1 MQNGKSRIKRVASAI
16 IAGVMALQTV
26 APVISYADDTA
37 SSVATTDDSD
47 AIANVD
53 PGTPVQVDATASEEP
68 SEAPSSGTSQADENS
83 EETETNSDITDEVS
97 NEHTDADTADET
109 QTVEEDAPKQDE
121 STSETTDTAPS
132 RTVTVTLNKNGGEF
146 EPEWL
151 ETANEDPIA
160 AYLGTETNDIVV
172 EDTGDTIVAT
182 VTDRD
187 SIDIPVALSSDES
200 LYFTGWDVS
209 SGSYDAD
216 SETLTFEDG
225 VDAYVL
231 SAVYSSVV
239 DDDQTLVENRTEF
252 DEQTKRQAIQERLKS
267 SGISTYVLR
276 PSDSYNQLDLV
287 VEGLAFTSDDG
298 LTQTFTA
305 PYDGDYIITAY
316 GANGGTGKGKYQGYR
331 TPGRGGKAEGTVH
344 LNAGQTIHIYLGEAG
359 GYWSTNRTFGGGGG
373 QIDWDRAWFPDEDN
387 GQTDRY
393 HVFGRGG
400 GATYVTVDA
409 WTMDQ
414 AGEAAHDYTDAEK
427 AQNNAA
433 AEVAKK
439 HVILLAGGG
448 GGMGESGGSAGGGG
462 LEGQGPVANRY
473 YAGGFPPYSNAFSYD
488 ATVGGTTPTNGRTL
502 TYEERVDAK
511 VYPAT
516 QTRAGFGYHYTVL
529 GELYDANPAHR
540 DPVDFLFD
548 DGQARNYGSFF
559 YGANGITCSGA
570 GGGGWF
576 GGGTDYAFS
585 GGGGSS
591 FVNTS
596 VTIDGEQVEVK
607 DADYEVGG
615 NMKYDS
621 TETAPYLVNGRVIIK
636 MVGETPKLKSVM
648 MPAQSE
654 DISAGN
660 IDEKDGFGQKAI
672 LSPGQGSANK
682 TLAYTAITYYNLG
695 DVMTVTPK
703 WEYNTLLNV
712 TYKPWDDSVAKNINN
727 QMSVSITNTELGIP
741 AEGDKYYNDAYPGW
755 YAVKSVMTIT
765 NAPLSMYDTAT
776 VTKYFFRCHPTATV
790 SMYNGIRTMDDESE
804 SGGLVLDYSIAM
816 EHQGAHVYQ
825 NRNTINDMNAE
836 TVSDTVTATQNH
848 SSSQWK
854 YPELVVKTPK
864 TIQTFNVLFTSP
876 SRNAQDAILYNTDL
890 ANQLGIVV
898 TGTNQNYIF
907 TKSGGLTQDEWN
919 NFLRQVSFVTYDR
932 AVFTADGVQS
942 GVEVAWYGF
951 EKAIF
956 GSNQATRH
964 VPTLSD
970 YPGAATHN
978 IASGSLNITSSGS
991 VYRIVGSTTGDNRI
1005 YVSPG
1010 VSATVILDNVTM
1022 NYTAAGA
1029 GWGNDTSRAGD
1040 GAISCSHANLTIIL
1054 VGTSRITAYGS
1065 YSNAIAK
1072 NGTDGSLMIDGA
1084 GTLYAV
1090 GASGDHCG
1098 AIGANVNC
1106 SFWNFTVQGGT
1117 IYANAGEHCPGI
1129 GSGCL
1134 NQPGEGNGGDGAG
1147 CGNLNFTGG
1156 TVVARGNTA
1165 CSGIGSGWGG
1175 PVNGINISN
1184 GAKVTAYGGSYSPG
1198 IGSGGRTD
1206 NVQGGNIG
1214 SYHYHVRNIVITGGD
1229 TVVTAFG
1236 DKSTNMPG
1244 IGCGKD
1250 PVGTVRGT
1258 LSNVVATTLD
1268 GFQGY
1273 VRYGSSEE
1281 SAAYSTEQ
1289 PRTPFTGTGNIGSY
1303 LASQVNR
1310 GTPVYYT
1317 QVFFSIDTSNKHVDD
1332 ADVIGTQVSSTGTIK
1347 PEQFASVSGT
1357 VWAENDRDGVYQV
1370 GDEAVVEGVAVT
1382 LYNADGSVCK
1392 TTTTNK
1398 YGAYSFDGIPEK
1410 KNYTVGFSNGSSNI
1424 QSYSPTAKIAAG
1436 ENNNHVNNDWKSDVF
1451 TAIYQKNTSQTI
1463 NCGVYVPSTV
1473 SGFAWDDVNQ
1483 NGICDNSE
1491 SKIANVTITLTD
1503 ADGNSLTD
1511 VYGNPITAVLTD
1523 ADGNYSFTNV
1533 RPRKEMKLTLTSSD
1547 TVDISNARVSPI
1559 PTSGDEKRTNKAERS
1574 IDVLEFNGAPTSAT
1588 TEKSGSMLNAATIG
1602 EVYINSMT
1610 GTGITPVNAEYKN
1623 FALSANNSIRGYVW
1637 VESDYNGILD
1647 GWHETQADINIE
1659 EPVLNGVKVTLK
1671 NAAGATVATTYTDFA
1686 GYYEFLALKPGTYK
1700 VEYEET
1706 DKTAADKKVLPEEYD
1721 YFGFLVS
1728 PTATTDKKTQM
1739 GNDATA
1745 VMQNNKV
1752 AKAVSKTYQ
1761 IPDTR
1766 VVSLSNEK
1774 DFYVSTA
1781 NCAMYI
1787 PSKVYGYIWQDD
1799 NYNGIRET
1807 NETENVKTHIYLRR
1821 TTKSQFADADEQGTN
1836 ISGHLLYKS
1845 YNVFGELVGNGDL
1858 NTAAD
1863 GYYEY
1868 DYLEPGIYYV
1878 VFDNTYDYY
1887 GQTLIN
1893 QGNDDTLDS
1902 ETQPNISLDR
1912 SHMYCAWIGDI
1923 ELPVNTKTE
1932 YNVLSKHNDAG
1943 FIRLLTSFDLKKV
1956 EDLSGIPF
1964 ENVKFDYE
1972 IYEKADDS
1980 GKSVFPNGPYTTVPV
1995 KPGDTSI
2002 KTEHLTTDKNGLI
2015 SFTNQDIATYHLT
2028 ETETLPGYVRDT
2040 KTHVVKVM
2048 PETAVENNNLIWKTY
2063 ISVDGVRQTNN
2074 LYTLKNTS
2082 ETTNLTVTKKWDD
2095 ANDQDGI
2102 RKNAVITLKGT
2113 VTLPDGKTEAV
2124 PLQKAYT
2131 ALFKATD
2138 TYLTY
2143 TFRSIPAYY
2152 KGQTIQYT
2160 VVENPMDGYTAIV
2173 SNTTGSVDNGYAI
2186 TVTNKHVP
2194 QFDDF
2199 TVVKVWDDG
2208 NNVDGIR
2215 PDSVTIHMNGSDGSS
2230 TEATLSNTKDWKYTF
2245 KHIPLFDANGNEI
2258 TYTITED
2265 AVAGYTYTVTNE
2277 GRSFTITNSHVQETL
2292 SIPVTKTWEDNGN
2305 QDGVRPSAI
2314 HVILMGSDGNV
2325 YEANLT
2331 AAGKW
2336 KYEFKDLPRYWM
2348 EGVAIDYTLSEETVD
2363 SYTYKIEGDADT
2375 GFTVTNEHIPA
2386 VTNVVINKY
2395 WEDAA
2400 NQDGVRPD
2408 SVSVTLSGSDGK
2420 TYKAT
2425 LTKDGGFSE
2434 TFENLP
2440 VFFNNGTKIAYTVTE
2455 DAVAGYIG
2463 KTATDDTGYVLS
2475 ITNTHTP
2482 ETISKTI
2489 TKTWDDNDNQ
2499 DGIRPTNVKVELYGT
2514 DGTLRTQYLTKD
2526 NNWSYSF
2533 ENLPKYQNEG
2543 TIILY
2548 TAKEEAVEG
2557 YTQKSVTTA
2566 TGFNFTNTH
2575 EPQTVTYGATKVWL
2589 DDDNRDGV
2597 RPNSITLVLNGS
2609 DGSKYTKQ
2617 MTAASNWSD
2626 VTFERIPMF
2635 NNGKYI
2641 TYTLSENDVPSY
2653 VNSVAVSE
2661 DGKFFTVTNTH
2672 TPDHAIIKITEV
2684 WHDENDQDGIRPKKV
2699 TTIIVGSNGNRHEVP
2714 LHSSGD
2720 WHYTCDDLVKY
2731 WKNGQLVDYTVE
2743 AVTIDGYTSE
2753 VKSLGNNVF
2762 EVHNTHIPET
2772 ISKTVT
2778 KTWKDNEN
2786 QDGIRPASVT
2796 VTLTGSNA
2804 VSKTATLNEENGW
2817 TATFENLPKRDH
2829 GNIVTYNVKESD
2841 VEGYEASIVKTE
2853 DGFQLI
2859 NEHDSETTLRTA
2871 TLVWRDENNQ
2881 DGIRP
2886 DTVTYTL
2893 HGSDGSEVEKTV
2905 SKDDSWADVMFEDLP
2920 VYQNGQK
2927 VTYTLTES
2935 TVDGYTTD
2943 IRDNGHTFTVTNTH
2957 IPAVVNVDVTKVWT
2971 DGENQDGNRPNSI
2984 SVILTGNDGNRYTA
2998 TITAANNW
3006 KYTFSKLP
3014 KFFNEGTQIEYT
3026 LAEDAASGYSNV
3038 IEKKDNYTFVL
3049 TNKYSPATV
3058 DIPVVK
3064 KWNDDNDRDGAR
3076 PESFNIVLNGSDGK
3090 LYTGTLSAENG
3101 YTYVFQ
3107 SVPKFH
3113 NSGTLISYTV
3123 AEEKVTGYT
3132 TEVAKDSSGYKFT
3145 LTNTKSIETVT
3156 KTVSKV
3162 WEDSNNQDGLRPS
3175 AITVILTGDDGSRYL
3190 KSVSAAENWTTTFEN
3205 LPKNQNHGQ
3214 SIQYTVSE
3222 AFVSGYTDEV
3232 TQNGNN
3238 YTITNT
3244 HMPATTELFVTK
3256 TWKDNG
3262 NNDGMRPDE
3271 ITVTA
3276 HGSDGRSYAKKLN
3289 ADNQWSVMFSNL
3301 PKYANGKT
3309 IDYTLT
3315 EEAVPGYT
3323 SSITRNGKSFTLINT
3338 HVDETKNITI
3348 TKAWNDENNQDGLR
3362 PKSITAVVNGSDGSA
3377 RFVQLFES
3385 QNWTTSLNNLP
3396 KYKNSTEVQYT
3407 VKENAISGYETEIK
3421 QTGDSYTITNTHA
3434 PAVVT
3439 VSVVKIWDDENNQDG
3454 IRPSLIQVTLTGSD
3468 GSTHNAA
3475 ITKNDGWTYQ
3485 FKDLPQYKNGVK
3497 IDYTLQEADSNPYT
3511 YEIVKGSDGY
3521 SFTITNNYVPAA
3533 VNVPVTTIWNDDNN
3547 RDGIRAKETVI
3558 TLQGSNG
3565 KVYQH
3570 IVTDKDSFATVFE
3583 DVPKFFDEG
3592 KEVVYTVT
3600 QNEVDGYTTDVT
3612 NTDKYTF
3619 QITNTHEPEKLA
3631 KTVTKVWDDNNN
3643 QDGLRP
3649 NTLRI
3654 ALTGT
3659 DGTYIEKNLSAANNW
3674 TETFEGLYKYFKEG
3688 TPIQYTID
3696 EEAVGGYEKE
3706 ISEKDNLITITNTH
3720 APEKLDL
3727 IVNVVWNDANNQDG
3741 YRPDTTTIH
3750 MSGTDGTQDT
3760 KDFTK
3765 DSSWSSIVFKDLDRF
3780 KDGTKIKYT
3789 VTEDEIPQ
3797 YTTSIVAN
3805 GNVVTVTNTHIPE
3818 ITLRN
3823 ISVIWEDND
3832 DQDGIRPDAVN
3843 IKLKGNDKLVDSSEL
3858 NEDVKW
3864 KHSFTKL
3871 PVRENGNEI
3880 SYTAE
3885 ENEIPGYTTTI
3896 EKTDT
3901 GYVFTNTHI
3910 PETVTVTVDKVW
3922 DDSENQDG
3930 LRPDTIHIKLVSN
3943 GIAKDAYLDADSNW
3957 HLEFEGLPKYRDHGI
3972 LNEYSVQEVDVD
3984 GYTSTVTTEDGYAF
3998 TIKNDHVPA
4007 VIDIPITEEW
4017 IDDNNRDGLRPSSH
4031 TVILTDGINTIEE
4044 IVLDKDNGYGTVLKD
4059 MPKYKNGVEIDYQ
4072 IKDFK
4077 VDGYTTNII
4086 KGDSVKDFKVT
4097 NTHVPEMVTVTVTEG
4112 WHDQSD
4118 YDKIRPEEIALT
4130 LTGSDGNVYEKTV
4143 NKETWTA
4150 VFSDLPKNSKG
4161 EQIIYTLTQEG
4172 IKGYSTTITNNQTDT
4187 ITVINKHEPVKTITV
4202 TVTWNDENNKDSI
4215 RPDKV
4220 TVKLTDGTTVVST
4233 KEVKNDSWKHIFED
4247 IPVFNGSDKVSY
4259 TITQDAVNGYTTE
4272 IKASDDG
4279 NTIEIINTHIS
4290 VVPPKEEPKKKEP
4303 ATPAP
4308 VVEVKVEQPAPT
4320 VTLIQTTNKPT
4331 GISFFESLFAK

>member
-1 MQNGKSRIKRVASAI
+1 MQKCESRTKRVMSAI
-16 IAGVMALQTV
+16 IAGMMALQVV
-26 APVISYADDTA
+26 APTISYADDTVASTA
-37 SSVATTDDSD
+37 SSEDNSNTQ
-47 AIANVD
+47 ID
-53 PGTPVQVDATASEEP
+53 PGVPVQTDTASSNTVTEP
-68 SEAPSSGTSQADENS
+68 DSSESL
-83 EETETNSDITDEVS
+83 EETADSEQTGEIQDDTVSDSQENETNTQEETVQ
-97 NEHTDADTADET
+97 DTV
-109 QTVEEDAPKQDE
+109 QQNN
-121 STSETTDTAPS
+121 SGSETTES
-132 RTVTVTLNKNGGEF
+132 ESVRTVTVTLNKNGGIF

-160 AYLGTETNDIVV
+160 AYLGTETNDIAI

-187 SIDIPVALSSDES
+187 SISIPVALSGDDS

-216 SETLTFEDG
+216 NETLTFDDG

-231 SAVYSSVV
+231 TAVYDSVA
-239 DDDQTLVENRTEF
+239 DEDQQLIENKEIF
-252 DEQTKRQAIQERLKS
+252 DEQAEKNVLQQKLSA
-267 SGISTYVLR
+267 SGISLYEMR
-276 PSDSYNQLDLV
+276 PSDSYNQLDLIID
-287 VEGLAFTSDDG
+287 GLAFTSDDG
-298 LTQTFTA
+298 LVQTFTA
-305 PYDGDYIITAY
+305 PYDGDYTITAY

-331 TPGRGGKAEGTVH
+331 TPGRGGKAEGTIH

-427 AQNNAA
+427 AQNDAA
-433 AEVAKK
+433 VEVAKK

-448 GGMGESGGSAGGGG
+448 GGMGESGGTAGGGG

-488 ATVGGTTPTNGRTL
+488 ATVGGTTPTNGRVL
-502 TYEERVDAK
+502 TYDERVDAK

-516 QTRAGFGYHYTVL
+516 QTRAGFGYHYTIL
-529 GELYDANPAHR
+529 GELYDANPANR
-540 DPVDFLFD
+540 DPVSLLFD

-559 YGANGITCSGA
+559 YGVNGITCSGA

-596 VTIDGEQVEVK
+596 VTIDGKQVEVK

-621 TETAPYLVNGRVIIK
+621 TNSAPYLINGRVLIH
-636 MVGETPKLKSVM
+636 MVGTTPKMKTIM
-648 MPAQSE
+648 MEAQNE
-654 DISAGN
+654 DISSSHVDDA
-660 IDEKDGFGQKAI
+660 DVYGQKAY
-672 LSPGQGSANK
+672 LNKGQDVAS
-682 TLAYTAITYYNLG
+682 TTIAYTAITYYNMG
-695 DVMTVTPK
+695 DLMTVNPV
-703 WEYNTLLNV
+703 WEYSTMLSPTDRDWN
-712 TYKPWDDSVAKNINN
+712 DSVAKSIDSRL
-727 QMSVSITNTELGIP
+727 SVSVANTNLGVP
-741 AEGDKYYNDAYPGW
+741 NPGDKYYNADYPGW

-765 NAPLSMYDTAT
+765 NPVNTMYSTERLTKYYFRCKGIASYTLSSGTKTMYDKGERGELAIDYNIYINHEGVHVYSDRNIINGTPTSTVDDTIAATAGRSASTWQYPHMALTDVNNINTILVQFSSHGFNTSDSISYDASYADSLGITGSGNQYSYIFKAKSKNSVSTANWEKFLQSITYTTYDAATFTSTGVSGGVTIFWYADENLWENNMFYDSSSSHFYACINTGSSITWGEARNRALSMYNSALDCYGYLAHITSQSEQDYLYTLMDKSTQGWLGAT
-776 VTKYFFRCHPTATV
+776 RKVSGNEWDWYWRDGPANETSEPFFRQNAG
-790 SMYNGIRTMDDESE
+790 GIYGSLLWGYENWDSKTEPNN
-804 SGGLVLDYSIAM
+804 SGGVEWCMHYYGSNRGVWNDYIDSNGAVTSFIVEWSKDGLV
-816 EHQGAHVYQ
+816 G
-825 NRNTINDMNAE
+825 NDHS
-836 TVSDTVTATQNH
+836 VSDT
-848 SSSQWK
+848 
-854 YPELVVKTPK
+854 
-864 TIQTFNVLFTSP
+864 
-876 SRNAQDAILYNTDL
+876 
-890 ANQLGIVV
+890 
-898 TGTNQNYIF
+898 
-907 TKSGGLTQDEWN
+907 
-919 NFLRQVSFVTYDR
+919 
-932 AVFTADGVQS
+932 
-942 GVEVAWYGF
+942 
-951 EKAIF
+951 
-956 GSNQATRH
+956 
-964 VPTLSD
+964 
-970 YPGAATHN
+970 
-978 IASGSLNITSSGS
+978 
-991 VYRIVGSTTGDNRI
+991 
-1005 YVSPG
+1005 
-1010 VSATVILDNVTM
+1010 
-1022 NYTAAGA
+1022 
-1029 GWGNDTSRAGD
+1029 
-1040 GAISCSHANLTIIL
+1040 
-1054 VGTSRITAYGS
+1054 
-1065 YSNAIAK
+1065 
-1072 NGTDGSLMIDGA
+1072 
-1084 GTLYAV
+1084 
-1090 GASGDHCG
+1090 
-1098 AIGANVNC
+1098 
-1106 SFWNFTVQGGT
+1106 
-1117 IYANAGEHCPGI
+1117 
-1129 GSGCL
+1129 
-1134 NQPGEGNGGDGAG
+1134 
-1147 CGNLNFTGG
+1147 
-1156 TVVARGNTA
+1156 
-1165 CSGIGSGWGG
+1165 
-1175 PVNGINISN
+1175 
-1184 GAKVTAYGGSYSPG
+1184 
-1198 IGSGGRTD
+1198 
-1206 NVQGGNIG
+1206 
-1214 SYHYHVRNIVITGGD
+1214 
-1229 TVVTAFG
+1229 
-1236 DKSTNMPG
+1236 
-1244 IGCGKD
+1244 
-1250 PVGTVRGT
+1250 
-1258 LSNVVATTLD
+1258 
-1268 GFQGY
+1268 
-1273 VRYGSSEE
+1273 
-1281 SAAYSTEQ
+1281 
-1289 PRTPFTGTGNIGSY
+1289 
-1303 LASQVNR
+1303 
-1310 GTPVYYT
+1310 
-1317 QVFFSIDTSNKHVDD
+1317 
-1332 ADVIGTQVSSTGTIK
+1332 DVIGTQIVA
-1347 PEQFASVSGT
+1347 EQEQKVNNGEVSGT
-1357 VWAENDRDGVYQV
+1357 VWAENDYNGLFAT
-1370 GDEAVVEGVAVT
+1370 DEAKLQDITVQLISDNGTVVATAQTNKLGQYDFTGLAPGNYYVKFTSQSFVG
-1382 LYNADGSVCK
+1382 YNAVPDGGNSIVQQASK
-1392 TTTTNK
+1392 GINDSYAQTPVFALTYNDVLEK
-1398 YGAYSFDGIPEK
+1398 SF
-1410 KNYTVGFSNGSSNI
+1410 
-1424 QSYSPTAKIAAG
+1424 
-1436 ENNNHVNNDWKSDVF
+1436 
-1451 TAIYQKNTSQTI
+1451 
-1463 NCGVYVPSTV
+1463 GVYVPSTV
-1473 SGFAWDDVNQ
+1473 SGFAWDDANQ
-1483 NGICDNSE
+1483 NGIYDNRE
-1491 SKIANVTITLTD
+1491 AKIANVTITLTD

-1511 VYGNPITAVLTD
+1511 VYGNPIAAVLTD
-1523 ADGNYSFTNV
+1523 ANGNYSFTNV
-1533 RPRKEMKLTLTSSD
+1533 RPRKEMKLTLTSSN

-1559 PTSGDEKRTNKAERS
+1559 PASGDVKLTNKAEKS
-1574 IDVLEFNGAPTSAT
+1574 IGMLEFNGAPTSAT
-1588 TEKSGSMLNAATIG
+1588 TEKSGSMLTSATIG
-1602 EVYINSMT
+1602 EIYINSMS

-1647 GWHETQADINIE
+1647 GWHETQADIDIE

-1706 DKTAADKKVLPEEYD
+1706 DRTAADKKVLPEEYD
-1721 YFGFLVS
+1721 YFGFTVS
-1728 PTATTDKKTQM
+1728 PTAATDKKTQM
-1739 GNDATA
+1739 GNDSTA

-1766 VVSLSNEK
+1766 VVALNNEK

-1902 ETQPNISLDR
+1902 EAQPNISLDR

-1943 FIRLLTSFDLKKV
+1943 FIRLLTDFDLKKI

-1964 ENVKFDYE
+1964 KDVKFDYE

-2015 SFTNQDIATYHLT
+2015 HFTNQDIATYHLI
-2028 ETETLPGYVRDT
+2028 ETETLPGYVKNA

-2048 PETAVENNNLIWKTY
+2048 PETTVENNNLVWKTY
-2063 ISVDGVRQTNN
+2063 ISVDGVRLTDN

-2102 RKNAVITLKGT
+2102 RQNAVITLKGT
-2113 VTLPDGKTEAV
+2113 VTLPDGKAEAV

-2160 VVENPMDGYTAIV
+2160 VIENPMDGYIATV
-2173 SNTTGSVDNGYAI
+2173 SATTGSADKGYAI

-2199 TVVKVWDDG
+2199 TVVKVWDDS
-2208 NNVDGIR
+2208 NNIDGMR
-2215 PDSVTIHMNGSDGSS
+2215 PDSVTIHLNGSDGSS
-2230 TEATLSNTKDWKYTF
+2230 TEATLSNAKDWKYTF
-2245 KHIPLFDANGNEI
+2245 KHMPLFDANGNEI

-2265 AVAGYTYTVTNE
+2265 AVTGYTYTVTNKD
-2277 GRSFTITNSHVQETL
+2277 RAFTITNKHTQETF

-2314 HVILMGSDGNV
+2314 HVTLMGSDGNV

-2331 AAGKW
+2331 AVGKW

-2348 EGVAIDYTLSEETVD
+2348 EGVAIDYTLNEEAVNG
-2363 SYTYKIEGDADT
+2363 YTYKIEGDADT
-2375 GFTVTNEHIPA
+2375 GFIVTNEHISA
-2386 VTNVVINKY
+2386 VTNVVVNKY
-2395 WEDAA
+2395 WEDAE

-2408 SVSVTLSGSDGK
+2408 SVAVTLSGSDGK

-2425 LTKDGGFSE
+2425 LTKDTGFSK

-2440 VFFNNGTKIAYTVTE
+2440 VFFNNGTKITYTVTE
-2455 DAVAGYIG
+2455 DAVNGYTG
-2463 KTATDDTGYVLS
+2463 KITTDDTGYILS
-2475 ITNTHTP
+2475 ITNTHAP
-2482 ETISKTI
+2482 ETIRKTV
-2489 TKTWDDNDNQ
+2489 TKTWDDGNDR
-2499 DGIRPTNVKVELYGT
+2499 DGIRPTNVKIELYGT
-2514 DGTLRTQYLTKD
+2514 DGTRRTQYLTKD
-2526 NNWSYSF
+2526 NHWSYSF

-2548 TAKEEAVEG
+2548 TIKEEAVDG
-2557 YTQKSVTTA
+2557 YTQKSVTTTA
-2566 TGFNFTNTH
+2566 GFDLTNTH
-2575 EPQTVTYGATKVWL
+2575 EIQTADYEVKKVWI
-2589 DDDNRDGV
+2589 DDNDRDGA
-2597 RPNSITLVLNGS
+2597 RPTSITLTLTGS
-2609 DGSKYTKQ
+2609 DGSKYTKL
-2617 MTAASNWSD
+2617 MTAADNWNA
-2626 VTFERIPMF
+2626 VTFERVPMF
-2635 NNGKYI
+2635 NGGKYI
-2641 TYTLSENDVPSY
+2641 TYTLTENEVPSY
-2653 VNSVAVSE
+2653 INSIEVSE
-2661 DGKFFTVTNTH
+2661 DGKHFTVTNTH
-2672 TPDHAIIKITEV
+2672 APDHTVINITEV
-2684 WHDENDQDGIRPKKV
+2684 WHDENDQDGIRPRKMIAIV
-2699 TTIIVGSNGNRHEVP
+2699 VGSNGNRHEVP

-2804 VSKTATLNEENGW
+2804 VSKTATLNEDNGW

-2829 GNIVTYNVKESD
+2829 GNIVAYNVKESD
-2841 VEGYEASIVKTE
+2841 TEGYEASVVKTE

-2859 NEHDSETTLRTA
+2859 NEHDSETTMRTV
-2871 TLVWRDENNQ
+2871 TLVWRDEDNR
-2881 DGIRP
+2881 DGVRP
-2886 DTVTYTL
+2886 DAVTYTL
-2893 HGSDGSEVEKTV
+2893 HGSDGSEQEKTV
-2905 SKDDSWADVMFEDLP
+2905 NKDDAWNDVVFEDLP
-2920 VYQNGQK
+2920 VYQNGQRIS
-2927 VTYTLTES
+2927 YTLTES
-2935 TVDGYTTD
+2935 AIDGYAND
-2943 IRDNGHTFTVTNTH
+2943 IRSSGNTFTVTNTH
-2957 IPAVVNVDVTKVWT
+2957 IPETVNVDVTKIWT
-2971 DGENQDGNRPNSI
+2971 DGENQDGNRPDSI
-2984 SVILTGNDGNRYTA
+2984 SVILTGSDGKRYTT

-3006 KYTFSKLP
+3006 KHTFLKLP

-3026 LAEDAASGYSNV
+3026 LTEDTMSGYSDV
-3038 IEKKDNYTFVL
+3038 VEKRSDYVFVL

-3058 DIPVVK
+3058 DVTIVK
-3064 KWNDDNDRDGAR
+3064 KWDDDNDRDGMR
-3076 PESFNIVLNGSDGK
+3076 PESVDIVLNGSDGK
-3090 LYTGTLSAENG
+3090 LYTGTLSTENG
-3101 YTYVFQ
+3101 YTCVFQ
-3107 SVPKFH
+3107 SVPKYH
-3113 NSGTLISYTV
+3113 DGGTLINYTI
-3123 AEEKVTGYT
+3123 AEEKIPGYT
-3132 TEVAKDSSGYKFT
+3132 TTIAKDASGYKFI
-3145 LTNTKSIETVT
+3145 LTNAKAIDTVT

-3162 WEDSNNQDGLRPS
+3162 WDDNNNQDGLRPT
-3175 AITVILTGDDGSRYL
+3175 AITVILTGDDGSRRV
-3190 KSVSAAENWTTTFEN
+3190 KSVTAAENWTVTFEN

-3214 SIQYTVSE
+3214 NIQYTVSE
-3222 AFVSGYTDEV
+3222 AFVSGYTEAI
-3232 TQNGNN
+3232 TQNGDN

-3244 HMPATTELFVTK
+3244 HTPASSEFFVTK
-3256 TWKDNG
+3256 IWKDNG

-3276 HGSDGRSYAKKLN
+3276 HGSDGRSYTKKLN

-3301 PKYANGKT
+3301 PKYADGKV
-3309 IDYTLT
+3309 IEYSLT
-3315 EEAVPGYT
+3315 EESVPGYT
-3323 SSITRNGKSFTLINT
+3323 SSITRNGKSFVLINT

-3348 TKAWNDENNQDGLR
+3348 TKAWNDGNNQDGLR
-3362 PKSITAVVNGSDGSA
+3362 PKTITAVVNGSDGSA
-3377 RFVQLFES
+3377 RFVQLFEG
-3385 QNWTTSLNNLP
+3385 QNWATSLNNLP
-3396 KYKNSTEVQYT
+3396 KYKNGTEIQYT
-3407 VKENAISGYETEIK
+3407 VKENAIPGYETEIK
-3421 QTGDSYTITNTHA
+3421 QTGDSYAIMNSHT

-3439 VSVVKIWDDENNQDG
+3439 VSAVKVWDDANNQDG

-3468 GSTHNAA
+3468 GSVRNAA

-3485 FKDLPQYKNGVK
+3485 FKNLPKYKNGTK
-3497 IDYTLQEADSNPYT
+3497 IDYTLQEANSNPYT
-3511 YEIVKGSDGY
+3511 YEIVKGSDEY
-3521 SFTITNNYVPAA
+3521 SFTITNNYVPAV
-3533 VNVPVTTIWNDDNN
+3533 VNVPITTVWDDDDN
-3547 RDGIRAKETVI
+3547 RDGIRAKETAI
-3558 TLQGSNG
+3558 TLHGSNG
-3565 KVYQH
+3565 KVYQRV
-3570 IVTDKDSFATVFE
+3570 VTGKDDFATVFE

-3592 KEVVYTVT
+3592 REVVYTVT
-3600 QNEVDGYTTDVT
+3600 QNEMNGYTANIA

-3619 QITNTHEPEKLA
+3619 QITNTHEPERLA

-3659 DGTYIEKNLSAANNW
+3659 DGTYIEKSLSTANNW
-3674 TETFEGLYKYFKEG
+3674 TETFDGLYKYFKEG

-3696 EEAVGGYEKE
+3696 EEAVGGYEKG

-3741 YRPDTTTIH
+3741 YRPDAATIH
-3750 MSGTDGTQDT
+3750 MSGTDGTQDA

-3765 DSSWSSIVFKDLDRF
+3765 DSSWSSIVFKDLDHY
-3780 KDGTKIKYT
+3780 KDGNEIKYT
-3789 VTEDEIPQ
+3789 VAEDEIPQ
-3797 YTTSIVAN
+3797 YTTSIAVN

-3823 ISVIWEDND
+3823 ISVVWEDNN
-3832 DQDGIRPDAVN
+3832 DQDGLRPDTVSV
-3843 IKLKGNDKLVDSSEL
+3843 KLKGNDKFIDSSEL
-3858 NEDVKW
+3858 NEDVEW
-3864 KHSFTKL
+3864 KHSFMKL

-3880 SYTAE
+3880 TYTAE
-3885 ENEIPGYTTTI
+3885 ENEIPGYTTSI

-3922 DDSENQDG
+3922 KDAENQDG
-3930 LRPDTIHIKLVSN
+3930 LRPDAIHIRLISN
-3943 GIAKDAYLDADSNW
+3943 DIEKDAYLDAESDW

-3984 GYTSTVTTEDGYAF
+3984 GYTNTVTTEDGYTF
-3998 TIKNDHVPA
+3998 TIENDHVPA

-4017 IDDNNRDGLRPSSH
+4017 IDDNDRDGLRPDSH
-4031 TVILTDGINTIEE
+4031 TVILVDGTNAIEE
-4044 IVLDKDNGYGTVLKD
+4044 VVLDKNNGYGVVLKN
-4059 MPKYKNGVEIDYQ
+4059 MPKYKNGVEINYQ

-4086 KGDSVKDFKVT
+4086 KSDSVKDFNIT

-4118 YDKIRPEEIALT
+4118 YDKIRPEKVTLT

-4143 NKETWTA
+4143 TKDTWTTA
-4150 VFSDLPKNSKG
+4150 FSDLPKNSKG

-4172 IKGYSTTITNNQTDT
+4172 IKGYKTTITDNETGT
-4187 ITVINKHEPVKTITV
+4187 IAVINTHEPVKTITV
-4202 TVTWNDENNKDSI
+4202 TVTWNDENNKDNI

-4220 TVKLTDGTTVVST
+4220 TVKLANGTTAVST
-4233 KEVKNDSWKHIFED
+4233 KEINNDSWKHVFEN
-4247 IPVFNGSDKVSY
+4247 IIVFNGSDKVSY
-4259 TITQDAVNGYTTE
+4259 TVTQDAVSEYTTE

-4279 NTIEIINTHIS
+4279 NTIEIINTH
-4290 VVPPKEEPKKKEP
+4290 VPVAPPKEEPKQEETVTP
-4303 ATPAP
+4303 AAPAP
-4308 VVEVKVEQPAPT
+4308 VVEIKTEPT
-4320 VTLIQTTNKPT
+4320 TTVIETPNKQT
-4331 GISFFESLFAK
+4331 GISFMDGLFG

>member
-1 MQNGKSRIKRVASAI
+1 MQKCESRTKRVMSAI
-16 IAGVMALQTV
+16 IAGMMALQVV
-26 APVISYADDTA
+26 APTISYADDTVTSTV
-37 SSVATTDDSD
+37 SSEDNSD
-47 AIANVD
+47 VQVD
-53 PGTPVQVDATASEEP
+53 PGVPVQTDTASSNTVTEP
-68 SEAPSSGTSQADENS
+68 DSSESL
-83 EETETNSDITDEVS
+83 EETADSEQTGEIQDDTVSDSQGNETSTQEETVQDTVQQNNSG
-97 NEHTDADTADET
+97 
-109 QTVEEDAPKQDE
+109 
-121 STSETTDTAPS
+121 SETTES
-132 RTVTVTLNKNGGEF
+132 ESVRTVTVTLNKNGGIF

-160 AYLGTETNDIVV
+160 AYLGTETNDIAI

-187 SIDIPVALSSDES
+187 SINIPVALSGDDS

-209 SGSYDAD
+209 SGSYDD
-216 SETLTFEDG
+216 DNETLTFDDG

-231 SAVYSSVV
+231 TAVYNSVA
-239 DDDQTLVENRTEF
+239 DEDQQLIENKEIF
-252 DEQTKRQAIQERLKS
+252 DEQAEKNVLQQKLSA
-267 SGISTYVLR
+267 SGISLYEMR
-276 PSDSYNQLDLV
+276 PSDSYNQLDLIID
-287 VEGLAFTSDDG
+287 GLAFTSDDG

-331 TPGRGGKAEGTVH
+331 TPGRGGKAEGTIH

-373 QIDWDRAWFPDEDN
+373 QIDWDRAWFPDEDK

-427 AQNNAA
+427 AQNDAA
-433 AEVAKK
+433 AEVAKN

-448 GGMGESGGSAGGGG
+448 GGMGESGGTAGGGG

-488 ATVGGTTPTNGRTL
+488 ATVGGTTPTNGRVL
-502 TYEERVDAK
+502 TYDERVNAK

-516 QTRAGFGYHYTVL
+516 QTRAGFGYHYTIL
-529 GELYDANPAHR
+529 GELYDANPANR
-540 DPVDFLFD
+540 DPVSLLFD

-596 VTIDGEQVEVK
+596 VTIDGKQVEVK

-621 TETAPYLVNGRVIIK
+621 TNSAPYLINGRVLIH
-636 MVGETPKLKSVM
+636 MVGTTPKMKTIM
-648 MPAQSE
+648 MEAQNE
-654 DISAGN
+654 DISSSHVDDAD
-660 IDEKDGFGQKAI
+660 IYGQKAY
-672 LSPGQGSANK
+672 LNKGQDVAS
-682 TLAYTAITYYNLG
+682 TTIAYTAITYYNMG
-695 DVMTVTPK
+695 DLMTVNPV
-703 WEYNTLLNV
+703 WEYSTMLSPTDRDWN
-712 TYKPWDDSVAKNINN
+712 DSVAKSIDSRL
-727 QMSVSITNTELGIP
+727 SVSVVNTNLGVP
-741 AEGDKYYNDAYPGW
+741 NPGDKYYNADYPGW

-765 NAPLSMYDTAT
+765 NPVNSMYSTEKLTKYYFRCKGIATYTLSGGTKTMYDKGERGSLSIDYNIYINHEGVHVYSDRNIINGTPTSTIDDTIAATAGRSASTWQYPHMALTDVNNINTILVQFSSHGFNTSDSISYDASYADSLGITGSGNQYSCIFKAKSKNSVSTANWEKFLQSITYTTYDAATFTSTGVSGGVTIFWYADENLWENNMFYDSSSSHFYACINTGSSITWGEARNRALSMYNSALDCYGYLAHITSQSEQNYLYTLMDKSTQGWLGAT
-776 VTKYFFRCHPTATV
+776 RKVSGNEWDWYWRDGPANETSEPFFRQNADGVYGSLLWGYENWDNKTEPNNAGNEWCMH
-790 SMYNGIRTMDDESE
+790 YYGNK
-804 SGGLVLDYSIAM
+804 SGVWNDYSDTN
-816 EHQGAHVYQ
+816 GAVTSFIVEWSKDGLA
-825 NRNTINDMNAE
+825 NNDHS
-836 TVSDTVTATQNH
+836 VSDT
-848 SSSQWK
+848 
-854 YPELVVKTPK
+854 
-864 TIQTFNVLFTSP
+864 
-876 SRNAQDAILYNTDL
+876 
-890 ANQLGIVV
+890 
-898 TGTNQNYIF
+898 
-907 TKSGGLTQDEWN
+907 
-919 NFLRQVSFVTYDR
+919 
-932 AVFTADGVQS
+932 
-942 GVEVAWYGF
+942 
-951 EKAIF
+951 
-956 GSNQATRH
+956 
-964 VPTLSD
+964 
-970 YPGAATHN
+970 
-978 IASGSLNITSSGS
+978 
-991 VYRIVGSTTGDNRI
+991 
-1005 YVSPG
+1005 
-1010 VSATVILDNVTM
+1010 
-1022 NYTAAGA
+1022 
-1029 GWGNDTSRAGD
+1029 
-1040 GAISCSHANLTIIL
+1040 
-1054 VGTSRITAYGS
+1054 
-1065 YSNAIAK
+1065 
-1072 NGTDGSLMIDGA
+1072 
-1084 GTLYAV
+1084 
-1090 GASGDHCG
+1090 
-1098 AIGANVNC
+1098 
-1106 SFWNFTVQGGT
+1106 
-1117 IYANAGEHCPGI
+1117 
-1129 GSGCL
+1129 
-1134 NQPGEGNGGDGAG
+1134 
-1147 CGNLNFTGG
+1147 
-1156 TVVARGNTA
+1156 
-1165 CSGIGSGWGG
+1165 
-1175 PVNGINISN
+1175 
-1184 GAKVTAYGGSYSPG
+1184 
-1198 IGSGGRTD
+1198 
-1206 NVQGGNIG
+1206 
-1214 SYHYHVRNIVITGGD
+1214 
-1229 TVVTAFG
+1229 
-1236 DKSTNMPG
+1236 
-1244 IGCGKD
+1244 
-1250 PVGTVRGT
+1250 
-1258 LSNVVATTLD
+1258 
-1268 GFQGY
+1268 
-1273 VRYGSSEE
+1273 
-1281 SAAYSTEQ
+1281 
-1289 PRTPFTGTGNIGSY
+1289 
-1303 LASQVNR
+1303 
-1310 GTPVYYT
+1310 
-1317 QVFFSIDTSNKHVDD
+1317 
-1332 ADVIGTQVSSTGTIK
+1332 DVIGTQIVA
-1347 PEQFASVSGT
+1347 EQEQKVNNGEVSGT
-1357 VWAENDRDGVYQV
+1357 VWAENDYDGLFAT
-1370 GDEAVVEGVAVT
+1370 DEAKLQDITVQLISDNGTVVATAQTNKLGQYDFTGLAPGNYYVKFTSQSFVG
-1382 LYNADGSVCK
+1382 YNAVPDGGNSIVQQASK
-1392 TTTTNK
+1392 DINDSYAQTPVFALTYNDVLEK
-1398 YGAYSFDGIPEK
+1398 SF
-1410 KNYTVGFSNGSSNI
+1410 
-1424 QSYSPTAKIAAG
+1424 
-1436 ENNNHVNNDWKSDVF
+1436 
-1451 TAIYQKNTSQTI
+1451 
-1463 NCGVYVPSTV
+1463 GVYVPSTV

-1523 ADGNYSFTNV
+1523 ANGNYSFTNV

-1559 PTSGDEKRTNKAERS
+1559 PTSGDEKRTNKAERA

-1588 TEKSGSMLNAATIG
+1588 TEKSGSMLSAAVIG

-1728 PTATTDKKTQM
+1728 PTAATNKKTQM
-1739 GNDATA
+1739 GNDSTA

-1766 VVSLSNEK
+1766 VVALNNEK

-1836 ISGHLLYKS
+1836 VSGHLLYKS

-1868 DYLEPGIYYV
+1868 NYLEPGIYYV

-1902 ETQPNISLDR
+1902 EAQPNISLDR
-1912 SHMYCAWIGDI
+1912 SHMYCAWIGNI

-1943 FIRLLTSFDLKKV
+1943 FIRLLTDFDLKKI
-1956 EDLSGIPF
+1956 EDLSRIPF
-1964 ENVKFDYE
+1964 KNVKFDYE
-1972 IYEKADDS
+1972 IYEKAADS
-1980 GKSVFPNGPYTTVPV
+1980 GKSVFQNGPYTTVPV
-1995 KPGDTSI
+1995 KPGDVSI
-2002 KTEHLTTDKNGLI
+2002 QTEHLTTNENGLI
-2015 SFTNQDIATYHLT
+2015 HFTNQDIATYHLI
-2028 ETETLPGYVRDT
+2028 EAETLPGYVKDT
-2040 KTHVVKVM
+2040 KTHFVKVM
-2048 PETAVENNNLIWKTY
+2048 PETAVENNNLVWKTY
-2063 ISVDGVRQTNN
+2063 ISVDGVRLTDN

-2102 RKNAVITLKGT
+2102 RQNAVITLKGT

-2160 VVENPMDGYTAIV
+2160 VIENPMDGYIATV
-2173 SNTTGSVDNGYAI
+2173 SATTGSADKGYAI

-2199 TVVKVWDDG
+2199 TVTKVWDDS
-2208 NNVDGIR
+2208 NNIDGMR
-2215 PDSVTIHMNGSDGSS
+2215 PDSVTIHLNDSDGSS
-2230 TEATLSNTKDWKYTF
+2230 TEATLSNAKDWKYTF
-2245 KHIPLFDANGNEI
+2245 KHIPLFDANGNKI

-2277 GRSFTITNSHVQETL
+2277 GRSFTITNSHVQETF

-2314 HVILMGSDGNV
+2314 HVTLMGSDGNV

-2348 EGVAIDYTLSEETVD
+2348 EGVAIDYTLNEEAVNG
-2363 SYTYKIEGDADT
+2363 YTYRIEGDANT
-2375 GFTVTNEHIPA
+2375 GFTVTNEHISA
-2386 VTNVVINKY
+2386 VTNVVVNKY

-2408 SVSVTLSGSDGK
+2408 SVAVTLSGSDGK

-2425 LTKDGGFSE
+2425 LTKDTGFSK

-2440 VFFNNGTKIAYTVTE
+2440 VFFNNGTKITYTVTE
-2455 DAVAGYIG
+2455 DAVNGYTG
-2463 KTATDDTGYVLS
+2463 KITTDDTGYILS
-2475 ITNTHTP
+2475 ITNTHAP
-2482 ETISKTI
+2482 ETIRKTV
-2489 TKTWDDNDNQ
+2489 TKTWDDGNDR
-2499 DGIRPTNVKVELYGT
+2499 DGIRPTNVKIELYGT
-2514 DGTLRTQYLTKD
+2514 DGTRRTQYLTQD
-2526 NNWSYSF
+2526 NHWSYSF

-2548 TAKEEAVEG
+2548 TIKEEAVEG
-2557 YTQKSVTTA
+2557 YTQKSVTTTA
-2566 TGFNFTNTH
+2566 GFDLTNTH
-2575 EPQTVTYGATKVWL
+2575 EIQTADYEVKKVWV
-2589 DDDNRDGV
+2589 DDNDRDGV
-2597 RPNSITLVLNGS
+2597 RPTSITLTLTGS

-2617 MTAASNWSD
+2617 MTAADNWNAA
-2626 VTFERIPMF
+2626 TFERVPMF
-2635 NNGKYI
+2635 NGGKYI
-2641 TYTLSENDVPSY
+2641 TYTLTENEVPSY
-2653 VNSVAVSE
+2653 INSIEVSE
-2661 DGKFFTVTNTH
+2661 DGKHFTVTNTH
-2672 TPDHAIIKITEV
+2672 APDHAIINITEV
-2684 WHDENDQDGIRPKKV
+2684 WHDENDQDGIRPRKMTAV
-2699 TTIIVGSNGNRHEVP
+2699 VVGSNGNRHEVP

-2753 VKSLGNNVF
+2753 VKNLGNNVF

-2804 VSKTATLNEENGW
+2804 VSKTATLNEDNGW

-2829 GNIVTYNVKESD
+2829 GNIVAYNVKESD
-2841 VEGYEASIVKTE
+2841 TAGYEASVVKTE

-2859 NEHDSETTLRTA
+2859 NEHDSETTMRTV
-2871 TLVWRDENNQ
+2871 TLVWRDEDNR
-2881 DGIRP
+2881 DGVRP
-2886 DTVTYTL
+2886 DAVTYTL
-2893 HGSDGSEVEKTV
+2893 HGSDGSEQEKTV
-2905 SKDDSWADVMFEDLP
+2905 NKDDAWNDVVFEDLP
-2920 VYQNGQK
+2920 VYQNGQRIS
-2927 VTYTLTES
+2927 YTLTES
-2935 TVDGYTTD
+2935 ATDGYAND
-2943 IRDNGHTFTVTNTH
+2943 IRSSGNTFTVTNTH
-2957 IPAVVNVDVTKVWT
+2957 IPETVNVDVTKIWT
-2971 DGENQDGNRPNSI
+2971 DGENQDGNRPDSI
-2984 SVILTGNDGNRYTA
+2984 SVILTGSDGKRYTT

-3006 KYTFSKLP
+3006 KHTFLKLP

-3026 LAEDAASGYSNV
+3026 LTEDTMSGYSDV
-3038 IEKKDNYTFVL
+3038 VEKRSDYVFVL

-3058 DIPVVK
+3058 DVTIVK
-3064 KWNDDNDRDGAR
+3064 KWDDDNDRDGMR
-3076 PESFNIVLNGSDGK
+3076 PESVDIVLNGSDGK
-3090 LYTGTLSAENG
+3090 LYTGTLSTENG
-3101 YTYVFQ
+3101 YTCVFQ
-3107 SVPKFH
+3107 SVPKYH
-3113 NSGTLISYTV
+3113 DGGTLINYTI
-3123 AEEKVTGYT
+3123 AEEKIPGYT
-3132 TEVAKDSSGYKFT
+3132 TTIAKDASGYKFT
-3145 LTNTKSIETVT
+3145 LTNTKPIETVT

-3175 AITVILTGDDGSRYL
+3175 AITIILTGGDGSRRV
-3190 KSVSAAENWTTTFEN
+3190 KSVSAAENWTTMFEN

-3222 AFVSGYTDEV
+3222 AFVSGYTDRV
-3232 TQNGNN
+3232 AQNGDN

-3244 HMPATTELFVTK
+3244 HTPASSEFFVTK
-3256 TWKDNG
+3256 IWKDNG

-3271 ITVTA
+3271 IAVTA
-3276 HGSDGRSYAKKLN
+3276 HGSDGRSYTEKLN

-3301 PKYANGKT
+3301 PKYADGKV
-3309 IDYTLT
+3309 IEYSLT
-3315 EEAVPGYT
+3315 EESVPGYT
-3323 SSITRNGKSFTLINT
+3323 SSITRNGKSFVLINT

-3348 TKAWNDENNQDGLR
+3348 TKAWNDGNNQDGLR
-3362 PKSITAVVNGSDGSA
+3362 PKTITAVVNGSDGSA
-3377 RFVQLFES
+3377 RFVQLFEG
-3385 QNWTTSLNNLP
+3385 QNWATNLNNLP
-3396 KYKNSTEVQYT
+3396 KYKNGTEIQYT

-3421 QTGDSYTITNTHA
+3421 QTGDSYAITNSHT

-3439 VSVVKIWDDENNQDG
+3439 VSAVKVWDDANNQDG

-3468 GSTHNAA
+3468 GSVRNAA

-3497 IDYTLQEADSNPYT
+3497 IDYTLQEANSNPYT

-3533 VNVPVTTIWNDDNN
+3533 VNVPVTTVWDDDDN
-3547 RDGIRAKETVI
+3547 RDGIRAKETAI

-3565 KVYQH
+3565 KVYQR
-3570 IVTDKDSFATVFE
+3570 IVTGKDDFATVFE

-3592 KEVVYTVT
+3592 REVVYTVA
-3600 QNEVDGYTTDVT
+3600 QNEMNGYTANIA

-3619 QITNTHEPEKLA
+3619 QITNTHEPERLA

-3659 DGTYIEKNLSAANNW
+3659 DGTYIEKSLSTANNW
-3674 TETFEGLYKYFKEG
+3674 TEAFDGLYKYFKEG

-3696 EEAVGGYEKE
+3696 EEMVGGYEKE

-3741 YRPDTTTIH
+3741 YRPDAATIH
-3750 MSGTDGTQDT
+3750 MSGTDGTQDA

-3765 DSSWSSIVFKDLDRF
+3765 DSSWSSIVFKDLDHY
-3780 KDGTKIKYT
+3780 KNGNEIKYT

-3797 YTTSIVAN
+3797 YTTSIAVN

-3823 ISVIWEDND
+3823 ISVIWDDNN
-3832 DQDGIRPDAVN
+3832 DQDGIRPDTVN

-3880 SYTAE
+3880 TYTAE

-3922 DDSENQDG
+3922 EDSENQDG
-3930 LRPDTIHIKLVSN
+3930 VRPDSIDVILTGSDGNTYNATISE
-3943 GIAKDAYLDADSNW
+3943 KDNW
-3957 HLEFEGLPKYRDHGI
+3957 TYIFANLPKYFNDGT
-3972 LNEYSVQEVDVD
+3972 LVEYSLQEVETDGYAGTVTKGTD
-3984 GYTSTVTTEDGYAF
+3984 GYTF
-3998 TIKNDHVPA
+3998 TIKNDHTPA
-4007 VIDIPITEEW
+4007 VVDIPVTKVW
-4017 IDDNNRDGLRPSSH
+4017 NDDEDRDGLRPNS
-4031 TVILTDGINTIEE
+4031 I
-4044 IVLDKDNGYGTVLKD
+4044 
-4059 MPKYKNGVEIDYQ
+4059 
-4072 IKDFK
+4072 
-4077 VDGYTTNII
+4077 
-4086 KGDSVKDFKVT
+4086 
-4097 NTHVPEMVTVTVTEG
+4097 HV
-4112 WHDQSD
+4112 
-4118 YDKIRPEEIALT
+4118 T
-4130 LTGSDGNVYEKTV
+4130 LTGSDGSTYKKDLEKD
-4143 NKETWTA
+4143 
-4150 VFSDLPKNSKG
+4150 S
-4161 EQIIYTLTQEG
+4161 
-4172 IKGYSTTITNNQTDT
+4172 GYSTIFTSLPKYHNGELISYSLAETPVEGYETDIQAAESGYGFTITNT
-4187 ITVINKHEPVKTITV
+4187 HEVSKKTIKVSKVWDDAENQDGIRPDSV
-4202 TVTWNDENNKDSI
+4202 TVTLTGSNNSKYTAKLNKENNWTYTFEGLFCKADGATIKYEVSEKDVAGYTPSIKETEGGFIITNAHKPETVTINIVKNWNDSQNADNI
-4215 RPDKV
+4215 RPDAISI
-4220 TVKLTDGTTVVST
+4220 TLT
-4233 KEVKNDSWKHIFED
+4233 
-4247 IPVFNGSDKVSY
+4247 GSDNSSRSITLNKAGDYKTAVDSLPKFHEGKQITY
-4259 TITQDAVNGYTTE
+4259 TVTETPVDGYTSSVQASADGYSFVVINTHTPEVHQEKKETPTTPKFE
-4272 IKASDDG
+4272 IKAEPST
-4279 NTIEIINTHIS
+4279 TI
-4290 VVPPKEEPKKKEP
+4290 
-4303 ATPAP
+4303 
-4308 VVEVKVEQPAPT
+4308 
-4320 VTLIQTTNKPT
+4320 IQTTNKPT
-4331 GISFFESLFAK
+4331 GVSFFDSLLG

>member
-1 MQNGKSRIKRVASAI
+1 MQKCESRTKRVMSAI
-16 IAGVMALQTV
+16 IAGMMALQVV
-26 APVISYADDTA
+26 APTISYADDTVASTA
-37 SSVATTDDSD
+37 SSEDNSD
-47 AIANVD
+47 TQID
-53 PGTPVQVDATASEEP
+53 PGVPVQTDTASSNTVTEP
-68 SEAPSSGTSQADENS
+68 DSSESL
-83 EETETNSDITDEVS
+83 EETADSEQTGEIQDDTVSDSQGNETNTQEETVQ
-97 NEHTDADTADET
+97 DTV
-109 QTVEEDAPKQDE
+109 QQNN
-121 STSETTDTAPS
+121 SGSETTES
-132 RTVTVTLNKNGGEF
+132 ESVRTVTVTLNKNGGIF

-160 AYLGTETNDIVV
+160 AYLGTETNDIAI

-187 SIDIPVALSSDES
+187 SISIPVALSGDDS

-216 SETLTFEDG
+216 NETLTFDDG

-231 SAVYSSVV
+231 TAVYNSVA
-239 DDDQTLVENRTEF
+239 DEDQQLIENKEIF
-252 DEQTKRQAIQERLKS
+252 DEQAEKNVLQQKLSA
-267 SGISTYVLR
+267 SGISLYEMR
-276 PSDSYNQLDLV
+276 PSDSYNQLDLIID
-287 VEGLAFTSDDG
+287 GLAFTSDDG
-298 LTQTFTA
+298 LVQTFTA
-305 PYDGDYIITAY
+305 PYDGDYTITAY

-331 TPGRGGKAEGTVH
+331 TPGRGGKAEGTIH
-344 LNAGQTIHIYLGEAG
+344 LSAGQTIHIYLGEAG

-427 AQNNAA
+427 AQNDAA
-433 AEVAKK
+433 AEVAKN

-488 ATVGGTTPTNGRTL
+488 ATVGGTTPTNGRVL
-502 TYEERVDAK
+502 TYDERVDAK

-516 QTRAGFGYHYTVL
+516 QTRAGFGYHYTIL
-529 GELYDANPAHR
+529 GELYDANPANR
-540 DPVDFLFD
+540 DPVSLLFD

-596 VTIDGEQVEVK
+596 VTIDGKQVEVK

-621 TETAPYLVNGRVIIK
+621 TNSAPYLINGRVLIH
-636 MVGETPKLKSVM
+636 MVGTTPKMKTIM
-648 MPAQSE
+648 MEAQNE
-654 DISAGN
+654 DISSSHVDDA
-660 IDEKDGFGQKAI
+660 DVYGQKAY
-672 LSPGQGSANK
+672 LNKGQDVAS
-682 TLAYTAITYYNLG
+682 TTIAYTAITYYNMG
-695 DVMTVTPK
+695 DLMTVNPV
-703 WEYNTLLNV
+703 WEYSTMLSPTDRDWN
-712 TYKPWDDSVAKNINN
+712 DSVAKSIDSRL
-727 QMSVSITNTELGIP
+727 SVSVANTNLGVP
-741 AEGDKYYNDAYPGW
+741 NPGDKYYNADYPGW

-765 NAPLSMYDTAT
+765 NPVNTMYSTERLTKYYFRCKGIASYTLSSGTKTMYDKGERGELAIDYNIYINHEGVHVYSDRNIINGTPTSTVDDTIAATAGRSASTWQYPHMALTDVNNINTILIQFSSHGFNTSDSISYDASYADSLGITGSGNQYSYIFKAKSKNSVSTANWEKFLQSITYTTYDAATFTSTGVSGGVTIFWYADENLWENNMFYDSSSGHFYACINTGSSITWGEARNRALSMYNSALDCYGYLAHITSQSEQDYLYTLMDKSTQGWLGAT
-776 VTKYFFRCHPTATV
+776 RKVSGNEWDWYWRDGPANETSEPFFRQNAG
-790 SMYNGIRTMDDESE
+790 GIYGSLLWGYENWDSKTEPNN
-804 SGGLVLDYSIAM
+804 SGGVEWCMHYYGSNRGVWNDYIDSNGAVTSFIVEWSKDGLV
-816 EHQGAHVYQ
+816 G
-825 NRNTINDMNAE
+825 NDHS
-836 TVSDTVTATQNH
+836 VSDT
-848 SSSQWK
+848 
-854 YPELVVKTPK
+854 
-864 TIQTFNVLFTSP
+864 
-876 SRNAQDAILYNTDL
+876 
-890 ANQLGIVV
+890 
-898 TGTNQNYIF
+898 
-907 TKSGGLTQDEWN
+907 
-919 NFLRQVSFVTYDR
+919 
-932 AVFTADGVQS
+932 
-942 GVEVAWYGF
+942 
-951 EKAIF
+951 
-956 GSNQATRH
+956 
-964 VPTLSD
+964 
-970 YPGAATHN
+970 
-978 IASGSLNITSSGS
+978 
-991 VYRIVGSTTGDNRI
+991 
-1005 YVSPG
+1005 
-1010 VSATVILDNVTM
+1010 
-1022 NYTAAGA
+1022 
-1029 GWGNDTSRAGD
+1029 
-1040 GAISCSHANLTIIL
+1040 
-1054 VGTSRITAYGS
+1054 
-1065 YSNAIAK
+1065 
-1072 NGTDGSLMIDGA
+1072 
-1084 GTLYAV
+1084 
-1090 GASGDHCG
+1090 
-1098 AIGANVNC
+1098 
-1106 SFWNFTVQGGT
+1106 
-1117 IYANAGEHCPGI
+1117 
-1129 GSGCL
+1129 
-1134 NQPGEGNGGDGAG
+1134 
-1147 CGNLNFTGG
+1147 
-1156 TVVARGNTA
+1156 
-1165 CSGIGSGWGG
+1165 
-1175 PVNGINISN
+1175 
-1184 GAKVTAYGGSYSPG
+1184 
-1198 IGSGGRTD
+1198 
-1206 NVQGGNIG
+1206 
-1214 SYHYHVRNIVITGGD
+1214 
-1229 TVVTAFG
+1229 
-1236 DKSTNMPG
+1236 
-1244 IGCGKD
+1244 
-1250 PVGTVRGT
+1250 
-1258 LSNVVATTLD
+1258 
-1268 GFQGY
+1268 
-1273 VRYGSSEE
+1273 
-1281 SAAYSTEQ
+1281 
-1289 PRTPFTGTGNIGSY
+1289 
-1303 LASQVNR
+1303 
-1310 GTPVYYT
+1310 
-1317 QVFFSIDTSNKHVDD
+1317 
-1332 ADVIGTQVSSTGTIK
+1332 DVIGTQIVA
-1347 PEQFASVSGT
+1347 EQEQKVNNGEVSGT
-1357 VWAENDRDGVYQV
+1357 VWAENDYNGLFAT
-1370 GDEAVVEGVAVT
+1370 DEAKLQDITVQLISDNGTVVATAQTNKLGQYDFTGLAPGNYYVKFTSQSFVG
-1382 LYNADGSVCK
+1382 YNAVPDGGNSIVQQASK
-1392 TTTTNK
+1392 GINDSYAQTPVFALTYNDVLEK
-1398 YGAYSFDGIPEK
+1398 SF
-1410 KNYTVGFSNGSSNI
+1410 
-1424 QSYSPTAKIAAG
+1424 
-1436 ENNNHVNNDWKSDVF
+1436 
-1451 TAIYQKNTSQTI
+1451 
-1463 NCGVYVPSTV
+1463 GVYVPSTV
-1473 SGFAWDDVNQ
+1473 SGFAWDDANQ
-1483 NGICDNSE
+1483 NGIYDNRE
-1491 SKIANVTITLTD
+1491 AKIANVTITLTD

-1511 VYGNPITAVLTD
+1511 VYGNPIAAVLTD
-1523 ADGNYSFTNV
+1523 ANGNYSFTNV
-1533 RPRKEMKLTLTSSD
+1533 RPRKEMKLTLTSSN

-1559 PTSGDEKRTNKAERS
+1559 PASGDVKLTNKAEKS
-1574 IDVLEFNGAPTSAT
+1574 IGMLEFNGAPTSAT
-1588 TEKSGSMLNAATIG
+1588 TEKSGSMLTSATIG

-1728 PTATTDKKTQM
+1728 PTAATDKKTQM
-1739 GNDATA
+1739 GNDSTA

-1766 VVSLSNEK
+1766 VVALNNEK

-1943 FIRLLTSFDLKKV
+1943 FIRLLTDFDLKKI

-1964 ENVKFDYE
+1964 KDVKFDYE

-2015 SFTNQDIATYHLT
+2015 HFTNQDIATYHLI
-2028 ETETLPGYVRDT
+2028 ETETLPGYVKNT

-2048 PETAVENNNLIWKTY
+2048 PEAAVENNNLVWKTY
-2063 ISVDGVRQTNN
+2063 ISVDGVRLTDN

-2102 RKNAVITLKGT
+2102 RQNAVITLKGT

-2138 TYLTY
+2138 TYLSY

-2160 VVENPMDGYTAIV
+2160 VIENPMDGYTATV
-2173 SNTTGSVDNGYAI
+2173 GATTGSADKGYAI

-2199 TVVKVWDDG
+2199 TVVKVWDDS
-2208 NNVDGIR
+2208 NNIDGMR
-2215 PDSVTIHMNGSDGSS
+2215 PDSVTIHLNGSDGSS
-2230 TEATLSNTKDWKYTF
+2230 TEATLSNAKDWKYTF
-2245 KHIPLFDANGNEI
+2245 KHMPLFDANGNKI

-2265 AVAGYTYTVTNE
+2265 AVAEYTYTVTNE
-2277 GRSFTITNSHVQETL
+2277 GRSFTITNSHVQETF

-2314 HVILMGSDGNV
+2314 HVTLMGSDGNV

-2331 AAGKW
+2331 AAGEW

-2348 EGVAIDYTLSEETVD
+2348 EGVAIDYTLNEEAVNG
-2363 SYTYKIEGDADT
+2363 YTYKIEGNADT
-2375 GFTVTNEHIPA
+2375 GFTVTNEHISA
-2386 VTNVVINKY
+2386 VTNVVVNKY

-2408 SVSVTLSGSDGK
+2408 SVAVTLSGSDGK

-2425 LTKDGGFSE
+2425 LTKDTGFSK

-2440 VFFNNGTKIAYTVTE
+2440 VFFNNGTIITYTVTE
-2455 DAVAGYIG
+2455 DAVNGYAGKI
-2463 KTATDDTGYVLS
+2463 TTDDTGYILS

-2482 ETISKTI
+2482 ETIRKTV
-2489 TKTWDDNDNQ
+2489 TKTWDDGNDR
-2499 DGIRPTNVKVELYGT
+2499 DGIRPTNVKIELYGT
-2514 DGTLRTQYLTKD
+2514 DGTRRTQYLTKD
-2526 NNWSYSF
+2526 NHWSYSF
-2533 ENLPKYQNEG
+2533 ENLPKYQNKG

-2548 TAKEEAVEG
+2548 TIKEEAVDG
-2557 YTQKSVTTA
+2557 YTQKSVTTTA
-2566 TGFNFTNTH
+2566 GFDLTNTH
-2575 EPQTVTYGATKVWL
+2575 EIQTADYEVKKVWI
-2589 DDDNRDGV
+2589 DDNDRDGA
-2597 RPNSITLVLNGS
+2597 RPTSITLTLTGS
-2609 DGSKYTKQ
+2609 DGSKYTKL
-2617 MTAASNWSD
+2617 MTAADNWNA
-2626 VTFERIPMF
+2626 VTFERVPMF
-2635 NNGKYI
+2635 NGGKYI
-2641 TYTLSENDVPSY
+2641 TYTLTENEVPSY
-2653 VNSVAVSE
+2653 INSIEVSE
-2661 DGKFFTVTNTH
+2661 DGKHFTVTNTH
-2672 TPDHAIIKITEV
+2672 APDHTVINITEV
-2684 WHDENDQDGIRPKKV
+2684 WHDKNDQDGIRPRKMTAV
-2699 TTIIVGSNGNRHEVP
+2699 VVGSNGNRHEVP

-2804 VSKTATLNEENGW
+2804 VSKTATLNEDNGW

-2829 GNIVTYNVKESD
+2829 GNIVAYNVKESD
-2841 VEGYEASIVKTE
+2841 TAGYEASVVKTE

-2859 NEHDSETTLRTA
+2859 NEHDSETTMRTV
-2871 TLVWRDENNQ
+2871 TLVWRDEDNR
-2881 DGIRP
+2881 DGVRP
-2886 DTVTYTL
+2886 DAVTYTL
-2893 HGSDGSEVEKTV
+2893 HGSDGSEQEKTV
-2905 SKDDSWADVMFEDLP
+2905 NKDDVWNDVVFEDLP
-2920 VYQNGQK
+2920 VYQNGQRIS
-2927 VTYTLTES
+2927 YTLTES
-2935 TVDGYTTD
+2935 AIDGYAND
-2943 IRDNGHTFTVTNTH
+2943 IRSSGNTFTVTNTH
-2957 IPAVVNVDVTKVWT
+2957 IPETVNVDVTKIWT
-2971 DGENQDGNRPNSI
+2971 DGENQDGNRPDSI
-2984 SVILTGNDGNRYTA
+2984 SVILTGSDGKRYTT

-3006 KYTFSKLP
+3006 KHTFLKLP

-3026 LAEDAASGYSNV
+3026 LTENTMSGYSDV
-3038 IEKKDNYTFVL
+3038 VEKRSDYVFVL

-3058 DIPVVK
+3058 DVTIVK
-3064 KWNDDNDRDGAR
+3064 KWDDDNDRDGMR
-3076 PESFNIVLNGSDGK
+3076 PESVDIVLNGSDGK
-3090 LYTGTLSAENG
+3090 LYTGTLSTENG
-3101 YTYVFQ
+3101 YTCVFQ
-3107 SVPKFH
+3107 SVPKYH
-3113 NSGTLISYTV
+3113 DGGTLINYTI
-3123 AEEKVTGYT
+3123 AEEKIPGYT
-3132 TEVAKDSSGYKFT
+3132 TTIAKDASGYKFT
-3145 LTNTKSIETVT
+3145 LTNTKPIETVT

-3175 AITVILTGDDGSRYL
+3175 AITVILTGDDGSRRV
-3190 KSVSAAENWTTTFEN
+3190 KSVTAAENWTVTFEN

-3214 SIQYTVSE
+3214 NIQYTVSE
-3222 AFVSGYTDEV
+3222 AFVSGYTEAI
-3232 TQNGNN
+3232 TQNGDN

-3244 HMPATTELFVTK
+3244 HTPASSEFFVTK
-3256 TWKDNG
+3256 IWKDNG

-3271 ITVTA
+3271 ITITA
-3276 HGSDGRSYAKKLN
+3276 HGSDGRSYTEKLN

-3301 PKYANGKT
+3301 PKYAEGKV
-3309 IDYTLT
+3309 IEYSLT
-3315 EEAVPGYT
+3315 EESVPGYT

-3362 PKSITAVVNGSDGSA
+3362 PKTITAVVNGSDGSA
-3377 RFVQLFES
+3377 RFVQLFEG
-3385 QNWTTSLNNLP
+3385 QNWATSLNNLP
-3396 KYKNSTEVQYT
+3396 KYKNGTEIQYT
-3407 VKENAISGYETEIK
+3407 VKENAIPGYETEIK
-3421 QTGDSYTITNTHA
+3421 QTGDSYAIMNSHT

-3439 VSVVKIWDDENNQDG
+3439 VSAVKVWDDANNQDG

-3468 GSTHNAA
+3468 GSVRNAA

-3485 FKDLPQYKNGVK
+3485 FKNLPKYKNGVK
-3497 IDYTLQEADSNPYT
+3497 IDYTLQEANSNPYT
-3511 YEIVKGSDGY
+3511 YEIVKGSDEY
-3521 SFTITNNYVPAA
+3521 SFTITNNYVPAV
-3533 VNVPVTTIWNDDNN
+3533 VNVPVTTVWDDDDN
-3547 RDGIRAKETVI
+3547 RDGIRAKETAI
-3558 TLQGSNG
+3558 TLHGSNG
-3565 KVYQH
+3565 KVYQR
-3570 IVTDKDSFATVFE
+3570 IVTGKDDFATVFE

-3592 KEVVYTVT
+3592 REVVYTVT
-3600 QNEVDGYTTDVT
+3600 QNEMNGYTANIA

-3619 QITNTHEPEKLA
+3619 QITNTHEPERLA

-3659 DGTYIEKNLSAANNW
+3659 DGTYIEKSLSTANNW
-3674 TETFEGLYKYFKEG
+3674 TEAFDGLYKYFKEG

-3696 EEAVGGYEKE
+3696 EEMVGGYEKE

-3741 YRPDTTTIH
+3741 YRPDAATIH
-3750 MSGTDGTQDT
+3750 MSGTDGTQDA

-3765 DSSWSSIVFKDLDRF
+3765 DSSWSSIVFKDLDHY
-3780 KDGTKIKYT
+3780 KDGNEIKYT
-3789 VTEDEIPQ
+3789 VAEDEIPQ
-3797 YTTSIVAN
+3797 YTTSIAVN

-3823 ISVIWEDND
+3823 ISVIWDDNN
-3832 DQDGIRPDAVN
+3832 DQDGIRPDTVN

-3885 ENEIPGYTTTI
+3885 ENEIPGYTTSI

-3922 DDSENQDG
+3922 KDAENQDG
-3930 LRPDTIHIKLVSN
+3930 LRPDTINIKLVSN

-3957 HLEFEGLPKYRDHGI
+3957 HLKFEGLPKYRDHGI

-3984 GYTSTVTTEDGYAF
+3984 GYTSTVTTEDGYTF
-3998 TIKNDHVPA
+3998 TIENDHVPA

-4017 IDDNNRDGLRPSSH
+4017 IDDNDRDGLRPDSH
-4031 TVILTDGINTIEE
+4031 TVILVDGTNAIEE
-4044 IVLDKDNGYGTVLKD
+4044 VVLDKNNGYGVVLKN
-4059 MPKYKNGVEIDYQ
+4059 MPKYKNGVEINYQ

-4086 KGDSVKDFKVT
+4086 KSDSVKDFNIT

-4118 YDKIRPEEIALT
+4118 YDKIRPEKVTLT

-4143 NKETWTA
+4143 TKDTWTTA
-4150 VFSDLPKNSKG
+4150 FSDLPKNSKG

-4172 IKGYSTTITNNQTDT
+4172 IKGYKTTITDNETGT
-4187 ITVINKHEPVKTITV
+4187 IAVINTHEPVKTITV
-4202 TVTWNDENNKDSI
+4202 TVTWNDENNKDNI

-4220 TVKLTDGTTVVST
+4220 TVKLANGTTAVST
-4233 KEVKNDSWKHIFED
+4233 KEINNDSWKHVFEN
-4247 IPVFNGSDKVSY
+4247 IIVFNGDGKASY
-4259 TITQDAVNGYTTE
+4259 TVTQDAVNGYTTE

-4279 NTIEIINTHIS
+4279 NTIEIINTH
-4290 VVPPKEEPKKKEP
+4290 VPVAPPKEEPKQEETVTST
-4303 ATPAP
+4303 APAP
-4308 VVEVKVEQPAPT
+4308 VVEIKTEPT
-4320 VTLIQTTNKPT
+4320 TTVIETPNKQT
-4331 GISFFESLFAK
+4331 GISFMDGLFG

>member
-1 MQNGKSRIKRVASAI
+1 MQKCESRTKRVMSAI
-16 IAGVMALQTV
+16 IAGMMALQVV
-26 APVISYADDTA
+26 APTISYADDTVASTA
-37 SSVATTDDSD
+37 SSEDNSD
-47 AIANVD
+47 TQID
-53 PGTPVQVDATASEEP
+53 PGVPVQTDTASSNTVTEP
-68 SEAPSSGTSQADENS
+68 DSSESL
-83 EETETNSDITDEVS
+83 EETADSEQTGKIQDDTVSDSQGNETNTQE
-97 NEHTDADTADET
+97 ETAQDTVQQND
-109 QTVEEDAPKQDE
+109 
-121 STSETTDTAPS
+121 SGSETTES
-132 RTVTVTLNKNGGEF
+132 ESVRTVTVTLNKNGGIF

-160 AYLGTETNDIVV
+160 TYLGTETNDIAI

-187 SIDIPVALSSDES
+187 SISIPVALSGDDS

-216 SETLTFEDG
+216 NETLTFDDG

-231 SAVYSSVV
+231 TAVYNSVA
-239 DDDQTLVENRTEF
+239 DEDQQLIENKEIF
-252 DEQTKRQAIQERLKS
+252 DEQAEKNVLQQKLSA
-267 SGISTYVLR
+267 SGISLYEMR
-276 PSDSYNQLDLV
+276 PSDSYNQLDLIID
-287 VEGLAFTSDDG
+287 GLAFTSDDG
-298 LTQTFTA
+298 LVQTFTA
-305 PYDGDYIITAY
+305 PYDGDYTITAY

-331 TPGRGGKAEGTVH
+331 TPGRGGKAEGTIH
-344 LNAGQTIHIYLGEAG
+344 LSAGQTIHIYLGEAG

-427 AQNNAA
+427 AQNDAA
-433 AEVAKK
+433 AEVAKN

-448 GGMGESGGSAGGGG
+448 GGMGESGGTAGGGG

-488 ATVGGTTPTNGRTL
+488 ATVGGTTPTNGRVL
-502 TYEERVDAK
+502 TYDERVDAK

-516 QTRAGFGYHYTVL
+516 QTRAGFGYHYTIL
-529 GELYDANPAHR
+529 GELYDANPANR
-540 DPVDFLFD
+540 DPVSLLFD

-596 VTIDGEQVEVK
+596 VTIDGKQVEVK

-621 TETAPYLVNGRVIIK
+621 TNSAPYLINGRVLIH
-636 MVGETPKLKSVM
+636 MVGTTPKMKTIM
-648 MPAQSE
+648 MEAQNE
-654 DISAGN
+654 DISSSHVDDA
-660 IDEKDGFGQKAI
+660 DVYGQKAY
-672 LSPGQGSANK
+672 LNKGQDVAS
-682 TLAYTAITYYNLG
+682 TTIAYTAITYYNMG
-695 DVMTVTPK
+695 DLMTVNPV
-703 WEYNTLLNV
+703 WEYSTMLSPTDRDWN
-712 TYKPWDDSVAKNINN
+712 DSVAKSIDSRL
-727 QMSVSITNTELGIP
+727 SVSVVNTNLGVP
-741 AEGDKYYNDAYPGW
+741 NPGDKYYNADYPGW

-765 NAPLSMYDTAT
+765 NPVNAMYSTEKLTKYYFRCKGIASYTLSSGTKTMYDKGERGELAIDYNIYINHEGVHVYSDRNIINGTPTSTVDDTIAATAGRSASTWQYPHMALTDVNNINTILIQFSSHGFNTSDSISYDASYADSLGITGSGNQYSYIFKAKSKNSVSTANWEKFLQSITYTTYDAATFTSTGVSGGVTIFWYADENLWENNMFYDSSSGHFYACINTGNSITWGEARNRALSMYNSALDCYGYLAHITSQSEQDYLYTLMDKSTQGWLGAT
-776 VTKYFFRCHPTATV
+776 RKVSGNEWDWYWRDGPANETSEPFFRQNADGTYGTLLWGYENWDSKTEP
-790 SMYNGIRTMDDESE
+790 NN
-804 SGGLVLDYSIAM
+804 SGGVEWCMHYYGSNRGVWNDYIDSNGAVTSFIVEWSKDGLV
-816 EHQGAHVYQ
+816 G
-825 NRNTINDMNAE
+825 NDHS
-836 TVSDTVTATQNH
+836 VSDT
-848 SSSQWK
+848 
-854 YPELVVKTPK
+854 
-864 TIQTFNVLFTSP
+864 
-876 SRNAQDAILYNTDL
+876 
-890 ANQLGIVV
+890 
-898 TGTNQNYIF
+898 
-907 TKSGGLTQDEWN
+907 
-919 NFLRQVSFVTYDR
+919 
-932 AVFTADGVQS
+932 
-942 GVEVAWYGF
+942 
-951 EKAIF
+951 
-956 GSNQATRH
+956 
-964 VPTLSD
+964 
-970 YPGAATHN
+970 
-978 IASGSLNITSSGS
+978 
-991 VYRIVGSTTGDNRI
+991 
-1005 YVSPG
+1005 
-1010 VSATVILDNVTM
+1010 
-1022 NYTAAGA
+1022 
-1029 GWGNDTSRAGD
+1029 
-1040 GAISCSHANLTIIL
+1040 
-1054 VGTSRITAYGS
+1054 
-1065 YSNAIAK
+1065 
-1072 NGTDGSLMIDGA
+1072 
-1084 GTLYAV
+1084 
-1090 GASGDHCG
+1090 
-1098 AIGANVNC
+1098 
-1106 SFWNFTVQGGT
+1106 
-1117 IYANAGEHCPGI
+1117 
-1129 GSGCL
+1129 
-1134 NQPGEGNGGDGAG
+1134 
-1147 CGNLNFTGG
+1147 
-1156 TVVARGNTA
+1156 
-1165 CSGIGSGWGG
+1165 
-1175 PVNGINISN
+1175 
-1184 GAKVTAYGGSYSPG
+1184 
-1198 IGSGGRTD
+1198 
-1206 NVQGGNIG
+1206 
-1214 SYHYHVRNIVITGGD
+1214 
-1229 TVVTAFG
+1229 
-1236 DKSTNMPG
+1236 
-1244 IGCGKD
+1244 
-1250 PVGTVRGT
+1250 
-1258 LSNVVATTLD
+1258 
-1268 GFQGY
+1268 
-1273 VRYGSSEE
+1273 
-1281 SAAYSTEQ
+1281 
-1289 PRTPFTGTGNIGSY
+1289 
-1303 LASQVNR
+1303 
-1310 GTPVYYT
+1310 
-1317 QVFFSIDTSNKHVDD
+1317 
-1332 ADVIGTQVSSTGTIK
+1332 DVIGTQIVA
-1347 PEQFASVSGT
+1347 EQEQKVNNGEVSGT
-1357 VWAENDRDGVYQV
+1357 VWAENDYNGLFAT
-1370 GDEAVVEGVAVT
+1370 DEAKLQDITVQLISDNGTIVATAQTNKLGQYDFTGLAPGNYYVKFT
-1382 LYNADGSVCK
+1382 SQSFVGYNAVPDGGNSIVQQASK
-1392 TTTTNK
+1392 GINDSYAQTPVFALTYNDVLEK
-1398 YGAYSFDGIPEK
+1398 SF
-1410 KNYTVGFSNGSSNI
+1410 
-1424 QSYSPTAKIAAG
+1424 
-1436 ENNNHVNNDWKSDVF
+1436 
-1451 TAIYQKNTSQTI
+1451 
-1463 NCGVYVPSTV
+1463 GVYVPSTV
-1473 SGFAWDDVNQ
+1473 SGFAWDDANQ
-1483 NGICDNSE
+1483 NGIYDNRE
-1491 SKIANVTITLTD
+1491 AKIANVTITLTD

-1511 VYGNPITAVLTD
+1511 VYGNPIAAVLTD
-1523 ADGNYSFTNV
+1523 ANGNYSFTNV
-1533 RPRKEMKLTLTSSD
+1533 RPRKEMKLTLTSSN

-1559 PTSGDEKRTNKAERS
+1559 PASGDVKLTNKAEKS
-1574 IDVLEFNGAPTSAT
+1574 IGMLEFNGAPTSAT
-1588 TEKSGSMLNAATIG
+1588 TEKSGSMLTSATIG
-1602 EVYINSMT
+1602 EIYINSMS

-1647 GWHETQADINIE
+1647 GWHETQADIDIE

-1706 DKTAADKKVLPEEYD
+1706 DRTAADKKVLPEEYD
-1721 YFGFLVS
+1721 YFGFTVS

-1739 GNDATA
+1739 GNDSTA

-1766 VVSLSNEK
+1766 VVNLSNEK
-1774 DFYVSTA
+1774 NFYVSTA
-1781 NCAMYI
+1781 NCALYI

-1799 NYNGIRET
+1799 NYNGIREA
-1807 NETENVKTHIYLRR
+1807 NETQNVETHIYLRR
-1821 TTKSQFADADEQGTN
+1821 TTKSKFADADEQGTN

-1845 YNVFGELVGNGDL
+1845 YNVFGELIGNGDL
-1858 NTAAD
+1858 NTATD

-1868 DYLEPGIYYV
+1868 NCLEPGIYYV
-1878 VFDNTYDYY
+1878 VFDNTYDCY

-1902 ETQPNISLDR
+1902 EAQPNISLDR

-1972 IYEKADDS
+1972 IYSKAENFGKSVFPDDRHQGAPQIYEGAEDS
-1980 GKSVFPNGPYTTVPV
+1980 GKSVFSDDSNEFYTTA
-1995 KPGDTSI
+1995 SI
-2002 KTEHLTTDKNGLI
+2002 ETFAQAEHLITDKDGLI
-2015 SFTNQDIATYHLT
+2015 HFTNQDIATYHLT
-2028 ETETLPGYVRDT
+2028 ETKTLPGYVRDT
-2040 KTHVVKVM
+2040 KIHVIKVM
-2048 PETAVENNNLIWKTY
+2048 PETTVENNNLVWKTY
-2063 ISVDGVRQTNN
+2063 ISVDGVRQADN

-2102 RKNAVITLKGT
+2102 RQNAVITLKGT

-2160 VVENPMDGYTAIV
+2160 VIENPMDGYIATV
-2173 SNTTGSVDNGYAI
+2173 SATTGSADKGYAI

-2199 TVVKVWDDG
+2199 TVVKVWDDS
-2208 NNVDGIR
+2208 NNIDGMR

-2230 TEATLSNTKDWKYTF
+2230 TKATLSNVKDWKYTF
-2245 KHIPLFDANGNEI
+2245 KHMPLFDANGNKI

-2277 GRSFTITNSHVQETL
+2277 GRSFTITNSHVQETF

-2314 HVILMGSDGNV
+2314 HVTLMGSDGNV

-2348 EGVAIDYTLSEETVD
+2348 EGVAIDYTLNEEAVNG
-2363 SYTYKIEGDADT
+2363 YTYKIEGDADT
-2375 GFTVTNEHIPA
+2375 GFTVTNEHISA
-2386 VTNVVINKY
+2386 VTNVVVNKY

-2408 SVSVTLSGSDGK
+2408 SVAVTLSGSDGK

-2425 LTKDGGFSE
+2425 LTKDTGFSK

-2440 VFFNNGTKIAYTVTE
+2440 VFFNNGTKITYTVTE
-2455 DAVAGYIG
+2455 DAVNGYTG
-2463 KTATDDTGYVLS
+2463 KITTDDTGYILS
-2475 ITNTHTP
+2475 ITNTHAP
-2482 ETISKTI
+2482 ETIRKTV
-2489 TKTWDDNDNQ
+2489 TKTWDDGNDR
-2499 DGIRPTNVKVELYGT
+2499 DGIRPTNVKIELYGT
-2514 DGTLRTQYLTKD
+2514 DGTRRTQYLTKD
-2526 NNWSYSF
+2526 NHWSYSF

-2548 TAKEEAVEG
+2548 TIKEEAVDG
-2557 YTQKSVTTA
+2557 YTQKSVTTTA
-2566 TGFNFTNTH
+2566 GFDLTNTH
-2575 EPQTVTYGATKVWL
+2575 EIQTADYEVKKVWV
-2589 DDDNRDGV
+2589 DDNDRDGV
-2597 RPNSITLVLNGS
+2597 RPTSITLTLTGS

-2617 MTAASNWSD
+2617 MTAADNWNA
-2626 VTFERIPMF
+2626 VTFERVPMF
-2635 NNGKYI
+2635 NGGKYI
-2641 TYTLSENDVPSY
+2641 TYTLTENEVPSY
-2653 VNSVAVSE
+2653 INSIEVSE
-2661 DGKFFTVTNTH
+2661 DGKHFTVTNTH
-2672 TPDHAIIKITEV
+2672 APDHAIINITEV
-2684 WHDENDQDGIRPKKV
+2684 WHDENDQDGIRPRKMTAV
-2699 TTIIVGSNGNRHEVP
+2699 VVGSNGNRHEVP

-2804 VSKTATLNEENGW
+2804 VSKTATLNEDNGW

-2829 GNIVTYNVKESD
+2829 GNIVAYNVKESD
-2841 VEGYEASIVKTE
+2841 TAGYEASVVKTE

-2859 NEHDSETTLRTA
+2859 NEHDSETTMRTV
-2871 TLVWRDENNQ
+2871 TLVWRDEDNR
-2881 DGIRP
+2881 DGVRP
-2886 DTVTYTL
+2886 DTATYTL
-2893 HGSDGSEVEKTV
+2893 HGSDGSEQEKTV
-2905 SKDDSWADVMFEDLP
+2905 NKDDAWADVVFEDLP
-2920 VYQNGQK
+2920 VYQNGQRIS
-2927 VTYTLTES
+2927 YTLTES
-2935 TVDGYTTD
+2935 AIDGYAND
-2943 IRDNGHTFTVTNTH
+2943 IRSSGNTFTVTNTH
-2957 IPAVVNVDVTKVWT
+2957 IPETVNVDVTKIWT
-2971 DGENQDGNRPNSI
+2971 DGENQDGNRPDSI
-2984 SVILTGNDGNRYTA
+2984 SVILTGSDGKRYTT

-3006 KYTFSKLP
+3006 KHTFLKLP

-3026 LAEDAASGYSNV
+3026 LTEDTMSGYSDV
-3038 IEKKDNYTFVL
+3038 VEKRSDYVFVL

-3058 DIPVVK
+3058 DVTIVK
-3064 KWNDDNDRDGAR
+3064 KWDDDNDRDGMR
-3076 PESFNIVLNGSDGK
+3076 PESVDIVLNGSDGK
-3090 LYTGTLSAENG
+3090 LYTGTLSTENG
-3101 YTYVFQ
+3101 YTCVFQ
-3107 SVPKFH
+3107 SVPKYH
-3113 NSGTLISYTV
+3113 DGGTLINYTI
-3123 AEEKVTGYT
+3123 AEEKIPGYT
-3132 TEVAKDSSGYKFT
+3132 TTIAKDASGYKFT
-3145 LTNTKSIETVT
+3145 LTNTKPIETVT

-3162 WEDSNNQDGLRPS
+3162 WDDNNNQDGLRPT
-3175 AITVILTGDDGSRYL
+3175 AITVILTGDDGSRRV
-3190 KSVSAAENWTTTFEN
+3190 KSVTAAENWTVTFEN

-3214 SIQYTVSE
+3214 NIQYTVSE
-3222 AFVSGYTDEV
+3222 AFVSGYTEAI
-3232 TQNGNN
+3232 TQNGDN

-3244 HMPATTELFVTK
+3244 HTPASSEFFVTK
-3256 TWKDNG
+3256 IWKDNG

-3271 ITVTA
+3271 ITITA
-3276 HGSDGRSYAKKLN
+3276 HGSDGRSYTEKLN

-3301 PKYANGKT
+3301 PKYADGKV
-3309 IDYTLT
+3309 IEYSLT
-3315 EEAVPGYT
+3315 EESVPGYT
-3323 SSITRNGKSFTLINT
+3323 SSITRNGKSFVLINT

-3348 TKAWNDENNQDGLR
+3348 TKAWNDGNNQDGLR
-3362 PKSITAVVNGSDGSA
+3362 PKTITAVVNGSDGSA
-3377 RFVQLFES
+3377 RFVQLFEG
-3385 QNWTTSLNNLP
+3385 QNWATNLNNLP
-3396 KYKNSTEVQYT
+3396 KYKNGTEIQYT
-3407 VKENAISGYETEIK
+3407 VKENAIPGYETEIK
-3421 QTGDSYTITNTHA
+3421 QTGDSYAITNSHT

-3439 VSVVKIWDDENNQDG
+3439 VSAVKVWDDANNQDG

-3468 GSTHNAA
+3468 GSVRNAA

-3485 FKDLPQYKNGVK
+3485 FKNLPKYKNGMK
-3497 IDYTLQEADSNPYT
+3497 IDYTLQEANSNPYT
-3511 YEIVKGSDGY
+3511 YEIVKGSDEY
-3521 SFTITNNYVPAA
+3521 SFTITNNYVPAV
-3533 VNVPVTTIWNDDNN
+3533 VNVPITTVWDDDDN
-3547 RDGIRAKETVI
+3547 RDGIRAKETAI
-3558 TLQGSNG
+3558 TLHGSNG
-3565 KVYQH
+3565 KVYQR
-3570 IVTDKDSFATVFE
+3570 IVTGKDDFATVFE

-3592 KEVVYTVT
+3592 REVVYTVT
-3600 QNEVDGYTTDVT
+3600 QNEMNGYTANIA

-3619 QITNTHEPEKLA
+3619 QITNTHEPERLA

-3659 DGTYIEKNLSAANNW
+3659 DGTYIEKSLSTANNW
-3674 TETFEGLYKYFKEG
+3674 TETFDGLYKYFKEG

-3696 EEAVGGYEKE
+3696 EEAVGGYEKG

-3727 IVNVVWNDANNQDG
+3727 VVNVVWNDANNQDG

-3858 NEDVKW
+3858 DEDVKW
-3864 KHSFTKL
+3864 KHSFTNL

-3922 DDSENQDG
+3922 EDGENQDG
-3930 LRPDTIHIKLVSN
+3930 LRPDSIDVILTGSDGNTYNATISE
-3943 GIAKDAYLDADSNW
+3943 KDNW
-3957 HLEFEGLPKYRDHGI
+3957 TYIFANLPKYFNDGT
-3972 LNEYSVQEVDVD
+3972 LVEYSLQEVE
-3984 GYTSTVTTEDGYAF
+3984 TDGYAGTVTKGTDGNTF
-3998 TIKNDHVPA
+3998 TIKNDHTPA
-4007 VIDIPITEEW
+4007 VVDIPVTKVW
-4017 IDDNNRDGLRPSSH
+4017 NDDEDRDGLRPNS
-4031 TVILTDGINTIEE
+4031 I
-4044 IVLDKDNGYGTVLKD
+4044 
-4059 MPKYKNGVEIDYQ
+4059 
-4072 IKDFK
+4072 
-4077 VDGYTTNII
+4077 
-4086 KGDSVKDFKVT
+4086 
-4097 NTHVPEMVTVTVTEG
+4097 HV
-4112 WHDQSD
+4112 
-4118 YDKIRPEEIALT
+4118 T
-4130 LTGSDGNVYEKTV
+4130 LTGSDGSTYKKDLEKD
-4143 NKETWTA
+4143 
-4150 VFSDLPKNSKG
+4150 S
-4161 EQIIYTLTQEG
+4161 
-4172 IKGYSTTITNNQTDT
+4172 GYSTIFTSLPKYHNGELISYSLAETPVEGYETDIQAAESGYGFTITNT
-4187 ITVINKHEPVKTITV
+4187 HEVSKKTIKVSKVWDDAENQDGIRPDSV
-4202 TVTWNDENNKDSI
+4202 TVTLTGSNNSKYTAKLNKENNWTYTFEGLFCKADGATIKYEVSEKDVAGYTPSIKETEGGFIITNAHKPETVTINIVKNWNDSQNADNI
-4215 RPDKV
+4215 RPDAISI
-4220 TVKLTDGTTVVST
+4220 TLT
-4233 KEVKNDSWKHIFED
+4233 
-4247 IPVFNGSDKVSY
+4247 GSDNSSRSITLNKAGDYKTAVDSLPKFHEGKQITY
-4259 TITQDAVNGYTTE
+4259 TVTETPVDGYTSSVQASADGYSFVVINTHTPEVHQEKKETPTTPKFE
-4272 IKASDDG
+4272 IKAEPST
-4279 NTIEIINTHIS
+4279 TI
-4290 VVPPKEEPKKKEP
+4290 
-4303 ATPAP
+4303 
-4308 VVEVKVEQPAPT
+4308 
-4320 VTLIQTTNKPT
+4320 IQTTNKPT
-4331 GISFFESLFAK
+4331 GVSFFDSLLG

>member
-1 MQNGKSRIKRVASAI
+1 MQKCESRTKRVMSAI
-16 IAGVMALQTV
+16 IAGMMALQVV
-26 APVISYADDTA
+26 APTISYADDTVASTA
-37 SSVATTDDSD
+37 SSEDNSD
-47 AIANVD
+47 TQID
-53 PGTPVQVDATASEEP
+53 PGVPVQTDTASSNTVTEP
-68 SEAPSSGTSQADENS
+68 DSSESL
-83 EETETNSDITDEVS
+83 EETADSEQTGEIQDDTVSDSQGNETNTQEETVQ
-97 NEHTDADTADET
+97 DTV
-109 QTVEEDAPKQDE
+109 QQNN
-121 STSETTDTAPS
+121 SGSETTES
-132 RTVTVTLNKNGGEF
+132 ESVRTVTVTLNKNGGIF

-160 AYLGTETNDIVV
+160 AYLGTETNDIAI
-172 EDTGDTIVAT
+172 EDTEDTIVAT

-187 SIDIPVALSSDES
+187 SISIPVALSGDDS

-216 SETLTFEDG
+216 NETLTFDDG

-231 SAVYSSVV
+231 TAVYNSVA
-239 DDDQTLVENRTEF
+239 DEDQQLIENKEIF
-252 DEQTKRQAIQERLKS
+252 DEQAEKNVLQQKLSA
-267 SGISTYVLR
+267 SGISLYEMR
-276 PSDSYNQLDLV
+276 PSDSYNQLDLIID
-287 VEGLAFTSDDG
+287 GLAFTSDDG
-298 LTQTFTA
+298 LVQTFTA
-305 PYDGDYIITAY
+305 PYDGDYTITAY

-331 TPGRGGKAEGTVH
+331 TPGRGGKAEGTIH

-427 AQNNAA
+427 AQNDAA
-433 AEVAKK
+433 VEVAKK

-448 GGMGESGGSAGGGG
+448 GGMGESGGTAGGGG

-488 ATVGGTTPTNGRTL
+488 ATVGGTTPTNGRVL
-502 TYEERVDAK
+502 TYDERVDAK

-516 QTRAGFGYHYTVL
+516 QTRAGFGYHYTIL
-529 GELYDANPAHR
+529 GELYDANPANR
-540 DPVDFLFD
+540 DPVSLLFD

-596 VTIDGEQVEVK
+596 VTIDGKQVEVK

-621 TETAPYLVNGRVIIK
+621 TNSAPYLINGRVLIH
-636 MVGETPKLKSVM
+636 MVGTTPKMKTIM
-648 MPAQSE
+648 MEAQNE
-654 DISAGN
+654 DISSSHVDDA
-660 IDEKDGFGQKAI
+660 DVYGQKAY
-672 LSPGQGSANK
+672 LNKGQDVAS
-682 TLAYTAITYYNLG
+682 TTIAYTAITYYNMG
-695 DVMTVTPK
+695 DLMTVNPV
-703 WEYNTLLNV
+703 WEYSTMLSPTDRDWN
-712 TYKPWDDSVAKNINN
+712 DSVAKSIDSRL
-727 QMSVSITNTELGIP
+727 SVSVANTNLGVP
-741 AEGDKYYNDAYPGW
+741 NPGDKYYNADYPGW

-765 NAPLSMYDTAT
+765 NPVNTMYSTERLTKYYFRCKGIASYTLSSGTKTMYDKGERGELAIDYNIYINHEGVHVYSDRNIINGTPTSTVDDTIAATAGRSASTWQYPHMALTDVNNINTILIQFSSHGFNTSDSISYDASYADSLGITGSGNQYSYIFKAKSKNSVSTANWEKFLQSITYTTYDAATFTSTGVSGGVTIFWYADENLWENNMFYDSSSGHFYACINTGNSITWGEARNRALSMYNSALDCYGYLAHITSQSEQDYLYTLMDKSTQGWLGAT
-776 VTKYFFRCHPTATV
+776 RKVSGNEWDWYWRDGPANETSEPFFRQNAG
-790 SMYNGIRTMDDESE
+790 GIYGSLLWGYENWDSKTEPNN
-804 SGGLVLDYSIAM
+804 SGGVEWCMHYYGSNRGVWNDYIDSNGAVTSFIVEWSKDGLV
-816 EHQGAHVYQ
+816 G
-825 NRNTINDMNAE
+825 NDHS
-836 TVSDTVTATQNH
+836 VSDT
-848 SSSQWK
+848 
-854 YPELVVKTPK
+854 
-864 TIQTFNVLFTSP
+864 
-876 SRNAQDAILYNTDL
+876 
-890 ANQLGIVV
+890 
-898 TGTNQNYIF
+898 
-907 TKSGGLTQDEWN
+907 
-919 NFLRQVSFVTYDR
+919 
-932 AVFTADGVQS
+932 
-942 GVEVAWYGF
+942 
-951 EKAIF
+951 
-956 GSNQATRH
+956 
-964 VPTLSD
+964 
-970 YPGAATHN
+970 
-978 IASGSLNITSSGS
+978 
-991 VYRIVGSTTGDNRI
+991 
-1005 YVSPG
+1005 
-1010 VSATVILDNVTM
+1010 
-1022 NYTAAGA
+1022 
-1029 GWGNDTSRAGD
+1029 
-1040 GAISCSHANLTIIL
+1040 
-1054 VGTSRITAYGS
+1054 
-1065 YSNAIAK
+1065 
-1072 NGTDGSLMIDGA
+1072 
-1084 GTLYAV
+1084 
-1090 GASGDHCG
+1090 
-1098 AIGANVNC
+1098 
-1106 SFWNFTVQGGT
+1106 
-1117 IYANAGEHCPGI
+1117 
-1129 GSGCL
+1129 
-1134 NQPGEGNGGDGAG
+1134 
-1147 CGNLNFTGG
+1147 
-1156 TVVARGNTA
+1156 
-1165 CSGIGSGWGG
+1165 
-1175 PVNGINISN
+1175 
-1184 GAKVTAYGGSYSPG
+1184 
-1198 IGSGGRTD
+1198 
-1206 NVQGGNIG
+1206 
-1214 SYHYHVRNIVITGGD
+1214 
-1229 TVVTAFG
+1229 
-1236 DKSTNMPG
+1236 
-1244 IGCGKD
+1244 
-1250 PVGTVRGT
+1250 
-1258 LSNVVATTLD
+1258 
-1268 GFQGY
+1268 
-1273 VRYGSSEE
+1273 
-1281 SAAYSTEQ
+1281 
-1289 PRTPFTGTGNIGSY
+1289 
-1303 LASQVNR
+1303 
-1310 GTPVYYT
+1310 
-1317 QVFFSIDTSNKHVDD
+1317 
-1332 ADVIGTQVSSTGTIK
+1332 DVIGTQIVA
-1347 PEQFASVSGT
+1347 EQEQKVNNGEVSGT
-1357 VWAENDRDGVYQV
+1357 VWAENDYNGLFAT
-1370 GDEAVVEGVAVT
+1370 DEAKLQDITVQLISDNGTVVATAQTNKLGQYDFTGLAPGNYYVKFTSQSFVG
-1382 LYNADGSVCK
+1382 YNAVPDGGNSIVQQASK
-1392 TTTTNK
+1392 GINDSYAQTPVFALTYNDVLEK
-1398 YGAYSFDGIPEK
+1398 SF
-1410 KNYTVGFSNGSSNI
+1410 
-1424 QSYSPTAKIAAG
+1424 
-1436 ENNNHVNNDWKSDVF
+1436 
-1451 TAIYQKNTSQTI
+1451 
-1463 NCGVYVPSTV
+1463 GVYVPSTV
-1473 SGFAWDDVNQ
+1473 GGFAWDDANQ
-1483 NGICDNSE
+1483 NGIYDNRE
-1491 SKIANVTITLTD
+1491 AKIANVTITLTD

-1511 VYGNPITAVLTD
+1511 VYGNPIAAVLTD
-1523 ADGNYSFTNV
+1523 ANGNYSFTNV

-1559 PTSGDEKRTNKAERS
+1559 PTSGDVKLTNKAEKS
-1574 IDVLEFNGAPTSAT
+1574 IGMLEFNGAPTSAT
-1588 TEKSGSMLNAATIG
+1588 TEKSGSMLTSATIG
-1602 EVYINSMT
+1602 EIYINSMS

-1647 GWHETQADINIE
+1647 GWHETQADIDIE

-1706 DKTAADKKVLPEEYD
+1706 DRTAADKKVLPEEYD

-1728 PTATTDKKTQM
+1728 PTAATDKKTQM
-1739 GNDATA
+1739 GNDSTA

-1766 VVSLSNEK
+1766 VVALNNEK

-1902 ETQPNISLDR
+1902 EAQPNISLDR

-1943 FIRLLTSFDLKKV
+1943 FIRLLTDFDLKKI

-1964 ENVKFDYE
+1964 KDVKFDYE

-2015 SFTNQDIATYHLT
+2015 HFTNQDIATYHLI
-2028 ETETLPGYVRDT
+2028 EAETLPGYVKDT

-2048 PETAVENNNLIWKTY
+2048 PETTVENNNLVWKTY
-2063 ISVDGVRQTNN
+2063 ISVDGVRLTDN

-2102 RKNAVITLKGT
+2102 RQNAVITLKGT

-2138 TYLTY
+2138 TYLSY

-2160 VVENPMDGYTAIV
+2160 VIENPMDGYTATV
-2173 SNTTGSVDNGYAI
+2173 GATTGSADKGYAI

-2199 TVVKVWDDG
+2199 TVVKVWDDS
-2208 NNVDGIR
+2208 NNIDGMR
-2215 PDSVTIHMNGSDGSS
+2215 PDSVTIHLNGSDGSS
-2230 TEATLSNTKDWKYTF
+2230 TEATLSNAKDWKYTF
-2245 KHIPLFDANGNEI
+2245 KHMPLFDANGNKI

-2265 AVAGYTYTVTNE
+2265 AVAEYTYTVTNE
-2277 GRSFTITNSHVQETL
+2277 GRSFTITNSHVQETF

-2314 HVILMGSDGNV
+2314 HVTLMGSDGNV

-2331 AAGKW
+2331 AAGEW

-2348 EGVAIDYTLSEETVD
+2348 EGVAIDYTLNEEAVNG
-2363 SYTYKIEGDADT
+2363 YTYKIEGNADT
-2375 GFTVTNEHIPA
+2375 GFTVTNEHISA
-2386 VTNVVINKY
+2386 VTNVVVNKY

-2408 SVSVTLSGSDGK
+2408 SVAVTLSGSDGK

-2425 LTKDGGFSE
+2425 LTKDTGFSK

-2440 VFFNNGTKIAYTVTE
+2440 VFFNNGTKITYTVTE
-2455 DAVAGYIG
+2455 DAVNGYAGKI
-2463 KTATDDTGYVLS
+2463 TTDDTGYILS

-2482 ETISKTI
+2482 ETIRKTV
-2489 TKTWDDNDNQ
+2489 TKTWDDGNDR
-2499 DGIRPTNVKVELYGT
+2499 DGIRPTNVKIELYGT
-2514 DGTLRTQYLTKD
+2514 DGTRRTQYLTKD
-2526 NNWSYSF
+2526 NHWSYSF
-2533 ENLPKYQNEG
+2533 ENLPKYQNKG

-2548 TAKEEAVEG
+2548 TIKEEAVDG
-2557 YTQKSVTTA
+2557 YTQKSVITTA
-2566 TGFNFTNTH
+2566 GFDLTNTH
-2575 EPQTVTYGATKVWL
+2575 EIQTADYEVKKVWI
-2589 DDDNRDGV
+2589 DDNDRDGA
-2597 RPNSITLVLNGS
+2597 RPTSITLTLTGS
-2609 DGSKYTKQ
+2609 DGSKYTKL
-2617 MTAASNWSD
+2617 MTAADNWNA
-2626 VTFERIPMF
+2626 VTFERVPMF
-2635 NNGKYI
+2635 NGGKYI
-2641 TYTLSENDVPSY
+2641 TYTLTENEVPSY
-2653 VNSVAVSE
+2653 INSIEVSE
-2661 DGKFFTVTNTH
+2661 DGKHFTVTNTH
-2672 TPDHAIIKITEV
+2672 APDHTVINITEV
-2684 WHDENDQDGIRPKKV
+2684 WHDKNDQDGIRPRKMTAV
-2699 TTIIVGSNGNRHEVP
+2699 VVGSNGNRHEVP

-2804 VSKTATLNEENGW
+2804 VSKTATLNEDNGW

-2829 GNIVTYNVKESD
+2829 GNIVAYNVKESD
-2841 VEGYEASIVKTE
+2841 TAGYEASVVKTE

-2859 NEHDSETTLRTA
+2859 NEHDSETTMRTV
-2871 TLVWRDENNQ
+2871 TLVWRDEDNR
-2881 DGIRP
+2881 DGVRP
-2886 DTVTYTL
+2886 DAVTYTL
-2893 HGSDGSEVEKTV
+2893 HGSDGSEQEKTV
-2905 SKDDSWADVMFEDLP
+2905 NKDDAWNDVVFEDLP
-2920 VYQNGQK
+2920 VYQNGQRIS
-2927 VTYTLTES
+2927 YTLTES
-2935 TVDGYTTD
+2935 AIDSYAND
-2943 IRDNGHTFTVTNTH
+2943 IRSSGNTFTVTNTH
-2957 IPAVVNVDVTKVWT
+2957 IPETVNVDVTKIWT
-2971 DGENQDGNRPNSI
+2971 DGENQDGNRPDSI
-2984 SVILTGNDGNRYTA
+2984 SVILTGSDGKRYTT

-3006 KYTFSKLP
+3006 KHTFLKLP

-3026 LAEDAASGYSNV
+3026 LTEDTMSGYSDV
-3038 IEKKDNYTFVL
+3038 VEKRSDYVFVL

-3058 DIPVVK
+3058 DVTIVK
-3064 KWNDDNDRDGAR
+3064 KWDDDNDRDGMR
-3076 PESFNIVLNGSDGK
+3076 PESVDIVLNGSDGK
-3090 LYTGTLSAENG
+3090 LYTGTLSTENG
-3101 YTYVFQ
+3101 YTCVFQ
-3107 SVPKFH
+3107 SVPKYH
-3113 NSGTLISYTV
+3113 DGGTLINYTI
-3123 AEEKVTGYT
+3123 AEEKIPGYT
-3132 TEVAKDSSGYKFT
+3132 TTIAKDASGYKFT
-3145 LTNTKSIETVT
+3145 LTNAKTIDTVA

-3162 WEDSNNQDGLRPS
+3162 WNDNNNQDGLRPT
-3175 AITVILTGDDGSRYL
+3175 AITVILTGDDGSRRV
-3190 KSVSAAENWTTTFEN
+3190 KSVTATENWTVTFEN

-3214 SIQYTVSE
+3214 NIQYTVSE
-3222 AFVSGYTDEV
+3222 AFVSGYTEAI
-3232 TQNGNN
+3232 TKNGDN

-3244 HMPATTELFVTK
+3244 HTPASSEFFVTK
-3256 TWKDNG
+3256 IWKDNG

-3276 HGSDGRSYAKKLN
+3276 HGSDGRSYTKKLN

-3301 PKYANGKT
+3301 PKYADGKV
-3309 IDYTLT
+3309 IEYSLT
-3315 EEAVPGYT
+3315 EESVPGYT
-3323 SSITRNGKSFTLINT
+3323 SSITRNGKSFVLINT

-3348 TKAWNDENNQDGLR
+3348 TKAWNDGNNQDGLR
-3362 PKSITAVVNGSDGSA
+3362 PKTITAVVNGSDGSA
-3377 RFVQLFES
+3377 RFVQLFEG
-3385 QNWTTSLNNLP
+3385 QNWATSLNNLP
-3396 KYKNSTEVQYT
+3396 KYKNGTEIQYT
-3407 VKENAISGYETEIK
+3407 VKENAIPGYETEIK
-3421 QTGDSYTITNTHA
+3421 QTGDSYAIMNSHT

-3439 VSVVKIWDDENNQDG
+3439 VSAVKVWDDANNQDG

-3468 GSTHNAA
+3468 GSVRNAA

-3485 FKDLPQYKNGVK
+3485 FKNLPKYKNGTK
-3497 IDYTLQEADSNPYT
+3497 IDYTLQEANSNPYT
-3511 YEIVKGSDGY
+3511 YEIVKGSDEY
-3521 SFTITNNYVPAA
+3521 SFTITNNYVPAV
-3533 VNVPVTTIWNDDNN
+3533 VNVPITTVWDDDDN
-3547 RDGIRAKETVI
+3547 RDGIRAKETAI
-3558 TLQGSNG
+3558 TLHGSNG
-3565 KVYQH
+3565 KVYQRV
-3570 IVTDKDSFATVFE
+3570 VTGKDDFATVFE

-3592 KEVVYTVT
+3592 REVVYTVT
-3600 QNEVDGYTTDVT
+3600 QNEMNGYTA
-3612 NTDKYTF
+3612 NIASTDKYTF
-3619 QITNTHEPEKLA
+3619 QITNTHEPERLA

-3649 NTLRI
+3649 NTLRV
-3654 ALTGT
+3654 AMTGT
-3659 DGTYIEKNLSAANNW
+3659 NGTYIEKSLSTANNW
-3674 TETFEGLYKYFKEG
+3674 TETFDGLYKYFKEG

-3696 EEAVGGYEKE
+3696 EEAVGGYEKG

-3741 YRPDTTTIH
+3741 YRPDAATIH
-3750 MSGTDGTQDT
+3750 MSGTDGTQDA

-3765 DSSWSSIVFKDLDRF
+3765 DSSWSSIVFKDLDHY
-3780 KDGTKIKYT
+3780 KDGNEIKYT
-3789 VTEDEIPQ
+3789 VAEDEIPQ
-3797 YTTSIVAN
+3797 YTTSIAVN

-3823 ISVIWEDND
+3823 ISVVWEDNN
-3832 DQDGIRPDAVN
+3832 DQDGLRPDTVSV
-3843 IKLKGNDKLVDSSEL
+3843 KLKGNDKFIDSSEL
-3858 NEDVKW
+3858 NEDVEW

-3885 ENEIPGYTTTI
+3885 ENEIPGYTTSI

-3922 DDSENQDG
+3922 KDAENQDG
-3930 LRPDTIHIKLVSN
+3930 LRPDAIHIRLISN
-3943 GIAKDAYLDADSNW
+3943 DIEKDAYLDAESDW
-3957 HLEFEGLPKYRDHGI
+3957 HLDFEGLPKYRDHGI

-3984 GYTSTVTTEDGYAF
+3984 GYTSTVTTKDGYAF
-3998 TIKNDHVPA
+3998 TIENDHVPA

-4017 IDDNNRDGLRPSSH
+4017 IDDNDRDGLRPGSR
-4031 TVILTDGINTIEE
+4031 TVVLVDGTNAIEE
-4044 IVLDKDNGYGTVLKD
+4044 VVLDRNNGYGVVLKN
-4059 MPKYKNGVEIDYQ
+4059 MPKYKNGVEINYQ

-4086 KGDSVKDFKVT
+4086 KSDSVKDFNIT
-4097 NTHVPEMVTVTVTEG
+4097 NTHVPEMVTITVTEG

-4118 YDKIRPEEIALT
+4118 YDKIRPEKVTLT

-4143 NKETWTA
+4143 TKDTWTT

-4172 IKGYSTTITNNQTDT
+4172 IKGYKTTITDNETGT
-4187 ITVINKHEPVKTITV
+4187 IAVINTHEPVKTITV
-4202 TVTWNDENNKDSI
+4202 TVTWNDENNKDNI

-4220 TVKLTDGTTVVST
+4220 TVKLANGTTAVST
-4233 KEVKNDSWKHIFED
+4233 KEINNDSWKHVFEN
-4247 IPVFNGSDKVSY
+4247 IIVFNGDDKASY
-4259 TITQDAVNGYTTE
+4259 TVTQDAVSEYTTE

-4279 NTIEIINTHIS
+4279 NTIEIINTH
-4290 VVPPKEEPKKKEP
+4290 VPVAPPKEEPKQEETATP
-4303 ATPAP
+4303 AAPAP
-4308 VVEVKVEQPAPT
+4308 VVEIKTEPT
-4320 VTLIQTTNKPT
+4320 TTVIETPNKQT
-4331 GISFFESLFAK
+4331 GISFMDGLFG

>member
-160 AYLGTETNDIVV
+160 VYLGTETNDIVV

-216 SETLTFEDG
+216 NETLTFDDG
-225 VDAYVL
+225 IDAYVL
-231 SAVYSSVV
+231 TAVYNSVA
-239 DDDQTLVENRTEF
+239 DEDQQLIENKEIF
-252 DEQTKRQAIQERLKS
+252 DEQAEKNVLQQKLSA
-267 SGISTYVLR
+267 SGISLYEMR
-276 PSDSYNQLDLV
+276 PSDSYNQLDLIID
-287 VEGLAFTSDDG
+287 GLAFTSDDG
-298 LTQTFTA
+298 LVQTFTA
-305 PYDGDYIITAY
+305 PYDGDYTITAY

-331 TPGRGGKAEGTVH
+331 TPGRGGKAEGTIH
-344 LNAGQTIHIYLGEAG
+344 LSAGQTIHIYLGEAG

-427 AQNNAA
+427 AQNDAA
-433 AEVAKK
+433 AEVAKN

-488 ATVGGTTPTNGRTL
+488 ATVGGTTPTNGRVL
-502 TYEERVDAK
+502 TYDERVDAK

-516 QTRAGFGYHYTVL
+516 QTRAGFGYHYTIL
-529 GELYDANPAHR
+529 GELYDANPANR
-540 DPVDFLFD
+540 DPVSLLFD

-596 VTIDGEQVEVK
+596 VTIDGKQVEVK

-621 TETAPYLVNGRVIIK
+621 TNSAPYLINGRVLIH
-636 MVGETPKLKSVM
+636 MVGTTPKMKTIM
-648 MPAQSE
+648 MEAQNE
-654 DISAGN
+654 DISSSHVDDA
-660 IDEKDGFGQKAI
+660 DVYGQKAY
-672 LSPGQGSANK
+672 LNKGQDVAS
-682 TLAYTAITYYNLG
+682 TTIAYTAITYYNMG
-695 DVMTVTPK
+695 DLMTVNPV
-703 WEYNTLLNV
+703 WEYSTMLSPTDRDWN
-712 TYKPWDDSVAKNINN
+712 DSVAKSIDSRL
-727 QMSVSITNTELGIP
+727 SVSVANTNLGVP
-741 AEGDKYYNDAYPGW
+741 NPGDKYYNADYPGW

-765 NAPLSMYDTAT
+765 NPVNTMYSTERLTKYYFRCKGIASYTLSSGTKTMYDKGERGELAIDYNIYINHEGVHVYSDRNIINGTPTSTVDDTIAATAGRSASTWQYPHMALTDINNINTILVQFSSYGFNTSDSISYDASYADSLGITGSGNQYSCIFKAKSKNSVSTANWEKFLQSITYTTYDAATFTSTGVSGGVTIFWYADENLWENNMFYDSSSSHFYACINTGSSITWGEARNRALSMYNSALDCYGYLAHITSQSEQNYLYTLMDKSTQGWLGATRKVSGNEWDWYWRDGPANETSEPFFRQNADGVYGSLLWGYENWDNKTEPNNAGDEWCMHYYGNKSGVWNDYSDTTGT
-776 VTKYFFRCHPTATV
+776 VTSFIVEWSK
-790 SMYNGIRTMDDESE
+790 D
-804 SGGLVLDYSIAM
+804 GLA
-816 EHQGAHVYQ
+816 
-825 NRNTINDMNAE
+825 NNDHS
-836 TVSDTVTATQNH
+836 VSDT
-848 SSSQWK
+848 
-854 YPELVVKTPK
+854 
-864 TIQTFNVLFTSP
+864 
-876 SRNAQDAILYNTDL
+876 
-890 ANQLGIVV
+890 
-898 TGTNQNYIF
+898 
-907 TKSGGLTQDEWN
+907 
-919 NFLRQVSFVTYDR
+919 
-932 AVFTADGVQS
+932 
-942 GVEVAWYGF
+942 
-951 EKAIF
+951 
-956 GSNQATRH
+956 
-964 VPTLSD
+964 
-970 YPGAATHN
+970 
-978 IASGSLNITSSGS
+978 
-991 VYRIVGSTTGDNRI
+991 
-1005 YVSPG
+1005 
-1010 VSATVILDNVTM
+1010 
-1022 NYTAAGA
+1022 
-1029 GWGNDTSRAGD
+1029 
-1040 GAISCSHANLTIIL
+1040 
-1054 VGTSRITAYGS
+1054 
-1065 YSNAIAK
+1065 
-1072 NGTDGSLMIDGA
+1072 
-1084 GTLYAV
+1084 
-1090 GASGDHCG
+1090 
-1098 AIGANVNC
+1098 
-1106 SFWNFTVQGGT
+1106 
-1117 IYANAGEHCPGI
+1117 
-1129 GSGCL
+1129 
-1134 NQPGEGNGGDGAG
+1134 
-1147 CGNLNFTGG
+1147 
-1156 TVVARGNTA
+1156 
-1165 CSGIGSGWGG
+1165 
-1175 PVNGINISN
+1175 
-1184 GAKVTAYGGSYSPG
+1184 
-1198 IGSGGRTD
+1198 
-1206 NVQGGNIG
+1206 
-1214 SYHYHVRNIVITGGD
+1214 
-1229 TVVTAFG
+1229 
-1236 DKSTNMPG
+1236 
-1244 IGCGKD
+1244 
-1250 PVGTVRGT
+1250 
-1258 LSNVVATTLD
+1258 
-1268 GFQGY
+1268 
-1273 VRYGSSEE
+1273 
-1281 SAAYSTEQ
+1281 
-1289 PRTPFTGTGNIGSY
+1289 
-1303 LASQVNR
+1303 
-1310 GTPVYYT
+1310 
-1317 QVFFSIDTSNKHVDD
+1317 
-1332 ADVIGTQVSSTGTIK
+1332 DVIGTQIVA
-1347 PEQFASVSGT
+1347 EQEQKVNNGEVSGT
-1357 VWAENDRDGVYQV
+1357 VWAENDYNGLFAT
-1370 GDEAVVEGVAVT
+1370 DEAKLQDITVQLISDNGTVVATAQTNKLGQYDFTGLAPGNYYVKFTSQSFVG
-1382 LYNADGSVCK
+1382 YNAVPDGGNSIVQQASK
-1392 TTTTNK
+1392 GINDSYAQTPVFALTYNDVLEK
-1398 YGAYSFDGIPEK
+1398 SF
-1410 KNYTVGFSNGSSNI
+1410 
-1424 QSYSPTAKIAAG
+1424 
-1436 ENNNHVNNDWKSDVF
+1436 
-1451 TAIYQKNTSQTI
+1451 
-1463 NCGVYVPSTV
+1463 GVYVPSIV
-1473 SGFAWDDVNQ
+1473 SGFAWDDANQ
-1483 NGICDNSE
+1483 NGIYDNRE
-1491 SKIANVTITLTD
+1491 AKIANVTITLTD

-1511 VYGNPITAVLTD
+1511 VYGNPIAAVLTD
-1523 ADGNYSFTNV
+1523 ANGNYSFTNV
-1533 RPRKEMKLTLTSSD
+1533 RPRKEMKLTLTSSN

-1559 PTSGDEKRTNKAERS
+1559 PASGDVKLTNKAEKS
-1574 IDVLEFNGAPTSAT
+1574 IGMLEFNGAPTSAT
-1588 TEKSGSMLNAATIG
+1588 TEKSGSMLTSATIG
-1602 EVYINSMT
+1602 EIYINSMS

-1739 GNDATA
+1739 GNDSTA

-1766 VVSLSNEK
+1766 VVNLSNEK

-1836 ISGHLLYKS
+1836 VSGHLLYKS

-1902 ETQPNISLDR
+1902 EAQPNISLDR
-1912 SHMYCAWIGDI
+1912 SHMYCAWIGNI

-1943 FIRLLTSFDLKKV
+1943 FIRLLTDFDLKKI

-1964 ENVKFDYE
+1964 KNVKFDYE
-1972 IYEKADDS
+1972 IYEKAADS
-1980 GKSVFPNGPYTTVPV
+1980 GKSVFQNGPYTTVPV
-1995 KPGDTSI
+1995 KPGDASI
-2002 KTEHLTTDKNGLI
+2002 QTEHLTTDKNGLI
-2015 SFTNQDIATYHLT
+2015 HFTNQDIATYHLI
-2028 ETETLPGYVRDT
+2028 ETETLPGYVKDT

-2048 PETAVENNNLIWKTY
+2048 PETAVENNNLVWKTY
-2063 ISVDGVRQTNN
+2063 ISVDGVRLTDN

-2102 RKNAVITLKGT
+2102 RQNAVITLKGT

-2160 VVENPMDGYTAIV
+2160 VIENPMDGYIATV
-2173 SNTTGSVDNGYAI
+2173 SATTGSADKGYAI

-2199 TVVKVWDDG
+2199 TVVKVWDDS
-2208 NNVDGIR
+2208 NNIDGMR

-2230 TEATLSNTKDWKYTF
+2230 TEATLSNVKDWKYTF
-2245 KHIPLFDANGNEI
+2245 KHMPLFDANGNEI

-2265 AVAGYTYTVTNE
+2265 AVTGYTYTVTNKD
-2277 GRSFTITNSHVQETL
+2277 RAFTITNRHTQETF
-2292 SIPVTKTWEDNGN
+2292 SIHVTKTWEDNGN

-2314 HVILMGSDGNV
+2314 HVTLMGSDGNV

-2348 EGVAIDYTLSEETVD
+2348 EGVAIDYTLSEEAVNG
-2363 SYTYKIEGDADT
+2363 YTYKIEGDANT
-2375 GFTVTNEHIPA
+2375 GFTVTNEHISA
-2386 VTNVVINKY
+2386 VTNVVVNKY

-2400 NQDGVRPD
+2400 NQDGVRPN
-2408 SVSVTLSGSDGK
+2408 SVAITLSGSDGK

-2425 LTKDGGFSE
+2425 LTKDTGFSK

-2440 VFFNNGTKIAYTVTE
+2440 VFFNNGTKITYTVTE
-2455 DAVAGYIG
+2455 DAVNGYTG
-2463 KTATDDTGYVLS
+2463 KITTDDTGYILS
-2475 ITNTHTP
+2475 ITNTHAP
-2482 ETISKTI
+2482 ETIRKTV
-2489 TKTWDDNDNQ
+2489 TKTWDDGNDR
-2499 DGIRPTNVKVELYGT
+2499 DGIRPTNVKIELYGT
-2514 DGTLRTQYLTKD
+2514 DGTRRTQYLTQD
-2526 NNWSYSF
+2526 NHWSYSF

-2548 TAKEEAVEG
+2548 TIKEEAVEG
-2557 YTQKSVTTA
+2557 YTQKSVTTTA
-2566 TGFNFTNTH
+2566 GFDLTNTH
-2575 EPQTVTYGATKVWL
+2575 EIQTADYEVKKVWA
-2589 DDDNRDGV
+2589 DDNDRDGT
-2597 RPNSITLVLNGS
+2597 RPTSITLTLTGS

-2626 VTFERIPMF
+2626 ATFERVPMF

-2653 VNSVAVSE
+2653 INSIEVSE
-2661 DGKFFTVTNTH
+2661 DGKHFTVTNTH
-2672 TPDHAIIKITEV
+2672 VPDHAIINITEV
-2684 WHDENDQDGIRPKKV
+2684 WHDENDQDGIRPRKMTAV
-2699 TTIIVGSNGNRHEVP
+2699 VVGSNGNRHEVP

-2753 VKSLGNNVF
+2753 VKNLGNNVF

-2786 QDGIRPASVT
+2786 QDGIRSASVT
-2796 VTLTGSNA
+2796 VTLTGSNV

-2841 VEGYEASIVKTE
+2841 VEGYKASIVKTE

-2971 DGENQDGNRPNSI
+2971 DGENQDGNRPDSI

-3058 DIPVVK
+3058 DILVVK

-3076 PESFNIVLNGSDGK
+3076 PESVNIVLNGSDGK

-3175 AITVILTGDDGSRYL
+3175 SITVILTGDDGSRYL

-3244 HMPATTELFVTK
+3244 HTPASSEFFVTK
-3256 TWKDNG
+3256 IWKDNG

-3271 ITVTA
+3271 ITITA
-3276 HGSDGRSYAKKLN
+3276 HGSDGRSYTEKLN

-3301 PKYANGKT
+3301 PKYADGKV
-3309 IDYTLT
+3309 IEYSLT
-3315 EEAVPGYT
+3315 EESVPGYT

-3362 PKSITAVVNGSDGSA
+3362 PKTITAVVNGSDGSA

-3385 QNWTTSLNNLP
+3385 QNWATSLNNLP
-3396 KYKNSTEVQYT
+3396 KYKNGTEVQYT

-3485 FKDLPQYKNGVK
+3485 FKDLSQYKNGVK
-3497 IDYTLQEADSNPYT
+3497 IDYTLQEAESNPYT

-4017 IDDNNRDGLRPSSH
+4017 IDDNNRDGLRPDSH
-4031 TVILTDGINTIEE
+4031 TVILTDGTDTIEE
-4044 IVLDKDNGYGTVLKD
+4044 MVLDKDNGYGIILKD
-4059 MPKYKNGVEIDYQ
+4059 MPKYKDGVEIDYQ
-4072 IKDFK
+4072 IKDFE
-4077 VDGYTTNII
+4077 VDGYTTDIVKSDEAPAFNI
-4086 KGDSVKDFKVT
+4086 T
-4097 NTHVPEMVTVTVTEG
+4097 NTHIPEATTITVTEE
-4112 WHDQSD
+4112 WHDHDD
-4118 YDKIRPEEIALT
+4118 YDKIRPEKVTLT

-4143 NKETWTA
+4143 TKDTWTTA
-4150 VFSDLPKNSKG
+4150 FSDLPKNSKG
-4161 EQIIYTLTQEG
+4161 EQIIYTLAQEG
-4172 IKGYSTTITNNQTDT
+4172 IKGYNTTITNNHTDT
-4187 ITVINKHEPVKTITV
+4187 ITVINEHEPVKTITV
-4202 TVTWNDENNKDSI
+4202 TVTWNDENNKDNI

-4220 TVKLTDGTTVVST
+4220 TVKLADGTTAIST
-4233 KEVKNDSWKHIFED
+4233 KEIKNDSWKYILENVS
-4247 IPVFNGSDKVSY
+4247 VFNENDKASY

-4279 NTIEIINTHIS
+4279 NTIEIINTHIP
-4290 VVPPKEEPKKKEP
+4290 VVPPKEEPKKEEP

-4320 VTLIQTTNKPT
+4320 VPLVQTTNKPT

>member
-1 MQNGKSRIKRVASAI
+1 MQKCESRTKRVMSAI
-16 IAGVMALQTV
+16 IAGMMALQVV
-26 APVISYADDTA
+26 APTISYADDTVASTA
-37 SSVATTDDSD
+37 SSEDNSD
-47 AIANVD
+47 TKID
-53 PGTPVQVDATASEEP
+53 PGVPVQ
-68 SEAPSSGTSQADENS
+68 
-83 EETETNSDITDEVS
+83 
-97 NEHTDADTADET
+97 
-109 QTVEEDAPKQDE
+109 
-121 STSETTDTAPS
+121 TDTASSNTVTEPDS
-132 RTVTVTLNKNGGEF
+132 SESLEEKADSEQTGEIQDDTVSDSQGNETNTQEETVQDTVQQNDSGSETMESKSVRTVTVTLNKNGGVF

-160 AYLGTETNDIVV
+160 AYLGTETNDIAI

-187 SIDIPVALSSDES
+187 SISIPVALSSDES

-216 SETLTFEDG
+216 NETLTFDDG

-231 SAVYSSVV
+231 TAVYNSVA
-239 DDDQTLVENRTEF
+239 DEDQQLIENKEIF
-252 DEQTKRQAIQERLKS
+252 DEQAEKNALQQRLS
-267 SGISTYVLR
+267 ASGISLYEMR
-276 PSDSYNQLDLV
+276 PSDSYNQLDLIID
-287 VEGLAFTSDDG
+287 GLAFTSDDG
-298 LTQTFTA
+298 LVQTFTA
-305 PYDGDYIITAY
+305 PYDGDYTITAY

-331 TPGRGGKAEGTVH
+331 TPGRGGKAEGTIH
-344 LNAGQTIHIYLGEAG
+344 LSAGQTIHIYLGEAG

-427 AQNNAA
+427 AQNDAA

-448 GGMGESGGSAGGGG
+448 GGMGESGGTAGGGG

-488 ATVGGTTPTNGRTL
+488 ATVGGTTPTNGRVL
-502 TYEERVDAK
+502 TYDERVDAK

-516 QTRAGFGYHYTVL
+516 QTRAGFGYHYTIL
-529 GELYDANPAHR
+529 GELYDANPANR
-540 DPVDFLFD
+540 DPVSLLFD

-596 VTIDGEQVEVK
+596 VTIDGKQVEVK

-621 TETAPYLVNGRVIIK
+621 TNSAPYLINGRVLIH
-636 MVGETPKLKSVM
+636 MVGTTPKMKTIM
-648 MPAQSE
+648 MEAQNE
-654 DISAGN
+654 DISSSHVDDA
-660 IDEKDGFGQKAI
+660 DVYGQKAY
-672 LSPGQGSANK
+672 LNKGQDVAS
-682 TLAYTAITYYNLG
+682 TTIAYTAITYYNMG
-695 DVMTVTPK
+695 DLMTVNPV
-703 WEYNTLLNV
+703 WEYSTMLSPTDRDWN
-712 TYKPWDDSVAKNINN
+712 DSVAKSIDSRL
-727 QMSVSITNTELGIP
+727 SVSVANTNLGVP
-741 AEGDKYYNDAYPGW
+741 NPGDKYYNADYPGW

-765 NAPLSMYDTAT
+765 NPVNTMYSTERLTKYYFRCKGIASYTLSSGTKTMYDKGERGELAIDYNIYINHEGVHVYSDRNIINGTPTSTVDDTIAATAGRNASTWQYPHMALTDVNNINTILVQFSSHGFNTSDSISYDASYADSLGITGSGNQYSYIFKAKSKNSVSTANWEKFLQSITYTTYDAATFTSTGVSGGVTIFWYADENLWENNMFYDSSSSHFYACINTGSSITWGEARNRALSMYNSALDCYGYLAHITSQSEQDYLYTLMDKSTQGWLGAT
-776 VTKYFFRCHPTATV
+776 RKVSGNEWDWYWRDGPANETNEPFFRQNADGTYGTLLWGYENWDNKTEPNNVGDEWCMHYYGNKSGVWNDYSDT
-790 SMYNGIRTMDDESE
+790 NGAVTSFIVEWSKD
-804 SGGLVLDYSIAM
+804 GLV
-816 EHQGAHVYQ
+816 G
-825 NRNTINDMNAE
+825 NDHS
-836 TVSDTVTATQNH
+836 VSDT
-848 SSSQWK
+848 
-854 YPELVVKTPK
+854 
-864 TIQTFNVLFTSP
+864 
-876 SRNAQDAILYNTDL
+876 
-890 ANQLGIVV
+890 
-898 TGTNQNYIF
+898 
-907 TKSGGLTQDEWN
+907 
-919 NFLRQVSFVTYDR
+919 
-932 AVFTADGVQS
+932 
-942 GVEVAWYGF
+942 
-951 EKAIF
+951 
-956 GSNQATRH
+956 
-964 VPTLSD
+964 
-970 YPGAATHN
+970 
-978 IASGSLNITSSGS
+978 
-991 VYRIVGSTTGDNRI
+991 
-1005 YVSPG
+1005 
-1010 VSATVILDNVTM
+1010 
-1022 NYTAAGA
+1022 
-1029 GWGNDTSRAGD
+1029 
-1040 GAISCSHANLTIIL
+1040 
-1054 VGTSRITAYGS
+1054 
-1065 YSNAIAK
+1065 
-1072 NGTDGSLMIDGA
+1072 
-1084 GTLYAV
+1084 
-1090 GASGDHCG
+1090 
-1098 AIGANVNC
+1098 
-1106 SFWNFTVQGGT
+1106 
-1117 IYANAGEHCPGI
+1117 
-1129 GSGCL
+1129 
-1134 NQPGEGNGGDGAG
+1134 
-1147 CGNLNFTGG
+1147 
-1156 TVVARGNTA
+1156 
-1165 CSGIGSGWGG
+1165 
-1175 PVNGINISN
+1175 
-1184 GAKVTAYGGSYSPG
+1184 
-1198 IGSGGRTD
+1198 
-1206 NVQGGNIG
+1206 
-1214 SYHYHVRNIVITGGD
+1214 
-1229 TVVTAFG
+1229 
-1236 DKSTNMPG
+1236 
-1244 IGCGKD
+1244 
-1250 PVGTVRGT
+1250 
-1258 LSNVVATTLD
+1258 
-1268 GFQGY
+1268 
-1273 VRYGSSEE
+1273 
-1281 SAAYSTEQ
+1281 
-1289 PRTPFTGTGNIGSY
+1289 
-1303 LASQVNR
+1303 
-1310 GTPVYYT
+1310 
-1317 QVFFSIDTSNKHVDD
+1317 
-1332 ADVIGTQVSSTGTIK
+1332 DVIGTQIVA
-1347 PEQFASVSGT
+1347 EQEQKVNNGEVSGT
-1357 VWAENDRDGVYQV
+1357 VWAENDYDGLFAT
-1370 GDEAVVEGVAVT
+1370 DEAKLQNITVQLISDNGTVVATAQTNKLGQYDFTGLAPGNYYVKFTSQSFVG
-1382 LYNADGSVCK
+1382 YNAVPDGGNSIVQQASK
-1392 TTTTNK
+1392 GINDSYAQTPVFALTYNDVLEK
-1398 YGAYSFDGIPEK
+1398 SF
-1410 KNYTVGFSNGSSNI
+1410 
-1424 QSYSPTAKIAAG
+1424 
-1436 ENNNHVNNDWKSDVF
+1436 
-1451 TAIYQKNTSQTI
+1451 
-1463 NCGVYVPSTV
+1463 GVYVPSTV
-1473 SGFAWDDVNQ
+1473 SGFAWDDANQ
-1483 NGICDNSE
+1483 NGIYDNRE
-1491 SKIANVTITLTD
+1491 AKIANVTITLTD

-1511 VYGNPITAVLTD
+1511 VYGNPIAAVLTD
-1523 ADGNYSFTNV
+1523 ANGNYSFTNV

-1559 PTSGDEKRTNKAERS
+1559 PTSGDVKLTNKAEKS
-1574 IDVLEFNGAPTSAT
+1574 IGMLEFNGAPTSAT
-1588 TEKSGSMLNAATIG
+1588 TEKSGSMLTSATIG
-1602 EVYINSMT
+1602 EIYINSMS

-1728 PTATTDKKTQM
+1728 PTAATDKKTQM
-1739 GNDATA
+1739 GNDSTA

-1766 VVSLSNEK
+1766 VVNLSNEK

-1781 NCAMYI
+1781 NCALYI
-1787 PSKVYGYIWQDD
+1787 PSKVYGYIWQDN

-1902 ETQPNISLDR
+1902 EAQPNISLDR

-1943 FIRLLTSFDLKKV
+1943 FIRLLTDFDLKKI

-1964 ENVKFDYE
+1964 KDVKFDYE

-2015 SFTNQDIATYHLT
+2015 HFTNQDIATYHLI
-2028 ETETLPGYVRDT
+2028 ETETLPGYVKDT

-2048 PETAVENNNLIWKTY
+2048 PEAAVENNNLVWKTY
-2063 ISVDGVRQTNN
+2063 ISVDGVRLTDN

-2102 RKNAVITLKGT
+2102 RQNAVITLKGT

-2160 VVENPMDGYTAIV
+2160 VIENPMDGYTATV
-2173 SNTTGSVDNGYAI
+2173 SATTGSTDKGYAI

-2199 TVVKVWDDG
+2199 TVTKVWDDS
-2208 NNVDGIR
+2208 NNIDGMR
-2215 PDSVTIHMNGSDGSS
+2215 PDSVTIYLNGSDGSS
-2230 TEATLSNTKDWKYTF
+2230 TEATLSNAKDWKYTF
-2245 KHIPLFDANGNEI
+2245 KHMPLFDANGNEI

-2265 AVAGYTYTVTNE
+2265 AVTGYTYTVTNKD
-2277 GRSFTITNSHVQETL
+2277 RAFTITNKHTQETF

-2314 HVILMGSDGNV
+2314 HVTLMGSDGNV

-2348 EGVAIDYTLSEETVD
+2348 EGVAIDYTLNEEAVNG
-2363 SYTYKIEGDADT
+2363 YTYKIEGDADT
-2375 GFTVTNEHIPA
+2375 GFTVTNEHISA
-2386 VTNVVINKY
+2386 VTNVVVNKY
-2395 WEDAA
+2395 WEDAE

-2408 SVSVTLSGSDGK
+2408 SVAVTLSGSDGK

-2425 LTKDGGFSE
+2425 LAKDTGFSK

-2440 VFFNNGTKIAYTVTE
+2440 VFFNNGTKITYTVTE
-2455 DAVAGYIG
+2455 DAVDGYTG
-2463 KTATDDTGYVLS
+2463 KITTDDTGYILS
-2475 ITNTHTP
+2475 ITNTHAP
-2482 ETISKTI
+2482 ETIRKTV
-2489 TKTWDDNDNQ
+2489 TKTWDDGNDR
-2499 DGIRPTNVKVELYGT
+2499 DGIRPTNVKIELYGT
-2514 DGTLRTQYLTKD
+2514 DGTRRTQYLTKD
-2526 NNWSYSF
+2526 NHWSYSF

-2548 TAKEEAVEG
+2548 IIKEEAVDG
-2557 YTQKSVTTA
+2557 YTQKSVTTTA
-2566 TGFNFTNTH
+2566 GFDLTNTH
-2575 EPQTVTYGATKVWL
+2575 EIQTADYEVKKVWI
-2589 DDDNRDGV
+2589 DDNDRDGT
-2597 RPNSITLVLNGS
+2597 RPTSITLTLTGS

-2617 MTAASNWSD
+2617 MTAADNWNA
-2626 VTFERIPMF
+2626 VTFERVPMF
-2635 NNGKYI
+2635 NGGKYI
-2641 TYTLSENDVPSY
+2641 TYTLTENEVPSY
-2653 VNSVAVSE
+2653 INLIEVSE
-2661 DGKFFTVTNTH
+2661 DGKHFTVTNTH
-2672 TPDHAIIKITEV
+2672 APDHTVINITEV
-2684 WHDENDQDGIRPKKV
+2684 WHDENDQDGIRPRKMTAIV
-2699 TTIIVGSNGNRHEVP
+2699 VGSNGNRHEVP

-2804 VSKTATLNEENGW
+2804 VSKTATLNEDNGW

-2829 GNIVTYNVKESD
+2829 GNIVAYNVKESD
-2841 VEGYEASIVKTE
+2841 TAGYEASVVKTE

-2859 NEHDSETTLRTA
+2859 NEHDSETTMRTV
-2871 TLVWRDENNQ
+2871 TLVWRDEDNR
-2881 DGIRP
+2881 DGVRP
-2886 DTVTYTL
+2886 DAVTYTL
-2893 HGSDGSEVEKTV
+2893 HGSDGSEQEKTV
-2905 SKDDSWADVMFEDLP
+2905 NKDDAWNDVVFEDLP
-2920 VYQNGQK
+2920 VYQNGQRIS
-2927 VTYTLTES
+2927 YTLTES
-2935 TVDGYTTD
+2935 AIDGYAND
-2943 IRDNGHTFTVTNTH
+2943 IRSSGNTFTVTNTH
-2957 IPAVVNVDVTKVWT
+2957 IPETVNVDVTKIWT
-2971 DGENQDGNRPNSI
+2971 DGENQDGNRPDSI
-2984 SVILTGNDGNRYTA
+2984 SVILTGSNGKRYTT

-3006 KYTFSKLP
+3006 KHTFLKLP

-3026 LAEDAASGYSNV
+3026 LTEDTMSGYSDV
-3038 IEKKDNYTFVL
+3038 VEKRSDYVFVL

-3058 DIPVVK
+3058 DVTIVK
-3064 KWNDDNDRDGAR
+3064 KWDDDNDRDGMR
-3076 PESFNIVLNGSDGK
+3076 PESVDIVLNGSDGK
-3090 LYTGTLSAENG
+3090 LYTGTLSTENG
-3101 YTYVFQ
+3101 YTCVFQ
-3107 SVPKFH
+3107 SVPKYH
-3113 NSGTLISYTV
+3113 DGGTLINYTI
-3123 AEEKVTGYT
+3123 AEEKIPGYT
-3132 TEVAKDSSGYKFT
+3132 TTIAKDASGYKFT
-3145 LTNTKSIETVT
+3145 LTNAKTIDTVT

-3162 WEDSNNQDGLRPS
+3162 WDDNNNQDGLRPT
-3175 AITVILTGDDGSRYL
+3175 AITVILTGDDGSRRV
-3190 KSVSAAENWTTTFEN
+3190 KSVTATENWTVTFEN

-3214 SIQYTVSE
+3214 NIQYTVSE
-3222 AFVSGYTDEV
+3222 AFVSGYTEAI
-3232 TQNGNN
+3232 TQNGDN
-3238 YTITNT
+3238 YIITNT
-3244 HMPATTELFVTK
+3244 HTPASSEFFVTK
-3256 TWKDNG
+3256 IWKDNE

-3276 HGSDGRSYAKKLN
+3276 HGSDGCSYTEKLN

-3301 PKYANGKT
+3301 PKYADGKV
-3309 IDYTLT
+3309 IEYSLT
-3315 EEAVPGYT
+3315 EESVPGYT
-3323 SSITRNGKSFTLINT
+3323 SSITRNGKSFVFINT

-3348 TKAWNDENNQDGLR
+3348 TKAWNDGNNQDGLR
-3362 PKSITAVVNGSDGSA
+3362 PKTITAVVNGSDGSA
-3377 RFVQLFES
+3377 RFVQLFEG
-3385 QNWTTSLNNLP
+3385 QNWATSLNNLP
-3396 KYKNSTEVQYT
+3396 KYKNGTEIQYT
-3407 VKENAISGYETEIK
+3407 VKENAIPGYETEIK
-3421 QTGDSYTITNTHA
+3421 QTGDSYAIMNSHT

-3439 VSVVKIWDDENNQDG
+3439 VSAVKVWDDANNQDG

-3468 GSTHNAA
+3468 GSVRNAA

-3485 FKDLPQYKNGVK
+3485 FKNLPKYKNGMK
-3497 IDYTLQEADSNPYT
+3497 IDYTLQEANSNPYT
-3511 YEIVKGSDGY
+3511 YEIVKGSDEY
-3521 SFTITNNYVPAA
+3521 SFTITNNYVPAV
-3533 VNVPVTTIWNDDNN
+3533 VNVPITTVWDDDDN
-3547 RDGIRAKETVI
+3547 RDGIRAKETAI
-3558 TLQGSNG
+3558 TLHGSNG
-3565 KVYQH
+3565 KVYQR
-3570 IVTDKDSFATVFE
+3570 IVTGKDDFATVFE

-3592 KEVVYTVT
+3592 REVVYTVT
-3600 QNEVDGYTTDVT
+3600 QNEMNGYTA
-3612 NTDKYTF
+3612 NIASTDKYTF
-3619 QITNTHEPEKLA
+3619 QITNTHEPERLA

-3659 DGTYIEKNLSAANNW
+3659 DGTYIEKSLSTANNW
-3674 TETFEGLYKYFKEG
+3674 TETFDGLYKYFKEG

-3696 EEAVGGYEKE
+3696 EEMVGGYEKE

-3741 YRPDTTTIH
+3741 YRPDAATIH
-3750 MSGTDGTQDT
+3750 MSGTDGTQDA

-3765 DSSWSSIVFKDLDRF
+3765 DSSWSSIVFKDLDHY
-3780 KDGTKIKYT
+3780 KDGNEIKYT

-3797 YTTSIVAN
+3797 YTTSIAVN

-3823 ISVIWEDND
+3823 ISVVWEDNN
-3832 DQDGIRPDAVN
+3832 DQDGLRPDTVSV
-3843 IKLKGNDKLVDSSEL
+3843 KLKGNDKFIDSSEL
-3858 NEDVKW
+3858 NEDVEW

-3885 ENEIPGYTTTI
+3885 ENEIPGYTTSI

-3922 DDSENQDG
+3922 KDAENQDG
-3930 LRPDTIHIKLVSN
+3930 LRPDAIHIRLISN
-3943 GIAKDAYLDADSNW
+3943 DIEKDAYLDAESDW
-3957 HLEFEGLPKYRDHGI
+3957 HLDFEGLPKYRDHGI

-3984 GYTSTVTTEDGYAF
+3984 GYTSTVTTKDGYAF
-3998 TIKNDHVPA
+3998 TIENDHVPA

-4017 IDDNNRDGLRPSSH
+4017 IDDNDRDGLRPGSH
-4031 TVILTDGINTIEE
+4031 TVVLVDGTNAIEE
-4044 IVLDKDNGYGTVLKD
+4044 VVLDRNNGYGVVLKN
-4059 MPKYKNGVEIDYQ
+4059 MPKYKNGVEINYQ

-4086 KGDSVKDFKVT
+4086 KSDSVKDFNIT
-4097 NTHVPEMVTVTVTEG
+4097 NTHVPEMVTITVTEG

-4118 YDKIRPEEIALT
+4118 YDKIRPEKVTLT

-4143 NKETWTA
+4143 TKDTWTT

-4172 IKGYSTTITNNQTDT
+4172 IKGYKTTITDNETGT
-4187 ITVINKHEPVKTITV
+4187 IAVINTHEPVKTITV
-4202 TVTWNDENNKDSI
+4202 TVTWNDENNKDNI

-4220 TVKLTDGTTVVST
+4220 TVKLANGTTAVST
-4233 KEVKNDSWKHIFED
+4233 KEINNDSWKHVFEN
-4247 IPVFNGSDKVSY
+4247 IIVFNGDDKASY
-4259 TITQDAVNGYTTE
+4259 TVTQDAVSEYTTE

-4279 NTIEIINTHIS
+4279 NTIEIINTH
-4290 VVPPKEEPKKKEP
+4290 VPVAPPKEEPKQEETATP
-4303 ATPAP
+4303 AAPAP
-4308 VVEVKVEQPAPT
+4308 VVEIKTEPT
-4320 VTLIQTTNKPT
+4320 TTVIETPNKQT
-4331 GISFFESLFAK
+4331 GISFMDGLFG

>member
-1 MQNGKSRIKRVASAI
+1 MQKCESRTKRVMSAI
-16 IAGVMALQTV
+16 IAGMMALQVV
-26 APVISYADDTA
+26 APTISYADDTVTSTVSSEDNSDTQIDPGVPVQTDTA
-37 SSVATTDDSD
+37 SSNTVTEPDS
-47 AIANVD
+47 
-53 PGTPVQVDATASEEP
+53 SE
-68 SEAPSSGTSQADENS
+68 SL
-83 EETETNSDITDEVS
+83 EETADSEQTGEIQNDTVSDSQGNETNTQE
-97 NEHTDADTADET
+97 ETAQDTV
-109 QTVEEDAPKQDE
+109 QQNN
-121 STSETTDTAPS
+121 SGSETTES
-132 RTVTVTLNKNGGEF
+132 ESVRTVTVTLNKNGGVF

-160 AYLGTETNDIVV
+160 AYLGTETNDIAI

-187 SIDIPVALSSDES
+187 SISIPVALSSDES
-200 LYFTGWDVS
+200 LYFTGWAVS

-216 SETLTFEDG
+216 NETLTFDDG

-231 SAVYSSVV
+231 TAVYDSVA
-239 DDDQTLVENRTEF
+239 DEDQQLIENKEIF
-252 DEQTKRQAIQERLKS
+252 DEQAEKNVLQQKLSA
-267 SGISTYVLR
+267 SGISLYEMR
-276 PSDSYNQLDLV
+276 PSDSYNQLDLIID
-287 VEGLAFTSDDG
+287 GLAFTSDDG
-298 LTQTFTA
+298 LVQTFTA
-305 PYDGDYIITAY
+305 PYDGDYTITAY

-331 TPGRGGKAEGTVH
+331 TPGRGGKSEGTIH

-373 QIDWDRAWFPDEDN
+373 QIDWDRAWFPDEDK

-427 AQNNAA
+427 AQNDAA
-433 AEVAKK
+433 VEVAKK

-448 GGMGESGGSAGGGG
+448 GGMGESGGTAGGGG

-488 ATVGGTTPTNGRTL
+488 ATVGGTTPTNGRVL
-502 TYEERVDAK
+502 TYDERVNAK

-516 QTRAGFGYHYTVL
+516 QTRAGFGYHYTIL
-529 GELYDANPAHR
+529 GELYDANPANR
-540 DPVDFLFD
+540 DPVSLLFD

-596 VTIDGEQVEVK
+596 VTIDGKQVEVK

-621 TETAPYLVNGRVIIK
+621 TNSAPYLINGRVLIH
-636 MVGETPKLKSVM
+636 MVGTTPKMKTIM
-648 MPAQSE
+648 MEAQNE
-654 DISAGN
+654 DISSSHVDDA
-660 IDEKDGFGQKAI
+660 DVYGQKAY
-672 LSPGQGSANK
+672 LNKGQDVAS
-682 TLAYTAITYYNLG
+682 TTIAYTAITYYNMG
-695 DVMTVTPK
+695 DLMTVNPV
-703 WEYNTLLNV
+703 WEYSTMLSPTDRDWN
-712 TYKPWDDSVAKNINN
+712 DSVAKSIDSRL
-727 QMSVSITNTELGIP
+727 SVSVANTNLGVP
-741 AEGDKYYNDAYPGW
+741 NPGDKYYNADYPGW

-765 NAPLSMYDTAT
+765 NPVNTMYSTERLTKYYFRCKGIASYTLSSGTKTMYDKGERGELAIDYNIYINHEGVHVYSDRNIINGTPTSTVDDTIAATAGRSASTWQYPHMALTDVNNINTILIQFSSHGFNTSDSISYDASYADSLGITGSGNQYSYIFKAKSKNSVSTANWEKFLQSITYTTYDAATFTSTGVSGGVTIFWYADENLWENNMFYDSSSGHFYACINTGNSITWGEARNRALSMYNSALDCYGYLAHITSQSEQDYLYTLMDKNTQGWLGAT
-776 VTKYFFRCHPTATV
+776 RKVSGNEWDWYWRDGPANETSEPFFRQNAGGVYGSLLWGYENWDSKTEP
-790 SMYNGIRTMDDESE
+790 NN
-804 SGGLVLDYSIAM
+804 SGGVEWCMHYYGSNRGVWNDYIDSNGAVTSFIVEWSKDGLV
-816 EHQGAHVYQ
+816 G
-825 NRNTINDMNAE
+825 NDHS
-836 TVSDTVTATQNH
+836 VSDT
-848 SSSQWK
+848 
-854 YPELVVKTPK
+854 
-864 TIQTFNVLFTSP
+864 
-876 SRNAQDAILYNTDL
+876 
-890 ANQLGIVV
+890 
-898 TGTNQNYIF
+898 
-907 TKSGGLTQDEWN
+907 
-919 NFLRQVSFVTYDR
+919 
-932 AVFTADGVQS
+932 
-942 GVEVAWYGF
+942 
-951 EKAIF
+951 
-956 GSNQATRH
+956 
-964 VPTLSD
+964 
-970 YPGAATHN
+970 
-978 IASGSLNITSSGS
+978 
-991 VYRIVGSTTGDNRI
+991 
-1005 YVSPG
+1005 
-1010 VSATVILDNVTM
+1010 
-1022 NYTAAGA
+1022 
-1029 GWGNDTSRAGD
+1029 
-1040 GAISCSHANLTIIL
+1040 
-1054 VGTSRITAYGS
+1054 
-1065 YSNAIAK
+1065 
-1072 NGTDGSLMIDGA
+1072 
-1084 GTLYAV
+1084 
-1090 GASGDHCG
+1090 
-1098 AIGANVNC
+1098 
-1106 SFWNFTVQGGT
+1106 
-1117 IYANAGEHCPGI
+1117 
-1129 GSGCL
+1129 
-1134 NQPGEGNGGDGAG
+1134 
-1147 CGNLNFTGG
+1147 
-1156 TVVARGNTA
+1156 
-1165 CSGIGSGWGG
+1165 
-1175 PVNGINISN
+1175 
-1184 GAKVTAYGGSYSPG
+1184 
-1198 IGSGGRTD
+1198 
-1206 NVQGGNIG
+1206 
-1214 SYHYHVRNIVITGGD
+1214 
-1229 TVVTAFG
+1229 
-1236 DKSTNMPG
+1236 
-1244 IGCGKD
+1244 
-1250 PVGTVRGT
+1250 
-1258 LSNVVATTLD
+1258 
-1268 GFQGY
+1268 
-1273 VRYGSSEE
+1273 
-1281 SAAYSTEQ
+1281 
-1289 PRTPFTGTGNIGSY
+1289 
-1303 LASQVNR
+1303 
-1310 GTPVYYT
+1310 
-1317 QVFFSIDTSNKHVDD
+1317 
-1332 ADVIGTQVSSTGTIK
+1332 DVIGTQIVA
-1347 PEQFASVSGT
+1347 EQEQKVNNGEVSGT
-1357 VWAENDRDGVYQV
+1357 VWAENDYNGLFAT
-1370 GDEAVVEGVAVT
+1370 DEAKLQDITVQLISDNGTVVATAQTNKLGQYDFTGLAPGNYYVKFTSQSFVG
-1382 LYNADGSVCK
+1382 YNAVPDGGNSIVQQASK
-1392 TTTTNK
+1392 GINDSYAQTPVFALTYNDVLEK
-1398 YGAYSFDGIPEK
+1398 SF
-1410 KNYTVGFSNGSSNI
+1410 
-1424 QSYSPTAKIAAG
+1424 
-1436 ENNNHVNNDWKSDVF
+1436 
-1451 TAIYQKNTSQTI
+1451 
-1463 NCGVYVPSTV
+1463 GVYVPSTV
-1473 SGFAWDDVNQ
+1473 SGFAWDDANQ
-1483 NGICDNSE
+1483 NGIYDNRE
-1491 SKIANVTITLTD
+1491 AKIANVTITLTD

-1511 VYGNPITAVLTD
+1511 VYGNSIAAVLTD
-1523 ADGNYSFTNV
+1523 ANGNYSFTNV
-1533 RPRKEMKLTLTSSD
+1533 RPRKEMKLTLTSSN

-1559 PTSGDEKRTNKAERS
+1559 PASGDVKLTNKAEKS
-1574 IDVLEFNGAPTSAT
+1574 IGMLEFNGAPTSAT
-1588 TEKSGSMLNAATIG
+1588 TEKSGSMLTSATIG
-1602 EVYINSMT
+1602 EIYINSMS

-1647 GWHETQADINIE
+1647 GWHETQTDIDIE

-1706 DKTAADKKVLPEEYD
+1706 DRTAADKKVLPEEYD
-1721 YFGFLVS
+1721 YFGFTVS

-1739 GNDATA
+1739 GNDSTA

-1752 AKAVSKTYQ
+1752 AKTVSKTYQ

-1766 VVSLSNEK
+1766 VVNLSNEK

-1781 NCAMYI
+1781 NCALYI

-1902 ETQPNISLDR
+1902 EAQPNISLDR

-1943 FIRLLTSFDLKKV
+1943 FIRLLTDFDLKKI

-1972 IYEKADDS
+1972 IYEKAADS

-2002 KTEHLTTDKNGLI
+2002 KTKHLTTDKNGLI
-2015 SFTNQDIATYHLT
+2015 HFTNQDIATYHLI
-2028 ETETLPGYVRDT
+2028 EAETLPGYVKDT

-2048 PETAVENNNLIWKTY
+2048 PETTVENNNLVWKTY
-2063 ISVDGVRQTNN
+2063 ISVDGVRLTDN

-2102 RKNAVITLKGT
+2102 RQNAVITLKAT

-2143 TFRSIPAYY
+2143 TFRSIPVYY

-2160 VVENPMDGYTAIV
+2160 VIENPMDGYIATV
-2173 SNTTGSVDNGYAI
+2173 SATTGSADKGYAI

-2199 TVVKVWDDG
+2199 TVVKVWDDS
-2208 NNVDGIR
+2208 NNIDGMR

-2230 TEATLSNTKDWKYTF
+2230 TEATLSNVKDWKYTF
-2245 KHIPLFDANGNEI
+2245 KHMPLFDANGNEI

-2265 AVAGYTYTVTNE
+2265 AVTGYTYTVTNKD
-2277 GRSFTITNSHVQETL
+2277 RAFTITNKHTQETF

-2314 HVILMGSDGNV
+2314 HVTLMGSDGNV

-2348 EGVAIDYTLSEETVD
+2348 EGVAIDYTLSEEAVNG
-2363 SYTYKIEGDADT
+2363 YTYKIEGDANT
-2375 GFTVTNEHIPA
+2375 GFTVTNEHISA
-2386 VTNVVINKY
+2386 VTNVVVNKY
-2395 WEDAA
+2395 WEDTA

-2408 SVSVTLSGSDGK
+2408 SVAVTLSGSDGK

-2425 LTKDGGFSE
+2425 LTKDTGFSK
-2434 TFENLP
+2434 TFEDLP
-2440 VFFNNGTKIAYTVTE
+2440 VFFNNGTKITYTVTE
-2455 DAVAGYIG
+2455 DAVNGYIG
-2463 KTATDDTGYVLS
+2463 KITTDDTGYILS
-2475 ITNTHTP
+2475 ITNTHAP
-2482 ETISKTI
+2482 ETIRKTV
-2489 TKTWDDNDNQ
+2489 TKTWDDGNDR
-2499 DGIRPTNVKVELYGT
+2499 DGIRPTNVKIELYGT
-2514 DGTLRTQYLTKD
+2514 DGTRRTQYLTKD
-2526 NNWSYSF
+2526 NHWSYSF
-2533 ENLPKYQNEG
+2533 ENLPKYQNKG

-2548 TAKEEAVEG
+2548 TIKEEAVDG
-2557 YTQKSVTTA
+2557 YTQKSVTTTA
-2566 TGFNFTNTH
+2566 GFDLTNTH
-2575 EPQTVTYGATKVWL
+2575 EIQTADYEVKKVWI
-2589 DDDNRDGV
+2589 DDNDRDGA
-2597 RPNSITLVLNGS
+2597 RPTSITLTLTGS
-2609 DGSKYTKQ
+2609 DGSKYTKL
-2617 MTAASNWSD
+2617 MTAADNWNA
-2626 VTFERIPMF
+2626 VTFERVPMF
-2635 NNGKYI
+2635 NGGKYI
-2641 TYTLSENDVPSY
+2641 TYTLTENEVPSY
-2653 VNSVAVSE
+2653 INSIEVSE
-2661 DGKFFTVTNTH
+2661 DGKHFTVTNTH
-2672 TPDHAIIKITEV
+2672 APDHTVINITEV
-2684 WHDENDQDGIRPKKV
+2684 WHDKNDQDGIRPRKMIAV
-2699 TTIIVGSNGNRHEVP
+2699 VVGSNGNRHEVP

-2804 VSKTATLNEENGW
+2804 VSKTATLNEDNGW

-2829 GNIVTYNVKESD
+2829 GNIVAYNVKESD
-2841 VEGYEASIVKTE
+2841 TAGYEASVVKTE

-2859 NEHDSETTLRTA
+2859 NEHDSETTMRTV
-2871 TLVWRDENNQ
+2871 TLVWRDEDNR
-2881 DGIRP
+2881 DGVRP
-2886 DTVTYTL
+2886 DAVTYTL
-2893 HGSDGSEVEKTV
+2893 HGSDGSEQEKTV
-2905 SKDDSWADVMFEDLP
+2905 NKDDAWNDVVFEDLP
-2920 VYQNGQK
+2920 VYQNGQRIS
-2927 VTYTLTES
+2927 YTLTES
-2935 TVDGYTTD
+2935 AIDGYAND
-2943 IRDNGHTFTVTNTH
+2943 IRSSGNTFTVTNTH
-2957 IPAVVNVDVTKVWT
+2957 IPETVNVDVTKIWT
-2971 DGENQDGNRPNSI
+2971 DGENQDGNRPDSI
-2984 SVILTGNDGNRYTA
+2984 SVILTGSDGKRYTT

-3006 KYTFSKLP
+3006 KHTFLKLP

-3026 LAEDAASGYSNV
+3026 LTEDTMSGYSDV
-3038 IEKKDNYTFVL
+3038 VEKRSDYVFVL

-3058 DIPVVK
+3058 DVTIVK
-3064 KWNDDNDRDGAR
+3064 KWDDDNDRDGMR
-3076 PESFNIVLNGSDGK
+3076 PESVDIVLNGSDGK
-3090 LYTGTLSAENG
+3090 LYTGTLSTENG
-3101 YTYVFQ
+3101 YTCVFQ
-3107 SVPKFH
+3107 SVPKYH
-3113 NSGTLISYTV
+3113 DGGTLINYTI
-3123 AEEKVTGYT
+3123 AEEKIPGYT
-3132 TEVAKDSSGYKFT
+3132 TTIAKDASGYKFI
-3145 LTNTKSIETVT
+3145 LTNAKAIDTVT

-3162 WEDSNNQDGLRPS
+3162 WNDNNNQDGLRPT
-3175 AITVILTGDDGSRYL
+3175 AITVILTGDDGSRRV
-3190 KSVSAAENWTTTFEN
+3190 KSVSAAEDWTTMFEN

-3214 SIQYTVSE
+3214 SIQYAVSE
-3222 AFVSGYTDEV
+3222 AFVSGYTEAI
-3232 TQNGNN
+3232 TQNGDN

-3244 HMPATTELFVTK
+3244 HTPASSEFFVTK
-3256 TWKDNG
+3256 IWKDNG

-3276 HGSDGRSYAKKLN
+3276 HGSDGRSYTEKLN
-3289 ADNQWSVMFSNL
+3289 ANNQWSVMFSNL
-3301 PKYANGKT
+3301 PKYADGKV
-3309 IDYTLT
+3309 IEYSLT
-3315 EEAVPGYT
+3315 EESVPGYA
-3323 SSITRNGKSFTLINT
+3323 SSVTRNGKSFVLINT

-3348 TKAWNDENNQDGLR
+3348 TKAWNDGNNQDGLR
-3362 PKSITAVVNGSDGSA
+3362 PKTITAVVNGSDGSA
-3377 RFVQLFES
+3377 RFVQLFEG
-3385 QNWTTSLNNLP
+3385 QNWATNLNNLP
-3396 KYKNSTEVQYT
+3396 KYKNGTEIQYT
-3407 VKENAISGYETEIK
+3407 VKENAIPGYETEIK
-3421 QTGDSYTITNTHA
+3421 QTGDSYAITNSHT

-3439 VSVVKIWDDENNQDG
+3439 VSAVKVWDDANNQDG
-3454 IRPSLIQVTLTGSD
+3454 LRPSLIQVTLTGSD
-3468 GSTHNAA
+3468 GSVRNAA

-3485 FKDLPQYKNGVK
+3485 FKNLPKYKNGVK
-3497 IDYTLQEADSNPYT
+3497 IDYTLQEANSNPYT
-3511 YEIVKGSDGY
+3511 YEIVKGSDEY
-3521 SFTITNNYVPAA
+3521 SFTITNNYVPAV
-3533 VNVPVTTIWNDDNN
+3533 VNVPITTVWDDDDN
-3547 RDGIRAKETVI
+3547 RDGIRAKETAI
-3558 TLQGSNG
+3558 TLHGSNG
-3565 KVYQH
+3565 KVYQR
-3570 IVTDKDSFATVFE
+3570 IVTGKDDFATVFE

-3592 KEVVYTVT
+3592 REVVYTVT
-3600 QNEVDGYTTDVT
+3600 QNEMNGYTANIA

-3619 QITNTHEPEKLA
+3619 QITNTHEPERLA

-3659 DGTYIEKNLSAANNW
+3659 DGTYIEKSLSTANNW
-3674 TETFEGLYKYFKEG
+3674 TEAFDGLYKYFKEG

-3696 EEAVGGYEKE
+3696 EEMVGGYEKE
-3706 ISEKDNLITITNTH
+3706 ISERDNLITITNTH
-3720 APEKLDL
+3720 VPEKLDL

-3741 YRPDTTTIH
+3741 YRPDAATIH
-3750 MSGTDGTQDT
+3750 MSGTDGTQDA

-3765 DSSWSSIVFKDLDRF
+3765 DSSWSSIVFKDLDHY
-3780 KDGTKIKYT
+3780 KNGNEIKYT

-3797 YTTSIVAN
+3797 YTTSIAVN

-3823 ISVIWEDND
+3823 ISVIWDDNN
-3832 DQDGIRPDAVN
+3832 DQDGIRPDTVN

-3871 PVRENGNEI
+3871 PVRENRNEI
-3880 SYTAE
+3880 TYTAE
-3885 ENEIPGYTTTI
+3885 ENEIPGYTTSI

-3922 DDSENQDG
+3922 KDAENQDG
-3930 LRPDTIHIKLVSN
+3930 LRPDAIHIRLISN
-3943 GIAKDAYLDADSNW
+3943 DIEKDAYLDAESDW
-3957 HLEFEGLPKYRDHGI
+3957 HLDFEGLPKYRDHGI

-3984 GYTSTVTTEDGYAF
+3984 GYTSTVTTEDGYTF
-3998 TIKNDHVPA
+3998 TIENDHVPA
-4007 VIDIPITEEW
+4007 IIDIPITEEW
-4017 IDDNNRDGLRPSSH
+4017 IDDNDRDGLRPDSH
-4031 TVILTDGINTIEE
+4031 TVVLVDGTNAIEE
-4044 IVLDKDNGYGTVLKD
+4044 VVLDKNNGYGVVLKN
-4059 MPKYKNGVEIDYQ
+4059 MPKYKNGVEINYQ

-4086 KGDSVKDFKVT
+4086 KSDSVKDFNIT

-4118 YDKIRPEEIALT
+4118 YDKIRPEKVTLT

-4143 NKETWTA
+4143 TKDTWTTA
-4150 VFSDLPKNSKG
+4150 FSDLPKNSKG

-4172 IKGYSTTITNNQTDT
+4172 IKGYKTTITDNETGT
-4187 ITVINKHEPVKTITV
+4187 IAVINTHEPVKTITV
-4202 TVTWNDENNKDSI
+4202 TVTWNDENNKDNI

-4220 TVKLTDGTTVVST
+4220 TVKLANGTTAVST
-4233 KEVKNDSWKHIFED
+4233 KEIKNDSWKHIFED
-4247 IPVFNGSDKVSY
+4247 ISVFNGSDKVSY
-4259 TITQDAVNGYTTE
+4259 TVTQDAVNGYTTE
-4272 IKASDDG
+4272 VKVSDDG
-4279 NTIEIINTHIS
+4279 NTVKIINTH
-4290 VVPPKEEPKKKEP
+4290 VPVAPPKEEPKQEETATP
-4303 ATPAP
+4303 AAPAP
-4308 VVEVKVEQPAPT
+4308 VVEIKTEPT
-4320 VTLIQTTNKPT
+4320 TTVIETPNKQT
-4331 GISFFESLFAK
+4331 GISFMDGLFG

>member
-1 MQNGKSRIKRVASAI
+1 
-16 IAGVMALQTV
+16 MALQTV

-68 SEAPSSGTSQADENS
+68 SEAPSSGASQADENS
-83 EETETNSDITDEVS
+83 EETNSDITDEVA
-97 NEHTDADTADET
+97 NEHTDTDTADET

-427 AQNNAA
+427 AQNDAA
-433 AEVAKK
+433 AEVAKN

-488 ATVGGTTPTNGRTL
+488 ATVGGTTPTNGRVL
-502 TYEERVDAK
+502 TYDERVDAK

-516 QTRAGFGYHYTVL
+516 QTRAGFGYHYTIL
-529 GELYDANPAHR
+529 GELYDANPANR
-540 DPVDFLFD
+540 DPVSLLFD

-596 VTIDGEQVEVK
+596 VTIDGKQVEVK

-621 TETAPYLVNGRVIIK
+621 TNSAPYLINGRVLIH
-636 MVGETPKLKSVM
+636 MVGTTPKMKTIM
-648 MPAQSE
+648 MEAQNE
-654 DISAGN
+654 DISSSHVDDA
-660 IDEKDGFGQKAI
+660 DVYGQKAY
-672 LSPGQGSANK
+672 LNKGQDVAS
-682 TLAYTAITYYNLG
+682 TTIAYTAITYYNMG
-695 DVMTVTPK
+695 DLMTVNPV
-703 WEYNTLLNV
+703 WEYSTMLSPTDRDWN
-712 TYKPWDDSVAKNINN
+712 DSVAKSIDSRL
-727 QMSVSITNTELGIP
+727 SVSVENTNLGVP
-741 AEGDKYYNDAYPGW
+741 NPGDKYYNADYPGW

-765 NAPLSMYDTAT
+765 NPVNAMYSTEKLTKYYFRCKGIASYTLSSGTKTMYDKGERGELAIDYNIYINHEGVHVYSDRNIINGTPTSTVDDTIAATAGRSASTWQYPHMALTDVNNINTILIQFSSHGFNTSDSISYDASYADSLGITGSGNQYSYIFKAKSKNSVSTANWEKFLQSITYTTYDAATFTSTGVSGGVTIFWYADENLWENNMFYDSSSGHFYACINTGNSITWGEARNRALSMYNSALDCYGYLAHITSQSEQDYLYTLMDKSTQGWLGAT
-776 VTKYFFRCHPTATV
+776 RKVSGNEWDWYWRDGPANETSEPFFRQNADGTYGTLLWGYENWDSKTEP
-790 SMYNGIRTMDDESE
+790 NN
-804 SGGLVLDYSIAM
+804 SGGVEWCMHYYGSNRGVWNDYIDSNGAVTSFIVEWSKDGLV
-816 EHQGAHVYQ
+816 G
-825 NRNTINDMNAE
+825 NDHS
-836 TVSDTVTATQNH
+836 VSDT
-848 SSSQWK
+848 
-854 YPELVVKTPK
+854 
-864 TIQTFNVLFTSP
+864 
-876 SRNAQDAILYNTDL
+876 
-890 ANQLGIVV
+890 
-898 TGTNQNYIF
+898 
-907 TKSGGLTQDEWN
+907 
-919 NFLRQVSFVTYDR
+919 
-932 AVFTADGVQS
+932 
-942 GVEVAWYGF
+942 
-951 EKAIF
+951 
-956 GSNQATRH
+956 
-964 VPTLSD
+964 
-970 YPGAATHN
+970 
-978 IASGSLNITSSGS
+978 
-991 VYRIVGSTTGDNRI
+991 
-1005 YVSPG
+1005 
-1010 VSATVILDNVTM
+1010 
-1022 NYTAAGA
+1022 
-1029 GWGNDTSRAGD
+1029 
-1040 GAISCSHANLTIIL
+1040 
-1054 VGTSRITAYGS
+1054 
-1065 YSNAIAK
+1065 
-1072 NGTDGSLMIDGA
+1072 
-1084 GTLYAV
+1084 
-1090 GASGDHCG
+1090 
-1098 AIGANVNC
+1098 
-1106 SFWNFTVQGGT
+1106 
-1117 IYANAGEHCPGI
+1117 
-1129 GSGCL
+1129 
-1134 NQPGEGNGGDGAG
+1134 
-1147 CGNLNFTGG
+1147 
-1156 TVVARGNTA
+1156 
-1165 CSGIGSGWGG
+1165 
-1175 PVNGINISN
+1175 
-1184 GAKVTAYGGSYSPG
+1184 
-1198 IGSGGRTD
+1198 
-1206 NVQGGNIG
+1206 
-1214 SYHYHVRNIVITGGD
+1214 
-1229 TVVTAFG
+1229 
-1236 DKSTNMPG
+1236 
-1244 IGCGKD
+1244 
-1250 PVGTVRGT
+1250 
-1258 LSNVVATTLD
+1258 
-1268 GFQGY
+1268 
-1273 VRYGSSEE
+1273 
-1281 SAAYSTEQ
+1281 
-1289 PRTPFTGTGNIGSY
+1289 
-1303 LASQVNR
+1303 
-1310 GTPVYYT
+1310 
-1317 QVFFSIDTSNKHVDD
+1317 
-1332 ADVIGTQVSSTGTIK
+1332 DVIGTQIVA
-1347 PEQFASVSGT
+1347 EQEQKVNNGEVSGT
-1357 VWAENDRDGVYQV
+1357 VWAENDYNGLFAT
-1370 GDEAVVEGVAVT
+1370 DEAKLQDITVQLISDNGTIVATAQTNKLGQYDFTGLAPGNYYVKFT
-1382 LYNADGSVCK
+1382 SQSFVGYNAVPDGGNSIVQQASK
-1392 TTTTNK
+1392 GINDSYAQTPVFALTYNDVLEK
-1398 YGAYSFDGIPEK
+1398 SF
-1410 KNYTVGFSNGSSNI
+1410 
-1424 QSYSPTAKIAAG
+1424 
-1436 ENNNHVNNDWKSDVF
+1436 
-1451 TAIYQKNTSQTI
+1451 
-1463 NCGVYVPSTV
+1463 GVYVPSTV
-1473 SGFAWDDVNQ
+1473 SGFAWDDANQ
-1483 NGICDNSE
+1483 NGIYDNRE
-1491 SKIANVTITLTD
+1491 AKIANVTITLTD

-1511 VYGNPITAVLTD
+1511 VYGNPIAAVLTD
-1523 ADGNYSFTNV
+1523 ANGNYSFTNV
-1533 RPRKEMKLTLTSSD
+1533 RPRKEMKLTLTSSN

-1559 PTSGDEKRTNKAERS
+1559 PASGDVKLTNKAEKS
-1574 IDVLEFNGAPTSAT
+1574 IGMLEFNGAPTSAT
-1588 TEKSGSMLNAATIG
+1588 TEKSGSMLTSATIG
-1602 EVYINSMT
+1602 EIYINSMS

-1647 GWHETQADINIE
+1647 GWHETQADIDIE

-1706 DKTAADKKVLPEEYD
+1706 DRTAADKKVLPEEYD
-1721 YFGFLVS
+1721 YFGFTVS

-1739 GNDATA
+1739 GNDSTA

-1766 VVSLSNEK
+1766 VVNLSNEK

-1781 NCAMYI
+1781 NCALYI

-1799 NYNGIRET
+1799 NYNGIREA
-1807 NETENVKTHIYLRR
+1807 NETQNVETHIYLRR
-1821 TTKSQFADADEQGTN
+1821 TTKSKFADADEQGTN

-1845 YNVFGELVGNGDL
+1845 YNVFGELIGNGDL
-1858 NTAAD
+1858 NTATD

-1868 DYLEPGIYYV
+1868 NCLEPGIYYV
-1878 VFDNTYDYY
+1878 VFDNTYDCY

-1902 ETQPNISLDR
+1902 EAQPNISLDR

-1972 IYEKADDS
+1972 IYSKAENFGKSVFPDDRHQGAPQIYEGAEDS
-1980 GKSVFPNGPYTTVPV
+1980 GKSVFSDDSNELYTTA
-1995 KPGDTSI
+1995 SI
-2002 KTEHLTTDKNGLI
+2002 ETFAQAEHLITDKDGLI
-2015 SFTNQDIATYHLT
+2015 HFTNQDIATYHLT
-2028 ETETLPGYVRDT
+2028 ETKTLPGYVRDT
-2040 KTHVVKVM
+2040 KTHVIKVM
-2048 PETAVENNNLIWKTY
+2048 PETTVKNNNLVWKTY
-2063 ISVDGVRQTNN
+2063 ISVDGVRQTDN

-2102 RKNAVITLKGT
+2102 RQNAVITLKGT

-2138 TYLTY
+2138 TYLSY

-2160 VVENPMDGYTAIV
+2160 VIENPMDGYTATV
-2173 SNTTGSVDNGYAI
+2173 GATTGSADKGYAI

-2199 TVVKVWDDG
+2199 TVTKVWDDS
-2208 NNVDGIR
+2208 NNIDGMR
-2215 PDSVTIHMNGSDGSS
+2215 PDSVTIHLNGSDGSS
-2230 TEATLSNTKDWKYTF
+2230 TEATLSNAKDWKYIF
-2245 KHIPLFDANGNEI
+2245 KHMPLFDANGNKI

-2277 GRSFTITNSHVQETL
+2277 GRSFTITNSHVQETF

-2314 HVILMGSDGNV
+2314 HVTLMGSDGNV

-2348 EGVAIDYTLSEETVD
+2348 EGVAIDYTLNEEAVNG
-2363 SYTYKIEGDADT
+2363 YTYKIEGDADT
-2375 GFTVTNEHIPA
+2375 GFTVTNEHISA
-2386 VTNVVINKY
+2386 VTNVVVNKY

-2408 SVSVTLSGSDGK
+2408 SVAVTLSGSDGK

-2425 LTKDGGFSE
+2425 LTKDTGFSK

-2440 VFFNNGTKIAYTVTE
+2440 VFFNNGTKITYTVTE
-2455 DAVAGYIG
+2455 DAVNGYTG
-2463 KTATDDTGYVLS
+2463 KITTDDTGYILS
-2475 ITNTHTP
+2475 ITNTHAP
-2482 ETISKTI
+2482 ETIRKTV
-2489 TKTWDDNDNQ
+2489 TKTWDDGNDR
-2499 DGIRPTNVKVELYGT
+2499 DGIRPTNVKIELYGT
-2514 DGTLRTQYLTKD
+2514 DGTRRTQYLTKD
-2526 NNWSYSF
+2526 NHWSYSF

-2548 TAKEEAVEG
+2548 TIKEEAVDG
-2557 YTQKSVTTA
+2557 YTQKSVTTTA
-2566 TGFNFTNTH
+2566 GFDLTNTH
-2575 EPQTVTYGATKVWL
+2575 EIQTADYEVKKVWI
-2589 DDDNRDGV
+2589 DDNDRDGA
-2597 RPNSITLVLNGS
+2597 RPTSITLTLTGS
-2609 DGSKYTKQ
+2609 DGSKYTKL
-2617 MTAASNWSD
+2617 MTAADNWNA
-2626 VTFERIPMF
+2626 VTFERVPMF
-2635 NNGKYI
+2635 NGGKYI
-2641 TYTLSENDVPSY
+2641 TYTLTENEVPSY
-2653 VNSVAVSE
+2653 INSIEVSE
-2661 DGKFFTVTNTH
+2661 DGKHFTVTNTH
-2672 TPDHAIIKITEV
+2672 APDHTVINITEV
-2684 WHDENDQDGIRPKKV
+2684 WHDKNDQDGIRPRKMTAV
-2699 TTIIVGSNGNRHEVP
+2699 VVSSNGNRHEVP

-2804 VSKTATLNEENGW
+2804 VSKTATLNEDNGW

-2829 GNIVTYNVKESD
+2829 GNIVAYNVKESD
-2841 VEGYEASIVKTE
+2841 TAGYEASVVKTE

-2859 NEHDSETTLRTA
+2859 NEHDSETTMRTV
-2871 TLVWRDENNQ
+2871 TLVWRDEDNR
-2881 DGIRP
+2881 DGVRP

-2893 HGSDGSEVEKTV
+2893 HGSDGSEQEKTV
-2905 SKDDSWADVMFEDLP
+2905 NKDDAWADVVFEDLP
-2920 VYQNGQK
+2920 VYQNGQRIS
-2927 VTYTLTES
+2927 YTLTES
-2935 TVDGYTTD
+2935 AIDGYAND
-2943 IRDNGHTFTVTNTH
+2943 IRSSGNTFTVTNTH
-2957 IPAVVNVDVTKVWT
+2957 IPETVNVDVTKIWT
-2971 DGENQDGNRPNSI
+2971 DGENQDGNRPDSI
-2984 SVILTGNDGNRYTA
+2984 SVILTGSDGKRYTT

-3006 KYTFSKLP
+3006 KHTFLKLP

-3026 LAEDAASGYSNV
+3026 LTEDTMSGYSDV
-3038 IEKKDNYTFVL
+3038 VEKRSDYVFVL

-3058 DIPVVK
+3058 DVTIVK
-3064 KWNDDNDRDGAR
+3064 KWDDDNDRDGMR
-3076 PESFNIVLNGSDGK
+3076 PESVDIVLNGSDGK
-3090 LYTGTLSAENG
+3090 LYTGTLSTENG
-3101 YTYVFQ
+3101 YTCVFQ
-3107 SVPKFH
+3107 SVPKYH
-3113 NSGTLISYTV
+3113 DGGTLINYTI
-3123 AEEKVTGYT
+3123 AEEKIPGYT
-3132 TEVAKDSSGYKFT
+3132 TTIAKDASGYKFT
-3145 LTNTKSIETVT
+3145 LTNTKPIETVT

-3175 AITVILTGDDGSRYL
+3175 AITVILTGDDGSRRV
-3190 KSVSAAENWTTTFEN
+3190 KSVTAAENWTVTFEN

-3214 SIQYTVSE
+3214 NIQYTVSE
-3222 AFVSGYTDEV
+3222 AFVSGYTEAI
-3232 TQNGNN
+3232 TQNGDN
-3238 YTITNT
+3238 YIITNT
-3244 HMPATTELFVTK
+3244 HTPAATELFVTK

-3276 HGSDGRSYAKKLN
+3276 HGSDGRSYTEKLN

-3301 PKYANGKT
+3301 PKYADGKV
-3309 IDYTLT
+3309 IEYSLT
-3315 EEAVPGYT
+3315 EESVPGYT
-3323 SSITRNGKSFTLINT
+3323 SSITRNGKSFVLINT

-3348 TKAWNDENNQDGLR
+3348 TKAWNDGNNQDGLR
-3362 PKSITAVVNGSDGSA
+3362 PKTITAVVNGSDGSA
-3377 RFVQLFES
+3377 RFVQLFEG
-3385 QNWTTSLNNLP
+3385 QNWATNLNNLP
-3396 KYKNSTEVQYT
+3396 KYKNGTEIQYT
-3407 VKENAISGYETEIK
+3407 VKENAIPGYETEIK
-3421 QTGDSYTITNTHA
+3421 QTGDSYAITNSHT

-3439 VSVVKIWDDENNQDG
+3439 VSAVKVWDDANNQDG

-3468 GSTHNAA
+3468 GSVRNAA

-3485 FKDLPQYKNGVK
+3485 FKNLPKYKNGMK
-3497 IDYTLQEADSNPYT
+3497 IDYTLQEANSNPYT
-3511 YEIVKGSDGY
+3511 YEIVKGSDEY
-3521 SFTITNNYVPAA
+3521 SFTITNNYVPAV
-3533 VNVPVTTIWNDDNN
+3533 VNVPITTVWDDDDN
-3547 RDGIRAKETVI
+3547 RDGIRAKETAI
-3558 TLQGSNG
+3558 TLHGSNG
-3565 KVYQH
+3565 KVYQR
-3570 IVTDKDSFATVFE
+3570 IVTGKDDFATVFE

-3864 KHSFTKL
+3864 KHSFTNL

-3930 LRPDTIHIKLVSN
+3930 LRPDSIDVILTGSDVNTYNATISE
-3943 GIAKDAYLDADSNW
+3943 KDNW
-3957 HLEFEGLPKYRDHGI
+3957 TYIFANLPKYFNDGT
-3972 LNEYSVQEVDVD
+3972 LVEYSLQEVETDGYAGTVTKGTD
-3984 GYTSTVTTEDGYAF
+3984 GYTF
-3998 TIKNDHVPA
+3998 TIKNDHTPA
-4007 VIDIPITEEW
+4007 VVDIPVTKVW
-4017 IDDNNRDGLRPSSH
+4017 NDDEDRDGLRPNS
-4031 TVILTDGINTIEE
+4031 I
-4044 IVLDKDNGYGTVLKD
+4044 
-4059 MPKYKNGVEIDYQ
+4059 
-4072 IKDFK
+4072 
-4077 VDGYTTNII
+4077 
-4086 KGDSVKDFKVT
+4086 
-4097 NTHVPEMVTVTVTEG
+4097 HV
-4112 WHDQSD
+4112 
-4118 YDKIRPEEIALT
+4118 T
-4130 LTGSDGNVYEKTV
+4130 LTGSDGSTYKKDLEKD
-4143 NKETWTA
+4143 
-4150 VFSDLPKNSKG
+4150 S
-4161 EQIIYTLTQEG
+4161 
-4172 IKGYSTTITNNQTDT
+4172 GYSTIFTSLPKYHNGELISYSLAETPVEGYETDIQAAESGYGFTITNT
-4187 ITVINKHEPVKTITV
+4187 HEVSKKTIKVSKVWDDAENQDGIRPDSV
-4202 TVTWNDENNKDSI
+4202 TVTLTGSNNSKYTAKLNKENNWTYTFECLFCKADGATIKYEVSEKDVAGYTPSIKETEGGFIITNAHKPETVTINIVKNWNDSQNADNI
-4215 RPDKV
+4215 RPDAISI
-4220 TVKLTDGTTVVST
+4220 TLT
-4233 KEVKNDSWKHIFED
+4233 
-4247 IPVFNGSDKVSY
+4247 GSDNSSRSITLNKAGDYKTAVDSLPKFHEGKQITY
-4259 TITQDAVNGYTTE
+4259 TVTETPVDGYTSSVQASADGYSFVVINTHTPEVHQEKKETPTTPKFE
-4272 IKASDDG
+4272 IKAEPST
-4279 NTIEIINTHIS
+4279 TI
-4290 VVPPKEEPKKKEP
+4290 
-4303 ATPAP
+4303 
-4308 VVEVKVEQPAPT
+4308 
-4320 VTLIQTTNKPT
+4320 IQTTNKPT
-4331 GISFFESLFAK
+4331 GVSFFDSLLG

>member
-1 MQNGKSRIKRVASAI
+1 MQKCESRTKRVMSAI
-16 IAGVMALQTV
+16 IAGMMALQVV
-26 APVISYADDTA
+26 APTISYADDTVASTA
-37 SSVATTDDSD
+37 SSEDNSD
-47 AIANVD
+47 TQID
-53 PGTPVQVDATASEEP
+53 PGVPVQTDTASSNTVTEP
-68 SEAPSSGTSQADENS
+68 DSSESL
-83 EETETNSDITDEVS
+83 EETADSEQTGEIQDDTVSDSQGNETNTQEETVQ
-97 NEHTDADTADET
+97 DTV
-109 QTVEEDAPKQDE
+109 QQNN
-121 STSETTDTAPS
+121 SGSETTES
-132 RTVTVTLNKNGGEF
+132 ESVRTVTVTLNKNGGIF

-160 AYLGTETNDIVV
+160 AYLGTETNDIAI

-187 SIDIPVALSSDES
+187 SISIPVALSGDDS

-216 SETLTFEDG
+216 NETLTFDDG

-231 SAVYSSVV
+231 TAVYDSVA
-239 DDDQTLVENRTEF
+239 DEDQQLIENKEIF
-252 DEQTKRQAIQERLKS
+252 DEQAEKNVLQQKLSA
-267 SGISTYVLR
+267 SGISLYEMR
-276 PSDSYNQLDLV
+276 PSDSYNQLDLIID
-287 VEGLAFTSDDG
+287 GLAFTSDDG
-298 LTQTFTA
+298 LVQTFTA
-305 PYDGDYIITAY
+305 PYDGDYTITAY

-331 TPGRGGKAEGTVH
+331 TPGRGGKAEGTIH

-427 AQNNAA
+427 AQNDAA
-433 AEVAKK
+433 AEVAKN

-448 GGMGESGGSAGGGG
+448 GGMGESGGTAGGGG

-488 ATVGGTTPTNGRTL
+488 ATVGGTTPTNGRVL
-502 TYEERVDAK
+502 TYDERVDAK

-516 QTRAGFGYHYTVL
+516 QTRAGFGYHYTIL
-529 GELYDANPAHR
+529 GELYDANPANR
-540 DPVDFLFD
+540 DPVSLLFD

-596 VTIDGEQVEVK
+596 VTIDGKQVEVK

-621 TETAPYLVNGRVIIK
+621 TNSAPYLINGRVLIH
-636 MVGETPKLKSVM
+636 MVGTTPKMKTIM
-648 MPAQSE
+648 MEAQNE
-654 DISAGN
+654 DISSSHVDDA
-660 IDEKDGFGQKAI
+660 DVYGQKAY
-672 LSPGQGSANK
+672 LNKGQDVAS
-682 TLAYTAITYYNLG
+682 TTIAYTAITYYNMG
-695 DVMTVTPK
+695 DLMTVNPV
-703 WEYNTLLNV
+703 WEYSTMLSPTDRDWN
-712 TYKPWDDSVAKNINN
+712 DSVAKSIDSRL
-727 QMSVSITNTELGIP
+727 SVSVANTNLGVP
-741 AEGDKYYNDAYPGW
+741 NPGDKYYNADYPGW

-765 NAPLSMYDTAT
+765 NPVNTMYSTERLTKYYFRCKGIASYTLSSGTKTMYDKGERGELAIDYNIYINHEGVHVYSDRNIINGTPTSTVDDTIAATAGRSASTWQYPHMALTDVNNINTILVQFSSHGFNTSDSISYDASYADSLGITGSGNQYSYIFKAKSKNSVSTANWEKFLQSITYTTYDAATFTSTGVSGGVTIFWYADENLWENNMFYDSSSSHFYACINTGSSITWGEARNRALSMYNSALDCYGYLAHITSQSEQDYLYTLMDKSTQGWLGAT
-776 VTKYFFRCHPTATV
+776 RKVSGNEWDWYWRDGPANETNEPFFRQNAD
-790 SMYNGIRTMDDESE
+790 GIYGSLLWGYENWDSKTEPNNVGNEWCMHYYGNK
-804 SGGLVLDYSIAM
+804 SGVWNDYSDTN
-816 EHQGAHVYQ
+816 GAVTSFIVEWSKDGLA
-825 NRNTINDMNAE
+825 NNDHS
-836 TVSDTVTATQNH
+836 VSDT
-848 SSSQWK
+848 
-854 YPELVVKTPK
+854 
-864 TIQTFNVLFTSP
+864 
-876 SRNAQDAILYNTDL
+876 
-890 ANQLGIVV
+890 
-898 TGTNQNYIF
+898 
-907 TKSGGLTQDEWN
+907 
-919 NFLRQVSFVTYDR
+919 
-932 AVFTADGVQS
+932 
-942 GVEVAWYGF
+942 
-951 EKAIF
+951 
-956 GSNQATRH
+956 
-964 VPTLSD
+964 
-970 YPGAATHN
+970 
-978 IASGSLNITSSGS
+978 
-991 VYRIVGSTTGDNRI
+991 
-1005 YVSPG
+1005 
-1010 VSATVILDNVTM
+1010 
-1022 NYTAAGA
+1022 
-1029 GWGNDTSRAGD
+1029 
-1040 GAISCSHANLTIIL
+1040 
-1054 VGTSRITAYGS
+1054 
-1065 YSNAIAK
+1065 
-1072 NGTDGSLMIDGA
+1072 
-1084 GTLYAV
+1084 
-1090 GASGDHCG
+1090 
-1098 AIGANVNC
+1098 
-1106 SFWNFTVQGGT
+1106 
-1117 IYANAGEHCPGI
+1117 
-1129 GSGCL
+1129 
-1134 NQPGEGNGGDGAG
+1134 
-1147 CGNLNFTGG
+1147 
-1156 TVVARGNTA
+1156 
-1165 CSGIGSGWGG
+1165 
-1175 PVNGINISN
+1175 
-1184 GAKVTAYGGSYSPG
+1184 
-1198 IGSGGRTD
+1198 
-1206 NVQGGNIG
+1206 
-1214 SYHYHVRNIVITGGD
+1214 
-1229 TVVTAFG
+1229 
-1236 DKSTNMPG
+1236 
-1244 IGCGKD
+1244 
-1250 PVGTVRGT
+1250 
-1258 LSNVVATTLD
+1258 
-1268 GFQGY
+1268 
-1273 VRYGSSEE
+1273 
-1281 SAAYSTEQ
+1281 
-1289 PRTPFTGTGNIGSY
+1289 
-1303 LASQVNR
+1303 
-1310 GTPVYYT
+1310 
-1317 QVFFSIDTSNKHVDD
+1317 
-1332 ADVIGTQVSSTGTIK
+1332 DVIGTQIVA
-1347 PEQFASVSGT
+1347 EQEQKVNNGEVSGT
-1357 VWAENDRDGVYQV
+1357 VWAENDYNGLFAT
-1370 GDEAVVEGVAVT
+1370 DEAKLQDITVQLISDNGTVVATAQTNKLGQYDFTGLAPGNYYVKFTSQSFVG
-1382 LYNADGSVCK
+1382 YNAVPDGGNSIVQQASK
-1392 TTTTNK
+1392 GINDSYAQTPVFALTYNDVLEK
-1398 YGAYSFDGIPEK
+1398 SF
-1410 KNYTVGFSNGSSNI
+1410 
-1424 QSYSPTAKIAAG
+1424 
-1436 ENNNHVNNDWKSDVF
+1436 
-1451 TAIYQKNTSQTI
+1451 
-1463 NCGVYVPSTV
+1463 GVYVPSTV
-1473 SGFAWDDVNQ
+1473 SGFAWDDANQ
-1483 NGICDNSE
+1483 NGIYDNRE
-1491 SKIANVTITLTD
+1491 AKIANVTITLTD

-1511 VYGNPITAVLTD
+1511 VYGNPIAAVLTD
-1523 ADGNYSFTNV
+1523 ANGNYSFTNV

-1559 PTSGDEKRTNKAERS
+1559 PTSGDVKLTNKAEKS
-1574 IDVLEFNGAPTSAT
+1574 IGMLEFNGAPTSAT
-1588 TEKSGSMLNAATIG
+1588 TEKSGSMLTSATIG
-1602 EVYINSMT
+1602 EIYINSMS

-1647 GWHETQADINIE
+1647 GWHETQADIDIE

-1706 DKTAADKKVLPEEYD
+1706 DRTAADKKVLPEEYD
-1721 YFGFLVS
+1721 YFGFTVS
-1728 PTATTDKKTQM
+1728 PTAATDKKTQM
-1739 GNDATA
+1739 GNDSTA

-1766 VVSLSNEK
+1766 VVALNNEK

-1943 FIRLLTSFDLKKV
+1943 FIRLLTDFDLKKI

-1964 ENVKFDYE
+1964 KDVKFDYE

-2015 SFTNQDIATYHLT
+2015 HFTNQDIATYHLI
-2028 ETETLPGYVRDT
+2028 ETETLPGYVKNT

-2048 PETAVENNNLIWKTY
+2048 PETTVENNNLVWKTY
-2063 ISVDGVRQTNN
+2063 ISVDGVRLTDN

-2102 RKNAVITLKGT
+2102 RQNAVITLKGT

-2160 VVENPMDGYTAIV
+2160 VIENPMDGYIATV
-2173 SNTTGSVDNGYAI
+2173 SATTGSADKGYAI

-2199 TVVKVWDDG
+2199 TVVKVWDDS
-2208 NNVDGIR
+2208 NNIDGMR
-2215 PDSVTIHMNGSDGSS
+2215 PDSVTIHLNGSDGSS
-2230 TEATLSNTKDWKYTF
+2230 TEATLSNAKDWKYTF
-2245 KHIPLFDANGNEI
+2245 KYMPLFDANGSEI

-2265 AVAGYTYTVTNE
+2265 AVTGYTYTVTNKD
-2277 GRSFTITNSHVQETL
+2277 RAFTITNKHTQETF

-2314 HVILMGSDGNV
+2314 HVTLMGSDGNV

-2348 EGVAIDYTLSEETVD
+2348 EGVAIDYTLNEEAVNG
-2363 SYTYKIEGDADT
+2363 YTYKIEGDADT
-2375 GFTVTNEHIPA
+2375 GFTVTNEHISA
-2386 VTNVVINKY
+2386 VTNVVVNKY
-2395 WEDAA
+2395 WEDAE

-2408 SVSVTLSGSDGK
+2408 SVAVTLSGSDGK

-2425 LTKDGGFSE
+2425 LAKDTGFSK

-2440 VFFNNGTKIAYTVTE
+2440 VFFNNGTKITYTVTE
-2455 DAVAGYIG
+2455 DAVDGYTG
-2463 KTATDDTGYVLS
+2463 KITTDDTGYILS
-2475 ITNTHTP
+2475 ITNTHAP
-2482 ETISKTI
+2482 ETIRKTV
-2489 TKTWDDNDNQ
+2489 TKTWDDGNDR
-2499 DGIRPTNVKVELYGT
+2499 DGIRPTNVKIELYGT
-2514 DGTLRTQYLTKD
+2514 DGTRRTQYLTKD
-2526 NNWSYSF
+2526 NHWSYSF

-2548 TAKEEAVEG
+2548 IIKEEAVDG
-2557 YTQKSVTTA
+2557 YTQKSVTTTA
-2566 TGFNFTNTH
+2566 GFDLTNTH
-2575 EPQTVTYGATKVWL
+2575 EIQTADYEVKKVWI
-2589 DDDNRDGV
+2589 DDNDRDGT
-2597 RPNSITLVLNGS
+2597 RPTSITLTLTGS

-2617 MTAASNWSD
+2617 MTAADNWNA
-2626 VTFERIPMF
+2626 VTFERVPMF
-2635 NNGKYI
+2635 NGGKYI
-2641 TYTLSENDVPSY
+2641 TYTLTENEVPSY
-2653 VNSVAVSE
+2653 INLIEVSE
-2661 DGKFFTVTNTH
+2661 DGKHFTVTNTH
-2672 TPDHAIIKITEV
+2672 APDHTVINITEV
-2684 WHDENDQDGIRPKKV
+2684 WHDENDQDGIRPRKMTAIV
-2699 TTIIVGSNGNRHEVP
+2699 VGSNGNRHEVP

-2804 VSKTATLNEENGW
+2804 VSKTATLNEDNGW

-2829 GNIVTYNVKESD
+2829 GNIVAYNVKESD
-2841 VEGYEASIVKTE
+2841 TAGYEASVVKTE

-2859 NEHDSETTLRTA
+2859 NEHDSETTMRTV
-2871 TLVWRDENNQ
+2871 TLVWRDEDNR
-2881 DGIRP
+2881 DGVRP
-2886 DTVTYTL
+2886 DAVTYTL
-2893 HGSDGSEVEKTV
+2893 HGSDGSEQEKTV
-2905 SKDDSWADVMFEDLP
+2905 NKDDAWNDVVFEDLP
-2920 VYQNGQK
+2920 VYQNGQRIS
-2927 VTYTLTES
+2927 YTLTES
-2935 TVDGYTTD
+2935 AIDGYAND
-2943 IRDNGHTFTVTNTH
+2943 IRSSGNTFTVTNTH
-2957 IPAVVNVDVTKVWT
+2957 IPETVNVDVTKIWT
-2971 DGENQDGNRPNSI
+2971 DGENQDGNRPDSI
-2984 SVILTGNDGNRYTA
+2984 SVILTGSDGKRYTT

-3006 KYTFSKLP
+3006 KHTFLKLP

-3026 LAEDAASGYSNV
+3026 LTEDTMSGYSDV
-3038 IEKKDNYTFVL
+3038 VEKRSDYVFVL

-3058 DIPVVK
+3058 DVTIVK
-3064 KWNDDNDRDGAR
+3064 KWDDDNDRDGMR
-3076 PESFNIVLNGSDGK
+3076 PESVDIVLNGSDGK
-3090 LYTGTLSAENG
+3090 LYTGTLSTENG
-3101 YTYVFQ
+3101 YTCVFQ
-3107 SVPKFH
+3107 SVPKYH
-3113 NSGTLISYTV
+3113 DGGTLINYTI
-3123 AEEKVTGYT
+3123 AEEKIPGYT
-3132 TEVAKDSSGYKFT
+3132 TTIAKDASGYKFT
-3145 LTNTKSIETVT
+3145 LTNAKTIDTVT

-3162 WEDSNNQDGLRPS
+3162 WDDNNNQDGLRPT
-3175 AITVILTGDDGSRYL
+3175 AITVILTGDDGSRRV
-3190 KSVSAAENWTTTFEN
+3190 KSVTATENWTVTFEN

-3214 SIQYTVSE
+3214 NIQYTVSE
-3222 AFVSGYTDEV
+3222 AFVSGYTEAI
-3232 TQNGNN
+3232 TQNGDN
-3238 YTITNT
+3238 YIITNT
-3244 HMPATTELFVTK
+3244 HTPASSEFFVTK
-3256 TWKDNG
+3256 IWKDNE

-3276 HGSDGRSYAKKLN
+3276 HGSDGCSYTEKLN

-3301 PKYANGKT
+3301 PKYADGKV
-3309 IDYTLT
+3309 IEYSLT
-3315 EEAVPGYT
+3315 EESVPGYT
-3323 SSITRNGKSFTLINT
+3323 SSITRNGKSFVFINT

-3348 TKAWNDENNQDGLR
+3348 TKAWNDGNNQDGLR
-3362 PKSITAVVNGSDGSA
+3362 PKTITAVVNGSDGSA
-3377 RFVQLFES
+3377 RFVQLFEG
-3385 QNWTTSLNNLP
+3385 QNWATSLNNLP
-3396 KYKNSTEVQYT
+3396 KYKNGTEIQYT
-3407 VKENAISGYETEIK
+3407 VKENAIPGYETEIK
-3421 QTGDSYTITNTHA
+3421 QTGDSYAIMNSHT

-3439 VSVVKIWDDENNQDG
+3439 VSAVKVWDDANNQDG

-3468 GSTHNAA
+3468 GSVRNAA

-3485 FKDLPQYKNGVK
+3485 FKNLPKYKNGMK
-3497 IDYTLQEADSNPYT
+3497 IDYTLQEANSNPYT
-3511 YEIVKGSDGY
+3511 YEIVKGSDEY
-3521 SFTITNNYVPAA
+3521 SFTITNNYVPAV
-3533 VNVPVTTIWNDDNN
+3533 VNVPITTVWDDDDN
-3547 RDGIRAKETVI
+3547 RDGIRAKETAI
-3558 TLQGSNG
+3558 TLHGSNG
-3565 KVYQH
+3565 KVYQR
-3570 IVTDKDSFATVFE
+3570 IVTGKDDFATVFE

-3592 KEVVYTVT
+3592 REVVYTVT
-3600 QNEVDGYTTDVT
+3600 QNEMNGYTA
-3612 NTDKYTF
+3612 NIASTDKYTF
-3619 QITNTHEPEKLA
+3619 QITNTHEPERLA

-3659 DGTYIEKNLSAANNW
+3659 DGTYIEKSLSTANNW
-3674 TETFEGLYKYFKEG
+3674 TETFDGLYKYFKEG

-3696 EEAVGGYEKE
+3696 EEMVGGYEKE

-3741 YRPDTTTIH
+3741 YRPDAATIH
-3750 MSGTDGTQDT
+3750 MSGTDGTQDA

-3765 DSSWSSIVFKDLDRF
+3765 DSSWSSIVFKDLDHY
-3780 KDGTKIKYT
+3780 KDGNEIKYT

-3797 YTTSIVAN
+3797 YTTSIAVN

-3823 ISVIWEDND
+3823 ISVVWEDNN
-3832 DQDGIRPDAVN
+3832 DQDGLRPDTVSV
-3843 IKLKGNDKLVDSSEL
+3843 KLKGNDKFIDSSEL
-3858 NEDVKW
+3858 NEDVEW

-3885 ENEIPGYTTTI
+3885 ENEIPGYTTSI

-3922 DDSENQDG
+3922 KDAENQDG
-3930 LRPDTIHIKLVSN
+3930 LRPDAIHIRLISN
-3943 GIAKDAYLDADSNW
+3943 DIEKDAYLDAESDW
-3957 HLEFEGLPKYRDHGI
+3957 HLDFEGLPKYRDHGI

-3984 GYTSTVTTEDGYAF
+3984 GYTSTVTTKDGYAF
-3998 TIKNDHVPA
+3998 TIENDHVPA

-4017 IDDNNRDGLRPSSH
+4017 IDDNDRDGLRPGSH
-4031 TVILTDGINTIEE
+4031 TVVLVDGTNAIEE
-4044 IVLDKDNGYGTVLKD
+4044 VVLDRNNGYGVVLKN
-4059 MPKYKNGVEIDYQ
+4059 MPKYKNGVEINYQ

-4086 KGDSVKDFKVT
+4086 KSDSVKDFNIT
-4097 NTHVPEMVTVTVTEG
+4097 NTHVPEMVTITVTEG

-4118 YDKIRPEEIALT
+4118 YDKIRPEKVTLT

-4143 NKETWTA
+4143 TKDTWTT

-4172 IKGYSTTITNNQTDT
+4172 IKGYKTTITDNETGT
-4187 ITVINKHEPVKTITV
+4187 IAVINTHEPVKTITV
-4202 TVTWNDENNKDSI
+4202 TVTWNDENNKDNI

-4220 TVKLTDGTTVVST
+4220 TVKLANGTTAVST
-4233 KEVKNDSWKHIFED
+4233 KEINNDSWKHVFEN
-4247 IPVFNGSDKVSY
+4247 IIVFNGDDKASY
-4259 TITQDAVNGYTTE
+4259 TVTQDAVSEYTTE

-4279 NTIEIINTHIS
+4279 NTIEIINTH
-4290 VVPPKEEPKKKEP
+4290 VPVAPPKEEPKQEETATP
-4303 ATPAP
+4303 AAPAP
-4308 VVEVKVEQPAPT
+4308 VVEIKTEPT
-4320 VTLIQTTNKPT
+4320 TTVIETPNKQT
-4331 GISFFESLFAK
+4331 GISFMDGLFG

>member
-1 MQNGKSRIKRVASAI
+1 MQKCESRTKRVMSAI
-16 IAGVMALQTV
+16 IAGMMALQVV
-26 APVISYADDTA
+26 APTISYADDTVASTA
-37 SSVATTDDSD
+37 SSEDNSD
-47 AIANVD
+47 TQID
-53 PGTPVQVDATASEEP
+53 PGVPVQ
-68 SEAPSSGTSQADENS
+68 
-83 EETETNSDITDEVS
+83 
-97 NEHTDADTADET
+97 
-109 QTVEEDAPKQDE
+109 
-121 STSETTDTAPS
+121 TDTASSNTVTEPDS
-132 RTVTVTLNKNGGEF
+132 SESLEETADSEQTGEIQDDTVSDSQGNETNTQEETVQDTVQQNDSGSETMESKSVRTVTVTLNKNGGIF

-160 AYLGTETNDIVV
+160 AYLGTETNDIAI

-187 SIDIPVALSSDES
+187 SISIPVALSGDDS

-216 SETLTFEDG
+216 NETLTFDDG

-231 SAVYSSVV
+231 TAVYDSVA
-239 DDDQTLVENRTEF
+239 DEDQQLIENKEIF
-252 DEQTKRQAIQERLKS
+252 DEQAEKNALQQRLS
-267 SGISTYVLR
+267 ASGISLYEMR
-276 PSDSYNQLDLV
+276 PSDSYNQLDLIID
-287 VEGLAFTSDDG
+287 GLAFTSDDG
-298 LTQTFTA
+298 LVQTFTA
-305 PYDGDYIITAY
+305 PYDGDYTITAY

-331 TPGRGGKAEGTVH
+331 TPGRGGKAEGTIH

-427 AQNNAA
+427 AQNDAA
-433 AEVAKK
+433 VEVAKK

-448 GGMGESGGSAGGGG
+448 GGMGESGGTAGGGG

-488 ATVGGTTPTNGRTL
+488 ATVGGTTPTNGRVL
-502 TYEERVDAK
+502 TYDERVDAK

-516 QTRAGFGYHYTVL
+516 QTRAGFGYHYTIL
-529 GELYDANPAHR
+529 GELYDANPANR
-540 DPVDFLFD
+540 DPVSLLFD

-596 VTIDGEQVEVK
+596 VTIDGKQVEVK

-621 TETAPYLVNGRVIIK
+621 TNSAPYLINGRVLIH
-636 MVGETPKLKSVM
+636 MVGTTPKMKTIM
-648 MPAQSE
+648 MEAQNE
-654 DISAGN
+654 DISSSHVDDA
-660 IDEKDGFGQKAI
+660 DVYGQKAY
-672 LSPGQGSANK
+672 LNKGQDVAS
-682 TLAYTAITYYNLG
+682 TTIAYTAITYYNMG
-695 DVMTVTPK
+695 DLMTVNPV
-703 WEYNTLLNV
+703 WEYSTMLSPTDRDWN
-712 TYKPWDDSVAKNINN
+712 DSVAKSIDSRL
-727 QMSVSITNTELGIP
+727 SVSVANTNLGVP
-741 AEGDKYYNDAYPGW
+741 NPGDKYYNADYPGW

-765 NAPLSMYDTAT
+765 NPVNTMYSTERLTKYYFRCKGIASYTLSSGTKTMYDKGERGELAIDYNIYINHEGVHVYSDRNIINGTPTSTVDDTIAATAGRSASTWQYPHMALTDVNNINTILIQFSSHGFNTSDSISYDASYADSLGITGSGNQYSYIFKAKSKNSVSTANWEKFLQSITYTTYDAATFTSTGVSGGVTIFWYADENLWENNMFYDSSSGHFYACINTGSSITWGEARNRALSMYNSALDCYGYLAHITSQSEQDYLYTLMDKSTQGWLGAT
-776 VTKYFFRCHPTATV
+776 RKVSGNEWDWYWRDGPANETSEPFFRQNAG
-790 SMYNGIRTMDDESE
+790 GIYGSLLWGYENWDSKTEPNN
-804 SGGLVLDYSIAM
+804 SGGVEWCMHYYGSNRGVWNDYIDSNGAVTSFIVEWSKDGLV
-816 EHQGAHVYQ
+816 G
-825 NRNTINDMNAE
+825 NDHS
-836 TVSDTVTATQNH
+836 VSDT
-848 SSSQWK
+848 
-854 YPELVVKTPK
+854 
-864 TIQTFNVLFTSP
+864 
-876 SRNAQDAILYNTDL
+876 
-890 ANQLGIVV
+890 
-898 TGTNQNYIF
+898 
-907 TKSGGLTQDEWN
+907 
-919 NFLRQVSFVTYDR
+919 
-932 AVFTADGVQS
+932 
-942 GVEVAWYGF
+942 
-951 EKAIF
+951 
-956 GSNQATRH
+956 
-964 VPTLSD
+964 
-970 YPGAATHN
+970 
-978 IASGSLNITSSGS
+978 
-991 VYRIVGSTTGDNRI
+991 
-1005 YVSPG
+1005 
-1010 VSATVILDNVTM
+1010 
-1022 NYTAAGA
+1022 
-1029 GWGNDTSRAGD
+1029 
-1040 GAISCSHANLTIIL
+1040 
-1054 VGTSRITAYGS
+1054 
-1065 YSNAIAK
+1065 
-1072 NGTDGSLMIDGA
+1072 
-1084 GTLYAV
+1084 
-1090 GASGDHCG
+1090 
-1098 AIGANVNC
+1098 
-1106 SFWNFTVQGGT
+1106 
-1117 IYANAGEHCPGI
+1117 
-1129 GSGCL
+1129 
-1134 NQPGEGNGGDGAG
+1134 
-1147 CGNLNFTGG
+1147 
-1156 TVVARGNTA
+1156 
-1165 CSGIGSGWGG
+1165 
-1175 PVNGINISN
+1175 
-1184 GAKVTAYGGSYSPG
+1184 
-1198 IGSGGRTD
+1198 
-1206 NVQGGNIG
+1206 
-1214 SYHYHVRNIVITGGD
+1214 
-1229 TVVTAFG
+1229 
-1236 DKSTNMPG
+1236 
-1244 IGCGKD
+1244 
-1250 PVGTVRGT
+1250 
-1258 LSNVVATTLD
+1258 
-1268 GFQGY
+1268 
-1273 VRYGSSEE
+1273 
-1281 SAAYSTEQ
+1281 
-1289 PRTPFTGTGNIGSY
+1289 
-1303 LASQVNR
+1303 
-1310 GTPVYYT
+1310 
-1317 QVFFSIDTSNKHVDD
+1317 
-1332 ADVIGTQVSSTGTIK
+1332 DVIGTQIVA
-1347 PEQFASVSGT
+1347 EQEQKVNNGEVSGT
-1357 VWAENDRDGVYQV
+1357 VWAENDYNGLFAT
-1370 GDEAVVEGVAVT
+1370 DEAKLQDITVQLISDNGTVVATAQTNKLGQYDFTGLAPGNYYVKFTSQSFVG
-1382 LYNADGSVCK
+1382 YNAVPDGGNSIVQQASK
-1392 TTTTNK
+1392 GINDSYAQTPVFALTYNDVLEK
-1398 YGAYSFDGIPEK
+1398 SF
-1410 KNYTVGFSNGSSNI
+1410 
-1424 QSYSPTAKIAAG
+1424 
-1436 ENNNHVNNDWKSDVF
+1436 
-1451 TAIYQKNTSQTI
+1451 
-1463 NCGVYVPSTV
+1463 GVYVPSTV
-1473 SGFAWDDVNQ
+1473 SGFAWDDANQ
-1483 NGICDNSE
+1483 NGIYDNRE
-1491 SKIANVTITLTD
+1491 AKIANVTITLTD

-1511 VYGNPITAVLTD
+1511 VYGNPIAAVLTD
-1523 ADGNYSFTNV
+1523 ANGNYSFTNV

-1559 PTSGDEKRTNKAERS
+1559 PTSGDVKLTNKAEKS
-1574 IDVLEFNGAPTSAT
+1574 IGMLEFNGAPTSAT
-1588 TEKSGSMLNAATIG
+1588 TEKSGSMLTSATIG
-1602 EVYINSMT
+1602 EIYINSMS

-1647 GWHETQADINIE
+1647 GWHETQADIDIE

-1706 DKTAADKKVLPEEYD
+1706 DRTAADKKVLPEEYD
-1721 YFGFLVS
+1721 YFGFTVS
-1728 PTATTDKKTQM
+1728 PTAATDKKTQM
-1739 GNDATA
+1739 GNDSTA

-1766 VVSLSNEK
+1766 VVALNNEK

-1902 ETQPNISLDR
+1902 EAQPNISLDR
-1912 SHMYCAWIGDI
+1912 SHMYCAWIEDI

-1932 YNVLSKHNDAG
+1932 YNVLSKHNDTG
-1943 FIRLLTSFDLKKV
+1943 FIRLLTDFDLKKI

-1964 ENVKFDYE
+1964 KDVKFDYE

-2015 SFTNQDIATYHLT
+2015 HFTNQDIATYHLI
-2028 ETETLPGYVRDT
+2028 ETETLPGYVKDT

-2048 PETAVENNNLIWKTY
+2048 PETAVENNNLVWKTY
-2063 ISVDGVRQTNN
+2063 ISVDGVRLTDN

-2082 ETTNLTVTKKWDD
+2082 ETTDLTVTKKWDD

-2102 RKNAVITLKGT
+2102 RQNAVITLKGT

-2160 VVENPMDGYTAIV
+2160 VIENPMDGYTATV
-2173 SNTTGSVDNGYAI
+2173 SATTGSTDKGYAI

-2199 TVVKVWDDG
+2199 TVTKVWDDS
-2208 NNVDGIR
+2208 NNIDGMR
-2215 PDSVTIHMNGSDGSS
+2215 PDSVTIHLNGSDGSS
-2230 TEATLSNTKDWKYTF
+2230 TEATLSNAKDWKYTF
-2245 KHIPLFDANGNEI
+2245 KHMPLFDANGNEI

-2265 AVAGYTYTVTNE
+2265 AVTGYTYTVTNKD
-2277 GRSFTITNSHVQETL
+2277 RAFTITNKHTQETF

-2314 HVILMGSDGNV
+2314 HVTLMGSDGNV
-2325 YEANLT
+2325 YEASLT

-2348 EGVAIDYTLSEETVD
+2348 EGVAIDYTLNEEAVNG
-2363 SYTYKIEGDADT
+2363 YTYRIEGDANT
-2375 GFTVTNEHIPA
+2375 GFTVTNEHISA
-2386 VTNVVINKY
+2386 VTNVVVNKY

-2408 SVSVTLSGSDGK
+2408 SVAVTLSGSDGK

-2425 LTKDGGFSE
+2425 LTKDTGFSK

-2440 VFFNNGTKIAYTVTE
+2440 VFFNNGTKITYTVTE
-2455 DAVAGYIG
+2455 DAVNGYTG
-2463 KTATDDTGYVLS
+2463 KITTDDTGYILS
-2475 ITNTHTP
+2475 ITNTHAP
-2482 ETISKTI
+2482 ETIRKTV
-2489 TKTWDDNDNQ
+2489 TKTWDDGNDR
-2499 DGIRPTNVKVELYGT
+2499 DGIRPTNVKIELYGT
-2514 DGTLRTQYLTKD
+2514 DGTRRTQYLTKD
-2526 NNWSYSF
+2526 NHWSYSF

-2548 TAKEEAVEG
+2548 TIKEEAVDG
-2557 YTQKSVTTA
+2557 YTQKSVTTTA
-2566 TGFNFTNTH
+2566 GFDLTNTH
-2575 EPQTVTYGATKVWL
+2575 EIQTADYEVKKVWI
-2589 DDDNRDGV
+2589 DDNDRDGA
-2597 RPNSITLVLNGS
+2597 RPTSITLTLTGS
-2609 DGSKYTKQ
+2609 DGSKYTKL
-2617 MTAASNWSD
+2617 MTAADNWNA
-2626 VTFERIPMF
+2626 VTFERVPMF
-2635 NNGKYI
+2635 NGGKYI
-2641 TYTLSENDVPSY
+2641 TYTLTENEVPSY
-2653 VNSVAVSE
+2653 INSIEVSE
-2661 DGKFFTVTNTH
+2661 DGKHFTVTNTH
-2672 TPDHAIIKITEV
+2672 APDHTVINITEV
-2684 WHDENDQDGIRPKKV
+2684 WHDENDQDGIRPRKMTAIV
-2699 TTIIVGSNGNRHEVP
+2699 VGSNGNRHEVP

-2762 EVHNTHIPET
+2762 EVHNTHIPEM

-2804 VSKTATLNEENGW
+2804 VSKTATLNEDNGW

-2829 GNIVTYNVKESD
+2829 GNIVAYNVKESD
-2841 VEGYEASIVKTE
+2841 TAGYEASVVKTE

-2859 NEHDSETTLRTA
+2859 NEHDSETTMRTV
-2871 TLVWRDENNQ
+2871 TLVWRDEDNR
-2881 DGIRP
+2881 DGVRP
-2886 DTVTYTL
+2886 DAVTYTL
-2893 HGSDGSEVEKTV
+2893 HGSDGSEQEKTV
-2905 SKDDSWADVMFEDLP
+2905 NKDDAWNDVVFEDLP
-2920 VYQNGQK
+2920 VYQNGQRIS
-2927 VTYTLTES
+2927 YTLTES
-2935 TVDGYTTD
+2935 AIDGYAND
-2943 IRDNGHTFTVTNTH
+2943 IRSSGNTFTVTNTH
-2957 IPAVVNVDVTKVWT
+2957 IPETVNVDVTKIWT
-2971 DGENQDGNRPNSI
+2971 DGENQDGNRPDSI
-2984 SVILTGNDGNRYTA
+2984 SVILTGSDGKRYTT

-3006 KYTFSKLP
+3006 KHTFLKLP

-3026 LAEDAASGYSNV
+3026 LTEDTMSGYSDV
-3038 IEKKDNYTFVL
+3038 VEKRSDYVFVL

-3058 DIPVVK
+3058 DVTIVK
-3064 KWNDDNDRDGAR
+3064 KWDDDNDRDGMR
-3076 PESFNIVLNGSDGK
+3076 PESVDIVLNGSDGK
-3090 LYTGTLSAENG
+3090 LYTGTLSTENG
-3101 YTYVFQ
+3101 YTCVFQ
-3107 SVPKFH
+3107 SVPKYH
-3113 NSGTLISYTV
+3113 DGGTLINYTI
-3123 AEEKVTGYT
+3123 AEEKIPGYT
-3132 TEVAKDSSGYKFT
+3132 TTIAKDASGYKFT
-3145 LTNTKSIETVT
+3145 LTNAKTIDTVT

-3162 WEDSNNQDGLRPS
+3162 WDDNNNQDGLRPT
-3175 AITVILTGDDGSRYL
+3175 AITVILTGDDGSRRV
-3190 KSVSAAENWTTTFEN
+3190 KSVTATENWTVTFEN

-3214 SIQYTVSE
+3214 NIQYTVSE
-3222 AFVSGYTDEV
+3222 AFVSGYTEAI
-3232 TQNGNN
+3232 TQNGDN
-3238 YTITNT
+3238 YIITNT
-3244 HMPATTELFVTK
+3244 HTPASSEFFVTK
-3256 TWKDNG
+3256 IWKDNE

-3276 HGSDGRSYAKKLN
+3276 HGSDGCSYTEKLN

-3301 PKYANGKT
+3301 PKYADGKV
-3309 IDYTLT
+3309 IEYSLT
-3315 EEAVPGYT
+3315 EESVPGYT
-3323 SSITRNGKSFTLINT
+3323 SSITRNGKSFVFINT

-3348 TKAWNDENNQDGLR
+3348 TKAWNDGNNQDGLR
-3362 PKSITAVVNGSDGSA
+3362 PKTITAVVNGSDGSA
-3377 RFVQLFES
+3377 RFVQLFEG
-3385 QNWTTSLNNLP
+3385 QNWATSLNNLP
-3396 KYKNSTEVQYT
+3396 KYKNGTEIQYT
-3407 VKENAISGYETEIK
+3407 VKENAIPGYETEIK
-3421 QTGDSYTITNTHA
+3421 QTGDSYAIMNSHT

-3439 VSVVKIWDDENNQDG
+3439 VSAVKVWDDANNQDG

-3468 GSTHNAA
+3468 GSVRNAA

-3485 FKDLPQYKNGVK
+3485 FKNLPKYKNGMK
-3497 IDYTLQEADSNPYT
+3497 IDYTLQEANSNPYT
-3511 YEIVKGSDGY
+3511 YEIVKGSDEY
-3521 SFTITNNYVPAA
+3521 SFTITNNYVPAV
-3533 VNVPVTTIWNDDNN
+3533 VNVPITTVWDDDNN
-3547 RDGIRAKETVI
+3547 RDGIRAKETAI
-3558 TLQGSNG
+3558 TLHGSNG
-3565 KVYQH
+3565 KVYQR
-3570 IVTDKDSFATVFE
+3570 IVTGKDDFATVFE

-3592 KEVVYTVT
+3592 REVVYTVT
-3600 QNEVDGYTTDVT
+3600 QNEMNGYTA
-3612 NTDKYTF
+3612 NIASTDKYTF
-3619 QITNTHEPEKLA
+3619 QITNTHEPERLA

-3659 DGTYIEKNLSAANNW
+3659 DGTYIEKSLSTANNW
-3674 TETFEGLYKYFKEG
+3674 TETFDGLYKYFKEG

-3696 EEAVGGYEKE
+3696 EEMVGGYEKE

-3741 YRPDTTTIH
+3741 YRPDAATIH
-3750 MSGTDGTQDT
+3750 MSGTDGTQDA

-3765 DSSWSSIVFKDLDRF
+3765 DSSWSSIVFKDLDHY
-3780 KDGTKIKYT
+3780 KDGNEIKYT

-3797 YTTSIVAN
+3797 YTTSIAVN

-3823 ISVIWEDND
+3823 ISVVWEDNN
-3832 DQDGIRPDAVN
+3832 DQDGLRPDTVSV
-3843 IKLKGNDKLVDSSEL
+3843 KLKGNDKFIDSSEL
-3858 NEDVKW
+3858 NEDVEW

-3885 ENEIPGYTTTI
+3885 ENEIPGYTTSI

-3922 DDSENQDG
+3922 KDAENQDG
-3930 LRPDTIHIKLVSN
+3930 LRPDAIHIRLISN
-3943 GIAKDAYLDADSNW
+3943 DIEKDAYLDAESDW
-3957 HLEFEGLPKYRDHGI
+3957 HLDFEGLPKYRDHGI

-3984 GYTSTVTTEDGYAF
+3984 GYTSTVTTKDGYAF
-3998 TIKNDHVPA
+3998 TIENDHVPA

-4017 IDDNNRDGLRPSSH
+4017 IDDNDRDGLRPGSH
-4031 TVILTDGINTIEE
+4031 TVVLVDGTNAIEE
-4044 IVLDKDNGYGTVLKD
+4044 VVLDRNNGYGVVLKN
-4059 MPKYKNGVEIDYQ
+4059 MPKYKNGVEINYQ

-4086 KGDSVKDFKVT
+4086 KSDSVKDFNIT
-4097 NTHVPEMVTVTVTEG
+4097 NTHVPEMVTITVTEG

-4118 YDKIRPEEIALT
+4118 YDKIRPEKVTLT

-4143 NKETWTA
+4143 TKDTWTT

-4172 IKGYSTTITNNQTDT
+4172 IKGYKTTITDNETGT
-4187 ITVINKHEPVKTITV
+4187 IAVINTHEPVKTITV
-4202 TVTWNDENNKDSI
+4202 TVTWNDENNKDNI

-4220 TVKLTDGTTVVST
+4220 TVKLANGTTAVST
-4233 KEVKNDSWKHIFED
+4233 KEINNDSWKHVFEN
-4247 IPVFNGSDKVSY
+4247 IIVFNGDDKASY
-4259 TITQDAVNGYTTE
+4259 TVTQDAVSEYTTE

-4279 NTIEIINTHIS
+4279 NTIEIINTH
-4290 VVPPKEEPKKKEP
+4290 VPVAPPKEEPKQEETATP
-4303 ATPAP
+4303 AAPAP
-4308 VVEVKVEQPAPT
+4308 VVEIKTEPT
-4320 VTLIQTTNKPT
+4320 TTVIETPNKQT
-4331 GISFFESLFAK
+4331 GISFMDGLFG

>member
-1 MQNGKSRIKRVASAI
+1 MQKCESRTKRVMSAI
-16 IAGVMALQTV
+16 IAGMMALQVV
-26 APVISYADDTA
+26 APTISYADDTVASTA
-37 SSVATTDDSD
+37 SSEDNSD
-47 AIANVD
+47 TQID
-53 PGTPVQVDATASEEP
+53 PGVPVQTDTASSNTVTEP
-68 SEAPSSGTSQADENS
+68 DSSESL
-83 EETETNSDITDEVS
+83 EETADSEQTGEIQDDTVSDSQGNETNTQEETVQ
-97 NEHTDADTADET
+97 DTV
-109 QTVEEDAPKQDE
+109 QQNN
-121 STSETTDTAPS
+121 SGSETTES
-132 RTVTVTLNKNGGEF
+132 ESVRTVTVTLNKNGGIF

-160 AYLGTETNDIVV
+160 AYLGTETNDIVI

-187 SIDIPVALSSDES
+187 SISIPVALSGDDS

-216 SETLTFEDG
+216 NETLTFDDG

-231 SAVYSSVV
+231 TAVYDSVA
-239 DDDQTLVENRTEF
+239 DEDQQLIENKEIF
-252 DEQTKRQAIQERLKS
+252 DEQAEKNVLQQKLSA
-267 SGISTYVLR
+267 SGISLYEMR
-276 PSDSYNQLDLV
+276 PSDSYNQLDLIID
-287 VEGLAFTSDDG
+287 GLAFTSDDG
-298 LTQTFTA
+298 LVQTFTA
-305 PYDGDYIITAY
+305 PYDGDYTITAY

-331 TPGRGGKAEGTVH
+331 TPGRGGKAEGTIH
-344 LNAGQTIHIYLGEAG
+344 LSAGQTIHIYLGEAG

-427 AQNNAA
+427 AQNDAA
-433 AEVAKK
+433 VEVAKK

-448 GGMGESGGSAGGGG
+448 GGMGESGGTAGGGG

-488 ATVGGTTPTNGRTL
+488 ATVGGTTPTNGRVL
-502 TYEERVDAK
+502 TYDERVDAK

-516 QTRAGFGYHYTVL
+516 QTRAGFGYHYTIL
-529 GELYDANPAHR
+529 GELYDANPANR
-540 DPVDFLFD
+540 DPVSLLFD

-596 VTIDGEQVEVK
+596 VTIDGKQVEVK

-621 TETAPYLVNGRVIIK
+621 TNSAPYLINGRVLIH
-636 MVGETPKLKSVM
+636 MVGTTPKMKTIM
-648 MPAQSE
+648 MEAQNE
-654 DISAGN
+654 DISSSHVDDA
-660 IDEKDGFGQKAI
+660 DVYGQKAY
-672 LSPGQGSANK
+672 LNKGQDVAS
-682 TLAYTAITYYNLG
+682 TTIAYTAITYYNMG
-695 DVMTVTPK
+695 DLMTVNPV
-703 WEYNTLLNV
+703 WEYSTMLSPTDRDWN
-712 TYKPWDDSVAKNINN
+712 DSVAKSIDSRL
-727 QMSVSITNTELGIP
+727 SVSVANTNLGVP
-741 AEGDKYYNDAYPGW
+741 NPGDKYYNADYPGW

-765 NAPLSMYDTAT
+765 NPVNTMYSTERLTKYYFRCKGIASYTLSSGTKTMYDKGERGELAIDYNIYINHEGVHVYSDRNIINGTPTSTVDDTIAATAGRSASTWQYPHMALTDVNNINTILIQFSSHGFNTSDSISYDASYADSLGITGSGNQYSYIFKAKSKNSVSTANWEKFLQSITYTTYDAATFTSTGVSGGVTIFWYADENLWENNMFYDSSSGHFYACINTGSSITWGEARNRALSMYNSALDCYGYLAHITSQSEQDYLYTLMDKSTQGWLGAT
-776 VTKYFFRCHPTATV
+776 RKVSGNEWDWYWRDGPANETSEPFFRQNAG
-790 SMYNGIRTMDDESE
+790 GIYGSLLWGYENWDSKTEPNN
-804 SGGLVLDYSIAM
+804 SGGVEWCMHYYGSNRGVWNDYIDSNGAVTSFIVEWSKDGLV
-816 EHQGAHVYQ
+816 G
-825 NRNTINDMNAE
+825 NDHS
-836 TVSDTVTATQNH
+836 VSDT
-848 SSSQWK
+848 
-854 YPELVVKTPK
+854 
-864 TIQTFNVLFTSP
+864 
-876 SRNAQDAILYNTDL
+876 
-890 ANQLGIVV
+890 
-898 TGTNQNYIF
+898 
-907 TKSGGLTQDEWN
+907 
-919 NFLRQVSFVTYDR
+919 
-932 AVFTADGVQS
+932 
-942 GVEVAWYGF
+942 
-951 EKAIF
+951 
-956 GSNQATRH
+956 
-964 VPTLSD
+964 
-970 YPGAATHN
+970 
-978 IASGSLNITSSGS
+978 
-991 VYRIVGSTTGDNRI
+991 
-1005 YVSPG
+1005 
-1010 VSATVILDNVTM
+1010 
-1022 NYTAAGA
+1022 
-1029 GWGNDTSRAGD
+1029 
-1040 GAISCSHANLTIIL
+1040 
-1054 VGTSRITAYGS
+1054 
-1065 YSNAIAK
+1065 
-1072 NGTDGSLMIDGA
+1072 
-1084 GTLYAV
+1084 
-1090 GASGDHCG
+1090 
-1098 AIGANVNC
+1098 
-1106 SFWNFTVQGGT
+1106 
-1117 IYANAGEHCPGI
+1117 
-1129 GSGCL
+1129 
-1134 NQPGEGNGGDGAG
+1134 
-1147 CGNLNFTGG
+1147 
-1156 TVVARGNTA
+1156 
-1165 CSGIGSGWGG
+1165 
-1175 PVNGINISN
+1175 
-1184 GAKVTAYGGSYSPG
+1184 
-1198 IGSGGRTD
+1198 
-1206 NVQGGNIG
+1206 
-1214 SYHYHVRNIVITGGD
+1214 
-1229 TVVTAFG
+1229 
-1236 DKSTNMPG
+1236 
-1244 IGCGKD
+1244 
-1250 PVGTVRGT
+1250 
-1258 LSNVVATTLD
+1258 
-1268 GFQGY
+1268 
-1273 VRYGSSEE
+1273 
-1281 SAAYSTEQ
+1281 
-1289 PRTPFTGTGNIGSY
+1289 
-1303 LASQVNR
+1303 
-1310 GTPVYYT
+1310 
-1317 QVFFSIDTSNKHVDD
+1317 
-1332 ADVIGTQVSSTGTIK
+1332 DVIGTQIVA
-1347 PEQFASVSGT
+1347 EQEQKVNNGEVSGT
-1357 VWAENDRDGVYQV
+1357 VWAENDYNGLFAT
-1370 GDEAVVEGVAVT
+1370 DEAKLQDITVQLISDNGTVVATAQTNKLGQYDFTGLAPGNYYVKFTSQSFVG
-1382 LYNADGSVCK
+1382 YNAVPDGGNSIVQQASK
-1392 TTTTNK
+1392 GINDSYAQTPVFALTYNDVLEK
-1398 YGAYSFDGIPEK
+1398 SF
-1410 KNYTVGFSNGSSNI
+1410 
-1424 QSYSPTAKIAAG
+1424 
-1436 ENNNHVNNDWKSDVF
+1436 
-1451 TAIYQKNTSQTI
+1451 
-1463 NCGVYVPSTV
+1463 GVYVPSTV
-1473 SGFAWDDVNQ
+1473 SGFAWDDANQ
-1483 NGICDNSE
+1483 NGIYDNRE
-1491 SKIANVTITLTD
+1491 AKIANVTITLTD

-1511 VYGNPITAVLTD
+1511 VYGNPIAAVLTD
-1523 ADGNYSFTNV
+1523 ANGNYSFTNV
-1533 RPRKEMKLTLTSSD
+1533 RPRKEMKLTLTSSN

-1559 PTSGDEKRTNKAERS
+1559 PASGDVKLTNKAEKS
-1574 IDVLEFNGAPTSAT
+1574 IGMLEFNGAPTSAT
-1588 TEKSGSMLNAATIG
+1588 TEKSGSMLTSATIG

-1728 PTATTDKKTQM
+1728 PTAATDKKTQM
-1739 GNDATA
+1739 GNDSTA

-1766 VVSLSNEK
+1766 VVALNNEK

-1943 FIRLLTSFDLKKV
+1943 FIRLLTDFDLKKI

-1964 ENVKFDYE
+1964 KDVKFDYE

-2015 SFTNQDIATYHLT
+2015 HFTNQDIATYHLI
-2028 ETETLPGYVRDT
+2028 ETETLPGYVKNT

-2048 PETAVENNNLIWKTY
+2048 PEAAVENNNLVWKTY
-2063 ISVDGVRQTNN
+2063 ISVDGVRLTDN

-2102 RKNAVITLKGT
+2102 RQNAVITLKGT

-2138 TYLTY
+2138 TYLSY

-2160 VVENPMDGYTAIV
+2160 VIENPMDGYTATV
-2173 SNTTGSVDNGYAI
+2173 GATTGSADKGYAI

-2199 TVVKVWDDG
+2199 TVVKVWDDS
-2208 NNVDGIR
+2208 NNIDGMR
-2215 PDSVTIHMNGSDGSS
+2215 PDSVTIHLNGSDGSS
-2230 TEATLSNTKDWKYTF
+2230 TEATLSNAKDWKYTF
-2245 KHIPLFDANGNEI
+2245 KHMPLFDANGNKI

-2265 AVAGYTYTVTNE
+2265 AVAEYTYTVTNE
-2277 GRSFTITNSHVQETL
+2277 GRSFTITNSHVQETF

-2314 HVILMGSDGNV
+2314 HVTLMGSDGNV

-2331 AAGKW
+2331 AAGEW

-2348 EGVAIDYTLSEETVD
+2348 EGVAIDYTLNEEAVNG
-2363 SYTYKIEGDADT
+2363 YTYKIEGNADT
-2375 GFTVTNEHIPA
+2375 GFTVTNEHISA
-2386 VTNVVINKY
+2386 VTNVVVNKY

-2408 SVSVTLSGSDGK
+2408 SVAVTLSGSDGK

-2425 LTKDGGFSE
+2425 LTKDTGFSK

-2440 VFFNNGTKIAYTVTE
+2440 VFFNNGTIITYTVTE
-2455 DAVAGYIG
+2455 DAVNGYAGKI
-2463 KTATDDTGYVLS
+2463 TTDDTGYILS

-2482 ETISKTI
+2482 ETIRKTV
-2489 TKTWDDNDNQ
+2489 TKTWDDGNDR
-2499 DGIRPTNVKVELYGT
+2499 DGIRPTNVKIELYGT
-2514 DGTLRTQYLTKD
+2514 DGTRRTQYLTKD
-2526 NNWSYSF
+2526 NHWSYSF
-2533 ENLPKYQNEG
+2533 ENLPKYQNKG

-2548 TAKEEAVEG
+2548 TIKEEAVDG
-2557 YTQKSVTTA
+2557 YTQKSVTTTA
-2566 TGFNFTNTH
+2566 GFDLTNTH
-2575 EPQTVTYGATKVWL
+2575 EIQTADYEVKKVWI
-2589 DDDNRDGV
+2589 DDNDRDGA
-2597 RPNSITLVLNGS
+2597 RPTSITLTLTGS
-2609 DGSKYTKQ
+2609 DGSKYTKL
-2617 MTAASNWSD
+2617 MTAADNWNA
-2626 VTFERIPMF
+2626 VTFERVPMF
-2635 NNGKYI
+2635 NGGKYI
-2641 TYTLSENDVPSY
+2641 TYTLTENEVPSY
-2653 VNSVAVSE
+2653 INSIEVSE
-2661 DGKFFTVTNTH
+2661 DGKHFTVTNTH
-2672 TPDHAIIKITEV
+2672 APDHTVINITEV
-2684 WHDENDQDGIRPKKV
+2684 WHDKNDQDGIRPRKMTAV
-2699 TTIIVGSNGNRHEVP
+2699 VVGSNGNRHEVP

-2804 VSKTATLNEENGW
+2804 VSKTATLNEDNGW

-2829 GNIVTYNVKESD
+2829 GNIVAYNVKESD
-2841 VEGYEASIVKTE
+2841 TAGYEASVVKTE

-2859 NEHDSETTLRTA
+2859 NEHDSETTMRTV
-2871 TLVWRDENNQ
+2871 TLVWRDEDNR
-2881 DGIRP
+2881 DGVRP
-2886 DTVTYTL
+2886 DAVTYTL
-2893 HGSDGSEVEKTV
+2893 HGSDGSEQEKTV
-2905 SKDDSWADVMFEDLP
+2905 NKDDVWNDVVFEDLP
-2920 VYQNGQK
+2920 VYQNGQRIS
-2927 VTYTLTES
+2927 YTLTES
-2935 TVDGYTTD
+2935 AIDGYAND
-2943 IRDNGHTFTVTNTH
+2943 IRSSGNTFTVTNTH
-2957 IPAVVNVDVTKVWT
+2957 IPETVNVDVTKIWT
-2971 DGENQDGNRPNSI
+2971 DGENQDGNRPDSI
-2984 SVILTGNDGNRYTA
+2984 SVILTGSDGKRYTT

-3006 KYTFSKLP
+3006 KHTFLKLP

-3026 LAEDAASGYSNV
+3026 LTEDTMSGYSDV
-3038 IEKKDNYTFVL
+3038 VEKRSDYVFVL

-3058 DIPVVK
+3058 DVTIVK
-3064 KWNDDNDRDGAR
+3064 KWDDDNDRDGMR
-3076 PESFNIVLNGSDGK
+3076 PESVDIVLNGSDGK
-3090 LYTGTLSAENG
+3090 LYTGTLSTENG
-3101 YTYVFQ
+3101 YTCVFQ
-3107 SVPKFH
+3107 SVPKYH
-3113 NSGTLISYTV
+3113 DGGTLINYTI
-3123 AEEKVTGYT
+3123 AEEKIPGYT
-3132 TEVAKDSSGYKFT
+3132 TTIAKDASGYKFT
-3145 LTNTKSIETVT
+3145 LTNTKPIETVT

-3175 AITVILTGDDGSRYL
+3175 AITVILTGDDGSRRV
-3190 KSVSAAENWTTTFEN
+3190 KSVTAAENWTVTFEN

-3214 SIQYTVSE
+3214 NIQYTVSE
-3222 AFVSGYTDEV
+3222 AFVSGYTEAI
-3232 TQNGNN
+3232 TQNGDN

-3244 HMPATTELFVTK
+3244 HTPASSEFFVTK
-3256 TWKDNG
+3256 IWKDNG

-3271 ITVTA
+3271 ITITA
-3276 HGSDGRSYAKKLN
+3276 HGSDGRSYTEKLN

-3301 PKYANGKT
+3301 PKYAEGKV
-3309 IDYTLT
+3309 IEYSLT
-3315 EEAVPGYT
+3315 EESVPGYT

-3362 PKSITAVVNGSDGSA
+3362 PKTITAVVNGSDGSA
-3377 RFVQLFES
+3377 RFVQLFEG
-3385 QNWTTSLNNLP
+3385 QNWATSLNNLP
-3396 KYKNSTEVQYT
+3396 KYKNGTEIQYT
-3407 VKENAISGYETEIK
+3407 VKENAIPGYETEIK
-3421 QTGDSYTITNTHA
+3421 QTGDSYAIMNSHT

-3439 VSVVKIWDDENNQDG
+3439 VSAVKVWDDANNQDG

-3468 GSTHNAA
+3468 GSVRNAA

-3485 FKDLPQYKNGVK
+3485 FKNLPKYKNGVK
-3497 IDYTLQEADSNPYT
+3497 IDYTLQEANSNPYT
-3511 YEIVKGSDGY
+3511 YEIVKGSDEY
-3521 SFTITNNYVPAA
+3521 SFTITNNYVPAV
-3533 VNVPVTTIWNDDNN
+3533 VNVPVTTVWDDDDN

-3558 TLQGSNG
+3558 TLHGSNG
-3565 KVYQH
+3565 KVYQR
-3570 IVTDKDSFATVFE
+3570 IVTGKDDFATVFE

-3592 KEVVYTVT
+3592 REVVYTVT
-3600 QNEVDGYTTDVT
+3600 QNEMNGYTANIA

-3619 QITNTHEPEKLA
+3619 QITNTHEPERLA

-3659 DGTYIEKNLSAANNW
+3659 DGTYIEKSLSTANNW
-3674 TETFEGLYKYFKEG
+3674 TEAFDGLYKYFKEG

-3696 EEAVGGYEKE
+3696 EEMVGGYEKE

-3741 YRPDTTTIH
+3741 YRPDAATIH
-3750 MSGTDGTQDT
+3750 MSGTDGTQDA

-3765 DSSWSSIVFKDLDRF
+3765 DSSWSSIVFKDLDHY
-3780 KDGTKIKYT
+3780 KDGNEIKYT
-3789 VTEDEIPQ
+3789 VAEDEIPQ
-3797 YTTSIVAN
+3797 YTTSIAVN

-3823 ISVIWEDND
+3823 ISVIWDDNN
-3832 DQDGIRPDAVN
+3832 DQDGIRPDTVN

-3885 ENEIPGYTTTI
+3885 ENEIPGYTTSI

-3922 DDSENQDG
+3922 KDAENQDG
-3930 LRPDTIHIKLVSN
+3930 LRPDTINIKLVSN

-3957 HLEFEGLPKYRDHGI
+3957 HLKFEGLPKYRDHGI

-3984 GYTSTVTTEDGYAF
+3984 GYTSTVTTEDGYTF
-3998 TIKNDHVPA
+3998 TIENDHVPA

-4017 IDDNNRDGLRPSSH
+4017 IDDNDRDGLRPDSH
-4031 TVILTDGINTIEE
+4031 TVILVDGTNAIEE
-4044 IVLDKDNGYGTVLKD
+4044 VVLDKNNGYGVVLKN
-4059 MPKYKNGVEIDYQ
+4059 MPKYKNGVEINYQ

-4086 KGDSVKDFKVT
+4086 KSDSVKDFNIT

-4118 YDKIRPEEIALT
+4118 YDKIRPEKVTLT

-4143 NKETWTA
+4143 TKDTWTTA
-4150 VFSDLPKNSKG
+4150 FSDLPKNSKG
-4161 EQIIYTLTQEG
+4161 EQIIYTLTQDG
-4172 IKGYSTTITNNQTDT
+4172 IKGYKTTITDNETGT
-4187 ITVINKHEPVKTITV
+4187 IAVINTHEPVKTITV
-4202 TVTWNDENNKDSI
+4202 TVTWNDENNKDNI

-4220 TVKLTDGTTVVST
+4220 TVKLANGTTAVST
-4233 KEVKNDSWKHIFED
+4233 KEINNDSWKHVFEN
-4247 IPVFNGSDKVSY
+4247 IIVFNGDGKASY
-4259 TITQDAVNGYTTE
+4259 TVTQDAVNGYTTE

-4279 NTIEIINTHIS
+4279 NTIEIINTH
-4290 VVPPKEEPKKKEP
+4290 VPVAPPKEEPKQEETVTST
-4303 ATPAP
+4303 APAP
-4308 VVEVKVEQPAPT
+4308 VVEIKTEPT
-4320 VTLIQTTNKPT
+4320 TTVIETPNKQT
-4331 GISFFESLFAK
+4331 GISFMDGLFG

>member
-1 MQNGKSRIKRVASAI
+1 MQKCESRTKRVMSAI
-16 IAGVMALQTV
+16 IAGMMALQVV
-26 APVISYADDTA
+26 APTISYADDTVTSTV
-37 SSVATTDDSD
+37 SSEDNSD
-47 AIANVD
+47 VQVD
-53 PGTPVQVDATASEEP
+53 PGVPVQTDTASSNTVTEP
-68 SEAPSSGTSQADENS
+68 DSSESL
-83 EETETNSDITDEVS
+83 EETADSEQTGEIQDDTVSDSQGNETNTQEETVQ
-97 NEHTDADTADET
+97 DTV
-109 QTVEEDAPKQDE
+109 QQNN
-121 STSETTDTAPS
+121 SGSETTES
-132 RTVTVTLNKNGGEF
+132 ESVRTVTVTLNKNGGIF

-160 AYLGTETNDIVV
+160 AYLGTETNDIAI

-187 SIDIPVALSSDES
+187 SINIPVALSGDDS

-209 SGSYDAD
+209 SGSYDD
-216 SETLTFEDG
+216 DNETLTFDDG

-231 SAVYSSVV
+231 TAVYNSVA
-239 DDDQTLVENRTEF
+239 DEDQQLIENKEIF
-252 DEQTKRQAIQERLKS
+252 DEQAEKNVLQQKLSA
-267 SGISTYVLR
+267 SGISLYEMR
-276 PSDSYNQLDLV
+276 PSDSYNQLDLIID
-287 VEGLAFTSDDG
+287 GLAFTSDDG

-331 TPGRGGKAEGTVH
+331 TPGRGGKAEGTIH

-373 QIDWDRAWFPDEDN
+373 QIDWDRAWFPDEDK

-427 AQNNAA
+427 AQNDAA
-433 AEVAKK
+433 AEVAKN

-448 GGMGESGGSAGGGG
+448 GGMGESGGTAGGGG

-488 ATVGGTTPTNGRTL
+488 ATVGGTTPTNGRVL
-502 TYEERVDAK
+502 TYDERVNAK

-516 QTRAGFGYHYTVL
+516 QTRAGFGYHYTIL
-529 GELYDANPAHR
+529 GELYDANPANR
-540 DPVDFLFD
+540 DPVSLLFD

-596 VTIDGEQVEVK
+596 VTIDGKQVEVK

-621 TETAPYLVNGRVIIK
+621 TNSAPYLINGRVLIH
-636 MVGETPKLKSVM
+636 MVGTTPKMKTIM
-648 MPAQSE
+648 MEAQNE
-654 DISAGN
+654 DISSSHVDDAD
-660 IDEKDGFGQKAI
+660 IYGQKAY
-672 LSPGQGSANK
+672 LNKGQDVAS
-682 TLAYTAITYYNLG
+682 TTIAYTAITYYNMG
-695 DVMTVTPK
+695 DLMTVNPV
-703 WEYNTLLNV
+703 WEYSTMLSPTDRDWN
-712 TYKPWDDSVAKNINN
+712 DSVAKSIDSRL
-727 QMSVSITNTELGIP
+727 SVSVVNTNLGVP
-741 AEGDKYYNDAYPGW
+741 NPGDKYYNADYPGW

-765 NAPLSMYDTAT
+765 NPVNSMYSTEKLTKYYFRCKGIATYTLSGGTKTMYDKGERGSLSIDYNIYINHEGVHVYSDRNIINGTPTSTIDDTIAATAGRSASTWQYPHMALTDVNNINTILVQFSSHGFNTSDSISYDASYADSLGITGSGNQYSCIFKAKSKNSVSTANWEKFLQSITYTTYDAATFTSTGVSGGVTIFWYADENLWENNMFYDSSSSHFYACINTGSSITWGEARNRALSMYNSALDCYGYLAHITSQSEQNYLYTLMDKSTQGWLGAT
-776 VTKYFFRCHPTATV
+776 RKVSGNEWDWYWRDGPANETSEPFFRQNADGVYGSLLWGYENWDNKTEPNNAGNEWCMH
-790 SMYNGIRTMDDESE
+790 YYGNK
-804 SGGLVLDYSIAM
+804 SGVWNDYSDTN
-816 EHQGAHVYQ
+816 GAVTSFIVEWSKDGLA
-825 NRNTINDMNAE
+825 NNDHS
-836 TVSDTVTATQNH
+836 VSDT
-848 SSSQWK
+848 
-854 YPELVVKTPK
+854 
-864 TIQTFNVLFTSP
+864 
-876 SRNAQDAILYNTDL
+876 
-890 ANQLGIVV
+890 
-898 TGTNQNYIF
+898 
-907 TKSGGLTQDEWN
+907 
-919 NFLRQVSFVTYDR
+919 
-932 AVFTADGVQS
+932 
-942 GVEVAWYGF
+942 
-951 EKAIF
+951 
-956 GSNQATRH
+956 
-964 VPTLSD
+964 
-970 YPGAATHN
+970 
-978 IASGSLNITSSGS
+978 
-991 VYRIVGSTTGDNRI
+991 
-1005 YVSPG
+1005 
-1010 VSATVILDNVTM
+1010 
-1022 NYTAAGA
+1022 
-1029 GWGNDTSRAGD
+1029 
-1040 GAISCSHANLTIIL
+1040 
-1054 VGTSRITAYGS
+1054 
-1065 YSNAIAK
+1065 
-1072 NGTDGSLMIDGA
+1072 
-1084 GTLYAV
+1084 
-1090 GASGDHCG
+1090 
-1098 AIGANVNC
+1098 
-1106 SFWNFTVQGGT
+1106 
-1117 IYANAGEHCPGI
+1117 
-1129 GSGCL
+1129 
-1134 NQPGEGNGGDGAG
+1134 
-1147 CGNLNFTGG
+1147 
-1156 TVVARGNTA
+1156 
-1165 CSGIGSGWGG
+1165 
-1175 PVNGINISN
+1175 
-1184 GAKVTAYGGSYSPG
+1184 
-1198 IGSGGRTD
+1198 
-1206 NVQGGNIG
+1206 
-1214 SYHYHVRNIVITGGD
+1214 
-1229 TVVTAFG
+1229 
-1236 DKSTNMPG
+1236 
-1244 IGCGKD
+1244 
-1250 PVGTVRGT
+1250 
-1258 LSNVVATTLD
+1258 
-1268 GFQGY
+1268 
-1273 VRYGSSEE
+1273 
-1281 SAAYSTEQ
+1281 
-1289 PRTPFTGTGNIGSY
+1289 
-1303 LASQVNR
+1303 
-1310 GTPVYYT
+1310 
-1317 QVFFSIDTSNKHVDD
+1317 
-1332 ADVIGTQVSSTGTIK
+1332 DVIGTQIVA
-1347 PEQFASVSGT
+1347 EQEQKVNNGEVSGT
-1357 VWAENDRDGVYQV
+1357 VWAENDYDGLFAT
-1370 GDEAVVEGVAVT
+1370 DEAKLQDITVQLISDNGTVVATAQTNKLGQYDFTGLAPGNYYVKFTSQSFVG
-1382 LYNADGSVCK
+1382 YNAVPDGGNSIVQQASK
-1392 TTTTNK
+1392 DINDSYAQTPVFALTYNDVLEK
-1398 YGAYSFDGIPEK
+1398 SF
-1410 KNYTVGFSNGSSNI
+1410 
-1424 QSYSPTAKIAAG
+1424 
-1436 ENNNHVNNDWKSDVF
+1436 
-1451 TAIYQKNTSQTI
+1451 
-1463 NCGVYVPSTV
+1463 GVYVPSTV

-1523 ADGNYSFTNV
+1523 ANGNYSFTNV

-1559 PTSGDEKRTNKAERS
+1559 PTSGDEKRTNKAERA

-1588 TEKSGSMLNAATIG
+1588 TEKSGSMLSAAVIG

-1728 PTATTDKKTQM
+1728 PTAATNKKTQM
-1739 GNDATA
+1739 GNDSTA

-1766 VVSLSNEK
+1766 VVALNNEK

-1836 ISGHLLYKS
+1836 VSGHLLYKS

-1868 DYLEPGIYYV
+1868 NYLEPGIYYV

-1902 ETQPNISLDR
+1902 EAQPNISLDR
-1912 SHMYCAWIGDI
+1912 SHMYCAWIGNI
-1923 ELPVNTKTE
+1923 ELPVNTKTK

-1943 FIRLLTSFDLKKV
+1943 FIRLLTDFDLKKI
-1956 EDLSGIPF
+1956 EDLSRIPF
-1964 ENVKFDYE
+1964 KNVKFDYE
-1972 IYEKADDS
+1972 IYEKAADS
-1980 GKSVFPNGPYTTVPV
+1980 GKSVFQNGPYTTVPV
-1995 KPGDTSI
+1995 KPGDVSI
-2002 KTEHLTTDKNGLI
+2002 QTEHLTTNENGLI
-2015 SFTNQDIATYHLT
+2015 HFTNQDIATYHLI
-2028 ETETLPGYVRDT
+2028 EAETLPGYVKDT

-2048 PETAVENNNLIWKTY
+2048 PETAVENNNLVWKTY
-2063 ISVDGVRQTNN
+2063 ISVDGVRLTDN

-2102 RKNAVITLKGT
+2102 RQNAVITLKGT

-2160 VVENPMDGYTAIV
+2160 VIENPMDGYIATV
-2173 SNTTGSVDNGYAI
+2173 SATTGSADKGYAI

-2199 TVVKVWDDG
+2199 TVTKVWDDS
-2208 NNVDGIR
+2208 NNIDGMR
-2215 PDSVTIHMNGSDGSS
+2215 PDSVTIHLNGSDGSS
-2230 TEATLSNTKDWKYTF
+2230 TEATLSNAKDWKYTF
-2245 KHIPLFDANGNEI
+2245 KHIPLFDANGNKI

-2277 GRSFTITNSHVQETL
+2277 GRSFTITNSHVQETF

-2314 HVILMGSDGNV
+2314 HVTLMGSDGNV

-2348 EGVAIDYTLSEETVD
+2348 EGVAIDYTLNEEAVNG
-2363 SYTYKIEGDADT
+2363 YTYRIEGDANT
-2375 GFTVTNEHIPA
+2375 GFTVTNEHISA
-2386 VTNVVINKY
+2386 VTNVVVNKY

-2408 SVSVTLSGSDGK
+2408 SVAVTLSGSDGK

-2425 LTKDGGFSE
+2425 LTKDTGFSK

-2440 VFFNNGTKIAYTVTE
+2440 VFFNNGTKITYTVTE
-2455 DAVAGYIG
+2455 DAVNGYTG
-2463 KTATDDTGYVLS
+2463 KITTDDTGYILS
-2475 ITNTHTP
+2475 ITNTHAP
-2482 ETISKTI
+2482 ETIRKTV
-2489 TKTWDDNDNQ
+2489 TKTWDDGNDR
-2499 DGIRPTNVKVELYGT
+2499 DGIRPTNVKIELYGT
-2514 DGTLRTQYLTKD
+2514 DGTRRTQYLTQD
-2526 NNWSYSF
+2526 NHWSYSF

-2548 TAKEEAVEG
+2548 TIKEEAVEG
-2557 YTQKSVTTA
+2557 YTQKSVTTTA
-2566 TGFNFTNTH
+2566 GFDLTNTH
-2575 EPQTVTYGATKVWL
+2575 EIQTADYEVKKVWV
-2589 DDDNRDGV
+2589 DDNDRDGV
-2597 RPNSITLVLNGS
+2597 RPTSITLTLTGS

-2617 MTAASNWSD
+2617 MTAADNWNAA
-2626 VTFERIPMF
+2626 TFERVPMF
-2635 NNGKYI
+2635 NGGKYI
-2641 TYTLSENDVPSY
+2641 TYTLTENEVPSY
-2653 VNSVAVSE
+2653 INSIEVSE
-2661 DGKFFTVTNTH
+2661 DGKHFTVTNTH
-2672 TPDHAIIKITEV
+2672 APDHAIINITEV
-2684 WHDENDQDGIRPKKV
+2684 WHDENDQDGIRPRKMTAV
-2699 TTIIVGSNGNRHEVP
+2699 VVGSNGNRHEVP

-2753 VKSLGNNVF
+2753 VKNLGNNVF

-2804 VSKTATLNEENGW
+2804 ISKTATLNEDNGW

-2829 GNIVTYNVKESD
+2829 GNIVAYNVKESD
-2841 VEGYEASIVKTE
+2841 TAGYEASVVKTE

-2859 NEHDSETTLRTA
+2859 NEHDSETTMRTV
-2871 TLVWRDENNQ
+2871 TLVWRDEDNR
-2881 DGIRP
+2881 DGVRP
-2886 DTVTYTL
+2886 DAVTYTL
-2893 HGSDGSEVEKTV
+2893 HGSDGSEQEKTV
-2905 SKDDSWADVMFEDLP
+2905 NKDDAWNDVVFEDLP
-2920 VYQNGQK
+2920 VYQNGQRIS
-2927 VTYTLTES
+2927 YTLTES
-2935 TVDGYTTD
+2935 AIDGYAND
-2943 IRDNGHTFTVTNTH
+2943 IRSSGNTFTVTNTH
-2957 IPAVVNVDVTKVWT
+2957 IPETVNVDVTKIWT
-2971 DGENQDGNRPNSI
+2971 DGENQDGNRPDSI
-2984 SVILTGNDGNRYTA
+2984 SVILTGSDGKRYTT

-3006 KYTFSKLP
+3006 KHTFLKLP

-3026 LAEDAASGYSNV
+3026 LTEDTMSGYSDV
-3038 IEKKDNYTFVL
+3038 VEKRSDYVFVL

-3058 DIPVVK
+3058 DVTIVK
-3064 KWNDDNDRDGAR
+3064 KWDDDNDRDGMR
-3076 PESFNIVLNGSDGK
+3076 PESVDIVLNGSDGK
-3090 LYTGTLSAENG
+3090 LYTGTLSTENG
-3101 YTYVFQ
+3101 YTCVFQ
-3107 SVPKFH
+3107 SVPKYH
-3113 NSGTLISYTV
+3113 DGGTLINYTI
-3123 AEEKVTGYT
+3123 AEEKIPGYT
-3132 TEVAKDSSGYKFT
+3132 TTIAKDASGYKFT
-3145 LTNTKSIETVT
+3145 LTNTKPIETVT

-3175 AITVILTGDDGSRYL
+3175 AITIILTGDDGSRRV
-3190 KSVSAAENWTTTFEN
+3190 KSVTAAENWTVTFEN

-3214 SIQYTVSE
+3214 NIQYTVSE
-3222 AFVSGYTDEV
+3222 AFVSGYTEAI
-3232 TQNGNN
+3232 TQNGDN

-3244 HMPATTELFVTK
+3244 HTPASSEFFVTK
-3256 TWKDNG
+3256 IWKDNG

-3271 ITVTA
+3271 IAVTA
-3276 HGSDGRSYAKKLN
+3276 HGSDGRSYTEKLN

-3301 PKYANGKT
+3301 PKYADGKV
-3309 IDYTLT
+3309 IEYSLT
-3315 EEAVPGYT
+3315 EESVPGYT
-3323 SSITRNGKSFTLINT
+3323 SSITRNGKSFVLINT

-3348 TKAWNDENNQDGLR
+3348 TKAWNDGNNQDGLR
-3362 PKSITAVVNGSDGSA
+3362 PKTITAVVNGSDGSA
-3377 RFVQLFES
+3377 RFVQLFEG
-3385 QNWTTSLNNLP
+3385 QNWATNLNNLP
-3396 KYKNSTEVQYT
+3396 KYKNGTEIQYT
-3407 VKENAISGYETEIK
+3407 VKENAIPGYETEIK
-3421 QTGDSYTITNTHA
+3421 QTGDSYAITNSHT

-3439 VSVVKIWDDENNQDG
+3439 VSAVKVWDDANNQDG

-3468 GSTHNAA
+3468 GSVRNAA

-3485 FKDLPQYKNGVK
+3485 FKNLPKYKNGVK
-3497 IDYTLQEADSNPYT
+3497 IDYTLQESNSNPYT
-3511 YEIVKGSDGY
+3511 YEIVKGSDEY
-3521 SFTITNNYVPAA
+3521 SFTITNNYVPAV
-3533 VNVPVTTIWNDDNN
+3533 VNVPITTVWDDDDN
-3547 RDGIRAKETVI
+3547 RDGIRAKETAI
-3558 TLQGSNG
+3558 TLHGSNG
-3565 KVYQH
+3565 KVYQR
-3570 IVTDKDSFATVFE
+3570 IVTGKDDFATVFE

-3592 KEVVYTVT
+3592 REVVYTVT
-3600 QNEVDGYTTDVT
+3600 QNEMNGYTANIA

-3619 QITNTHEPEKLA
+3619 QITNTHEPERLA

-3659 DGTYIEKNLSAANNW
+3659 DGTYIEKSLSTANNW
-3674 TETFEGLYKYFKEG
+3674 TEAFDGLYKYFKEG
-3688 TPIQYTID
+3688 TLIQYTID
-3696 EEAVGGYEKE
+3696 EEMVGGYEKE

-3720 APEKLDL
+3720 ASEKLDL

-3741 YRPDTTTIH
+3741 YRPDAATIH
-3750 MSGTDGTQDT
+3750 MSGTDGTQDA

-3765 DSSWSSIVFKDLDRF
+3765 DSSWSSIVFKDLDHY
-3780 KDGTKIKYT
+3780 KNGNEIKYT

-3797 YTTSIVAN
+3797 YTTSIAVN

-3823 ISVIWEDND
+3823 ISVVWEDNN
-3832 DQDGIRPDAVN
+3832 DQDGLRPDTVSV
-3843 IKLKGNDKLVDSSEL
+3843 KLKGNDKFIDSSEL
-3858 NEDVKW
+3858 NEDVEW

-3880 SYTAE
+3880 TYTAE
-3885 ENEIPGYTTTI
+3885 ENEIPGYTTSI

-3922 DDSENQDG
+3922 KDAENQDG
-3930 LRPDTIHIKLVSN
+3930 LRPDAIQIRLISN
-3943 GIAKDAYLDADSNW
+3943 DIEKDAYLDAESDW
-3957 HLEFEGLPKYRDHGI
+3957 HLDFEGLPKYRDHGI

-3984 GYTSTVTTEDGYAF
+3984 GYTSTVTTKDGYAF
-3998 TIKNDHVPA
+3998 TIENDHVPA

-4017 IDDNNRDGLRPSSH
+4017 IDDNDRDGLRPDSH
-4031 TVILTDGINTIEE
+4031 TVVLVDGTNAIEE
-4044 IVLDKDNGYGTVLKD
+4044 VVLDKNNGYGVVLKN
-4059 MPKYKNGVEIDYQ
+4059 MPKYKNGVEINYQ

-4086 KGDSVKDFKVT
+4086 KSDSVKDFNIT

-4118 YDKIRPEEIALT
+4118 YDKIRPEKVTLT

-4143 NKETWTA
+4143 TKDTWTTA
-4150 VFSDLPKNSKG
+4150 FSDLPKNSKG

-4172 IKGYSTTITNNQTDT
+4172 IKGYKTTITDNETGT
-4187 ITVINKHEPVKTITV
+4187 IAVINTHEPVKTITV
-4202 TVTWNDENNKDSI
+4202 TVTWNDENNKDNI

-4220 TVKLTDGTTVVST
+4220 TVKLANGTTAVST
-4233 KEVKNDSWKHIFED
+4233 KEINNDSWKHVFEN
-4247 IPVFNGSDKVSY
+4247 IIVFNGDGKASY
-4259 TITQDAVNGYTTE
+4259 TVTQDAVNGYTTE

-4279 NTIEIINTHIS
+4279 NTIEIINTH
-4290 VVPPKEEPKKKEP
+4290 VPVAPPKEEPKQEETATP
-4303 ATPAP
+4303 AAPAP
-4308 VVEVKVEQPAPT
+4308 VVEIKTEPT
-4320 VTLIQTTNKPT
+4320 TTVIETPNKQT
-4331 GISFFESLFAK
+4331 GISFMDGLFG

>member
-83 EETETNSDITDEVS
+83 EETETNSDITDEVA

-121 STSETTDTAPS
+121 STSETPDTAPS
-132 RTVTVTLNKNGGEF
+132 RTVTVTLNKNGGIF

-160 AYLGTETNDIVV
+160 TYLGTETNDIAI

-187 SIDIPVALSSDES
+187 SISIPVALSGDDS

-216 SETLTFEDG
+216 NETLTFDDG

-231 SAVYSSVV
+231 TAVYNSVA
-239 DDDQTLVENRTEF
+239 DEDQQLIENKEIF
-252 DEQTKRQAIQERLKS
+252 DEQAEKNVLQQKLSA
-267 SGISTYVLR
+267 SGISLYEMR
-276 PSDSYNQLDLV
+276 PSDSYNQLDLIID
-287 VEGLAFTSDDG
+287 GLAFTSDDG
-298 LTQTFTA
+298 LVQTFTA
-305 PYDGDYIITAY
+305 PYDGDYTITAY

-331 TPGRGGKAEGTVH
+331 TPGRGGKAEGTIH
-344 LNAGQTIHIYLGEAG
+344 LSAGQTIHIYLGEAG

-596 VTIDGEQVEVK
+596 VTIDGKQVEVK

-621 TETAPYLVNGRVIIK
+621 TNSAPYLINGRVLIH
-636 MVGETPKLKSVM
+636 MVGTTPKMKTIM
-648 MPAQSE
+648 MEAQNE
-654 DISAGN
+654 DISSSHVDDA
-660 IDEKDGFGQKAI
+660 DVYGQKAY
-672 LSPGQGSANK
+672 LNKGQDVAS
-682 TLAYTAITYYNLG
+682 TTIAYTAITYYNMG
-695 DVMTVTPK
+695 DLMTVNPV
-703 WEYNTLLNV
+703 WEYSTMLSPTDRDWN
-712 TYKPWDDSVAKNINN
+712 DSVAKSIDSRL
-727 QMSVSITNTELGIP
+727 SVSVENTNLGVP
-741 AEGDKYYNDAYPGW
+741 NPGDKYYNADYPGW

-765 NAPLSMYDTAT
+765 NPVNTMYSTERLTKYYFRCKGIASYTLSSGTKTMYDKGERGELAIDYNIYINHEGVHVYSDRNIINGTPTSTVDDTIAATAGRSASTWQYPHMALTDVNNINTILIQFSSHGFNTSDSISYDASYADSLGITGSGNQYSYIFKAKSKNSVSTANWEKFLQSITYTTYDAATFTSTGVSGGVTIFWYADENLWENNMFYDSSSGHFYACINTGNSITWGEARNRALSMYNSALDCYGYLAHITSQSEQDYLYTLMDKSTQGWLGAT
-776 VTKYFFRCHPTATV
+776 RKVSGNEWDWYWRDGPANETSEPFFRQNADGTYGTLLWGYENWDSKTEP
-790 SMYNGIRTMDDESE
+790 NN
-804 SGGLVLDYSIAM
+804 SGGVEWCMHYYGSNRGVWNDYIDSNGAVTSFIVEWSKDGLV
-816 EHQGAHVYQ
+816 G
-825 NRNTINDMNAE
+825 NDHS
-836 TVSDTVTATQNH
+836 VSDT
-848 SSSQWK
+848 
-854 YPELVVKTPK
+854 
-864 TIQTFNVLFTSP
+864 
-876 SRNAQDAILYNTDL
+876 
-890 ANQLGIVV
+890 
-898 TGTNQNYIF
+898 
-907 TKSGGLTQDEWN
+907 
-919 NFLRQVSFVTYDR
+919 
-932 AVFTADGVQS
+932 
-942 GVEVAWYGF
+942 
-951 EKAIF
+951 
-956 GSNQATRH
+956 
-964 VPTLSD
+964 
-970 YPGAATHN
+970 
-978 IASGSLNITSSGS
+978 
-991 VYRIVGSTTGDNRI
+991 
-1005 YVSPG
+1005 
-1010 VSATVILDNVTM
+1010 
-1022 NYTAAGA
+1022 
-1029 GWGNDTSRAGD
+1029 
-1040 GAISCSHANLTIIL
+1040 
-1054 VGTSRITAYGS
+1054 
-1065 YSNAIAK
+1065 
-1072 NGTDGSLMIDGA
+1072 
-1084 GTLYAV
+1084 
-1090 GASGDHCG
+1090 
-1098 AIGANVNC
+1098 
-1106 SFWNFTVQGGT
+1106 
-1117 IYANAGEHCPGI
+1117 
-1129 GSGCL
+1129 
-1134 NQPGEGNGGDGAG
+1134 
-1147 CGNLNFTGG
+1147 
-1156 TVVARGNTA
+1156 
-1165 CSGIGSGWGG
+1165 
-1175 PVNGINISN
+1175 
-1184 GAKVTAYGGSYSPG
+1184 
-1198 IGSGGRTD
+1198 
-1206 NVQGGNIG
+1206 
-1214 SYHYHVRNIVITGGD
+1214 
-1229 TVVTAFG
+1229 
-1236 DKSTNMPG
+1236 
-1244 IGCGKD
+1244 
-1250 PVGTVRGT
+1250 
-1258 LSNVVATTLD
+1258 
-1268 GFQGY
+1268 
-1273 VRYGSSEE
+1273 
-1281 SAAYSTEQ
+1281 
-1289 PRTPFTGTGNIGSY
+1289 
-1303 LASQVNR
+1303 
-1310 GTPVYYT
+1310 
-1317 QVFFSIDTSNKHVDD
+1317 
-1332 ADVIGTQVSSTGTIK
+1332 DVIGTQIVA
-1347 PEQFASVSGT
+1347 EQEQKVNNGEVSGT
-1357 VWAENDRDGVYQV
+1357 VWAENDYNGLFAT
-1370 GDEAVVEGVAVT
+1370 DEAKLQDITVQLISDNGTIVATAQTNKLGQYDFTGLAPGNYYVKFT
-1382 LYNADGSVCK
+1382 SQSFVGYNAVPDGGNSIVQQASK
-1392 TTTTNK
+1392 GINDSYAQTPVFALTYNDVLEK
-1398 YGAYSFDGIPEK
+1398 SF
-1410 KNYTVGFSNGSSNI
+1410 
-1424 QSYSPTAKIAAG
+1424 
-1436 ENNNHVNNDWKSDVF
+1436 
-1451 TAIYQKNTSQTI
+1451 
-1463 NCGVYVPSTV
+1463 GVYVPSTV
-1473 SGFAWDDVNQ
+1473 SGFAWDDANQ
-1483 NGICDNSE
+1483 NGIYDNRE
-1491 SKIANVTITLTD
+1491 AKIANVTITLTD

-1511 VYGNPITAVLTD
+1511 VYGNPIAAVLTD
-1523 ADGNYSFTNV
+1523 ANGNYSFTNV
-1533 RPRKEMKLTLTSSD
+1533 RPRKEMKLTLTSSN

-1559 PTSGDEKRTNKAERS
+1559 PASGDVKLTNKAEKS
-1574 IDVLEFNGAPTSAT
+1574 IGMLEFNGAPTSAT
-1588 TEKSGSMLNAATIG
+1588 TEKSGSMLTSATIG
-1602 EVYINSMT
+1602 EIYINSMS

-1647 GWHETQADINIE
+1647 GWHETQADIDIE

-1706 DKTAADKKVLPEEYD
+1706 DRTAADKKVLPEEYD
-1721 YFGFLVS
+1721 YFGFTVS

-1739 GNDATA
+1739 GNDSTA
-1745 VMQNNKV
+1745 VIQNNKV

-1766 VVSLSNEK
+1766 VVNLSNEK

-1781 NCAMYI
+1781 NCALYI

-1799 NYNGIRET
+1799 NYNGIREA
-1807 NETENVKTHIYLRR
+1807 NETQNVETHIYLRR
-1821 TTKSQFADADEQGTN
+1821 TTKSKFADADEQGTN

-1845 YNVFGELVGNGDL
+1845 YNVFGELIGNGDL
-1858 NTAAD
+1858 NTATD

-1868 DYLEPGIYYV
+1868 NCLEPGIYYV
-1878 VFDNTYDYY
+1878 VFDNTYDCY

-1902 ETQPNISLDR
+1902 EAQPNISLDR

-1972 IYEKADDS
+1972 IYSKAENFGKSVFPDDRHQGAPQIYEGAEDS
-1980 GKSVFPNGPYTTVPV
+1980 GKSVFSDDSNELYTTA
-1995 KPGDTSI
+1995 SI
-2002 KTEHLTTDKNGLI
+2002 ETFAQAEHLITDKDGLI
-2015 SFTNQDIATYHLT
+2015 HFTNQDIATYHLT
-2028 ETETLPGYVRDT
+2028 ETKTLPGYVRDT
-2040 KTHVVKVM
+2040 KIHVIKVM
-2048 PETAVENNNLIWKTY
+2048 PETTVENNNLVWKTY
-2063 ISVDGVRQTNN
+2063 ISVDGVRQADN

-2102 RKNAVITLKGT
+2102 RQNAVITLKGT

-2160 VVENPMDGYTAIV
+2160 VIENPMDGYIATV
-2173 SNTTGSVDNGYAI
+2173 SATTGSADKGYAI

-2199 TVVKVWDDG
+2199 TVVKVWDDS
-2208 NNVDGIR
+2208 NNIDGMR

-2230 TEATLSNTKDWKYTF
+2230 TKATLSNVKDWKYTF
-2245 KHIPLFDANGNEI
+2245 KHMPLFDANGNKI

-2277 GRSFTITNSHVQETL
+2277 GRSFTITNSHVQETF

-2314 HVILMGSDGNV
+2314 HVTLMGSDGNV

-2348 EGVAIDYTLSEETVD
+2348 EGVAIDYTLNEEAVNG
-2363 SYTYKIEGDADT
+2363 YTYKIEGDADT
-2375 GFTVTNEHIPA
+2375 GFTVTNEHISA
-2386 VTNVVINKY
+2386 VTNVVVNKY

-2408 SVSVTLSGSDGK
+2408 SVAVTLSGSDGK

-2425 LTKDGGFSE
+2425 LTKDTGFSK

-2440 VFFNNGTKIAYTVTE
+2440 VFFNNGTKITYTVTE
-2455 DAVAGYIG
+2455 DAVNGYTG
-2463 KTATDDTGYVLS
+2463 KITTDDTGYILS
-2475 ITNTHTP
+2475 ITNTHAP
-2482 ETISKTI
+2482 ETIRKTV
-2489 TKTWDDNDNQ
+2489 TKTWDDGNDR
-2499 DGIRPTNVKVELYGT
+2499 DGIRPTNVKIELYGT
-2514 DGTLRTQYLTKD
+2514 DGTRRTQYLTKD
-2526 NNWSYSF
+2526 NHWSYSF

-2548 TAKEEAVEG
+2548 TIKEEAVDG
-2557 YTQKSVTTA
+2557 YTQKSVTTTA
-2566 TGFNFTNTH
+2566 GFDLTNTH
-2575 EPQTVTYGATKVWL
+2575 EIQTADYEVKKVWV
-2589 DDDNRDGV
+2589 DDNDRDGA
-2597 RPNSITLVLNGS
+2597 RPTSITLTLTGS

-2617 MTAASNWSD
+2617 MTAADNWNA
-2626 VTFERIPMF
+2626 VTFERVPMF
-2635 NNGKYI
+2635 NGGKYI
-2641 TYTLSENDVPSY
+2641 TYTLTENEVPSY
-2653 VNSVAVSE
+2653 INSIEVSE
-2661 DGKFFTVTNTH
+2661 DGKHFTVTNTH
-2672 TPDHAIIKITEV
+2672 APDHTVINITEV
-2684 WHDENDQDGIRPKKV
+2684 WHDKNDQDGIRPRKMTAV
-2699 TTIIVGSNGNRHEVP
+2699 VVGSNGNRHEVP

-2804 VSKTATLNEENGW
+2804 VSKTATLNEDNGW

-2829 GNIVTYNVKESD
+2829 GNIVAYNVKESD
-2841 VEGYEASIVKTE
+2841 TAGYEASVVKTE

-2971 DGENQDGNRPNSI
+2971 DGENQDGNRPDSI

-3076 PESFNIVLNGSDGK
+3076 PESVNIVLNGSDGK

-3113 NSGTLISYTV
+3113 NSGTLISYTI

-3222 AFVSGYTDEV
+3222 AFVSGYTDRIA
-3232 TQNGNN
+3232 QNEDN

-3244 HMPATTELFVTK
+3244 HTPAATELFVTK

-3276 HGSDGRSYAKKLN
+3276 HGSDGRSYTEKLN

-3301 PKYANGKT
+3301 PKYADGKV
-3309 IDYTLT
+3309 IEYSLT
-3315 EEAVPGYT
+3315 EESVPGYA
-3323 SSITRNGKSFTLINT
+3323 SSVTRNGKSFVLINT

-3348 TKAWNDENNQDGLR
+3348 TKAWNDGNNQDGLR
-3362 PKSITAVVNGSDGSA
+3362 PKTITAVVNGSDGSA
-3377 RFVQLFES
+3377 RFVQLFEG
-3385 QNWTTSLNNLP
+3385 QNWATSLNNLP
-3396 KYKNSTEVQYT
+3396 KYKNGTEIQYT
-3407 VKENAISGYETEIK
+3407 VKENVIPGYETEIK
-3421 QTGDSYTITNTHA
+3421 QTGDSYAIMNSHT

-3439 VSVVKIWDDENNQDG
+3439 VSAVKVWDDANNQDG

-3468 GSTHNAA
+3468 GSVRNAA

-3497 IDYTLQEADSNPYT
+3497 IDYTLQEANSNPYT

-3533 VNVPVTTIWNDDNN
+3533 VNVPVTTVWDDDDN
-3547 RDGIRAKETVI
+3547 RDGIRAKETAI

-3565 KVYQH
+3565 KVYQR
-3570 IVTDKDSFATVFE
+3570 IVTGKDDFATVFE

-3592 KEVVYTVT
+3592 REVVYTVT
-3600 QNEVDGYTTDVT
+3600 QNEMNGYTTNIA

-3619 QITNTHEPEKLA
+3619 QITNTHEPERLA

-3659 DGTYIEKNLSAANNW
+3659 DGTYIEKSLSTANNW
-3674 TETFEGLYKYFKEG
+3674 TETFDGLYKYFKEG

-3696 EEAVGGYEKE
+3696 EEMVGGYEKE

-3741 YRPDTTTIH
+3741 YRPDAATIH

-3760 KDFTK
+3760 RDFTK
-3765 DSSWSSIVFKDLDRF
+3765 SSSWTAIVFKDLDHY
-3780 KDGTKIKYT
+3780 KDGNEIKYT

-3797 YTTSIVAN
+3797 YTTSIAVN

-3823 ISVIWEDND
+3823 ISVVWKDNN
-3832 DQDGIRPDAVN
+3832 DQDGLRPDTVSV
-3843 IKLKGNDKLVDSSEL
+3843 KLKGNDKFIDSSEL
-3858 NEDVKW
+3858 NEDVEW

-3880 SYTAE
+3880 TYTAE
-3885 ENEIPGYTTTI
+3885 ENEIPGYTTSI

-3922 DDSENQDG
+3922 EDGENQDG
-3930 LRPDTIHIKLVSN
+3930 LRPDSIDVILTGSDGNTYNATISE
-3943 GIAKDAYLDADSNW
+3943 KDNW
-3957 HLEFEGLPKYRDHGI
+3957 TYIFANLPKYFNDGT
-3972 LNEYSVQEVDVD
+3972 LVEYSLQEVETDGYAGTVTKGTD
-3984 GYTSTVTTEDGYAF
+3984 GYTF
-3998 TIKNDHVPA
+3998 TIKNDHTPA
-4007 VIDIPITEEW
+4007 VVDIPVTKVW
-4017 IDDNNRDGLRPSSH
+4017 NDDEDRDGLRPNS
-4031 TVILTDGINTIEE
+4031 I
-4044 IVLDKDNGYGTVLKD
+4044 
-4059 MPKYKNGVEIDYQ
+4059 
-4072 IKDFK
+4072 
-4077 VDGYTTNII
+4077 
-4086 KGDSVKDFKVT
+4086 
-4097 NTHVPEMVTVTVTEG
+4097 HV
-4112 WHDQSD
+4112 
-4118 YDKIRPEEIALT
+4118 T
-4130 LTGSDGNVYEKTV
+4130 LTGSDGSTYKKDLEKD
-4143 NKETWTA
+4143 
-4150 VFSDLPKNSKG
+4150 S
-4161 EQIIYTLTQEG
+4161 
-4172 IKGYSTTITNNQTDT
+4172 GYSTIFTSLPKYHNGELISYSLAETPVEGYETDIQAAESGYGFTITNT
-4187 ITVINKHEPVKTITV
+4187 HEVSKKTIKVSKVWDDAENQDGIRPDSV
-4202 TVTWNDENNKDSI
+4202 TVTLTGSNNSKYTSKLNKENNWTYTFEGLFCKADGATIKYEVSEKDVAGYTPSIKETEGGFIITNAHKPETVTINIVKNWNDSQNADNI
-4215 RPDKV
+4215 RPDAISI
-4220 TVKLTDGTTVVST
+4220 TLT
-4233 KEVKNDSWKHIFED
+4233 
-4247 IPVFNGSDKVSY
+4247 GSDNSSRSITLNKAGDYKTAVDSLPKFHEGKQITY
-4259 TITQDAVNGYTTE
+4259 TVTETPVDGYTSSVQASADGYSFVVINTHTPEVHQEKKETPTTPKFE
-4272 IKASDDG
+4272 IKAEPST
-4279 NTIEIINTHIS
+4279 TI
-4290 VVPPKEEPKKKEP
+4290 
-4303 ATPAP
+4303 
-4308 VVEVKVEQPAPT
+4308 
-4320 VTLIQTTNKPT
+4320 IQTTNKPT
-4331 GISFFESLFAK
+4331 GVSFFDSLLG

>member
-1 MQNGKSRIKRVASAI
+1 MQKCESRTKRVMSAI
-16 IAGVMALQTV
+16 IAGMMALQVV
-26 APVISYADDTA
+26 APTISYADDTVA
-37 SSVATTDDSD
+37 STVSSEDNSD
-47 AIANVD
+47 VQVD
-53 PGTPVQVDATASEEP
+53 PGVPVQTDTASSNTVTEP
-68 SEAPSSGTSQADENS
+68 DSSESL
-83 EETETNSDITDEVS
+83 EETADSEQTDEIQDDTVSDSQGNETNTQEETVQ
-97 NEHTDADTADET
+97 DTVQQND
-109 QTVEEDAPKQDE
+109 
-121 STSETTDTAPS
+121 SGSETTES
-132 RTVTVTLNKNGGEF
+132 ESVRTVTVTLNKNGGIF

-160 AYLGTETNDIVV
+160 AYLGTETNDIAI

-187 SIDIPVALSSDES
+187 SISIPVALSGDDS

-216 SETLTFEDG
+216 NETLTFDDG

-231 SAVYSSVV
+231 TAVYNSVA
-239 DDDQTLVENRTEF
+239 DEDQQLIENKEIF
-252 DEQTKRQAIQERLKS
+252 DEQAEKNVLQQKLSA
-267 SGISTYVLR
+267 SGISLYEMR
-276 PSDSYNQLDLV
+276 PSDSYNQLDLIID
-287 VEGLAFTSDDG
+287 GLAFTSDDG

-331 TPGRGGKAEGTVH
+331 TPGRGGKAEGTIH

-373 QIDWDRAWFPDEDN
+373 QIDWDRAWFPDEDK

-427 AQNNAA
+427 AQNDAA
-433 AEVAKK
+433 AEVAKN

-448 GGMGESGGSAGGGG
+448 GGMGESGGTAGGGG

-488 ATVGGTTPTNGRTL
+488 ATVGGTTPTNGRVL
-502 TYEERVDAK
+502 TYDERVNAK

-516 QTRAGFGYHYTVL
+516 QTRAGFGYHYTIL
-529 GELYDANPAHR
+529 GELYDANPANR
-540 DPVDFLFD
+540 DPVSLLFD

-596 VTIDGEQVEVK
+596 VTIDGKQVEVK

-621 TETAPYLVNGRVIIK
+621 TNSAPYLINGRVLIH
-636 MVGETPKLKSVM
+636 MVGTTPKMKTIM
-648 MPAQSE
+648 MEAQNE
-654 DISAGN
+654 DISSSHVDDA
-660 IDEKDGFGQKAI
+660 DVYGQKAY
-672 LSPGQGSANK
+672 LNKGQDVAS
-682 TLAYTAITYYNLG
+682 TTIAYTAITYYNMG
-695 DVMTVTPK
+695 DLMTVNPV
-703 WEYNTLLNV
+703 WEYSTMLSPTDRDWN
-712 TYKPWDDSVAKNINN
+712 DSVAKSIDSRL
-727 QMSVSITNTELGIP
+727 SVSVVNTNLGVP
-741 AEGDKYYNDAYPGW
+741 NPGDKYYNADYPGW

-765 NAPLSMYDTAT
+765 NPVNTMYSTERLTKYYFRCKGIASYTLSSGTKTMYDKGERGELAIDYNIYINHEGVHVYSDRNIINGTPTSTVDDTIAATAGRSASTWQYPHMALTDVNNINTILIQFSSHGFNTSDSISYDASYADSLGITGSGNQYSYIFKAKSKNSVSTANWEKFLQSITYTTYDAATFTSTGVSGGVTIFWYADENLWENNMFYDSSSGHFYACINTGNSITWGEARNRALSMYNSALDCYGYLAHITSQSEQDYLYTLMDKSTQGWLGAT
-776 VTKYFFRCHPTATV
+776 RKVSGNEWDWYWRDGPANETSEPFFRQNADGTYGTLLWGYENWDSKTEP
-790 SMYNGIRTMDDESE
+790 NN
-804 SGGLVLDYSIAM
+804 SGGVEWCMHYYGSNRGVWNDYIDSN
-816 EHQGAHVYQ
+816 GAVTSFIVEWSKDGLA
-825 NRNTINDMNAE
+825 NNDHS
-836 TVSDTVTATQNH
+836 VSDT
-848 SSSQWK
+848 
-854 YPELVVKTPK
+854 
-864 TIQTFNVLFTSP
+864 
-876 SRNAQDAILYNTDL
+876 
-890 ANQLGIVV
+890 
-898 TGTNQNYIF
+898 
-907 TKSGGLTQDEWN
+907 
-919 NFLRQVSFVTYDR
+919 
-932 AVFTADGVQS
+932 
-942 GVEVAWYGF
+942 
-951 EKAIF
+951 
-956 GSNQATRH
+956 
-964 VPTLSD
+964 
-970 YPGAATHN
+970 
-978 IASGSLNITSSGS
+978 
-991 VYRIVGSTTGDNRI
+991 
-1005 YVSPG
+1005 
-1010 VSATVILDNVTM
+1010 
-1022 NYTAAGA
+1022 
-1029 GWGNDTSRAGD
+1029 
-1040 GAISCSHANLTIIL
+1040 
-1054 VGTSRITAYGS
+1054 
-1065 YSNAIAK
+1065 
-1072 NGTDGSLMIDGA
+1072 
-1084 GTLYAV
+1084 
-1090 GASGDHCG
+1090 
-1098 AIGANVNC
+1098 
-1106 SFWNFTVQGGT
+1106 
-1117 IYANAGEHCPGI
+1117 
-1129 GSGCL
+1129 
-1134 NQPGEGNGGDGAG
+1134 
-1147 CGNLNFTGG
+1147 
-1156 TVVARGNTA
+1156 
-1165 CSGIGSGWGG
+1165 
-1175 PVNGINISN
+1175 
-1184 GAKVTAYGGSYSPG
+1184 
-1198 IGSGGRTD
+1198 
-1206 NVQGGNIG
+1206 
-1214 SYHYHVRNIVITGGD
+1214 
-1229 TVVTAFG
+1229 
-1236 DKSTNMPG
+1236 
-1244 IGCGKD
+1244 
-1250 PVGTVRGT
+1250 
-1258 LSNVVATTLD
+1258 
-1268 GFQGY
+1268 
-1273 VRYGSSEE
+1273 
-1281 SAAYSTEQ
+1281 
-1289 PRTPFTGTGNIGSY
+1289 
-1303 LASQVNR
+1303 
-1310 GTPVYYT
+1310 
-1317 QVFFSIDTSNKHVDD
+1317 
-1332 ADVIGTQVSSTGTIK
+1332 DVIGTQIVA
-1347 PEQFASVSGT
+1347 EQEQKVNNGEVSGT
-1357 VWAENDRDGVYQV
+1357 VWAENDYDGFFAT
-1370 GDEAVVEGVAVT
+1370 DEAKLQNITVQLISNDGTVVATTQTNKLGQYDFTGLAPGNYYVKFTSQSFVG
-1382 LYNADGSVCK
+1382 YNAVPDGGNSIVQQASK
-1392 TTTTNK
+1392 GINDSYAQTPVFALTYNDVLEK
-1398 YGAYSFDGIPEK
+1398 SF
-1410 KNYTVGFSNGSSNI
+1410 
-1424 QSYSPTAKIAAG
+1424 
-1436 ENNNHVNNDWKSDVF
+1436 
-1451 TAIYQKNTSQTI
+1451 
-1463 NCGVYVPSTV
+1463 GVYVPSTV
-1473 SGFAWDDVNQ
+1473 SGFAWDDANQ
-1483 NGICDNSE
+1483 NGIYDNRE
-1491 SKIANVTITLTD
+1491 TKIANVTITLTD

-1523 ADGNYSFTNV
+1523 TNGNYSFTNV

-1588 TEKSGSMLNAATIG
+1588 TEKSGSMLSAAVIG

-1728 PTATTDKKTQM
+1728 PTAATDKKTQM
-1739 GNDATA
+1739 GNDSTA

-1766 VVSLSNEK
+1766 VVNLSNEK

-1781 NCAMYI
+1781 NCALYI
-1787 PSKVYGYIWQDD
+1787 PSKVYGYIWQDN

-1836 ISGHLLYKS
+1836 VSGHLLYKS

-1902 ETQPNISLDR
+1902 EAQPNISLDR
-1912 SHMYCAWIGDI
+1912 SHMYCAWIGNI

-1943 FIRLLTSFDLKKV
+1943 FIRLLTDFNLKKI

-1964 ENVKFDYE
+1964 KNVKFDYE
-1972 IYEKADDS
+1972 IYEKAADS
-1980 GKSVFPNGPYTTVPV
+1980 GKSVFQNGPYTTVPV
-1995 KPGDTSI
+1995 KPGDASI
-2002 KTEHLTTDKNGLI
+2002 QTEHLTTDENGLI
-2015 SFTNQDIATYHLT
+2015 HFTNQDIATYHLI
-2028 ETETLPGYVRDT
+2028 EAETLPGYVKDT

-2048 PETAVENNNLIWKTY
+2048 PETAVENNNLVWKTY
-2063 ISVDGVRQTNN
+2063 ISVDGVRLTDN

-2102 RKNAVITLKGT
+2102 RQNAVITLKGT
-2113 VTLPDGKTEAV
+2113 VTLPDGKAEAV

-2138 TYLTY
+2138 TYLSY

-2160 VVENPMDGYTAIV
+2160 VIENPMDAYIATV
-2173 SNTTGSVDNGYAI
+2173 SATTGSADKGYAI

-2199 TVVKVWDDG
+2199 TVVKVWDDS
-2208 NNVDGIR
+2208 NNIDGMR
-2215 PDSVTIHMNGSDGSS
+2215 PDNVTIHMNGSDGSS
-2230 TEATLSNTKDWKYTF
+2230 TEATLSNVKDWKYTF
-2245 KHIPLFDANGNEI
+2245 KHMPLFDANGNEI

-2265 AVAGYTYTVTNE
+2265 AVTGYTYTVTNKD
-2277 GRSFTITNSHVQETL
+2277 RAFTITNRHTQETF

-2314 HVILMGSDGNV
+2314 HVTLMGSDGNV

-2336 KYEFKDLPRYWM
+2336 KYEFKNLPRYWM
-2348 EGVAIDYTLSEETVD
+2348 EGVAIDYTLSEEAVNG
-2363 SYTYKIEGDADT
+2363 YTYKIEGDADT
-2375 GFTVTNEHIPA
+2375 GFTVTNEHISA
-2386 VTNVVINKY
+2386 VTNVVVNKY

-2408 SVSVTLSGSDGK
+2408 SVAITLSGSDGK

-2425 LTKDGGFSE
+2425 LTKDTGFSK

-2440 VFFNNGTKIAYTVTE
+2440 VFFNSGTKITYTVTE
-2455 DAVAGYIG
+2455 DAVNGYTG
-2463 KTATDDTGYVLS
+2463 KITTDDTGYILS
-2475 ITNTHTP
+2475 ITNTHAP
-2482 ETISKTI
+2482 ETIRKTV
-2489 TKTWDDNDNQ
+2489 TKTWDDGNDR
-2499 DGIRPTNVKVELYGT
+2499 DGIRPTNVKIELYGT
-2514 DGTLRTQYLTKD
+2514 DGTRRTQYLTQD
-2526 NNWSYSF
+2526 NHWSYSF

-2548 TAKEEAVEG
+2548 TIKEEAVDG
-2557 YTQKSVTTA
+2557 YTQKSVTTTA
-2566 TGFNFTNTH
+2566 GFDLTNTH
-2575 EPQTVTYGATKVWL
+2575 EIQTADYEVKKIWV
-2589 DDDNRDGV
+2589 DDNDRDGV
-2597 RPNSITLVLNGS
+2597 RPTSITLTLTGS

-2617 MTAASNWSD
+2617 MTVADNWNAI
-2626 VTFERIPMF
+2626 TFERVPMF
-2635 NNGKYI
+2635 NGGKYI
-2641 TYTLSENDVPSY
+2641 TYTLTENEVPSY
-2653 VNSVAVSE
+2653 INSIEVSE
-2661 DGKFFTVTNTH
+2661 DGKHFTVTNTH
-2672 TPDHAIIKITEV
+2672 APDHAIINITEV
-2684 WHDENDQDGIRPKKV
+2684 WHDENDQDGIRPRKMIAV
-2699 TTIIVGSNGNRHEVP
+2699 VVGSNGNRHEVP

-2804 VSKTATLNEENGW
+2804 VSKTATLNEDNGW

-2829 GNIVTYNVKESD
+2829 GNIVAYNVKESD
-2841 VEGYEASIVKTE
+2841 TAGYEASVVKTE

-2859 NEHDSETTLRTA
+2859 NEHDSETTMRTV
-2871 TLVWRDENNQ
+2871 TLVWRDEDNR
-2881 DGIRP
+2881 DGVRP
-2886 DTVTYTL
+2886 DAVTYTL
-2893 HGSDGSEVEKTV
+2893 HGSDGSEQEKTV
-2905 SKDDSWADVMFEDLP
+2905 NKDDAWNDVVFEDLP
-2920 VYQNGQK
+2920 VYQNGQRIS
-2927 VTYTLTES
+2927 YTLTES
-2935 TVDGYTTD
+2935 AIDGYAND
-2943 IRDNGHTFTVTNTH
+2943 IRSSGNTFTVTNTH
-2957 IPAVVNVDVTKVWT
+2957 IPETVNVDVTKIWT
-2971 DGENQDGNRPNSI
+2971 DGENQDGNRPDSI
-2984 SVILTGNDGNRYTA
+2984 SVILTGSDGKRYTT

-3006 KYTFSKLP
+3006 KHTFLKLP

-3026 LAEDAASGYSNV
+3026 LTEDTMSGYSDV
-3038 IEKKDNYTFVL
+3038 VEKRSDYVFVL

-3058 DIPVVK
+3058 DVTIVK
-3064 KWNDDNDRDGAR
+3064 KWDDDNDRDGMR
-3076 PESFNIVLNGSDGK
+3076 PESVDIVLNGSDGK
-3090 LYTGTLSAENG
+3090 LYTGTLSTENG
-3101 YTYVFQ
+3101 YTCVFQ
-3107 SVPKFH
+3107 SVPKYH
-3113 NSGTLISYTV
+3113 DGGTLINYTI
-3123 AEEKVTGYT
+3123 AEEKIPGYT
-3132 TEVAKDSSGYKFT
+3132 TTIAKDASGYKFT
-3145 LTNTKSIETVT
+3145 LTNTKPIETVT

-3175 AITVILTGDDGSRYL
+3175 AITVILTGDDGSRRV
-3190 KSVSAAENWTTTFEN
+3190 KSVTAAENWTVTFEN

-3214 SIQYTVSE
+3214 NIQYTVSE
-3222 AFVSGYTDEV
+3222 AFVSGYTEAI
-3232 TQNGNN
+3232 TQNGDN

-3244 HMPATTELFVTK
+3244 HTPASSEFFVTK
-3256 TWKDNG
+3256 IWKDNG

-3271 ITVTA
+3271 ITITA
-3276 HGSDGRSYAKKLN
+3276 HGSDGRSYTEKLN

-3301 PKYANGKT
+3301 PKYAEGKV
-3309 IDYTLT
+3309 IEYSLT
-3315 EEAVPGYT
+3315 EESVPGYT

-3362 PKSITAVVNGSDGSA
+3362 PKTITAVVNGSDGSA
-3377 RFVQLFES
+3377 RFVQLFEG
-3385 QNWTTSLNNLP
+3385 QNWATSLNNLP
-3396 KYKNSTEVQYT
+3396 KYKNGTEIQYT
-3407 VKENAISGYETEIK
+3407 VKENVIPGYETEIK
-3421 QTGDSYTITNTHA
+3421 QTGDSYAIMNSHT

-3439 VSVVKIWDDENNQDG
+3439 VSAVKVWDDANNQDG

-3468 GSTHNAA
+3468 GSVRNAA

-3485 FKDLPQYKNGVK
+3485 FKNLPKYKNGVK
-3497 IDYTLQEADSNPYT
+3497 IDYTLQEANSNPYT
-3511 YEIVKGSDGY
+3511 YEIVKGSDEY
-3521 SFTITNNYVPAA
+3521 SFTITNNYVPAV
-3533 VNVPVTTIWNDDNN
+3533 VNVPVTTVWDDDDN
-3547 RDGIRAKETVI
+3547 RDGIRAKETAI
-3558 TLQGSNG
+3558 TLHGSNG
-3565 KVYQH
+3565 KVYQR
-3570 IVTDKDSFATVFE
+3570 IVTEKDDFATVFE

-3592 KEVVYTVT
+3592 REVVYTVT
-3600 QNEVDGYTTDVT
+3600 QNEMNGYTANIA

-3619 QITNTHEPEKLA
+3619 QITNTHEPERLA

-3659 DGTYIEKNLSAANNW
+3659 DGTYIEKSLSTANNW
-3674 TETFEGLYKYFKEG
+3674 TEAFDGLYKYFKEG

-3696 EEAVGGYEKE
+3696 EEMVGGYEKE

-3741 YRPDTTTIH
+3741 YRPDAATIH
-3750 MSGTDGTQDT
+3750 MSGTDGTQDA

-3765 DSSWSSIVFKDLDRF
+3765 DSSWSSIVFKDLDHY
-3780 KDGTKIKYT
+3780 KDGNEIKYT
-3789 VTEDEIPQ
+3789 VAEDEIPQ
-3797 YTTSIVAN
+3797 YTTSIAVN

-3823 ISVIWEDND
+3823 ISVIWDDNN
-3832 DQDGIRPDAVN
+3832 DQDGIRPDTVN

-3864 KHSFTKL
+3864 KYSFTKL

-3885 ENEIPGYTTTI
+3885 ENEIPGYTTSI

-3922 DDSENQDG
+3922 EDSENQDG
-3930 LRPDTIHIKLVSN
+3930 LRPNTINIKLVSN
-3943 GIAKDAYLDADSNW
+3943 GVVKDAYLDADSNW
-3957 HLEFEGLPKYRDHGI
+3957 HLKFEGLPKYRDHGI

-3984 GYTSTVTTEDGYAF
+3984 GYTSTVTTEDGYTF
-3998 TIKNDHVPA
+3998 TIENDHVPA

-4017 IDDNNRDGLRPSSH
+4017 IDDNDRDGLRPDSH
-4031 TVILTDGINTIEE
+4031 TVVLVDGTNAIEE
-4044 IVLDKDNGYGTVLKD
+4044 VVLDRDNGYGVVLKN
-4059 MPKYKNGVEIDYQ
+4059 MPKYKNGVEINYQ

-4086 KGDSVKDFKVT
+4086 KSDSVKDFNIT

-4118 YDKIRPEEIALT
+4118 YDKIRPEKVTLT

-4143 NKETWTA
+4143 TKDTWTTA
-4150 VFSDLPKNSKG
+4150 FSDLPKNSKG

-4172 IKGYSTTITNNQTDT
+4172 IKGYKTTITDNETGT
-4187 ITVINKHEPVKTITV
+4187 IAVINTHEPVKTITV
-4202 TVTWNDENNKDSI
+4202 TVTWNDENNKDNI

-4220 TVKLTDGTTVVST
+4220 TVKLANGTTAVST
-4233 KEVKNDSWKHIFED
+4233 KEINNDSWKHVFEN
-4247 IPVFNGSDKVSY
+4247 IIVFNGSDKVSY
-4259 TITQDAVNGYTTE
+4259 TVTQDAVSEYTTE

-4279 NTIEIINTHIS
+4279 NTIEIINTH
-4290 VVPPKEEPKKKEP
+4290 VPVAPPKEEPKQEETVTP
-4303 ATPAP
+4303 AAPAP
-4308 VVEVKVEQPAPT
+4308 VVEIKTEPT
-4320 VTLIQTTNKPT
+4320 TTVIETPNKQT
-4331 GISFFESLFAK
+4331 GISFMDGLFG

>member
-1 MQNGKSRIKRVASAI
+1 MQKCESRTKRVMSAI
-16 IAGVMALQTV
+16 IAGMMALQVV
-26 APVISYADDTA
+26 APTISYADDTVASTA
-37 SSVATTDDSD
+37 SSEDNSD
-47 AIANVD
+47 TQID
-53 PGTPVQVDATASEEP
+53 PGVPVQTDTASSNTVTEP
-68 SEAPSSGTSQADENS
+68 DSSESL
-83 EETETNSDITDEVS
+83 EETADSEQTGEIQDDTVSDSQGNETNTQEETVQ
-97 NEHTDADTADET
+97 DTV
-109 QTVEEDAPKQDE
+109 QQNN
-121 STSETTDTAPS
+121 SGSETTES
-132 RTVTVTLNKNGGEF
+132 ESVRTVTVTLNKNGGIF

-160 AYLGTETNDIVV
+160 AYLGTETNDIAI

-187 SIDIPVALSSDES
+187 SISIPVALSGDDS

-216 SETLTFEDG
+216 NETLTFDDG

-231 SAVYSSVV
+231 TAVYDSVA
-239 DDDQTLVENRTEF
+239 DEDQQLIENKEIF
-252 DEQTKRQAIQERLKS
+252 DEQAEKNVLQQKLSA
-267 SGISTYVLR
+267 SGISLYEMR
-276 PSDSYNQLDLV
+276 PSDSYNQLDLIID
-287 VEGLAFTSDDG
+287 GLAFTSDDG
-298 LTQTFTA
+298 LVQTFTA
-305 PYDGDYIITAY
+305 PYDGDYTITAY

-331 TPGRGGKAEGTVH
+331 TPGRGGKAEGTIH

-427 AQNNAA
+427 AQNDAA
-433 AEVAKK
+433 AEVAKN

-448 GGMGESGGSAGGGG
+448 GGMGESGGTAGGGG

-488 ATVGGTTPTNGRTL
+488 ATVGGTTPTNGRVL
-502 TYEERVDAK
+502 TYDERVDAK

-516 QTRAGFGYHYTVL
+516 QTRAGFGYHYTIL
-529 GELYDANPAHR
+529 GELYDANPANR
-540 DPVDFLFD
+540 DPVSLLFD

-596 VTIDGEQVEVK
+596 VTIDGKQVEVK

-621 TETAPYLVNGRVIIK
+621 TNSAPYLINGRVLIH
-636 MVGETPKLKSVM
+636 MVGTTPKMKTIM
-648 MPAQSE
+648 MEAQNE
-654 DISAGN
+654 DISSSHVDDA
-660 IDEKDGFGQKAI
+660 DVYGQKAY
-672 LSPGQGSANK
+672 LNKGQDVAS
-682 TLAYTAITYYNLG
+682 TTIAYTAITYYNMG
-695 DVMTVTPK
+695 DLMTVNPV
-703 WEYNTLLNV
+703 WEYSTMLSPTDRDWN
-712 TYKPWDDSVAKNINN
+712 DSVAKSIDSRL
-727 QMSVSITNTELGIP
+727 SVSVANTNLGVP
-741 AEGDKYYNDAYPGW
+741 NPGDKYYNADYPGW

-765 NAPLSMYDTAT
+765 NPVNTMYSTERLTKYYFRCKGIASYTLSSGTKTMYDKGERGELAIDYNIYINHEGVHVYSDRNIINGTPTSTVDDTIAATAGRSASTWQYPHMALTDVNNINTILIQFSSHGFNTSDSISYDASYADSLGITGSGNQYSYIFKAKSKNSVSTANWEKFLQSITYTTYDAATFTSTGVSGGVTIFWYADENLWENNMFYDSSSGHFYACINTGSSITWGEARNRALSMYNSALDCYGYLAHITSQSEQDYLYTLMDKSTQGWLGAT
-776 VTKYFFRCHPTATV
+776 RKVSGNEWDWYWRDGPANETSEPFFRQNAG
-790 SMYNGIRTMDDESE
+790 GIYGSLLWGYENWDSKTEPNN
-804 SGGLVLDYSIAM
+804 SGGVEWCMHYYGSNRGVWNDYIDSNGAVTSFIVEWSKDGLV
-816 EHQGAHVYQ
+816 G
-825 NRNTINDMNAE
+825 NDHS
-836 TVSDTVTATQNH
+836 VSDT
-848 SSSQWK
+848 
-854 YPELVVKTPK
+854 
-864 TIQTFNVLFTSP
+864 
-876 SRNAQDAILYNTDL
+876 
-890 ANQLGIVV
+890 
-898 TGTNQNYIF
+898 
-907 TKSGGLTQDEWN
+907 
-919 NFLRQVSFVTYDR
+919 
-932 AVFTADGVQS
+932 
-942 GVEVAWYGF
+942 
-951 EKAIF
+951 
-956 GSNQATRH
+956 
-964 VPTLSD
+964 
-970 YPGAATHN
+970 
-978 IASGSLNITSSGS
+978 
-991 VYRIVGSTTGDNRI
+991 
-1005 YVSPG
+1005 
-1010 VSATVILDNVTM
+1010 
-1022 NYTAAGA
+1022 
-1029 GWGNDTSRAGD
+1029 
-1040 GAISCSHANLTIIL
+1040 
-1054 VGTSRITAYGS
+1054 
-1065 YSNAIAK
+1065 
-1072 NGTDGSLMIDGA
+1072 
-1084 GTLYAV
+1084 
-1090 GASGDHCG
+1090 
-1098 AIGANVNC
+1098 
-1106 SFWNFTVQGGT
+1106 
-1117 IYANAGEHCPGI
+1117 
-1129 GSGCL
+1129 
-1134 NQPGEGNGGDGAG
+1134 
-1147 CGNLNFTGG
+1147 
-1156 TVVARGNTA
+1156 
-1165 CSGIGSGWGG
+1165 
-1175 PVNGINISN
+1175 
-1184 GAKVTAYGGSYSPG
+1184 
-1198 IGSGGRTD
+1198 
-1206 NVQGGNIG
+1206 
-1214 SYHYHVRNIVITGGD
+1214 
-1229 TVVTAFG
+1229 
-1236 DKSTNMPG
+1236 
-1244 IGCGKD
+1244 
-1250 PVGTVRGT
+1250 
-1258 LSNVVATTLD
+1258 
-1268 GFQGY
+1268 
-1273 VRYGSSEE
+1273 
-1281 SAAYSTEQ
+1281 
-1289 PRTPFTGTGNIGSY
+1289 
-1303 LASQVNR
+1303 
-1310 GTPVYYT
+1310 
-1317 QVFFSIDTSNKHVDD
+1317 
-1332 ADVIGTQVSSTGTIK
+1332 DVIGTQIVA
-1347 PEQFASVSGT
+1347 EQEQKVNNGEVSGT
-1357 VWAENDRDGVYQV
+1357 VWAENDYNGLFAT
-1370 GDEAVVEGVAVT
+1370 DEAKLQDITVQLISDNGTVVAT
-1382 LYNADGSVCK
+1382 AQ
-1392 TTTTNK
+1392 TNK
-1398 YGAYSFDGIPEK
+1398 LGQYDFTGLAPG
-1410 KNYTVGFSNGSSNI
+1410 NYYVKF
-1424 QSYSPTAKIAAG
+1424 
-1436 ENNNHVNNDWKSDVF
+1436 
-1451 TAIYQKNTSQTI
+1451 TSQSFVGYNTVPDGGNSIVQQASKDI
-1463 NCGVYVPSTV
+1463 NDSYAQTPVFALTYNDVLEKSFGVYVPSTV
-1473 SGFAWDDVNQ
+1473 SGFAWDDANQ
-1483 NGICDNSE
+1483 NGIYDNRE
-1491 SKIANVTITLTD
+1491 AKIANVTITLTD

-1511 VYGNPITAVLTD
+1511 VYGNPIAAVLTD
-1523 ADGNYSFTNV
+1523 ANGNYSFTNV
-1533 RPRKEMKLTLTSSD
+1533 RPRKEMKLTLTSSN

-1559 PTSGDEKRTNKAERS
+1559 PASGDVKLTNKAEKS
-1574 IDVLEFNGAPTSAT
+1574 IGMLEFNGAPTSAT
-1588 TEKSGSMLNAATIG
+1588 TEKSGSMLTSATIG

-1706 DKTAADKKVLPEEYD
+1706 DKTAADKKILPEEYD

-1728 PTATTDKKTQM
+1728 PTAATDKKTQM
-1739 GNDATA
+1739 GNDSTA

-1766 VVSLSNEK
+1766 VVALNNEK

-1902 ETQPNISLDR
+1902 EAQPNISLDR

-1943 FIRLLTSFDLKKV
+1943 FIRLLTDFDLKKI
-1956 EDLSGIPF
+1956 EDLSGIPLK
-1964 ENVKFDYE
+1964 NVKFDYE
-1972 IYEKADDS
+1972 IYEKAADS

-2015 SFTNQDIATYHLT
+2015 HFTNQDIATYHLI
-2028 ETETLPGYVRDT
+2028 ETETLPGYVKDT

-2048 PETAVENNNLIWKTY
+2048 PEAAVENNNLVWKTY
-2063 ISVDGVRQTNN
+2063 ISVDGVRLTDN

-2102 RKNAVITLKGT
+2102 RQNAVITLKGT

-2160 VVENPMDGYTAIV
+2160 VIENPMDGYTATV
-2173 SNTTGSVDNGYAI
+2173 SATTGSTDKGYAI

-2199 TVVKVWDDG
+2199 TVTKVWDDS
-2208 NNVDGIR
+2208 NNIDGMR
-2215 PDSVTIHMNGSDGSS
+2215 PDSVTIHLNGSDGSS
-2230 TEATLSNTKDWKYTF
+2230 TEATLSNAKDWKYTF
-2245 KHIPLFDANGNEI
+2245 KHMPLFDANGNEI

-2265 AVAGYTYTVTNE
+2265 AVTGYTYTVTNKD
-2277 GRSFTITNSHVQETL
+2277 RAFTITNKHTQETF

-2314 HVILMGSDGNV
+2314 HVTLMGSDGNV

-2348 EGVAIDYTLSEETVD
+2348 EGVAIDYTLNEEAVNG
-2363 SYTYKIEGDADT
+2363 YTYKIEGDADT
-2375 GFTVTNEHIPA
+2375 GFTVTNEHISA
-2386 VTNVVINKY
+2386 VTNVVVNKY
-2395 WEDAA
+2395 WEDAE

-2408 SVSVTLSGSDGK
+2408 SVAVTLSGSDGK

-2425 LTKDGGFSE
+2425 LTKDTGFSK
-2434 TFENLP
+2434 TLENLP
-2440 VFFNNGTKIAYTVTE
+2440 VFFNNGTKITYTVTE
-2455 DAVAGYIG
+2455 DAVNGYTG
-2463 KTATDDTGYVLS
+2463 KITTDDTGYILS
-2475 ITNTHTP
+2475 ITNTHAP
-2482 ETISKTI
+2482 ETIRKTV
-2489 TKTWDDNDNQ
+2489 TKTWDDGNDR
-2499 DGIRPTNVKVELYGT
+2499 DGIRPTNVKIELYGT
-2514 DGTLRTQYLTKD
+2514 DGTRRTQYLTKD
-2526 NNWSYSF
+2526 NHWSYSF

-2548 TAKEEAVEG
+2548 TIKEEAVDG
-2557 YTQKSVTTA
+2557 YTQKSVTTT
-2566 TGFNFTNTH
+2566 TGFDLTNTH
-2575 EPQTVTYGATKVWL
+2575 EIQTADYEVKKVWI
-2589 DDDNRDGV
+2589 DDNDRDGA
-2597 RPNSITLVLNGS
+2597 RPTSITLTLTGS
-2609 DGSKYTKQ
+2609 DGSKYTKL
-2617 MTAASNWSD
+2617 MTAADNWNA
-2626 VTFERIPMF
+2626 VTFERVPMF
-2635 NNGKYI
+2635 NGGKYI
-2641 TYTLSENDVPSY
+2641 TYTLTENEVPSY
-2653 VNSVAVSE
+2653 INLIEVSE
-2661 DGKFFTVTNTH
+2661 DGKHFTVTNTH
-2672 TPDHAIIKITEV
+2672 APDHTVINITEV
-2684 WHDENDQDGIRPKKV
+2684 WHDENDQDGIRPRKMIAIV
-2699 TTIIVGSNGNRHEVP
+2699 VGSNGNRHEVP

-2804 VSKTATLNEENGW
+2804 VSKTATLNEDNGW
-2817 TATFENLPKRDH
+2817 TATFENLPKRNH
-2829 GNIVTYNVKESD
+2829 GNIVAYNVKESD
-2841 VEGYEASIVKTE
+2841 TAGYEASVVKTE

-2859 NEHDSETTLRTA
+2859 NEHDSETTMRTV
-2871 TLVWRDENNQ
+2871 TLVWRDEDNR
-2881 DGIRP
+2881 DGVRP
-2886 DTVTYTL
+2886 DAVTYTL
-2893 HGSDGSEVEKTV
+2893 HGSDGSEQEKTV
-2905 SKDDSWADVMFEDLP
+2905 NKDDAWNDVVFEDLP
-2920 VYQNGQK
+2920 VYQNGQRIS
-2927 VTYTLTES
+2927 YTLTES
-2935 TVDGYTTD
+2935 AIDSYAND
-2943 IRDNGHTFTVTNTH
+2943 IRSSGNTFTVTNTH
-2957 IPAVVNVDVTKVWT
+2957 IPETVNVDVTKIWT
-2971 DGENQDGNRPNSI
+2971 DGENQDGNRPDSI
-2984 SVILTGNDGNRYTA
+2984 SVILTGSDGKRYTT

-3006 KYTFSKLP
+3006 KHTFLKLP

-3026 LAEDAASGYSNV
+3026 LTEDTMSGYSDV
-3038 IEKKDNYTFVL
+3038 VEKRSDYVFVL

-3058 DIPVVK
+3058 DVTIVK
-3064 KWNDDNDRDGAR
+3064 KWDDDNDRDGMR
-3076 PESFNIVLNGSDGK
+3076 PESVDIVLNGSDGK
-3090 LYTGTLSAENG
+3090 LYTGTLSTENG
-3101 YTYVFQ
+3101 YTCVFQ
-3107 SVPKFH
+3107 SVPKYH
-3113 NSGTLISYTV
+3113 DGGTLINYTI
-3123 AEEKVTGYT
+3123 AEEKIPGYT
-3132 TEVAKDSSGYKFT
+3132 TTIAKDASGYKFI
-3145 LTNTKSIETVT
+3145 LTNAKAIDTVT

-3162 WEDSNNQDGLRPS
+3162 WDDNNNQDGLRPT
-3175 AITVILTGDDGSRYL
+3175 AITVILTGDDGSRRV
-3190 KSVSAAENWTTTFEN
+3190 KSVTAAENWTVTFEN

-3214 SIQYTVSE
+3214 NIQYTVSE
-3222 AFVSGYTDEV
+3222 AFVSGYTEAI
-3232 TQNGNN
+3232 TKNGDN

-3244 HMPATTELFVTK
+3244 HTPASSEFFVTK
-3256 TWKDNG
+3256 IWKDNG

-3276 HGSDGRSYAKKLN
+3276 HGSDGRSYTKKLN

-3301 PKYANGKT
+3301 PKYADGKV
-3309 IDYTLT
+3309 IEYSLT
-3315 EEAVPGYT
+3315 EESVPGYT
-3323 SSITRNGKSFTLINT
+3323 SSITRNGKSFVLINT

-3348 TKAWNDENNQDGLR
+3348 TKAWNDGNNQDGLR
-3362 PKSITAVVNGSDGSA
+3362 PKTITAVVNGSDGSA
-3377 RFVQLFES
+3377 RFVQLFEG
-3385 QNWTTSLNNLP
+3385 QNWATSLNNLP
-3396 KYKNSTEVQYT
+3396 KYKNGTEIQYT
-3407 VKENAISGYETEIK
+3407 VKENAIPGYETEIK
-3421 QTGDSYTITNTHA
+3421 QTGDSYAIMNSHT

-3439 VSVVKIWDDENNQDG
+3439 VSAVKVWDDANNQDG

-3468 GSTHNAA
+3468 GSVRNAA

-3485 FKDLPQYKNGVK
+3485 FKNLPKYKNGTK
-3497 IDYTLQEADSNPYT
+3497 IDYTLQEANSNPYT
-3511 YEIVKGSDGY
+3511 YEIVKGSDEY
-3521 SFTITNNYVPAA
+3521 SFTITNNYVPAV
-3533 VNVPVTTIWNDDNN
+3533 VNVPITTVWDDDDN
-3547 RDGIRAKETVI
+3547 RDGIRAKETAI
-3558 TLQGSNG
+3558 TLHGSNG
-3565 KVYQH
+3565 KVYQRV
-3570 IVTDKDSFATVFE
+3570 VTGKDDFATVFE

-3592 KEVVYTVT
+3592 REVVYTVT
-3600 QNEVDGYTTDVT
+3600 QNEMNGYTA
-3612 NTDKYTF
+3612 NIASTDKYTF
-3619 QITNTHEPEKLA
+3619 QITNTHEPERLA

-3649 NTLRI
+3649 NTLRV
-3654 ALTGT
+3654 AMTGT
-3659 DGTYIEKNLSAANNW
+3659 NGTYIEKSLSTANNW
-3674 TETFEGLYKYFKEG
+3674 TETFDGLYKYFKEG

-3696 EEAVGGYEKE
+3696 EEAVGGYEKG

-3741 YRPDTTTIH
+3741 YRPDAATIH
-3750 MSGTDGTQDT
+3750 MSGTDGTQDA

-3765 DSSWSSIVFKDLDRF
+3765 DSSWSSIVFKDLDHY
-3780 KDGTKIKYT
+3780 KDGNEIKYT
-3789 VTEDEIPQ
+3789 VAEDEIPQ
-3797 YTTSIVAN
+3797 YTTSIAVN

-3823 ISVIWEDND
+3823 ISVVWEDNN
-3832 DQDGIRPDAVN
+3832 DQDGLRPDTVSV
-3843 IKLKGNDKLVDSSEL
+3843 KLKGNDKFIDSSEV

-3880 SYTAE
+3880 TYTAE
-3885 ENEIPGYTTTI
+3885 ENEIPGYTTSI

-3922 DDSENQDG
+3922 KDAENQDG
-3930 LRPDTIHIKLVSN
+3930 LRPDTINIKLVSN

-3957 HLEFEGLPKYRDHGI
+3957 HLKFEGLPKYRDHGI

-3984 GYTSTVTTEDGYAF
+3984 GYTNTVTTEDGYTF
-3998 TIKNDHVPA
+3998 TIENDHVPA

-4017 IDDNNRDGLRPSSH
+4017 IDDNDRDGLRPDSH
-4031 TVILTDGINTIEE
+4031 TVILVDGTNAIEE
-4044 IVLDKDNGYGTVLKD
+4044 VVLDKNNGYGVVLKN
-4059 MPKYKNGVEIDYQ
+4059 MPKYKNGVEINYQ

-4086 KGDSVKDFKVT
+4086 KSDSVKDFNIT

-4118 YDKIRPEEIALT
+4118 YDKIRPEKVTLT

-4143 NKETWTA
+4143 TKDTWTTA
-4150 VFSDLPKNSKG
+4150 FSDLPKNSKG

-4172 IKGYSTTITNNQTDT
+4172 IKGYKTTITDNETGT
-4187 ITVINKHEPVKTITV
+4187 IAVINTHEPVKTITV
-4202 TVTWNDENNKDSI
+4202 TVTWNDENNKDNI

-4220 TVKLTDGTTVVST
+4220 TVKLANGTTAVST
-4233 KEVKNDSWKHIFED
+4233 KEINNDSWKHVFEN
-4247 IPVFNGSDKVSY
+4247 IIVFNGSDKVSY
-4259 TITQDAVNGYTTE
+4259 TVTQDAVSEYTTE

-4279 NTIEIINTHIS
+4279 NTIEIINTH
-4290 VVPPKEEPKKKEP
+4290 VPVAPPKEEPKQEETVTP
-4303 ATPAP
+4303 AAPAP
-4308 VVEVKVEQPAPT
+4308 VVEIKTEPT
-4320 VTLIQTTNKPT
+4320 TTVIETPNKQT
-4331 GISFFESLFAK
+4331 GISFMDGLFG

>member
-1 MQNGKSRIKRVASAI
+1 MQKCESRTKRVMSAI
-16 IAGVMALQTV
+16 IAGMMALQVV
-26 APVISYADDTA
+26 APTISYADDTVASTA
-37 SSVATTDDSD
+37 SSEDNSD
-47 AIANVD
+47 TQID
-53 PGTPVQVDATASEEP
+53 PGVPVQTDTASSNTVTEP
-68 SEAPSSGTSQADENS
+68 DSSESL
-83 EETETNSDITDEVS
+83 EETADSEQTGEIQDDTVSDSQGNETNTQEETVQ
-97 NEHTDADTADET
+97 DTV
-109 QTVEEDAPKQDE
+109 QQNN
-121 STSETTDTAPS
+121 SGSETTES
-132 RTVTVTLNKNGGEF
+132 ESVRTVTVTLNKNGGIF

-160 AYLGTETNDIVV
+160 AYLGTETNDIAI

-187 SIDIPVALSSDES
+187 SISIPVALSGDDS

-216 SETLTFEDG
+216 NETLTFDDG

-231 SAVYSSVV
+231 TAVYDSVA
-239 DDDQTLVENRTEF
+239 DEDQQLIENKEIF
-252 DEQTKRQAIQERLKS
+252 DEQAEKNVLQQKLSA
-267 SGISTYVLR
+267 SGISLYEMR
-276 PSDSYNQLDLV
+276 PSDSYNQLDLIID
-287 VEGLAFTSDDG
+287 GLAFTSDDG
-298 LTQTFTA
+298 LVQTFTA
-305 PYDGDYIITAY
+305 PYDGDYTITAY

-331 TPGRGGKAEGTVH
+331 TPGRGGKAEGTIH

-427 AQNNAA
+427 AQNDAA
-433 AEVAKK
+433 AEVAKN

-448 GGMGESGGSAGGGG
+448 GGMGESGGTAGGGG

-488 ATVGGTTPTNGRTL
+488 ATVGGTTPTNGRVL
-502 TYEERVDAK
+502 TYDERVDAK

-516 QTRAGFGYHYTVL
+516 QTRAGFGYHYTIL
-529 GELYDANPAHR
+529 GELYDANPANR
-540 DPVDFLFD
+540 DPVSLLFD

-596 VTIDGEQVEVK
+596 VTIDGKQVEVK

-621 TETAPYLVNGRVIIK
+621 TNSAPYLINGRVLIH
-636 MVGETPKLKSVM
+636 MVGTTPKMKTIM
-648 MPAQSE
+648 MEAQNE
-654 DISAGN
+654 DISSSHVDDA
-660 IDEKDGFGQKAI
+660 DVYGQKAY
-672 LSPGQGSANK
+672 LNKGQDVAS
-682 TLAYTAITYYNLG
+682 TTIAYTAITYYNMG
-695 DVMTVTPK
+695 DLMTVNPV
-703 WEYNTLLNV
+703 WEYSTMLSPTDRDWN
-712 TYKPWDDSVAKNINN
+712 DSVAKSIDSRL
-727 QMSVSITNTELGIP
+727 SVSVANTNLGVP
-741 AEGDKYYNDAYPGW
+741 NPGDKYYNADYPGW

-765 NAPLSMYDTAT
+765 NPVNTMYSTERLTKYYFRCKGIASYTLSSGTKTMYDKGERGELAIDYNIYINHEGVHVYSDRNIINGTPTSTVDDTIAATAGRSASTWQYPHMALTDVNNINTILIQFSSHGFNTSDSISYDASYADSLGITGSGNQYSYIFKAKSKNSVSTANWEKFLQSITYTTYDAATFTSTGVSGGVTIFWYADENLWENNMFYDSSSGHFYACINTGSSITWGEARNRALSMYNSALDCYGYLAHITSQSEQDYLYTLMDKSTQGWLGAT
-776 VTKYFFRCHPTATV
+776 RKVSGNEWDWYWRDGPANETSEPFFRQNAG
-790 SMYNGIRTMDDESE
+790 GIYGSLLWGYENWDSKTEPNN
-804 SGGLVLDYSIAM
+804 SGGVEWCMHYYGSNRGVWNDYIDSNGAVTSFIVEWSKDGLV
-816 EHQGAHVYQ
+816 G
-825 NRNTINDMNAE
+825 NDHS
-836 TVSDTVTATQNH
+836 VSDT
-848 SSSQWK
+848 
-854 YPELVVKTPK
+854 
-864 TIQTFNVLFTSP
+864 
-876 SRNAQDAILYNTDL
+876 
-890 ANQLGIVV
+890 
-898 TGTNQNYIF
+898 
-907 TKSGGLTQDEWN
+907 
-919 NFLRQVSFVTYDR
+919 
-932 AVFTADGVQS
+932 
-942 GVEVAWYGF
+942 
-951 EKAIF
+951 
-956 GSNQATRH
+956 
-964 VPTLSD
+964 
-970 YPGAATHN
+970 
-978 IASGSLNITSSGS
+978 
-991 VYRIVGSTTGDNRI
+991 
-1005 YVSPG
+1005 
-1010 VSATVILDNVTM
+1010 
-1022 NYTAAGA
+1022 
-1029 GWGNDTSRAGD
+1029 
-1040 GAISCSHANLTIIL
+1040 
-1054 VGTSRITAYGS
+1054 
-1065 YSNAIAK
+1065 
-1072 NGTDGSLMIDGA
+1072 
-1084 GTLYAV
+1084 
-1090 GASGDHCG
+1090 
-1098 AIGANVNC
+1098 
-1106 SFWNFTVQGGT
+1106 
-1117 IYANAGEHCPGI
+1117 
-1129 GSGCL
+1129 
-1134 NQPGEGNGGDGAG
+1134 
-1147 CGNLNFTGG
+1147 
-1156 TVVARGNTA
+1156 
-1165 CSGIGSGWGG
+1165 
-1175 PVNGINISN
+1175 
-1184 GAKVTAYGGSYSPG
+1184 
-1198 IGSGGRTD
+1198 
-1206 NVQGGNIG
+1206 
-1214 SYHYHVRNIVITGGD
+1214 
-1229 TVVTAFG
+1229 
-1236 DKSTNMPG
+1236 
-1244 IGCGKD
+1244 
-1250 PVGTVRGT
+1250 
-1258 LSNVVATTLD
+1258 
-1268 GFQGY
+1268 
-1273 VRYGSSEE
+1273 
-1281 SAAYSTEQ
+1281 
-1289 PRTPFTGTGNIGSY
+1289 
-1303 LASQVNR
+1303 
-1310 GTPVYYT
+1310 
-1317 QVFFSIDTSNKHVDD
+1317 
-1332 ADVIGTQVSSTGTIK
+1332 DVIGTQIVA
-1347 PEQFASVSGT
+1347 EQEQKVNNGEVSGT
-1357 VWAENDRDGVYQV
+1357 VWAENDYNGLFAT
-1370 GDEAVVEGVAVT
+1370 DEAKLQDITVQLISDNGTVVATAQTNKLGQYDFTGLAPGNYYVKFTSQSFVG
-1382 LYNADGSVCK
+1382 YNAVPDGGNSIVQQASK
-1392 TTTTNK
+1392 GINDSYAQTPVFALTYNDVLEK
-1398 YGAYSFDGIPEK
+1398 SF
-1410 KNYTVGFSNGSSNI
+1410 
-1424 QSYSPTAKIAAG
+1424 
-1436 ENNNHVNNDWKSDVF
+1436 
-1451 TAIYQKNTSQTI
+1451 
-1463 NCGVYVPSTV
+1463 GVYVPSTV
-1473 SGFAWDDVNQ
+1473 GGFAWDDANQ
-1483 NGICDNSE
+1483 NGIYDNRE
-1491 SKIANVTITLTD
+1491 AKIANVTITLTD

-1511 VYGNPITAVLTD
+1511 VYGNPIAEVLTD
-1523 ADGNYSFTNV
+1523 ANGNYSFTNV

-1559 PTSGDEKRTNKAERS
+1559 PTSGDVKLTNKAEKS
-1574 IDVLEFNGAPTSAT
+1574 IGMLEFNGAPTSAT
-1588 TEKSGSMLNAATIG
+1588 TEKSGSMLTSATIG
-1602 EVYINSMT
+1602 EIYINSMS

-1647 GWHETQADINIE
+1647 GWHETQADIDIE

-1706 DKTAADKKVLPEEYD
+1706 DRTAADKKVLPEEYD
-1721 YFGFLVS
+1721 YFGFTVS
-1728 PTATTDKKTQM
+1728 PTAATDKKTQM
-1739 GNDATA
+1739 GNDSTA

-1766 VVSLSNEK
+1766 VVALNNEK

-1912 SHMYCAWIGDI
+1912 SHMYCAWIGNI

-1943 FIRLLTSFDLKKV
+1943 FIRLLTDFDLKKI

-1964 ENVKFDYE
+1964 KNVKFDYE
-1972 IYEKADDS
+1972 IYEKAADS

-2015 SFTNQDIATYHLT
+2015 HFTNQDIATYHLI
-2028 ETETLPGYVRDT
+2028 ETETLPGYVKDT

-2048 PETAVENNNLIWKTY
+2048 PEAAVENNNLVWKTY
-2063 ISVDGVRQTNN
+2063 ISVDGVRLTDN

-2102 RKNAVITLKGT
+2102 RQNAVITLKGT

-2160 VVENPMDGYTAIV
+2160 VIENPMDGYTATV
-2173 SNTTGSVDNGYAI
+2173 SATTGSTDKGYAI

-2199 TVVKVWDDG
+2199 TVTKVWDDS
-2208 NNVDGIR
+2208 NNIDGMR
-2215 PDSVTIHMNGSDGSS
+2215 PDSVTIHLNGSDGSS
-2230 TEATLSNTKDWKYTF
+2230 TEATLSNAKDWKYIF
-2245 KHIPLFDANGNEI
+2245 KHMPLFDANGNKI

-2277 GRSFTITNSHVQETL
+2277 GRSFTITNSHVQETF

-2314 HVILMGSDGNV
+2314 HVTLMGSDGNV

-2348 EGVAIDYTLSEETVD
+2348 EGVAIDYTLNEEAVNG
-2363 SYTYKIEGDADT
+2363 YTYKIEGDANT
-2375 GFTVTNEHIPA
+2375 GFTVTNEHISA
-2386 VTNVVINKY
+2386 VTNVVVNKY
-2395 WEDAA
+2395 WEDTA

-2408 SVSVTLSGSDGK
+2408 SVAVTLSGSDGK

-2425 LTKDGGFSE
+2425 LTKDTGFSK

-2440 VFFNNGTKIAYTVTE
+2440 VFFNNGTKITYTVTE
-2455 DAVAGYIG
+2455 DAVNGYTG
-2463 KTATDDTGYVLS
+2463 KITTDDTGYILS
-2475 ITNTHTP
+2475 ITNTHAP
-2482 ETISKTI
+2482 ETIRKTV
-2489 TKTWDDNDNQ
+2489 TKTWDDGNDR
-2499 DGIRPTNVKVELYGT
+2499 DGIRPTNVKIELYGT
-2514 DGTLRTQYLTKD
+2514 DGTRRTQYLTKD
-2526 NNWSYSF
+2526 NHWSYSF

-2548 TAKEEAVEG
+2548 TIKEEAVDG
-2557 YTQKSVTTA
+2557 YTQKSVTTTA
-2566 TGFNFTNTH
+2566 GFDLTNTH
-2575 EPQTVTYGATKVWL
+2575 EIQTVDYEVKKVWI
-2589 DDDNRDGV
+2589 DDNDRDGA
-2597 RPNSITLVLNGS
+2597 RPTSITLTLTGS
-2609 DGSKYTKQ
+2609 DGSKYTKL
-2617 MTAASNWSD
+2617 MTAADNWNA
-2626 VTFERIPMF
+2626 VTFERVPMF
-2635 NNGKYI
+2635 NGGKYI
-2641 TYTLSENDVPSY
+2641 TYTLTENEVPSY
-2653 VNSVAVSE
+2653 INSIEVSE
-2661 DGKFFTVTNTH
+2661 DGKHFTVTNTH
-2672 TPDHAIIKITEV
+2672 APDHTVINITEV
-2684 WHDENDQDGIRPKKV
+2684 WHDENDQDGIRPRKMTAIV
-2699 TTIIVGSNGNRHEVP
+2699 VGSNGNRHEVP

-2804 VSKTATLNEENGW
+2804 ISKTATLNEDNGW

-2829 GNIVTYNVKESD
+2829 GNIVAYNVKESNTA
-2841 VEGYEASIVKTE
+2841 GYEASVVKTE
-2853 DGFQLI
+2853 NGFQLI
-2859 NEHDSETTLRTA
+2859 NEHDSETTMRTV
-2871 TLVWRDENNQ
+2871 TLVWRDEDNR
-2881 DGIRP
+2881 DGVRP
-2886 DTVTYTL
+2886 DAVTYTL
-2893 HGSDGSEVEKTV
+2893 HGSDGSEQEKTV
-2905 SKDDSWADVMFEDLP
+2905 NKDDAWNDVVFEDLP
-2920 VYQNGQK
+2920 VYQNGQRIS
-2927 VTYTLTES
+2927 YTLTES
-2935 TVDGYTTD
+2935 AIDGYAND
-2943 IRDNGHTFTVTNTH
+2943 IRSSGNTFTVTNTH
-2957 IPAVVNVDVTKVWT
+2957 IPETVNVDVTKIWT
-2971 DGENQDGNRPNSI
+2971 DGENQDGNRPDSI
-2984 SVILTGNDGNRYTA
+2984 SVILTGSDGKRYTT

-3006 KYTFSKLP
+3006 KHTFLKLP

-3026 LAEDAASGYSNV
+3026 LTEDTMSGYSDV
-3038 IEKKDNYTFVL
+3038 VEKRSDYVFVL

-3058 DIPVVK
+3058 DVTIVK
-3064 KWNDDNDRDGAR
+3064 KWNDDNDRDGMR
-3076 PESFNIVLNGSDGK
+3076 PESVDIVLNGSDGK
-3090 LYTGTLSAENG
+3090 LYTGTLSTENG
-3101 YTYVFQ
+3101 YTCVFQ
-3107 SVPKFH
+3107 SVPKYH
-3113 NSGTLISYTV
+3113 DGGTLINYTI
-3123 AEEKVTGYT
+3123 AEEKIPGYT
-3132 TEVAKDSSGYKFT
+3132 TTIAKDASGYKFT
-3145 LTNTKSIETVT
+3145 LTNAKAIDTVT

-3162 WEDSNNQDGLRPS
+3162 WDDNNNQDGLRPT
-3175 AITVILTGDDGSRYL
+3175 AITVILTGDDGSRRV
-3190 KSVSAAENWTTTFEN
+3190 KSVTAAENWTVTFEN
-3205 LPKNQNHGQ
+3205 LPKNKNHGQ
-3214 SIQYTVSE
+3214 NIQYTVSE
-3222 AFVSGYTDEV
+3222 AFVSGYTEAI
-3232 TQNGNN
+3232 TQNGDN

-3244 HMPATTELFVTK
+3244 HTPASSEFFVTK
-3256 TWKDNG
+3256 IWKDNG

-3276 HGSDGRSYAKKLN
+3276 HGSDGRSYTKKLN

-3301 PKYANGKT
+3301 PKYADGKV
-3309 IDYTLT
+3309 IEYSLT
-3315 EEAVPGYT
+3315 EESVPGYT
-3323 SSITRNGKSFTLINT
+3323 SSITRNGKSFVLINT

-3348 TKAWNDENNQDGLR
+3348 TKAWNDGNNQDGLR
-3362 PKSITAVVNGSDGSA
+3362 PKTITAVVNGSDGSA
-3377 RFVQLFES
+3377 RFVQLFEG
-3385 QNWTTSLNNLP
+3385 QNWATNLNNLP
-3396 KYKNSTEVQYT
+3396 KYKNGTEIQYT
-3407 VKENAISGYETEIK
+3407 VKENAIPGYETEIK
-3421 QTGDSYTITNTHA
+3421 QTGDSYAITNSHT

-3439 VSVVKIWDDENNQDG
+3439 VSAVKVWDDANNQDG

-3468 GSTHNAA
+3468 GSVRNAA

-3485 FKDLPQYKNGVK
+3485 FKNLPKYKNGVK
-3497 IDYTLQEADSNPYT
+3497 IDYTLQEANSNPYT
-3511 YEIVKGSDGY
+3511 YEIVKGSDEY
-3521 SFTITNNYVPAA
+3521 SFTITNNYVPAV
-3533 VNVPVTTIWNDDNN
+3533 VNVPVTTVWDDDDN
-3547 RDGIRAKETVI
+3547 RDGIRAKETAI
-3558 TLQGSNG
+3558 TLHGSNG
-3565 KVYQH
+3565 KVYQR
-3570 IVTDKDSFATVFE
+3570 IVTGKDDFATVFE

-3592 KEVVYTVT
+3592 REVVYTVT
-3600 QNEVDGYTTDVT
+3600 QNEMNGYTANIA

-3619 QITNTHEPEKLA
+3619 QIANTHEPEKLT
-3631 KTVTKVWDDNNN
+3631 KTVAKVWNDNNN

-3649 NTLRI
+3649 NTLRV
-3654 ALTGT
+3654 AMTGT
-3659 DGTYIEKNLSAANNW
+3659 DGTYIEKSLSTANNW
-3674 TETFEGLYKYFKEG
+3674 TETFDGLYKYFKEG

-3696 EEAVGGYEKE
+3696 EEIVGGYDKV

-3741 YRPDTTTIH
+3741 YRPDAATIH

-3760 KDFTK
+3760 RDFTK
-3765 DSSWSSIVFKDLDRF
+3765 SSSWTAIVFKDLDHY
-3780 KDGTKIKYT
+3780 KDGNEIKYT
-3789 VTEDEIPQ
+3789 VAEDEIPQ
-3797 YTTSIVAN
+3797 YTTSIAVN

-3823 ISVIWEDND
+3823 ISVVWEDNN
-3832 DQDGIRPDAVN
+3832 DQDGLRPDTVSV
-3843 IKLKGNDKLVDSSEL
+3843 KLKGNDKFIDSSEL
-3858 NEDVKW
+3858 NEDVEW

-3880 SYTAE
+3880 TYTAE
-3885 ENEIPGYTTTI
+3885 ENEIPGYTTSI

-3922 DDSENQDG
+3922 KDAENQDG
-3930 LRPDTIHIKLVSN
+3930 LRPDAIHIRLISN
-3943 GIAKDAYLDADSNW
+3943 DIEKDAYLDAESDW
-3957 HLEFEGLPKYRDHGI
+3957 HLDFEGLPKYRDHGI

-3984 GYTSTVTTEDGYAF
+3984 GYTSTVTTKDGYAF
-3998 TIKNDHVPA
+3998 TIENDHVPA

-4017 IDDNNRDGLRPSSH
+4017 IDDNDRDGLRPDSH
-4031 TVILTDGINTIEE
+4031 TVILVDGTNAIEE
-4044 IVLDKDNGYGTVLKD
+4044 VVLDRDNGYGVVLKN
-4059 MPKYKNGVEIDYQ
+4059 MPKYKNGVEINYQ

-4086 KGDSVKDFKVT
+4086 KSDSVKDFNIT

-4118 YDKIRPEEIALT
+4118 YDKIRPEKVTLT

-4143 NKETWTA
+4143 TKDTWTTA
-4150 VFSDLPKNSKG
+4150 FSDLPKNSKG

-4172 IKGYSTTITNNQTDT
+4172 IKGYKTTITDNETGT
-4187 ITVINKHEPVKTITV
+4187 IAVINTHEPVKTITV
-4202 TVTWNDENNKDSI
+4202 TVTWNDENNKDNI

-4220 TVKLTDGTTVVST
+4220 TVKLANGTTAVST
-4233 KEVKNDSWKHIFED
+4233 KEINNDSWKHVFEN
-4247 IPVFNGSDKVSY
+4247 IIVFNGDDKASY
-4259 TITQDAVNGYTTE
+4259 TVTQDAVSEYTTE

-4279 NTIEIINTHIS
+4279 NTIEIINTH
-4290 VVPPKEEPKKKEP
+4290 VPVAPPKEEPKQEETVTP
-4303 ATPAP
+4303 AAPAP
-4308 VVEVKVEQPAPT
+4308 VVEIKTEPT
-4320 VTLIQTTNKPT
+4320 TTVIETPNKQT
-4331 GISFFESLFAK
+4331 GISFMDGLFG

>member
-1 MQNGKSRIKRVASAI
+1 MQNGKSRIKRVASAV

-68 SEAPSSGTSQADENS
+68 SEAPSSWPSQADENS
-83 EETETNSDITDEVS
+83 EGTNSDITDEVA

-109 QTVEEDAPKQDE
+109 QTVEEDAPQQDE
-121 STSETTDTAPS
+121 STSEATDAAPS
-132 RTVTVTLNKNGGEF
+132 RTVTVTLNKNGGIF

-160 AYLGTETNDIVV
+160 AYLGTETNDIAI

-187 SIDIPVALSSDES
+187 SISIPVALSGDDS

-216 SETLTFEDG
+216 NETLTFDDG

-231 SAVYSSVV
+231 TAVYNSVA
-239 DDDQTLVENRTEF
+239 DEDQQLIENKEIF
-252 DEQTKRQAIQERLKS
+252 DEQAEKNVLQQKLSA
-267 SGISTYVLR
+267 SGISLYEMR
-276 PSDSYNQLDLV
+276 PSDSYNQLDLIID
-287 VEGLAFTSDDG
+287 GLAFTSDDG
-298 LTQTFTA
+298 LVQTFTA
-305 PYDGDYIITAY
+305 PYDGDYTITAY

-331 TPGRGGKAEGTVH
+331 TPGRGGKAEGTIH
-344 LNAGQTIHIYLGEAG
+344 LSAGQTIHIYLGEAG

-427 AQNNAA
+427 AQNDAA
-433 AEVAKK
+433 AEVAKN

-448 GGMGESGGSAGGGG
+448 GGMGESGGTAGGGG

-488 ATVGGTTPTNGRTL
+488 ATVGGTTPTNGRVL
-502 TYEERVDAK
+502 TYDERVDAK

-516 QTRAGFGYHYTVL
+516 QTRAGFGYHYTIL
-529 GELYDANPAHR
+529 GELYDVNPANR
-540 DPVDFLFD
+540 DPVSLLFD

-596 VTIDGEQVEVK
+596 VTIDGKQVEVK

-621 TETAPYLVNGRVIIK
+621 TNSAPYLINGRVLIH
-636 MVGETPKLKSVM
+636 MVGTTPKMKTIM
-648 MPAQSE
+648 MEAQNE
-654 DISAGN
+654 DISSSHVDDA
-660 IDEKDGFGQKAI
+660 DVYGQKAY
-672 LSPGQGSANK
+672 LNKGQDVAS
-682 TLAYTAITYYNLG
+682 TTIAYTAITYYNMG
-695 DVMTVTPK
+695 DLMTVNPV
-703 WEYNTLLNV
+703 WEYSTMLSPTDRDWN
-712 TYKPWDDSVAKNINN
+712 DSVAKSIDSRL
-727 QMSVSITNTELGIP
+727 SVSVENTNLGVP
-741 AEGDKYYNDAYPGW
+741 NPGDKYYNADYPGW

-765 NAPLSMYDTAT
+765 NPVNTMYSTERLTKYYFRCKGIASYTLSSGTKTMYDKGERGELAIDYNIYINHEGVHVYSDRNIINGTPTSTVDDTIAATAGRSASTWQYPHMALTDVNNINTILIQFSSHGFNTSDSISYDASYADSLGITGSGNQYSYIFKAKSKNSVSTANWEKFLQSITYTTYDAATFTSTGVSGGVTIFWYADENLWENNMFYDSSSGHFYACINTGNSITWGEARNRALSMYNSALDCYGYLAHITSQSEQDYLYTLMDKSTQGWLGAT
-776 VTKYFFRCHPTATV
+776 RKVSGNEWDWYWRDGPANETSEPFFRQNADGTYGTLLWGYENWDSKTEP
-790 SMYNGIRTMDDESE
+790 NN
-804 SGGLVLDYSIAM
+804 SGGVEWCMHYYGSNRGVWNDYIDSNGAVTSFIVEWSKDGLV
-816 EHQGAHVYQ
+816 G
-825 NRNTINDMNAE
+825 NDHS
-836 TVSDTVTATQNH
+836 VSDT
-848 SSSQWK
+848 
-854 YPELVVKTPK
+854 
-864 TIQTFNVLFTSP
+864 
-876 SRNAQDAILYNTDL
+876 
-890 ANQLGIVV
+890 
-898 TGTNQNYIF
+898 
-907 TKSGGLTQDEWN
+907 
-919 NFLRQVSFVTYDR
+919 
-932 AVFTADGVQS
+932 
-942 GVEVAWYGF
+942 
-951 EKAIF
+951 
-956 GSNQATRH
+956 
-964 VPTLSD
+964 
-970 YPGAATHN
+970 
-978 IASGSLNITSSGS
+978 
-991 VYRIVGSTTGDNRI
+991 
-1005 YVSPG
+1005 
-1010 VSATVILDNVTM
+1010 
-1022 NYTAAGA
+1022 
-1029 GWGNDTSRAGD
+1029 
-1040 GAISCSHANLTIIL
+1040 
-1054 VGTSRITAYGS
+1054 
-1065 YSNAIAK
+1065 
-1072 NGTDGSLMIDGA
+1072 
-1084 GTLYAV
+1084 
-1090 GASGDHCG
+1090 
-1098 AIGANVNC
+1098 
-1106 SFWNFTVQGGT
+1106 
-1117 IYANAGEHCPGI
+1117 
-1129 GSGCL
+1129 
-1134 NQPGEGNGGDGAG
+1134 
-1147 CGNLNFTGG
+1147 
-1156 TVVARGNTA
+1156 
-1165 CSGIGSGWGG
+1165 
-1175 PVNGINISN
+1175 
-1184 GAKVTAYGGSYSPG
+1184 
-1198 IGSGGRTD
+1198 
-1206 NVQGGNIG
+1206 
-1214 SYHYHVRNIVITGGD
+1214 
-1229 TVVTAFG
+1229 
-1236 DKSTNMPG
+1236 
-1244 IGCGKD
+1244 
-1250 PVGTVRGT
+1250 
-1258 LSNVVATTLD
+1258 
-1268 GFQGY
+1268 
-1273 VRYGSSEE
+1273 
-1281 SAAYSTEQ
+1281 
-1289 PRTPFTGTGNIGSY
+1289 
-1303 LASQVNR
+1303 
-1310 GTPVYYT
+1310 
-1317 QVFFSIDTSNKHVDD
+1317 
-1332 ADVIGTQVSSTGTIK
+1332 DVIGTQIVA
-1347 PEQFASVSGT
+1347 EQEQKVNNGEVSGT
-1357 VWAENDRDGVYQV
+1357 VWAENDYNGLFAT
-1370 GDEAVVEGVAVT
+1370 DEAKLQDITVQLISDNGTVVATAQTNKLGQYDFTGLAPGNYYVKFTSQSFVG
-1382 LYNADGSVCK
+1382 YNAVPDGGNSIVQQASK
-1392 TTTTNK
+1392 DINDSYAQTPVFALTYNDVLEK
-1398 YGAYSFDGIPEK
+1398 SF
-1410 KNYTVGFSNGSSNI
+1410 
-1424 QSYSPTAKIAAG
+1424 
-1436 ENNNHVNNDWKSDVF
+1436 
-1451 TAIYQKNTSQTI
+1451 
-1463 NCGVYVPSTV
+1463 GVYVPSTV

-1523 ADGNYSFTNV
+1523 ANGNYSFTNV

-1559 PTSGDEKRTNKAERS
+1559 PTSGDVKLTNKAEKS
-1574 IDVLEFNGAPTSAT
+1574 IGMLEFNGAPTSAT
-1588 TEKSGSMLNAATIG
+1588 TEKSGSMLTSATIG
-1602 EVYINSMT
+1602 EIYINSMS

-1647 GWHETQADINIE
+1647 GWHETQADIDIE

-1706 DKTAADKKVLPEEYD
+1706 DRTAADKKVLPEEYD

-1728 PTATTDKKTQM
+1728 PTAATNKKTQM
-1739 GNDATA
+1739 GNDSTA

-1766 VVSLSNEK
+1766 VVALNNEK

-1836 ISGHLLYKS
+1836 VSGHLLYKS

-1902 ETQPNISLDR
+1902 EAQPNISLDR
-1912 SHMYCAWIGDI
+1912 SHMYCAWIGNI

-1943 FIRLLTSFDLKKV
+1943 FIRLLTDFDLKKI

-1964 ENVKFDYE
+1964 KNVKFDYE
-1972 IYEKADDS
+1972 IYEKAADS
-1980 GKSVFPNGPYTTVPV
+1980 GKSVFQNGPYTTVPV
-1995 KPGDTSI
+1995 KPGDASI
-2002 KTEHLTTDKNGLI
+2002 QTEHLTTDENGLI
-2015 SFTNQDIATYHLT
+2015 HFTNQDIATYHLI
-2028 ETETLPGYVRDT
+2028 EAETLPGYVKDT

-2048 PETAVENNNLIWKTY
+2048 PETAVENNNLVWKTY
-2063 ISVDGVRQTNN
+2063 ISVDGVRLTDN

-2102 RKNAVITLKGT
+2102 RQNAVITLKGT

-2160 VVENPMDGYTAIV
+2160 VIENPMDGYIATV
-2173 SNTTGSVDNGYAI
+2173 SATTGSADKGYAI

-2199 TVVKVWDDG
+2199 TVVKVWDDS
-2208 NNVDGIR
+2208 NNIDGMR

-2230 TEATLSNTKDWKYTF
+2230 TEATLSNAKDWKYTF
-2245 KHIPLFDANGNEI
+2245 KHIPLFDANGNKI

-2277 GRSFTITNSHVQETL
+2277 GRSFTITNSHVQETF

-2314 HVILMGSDGNV
+2314 HVTLMGSDGNV

-2348 EGVAIDYTLSEETVD
+2348 EGVAINYTLSEEAVNG
-2363 SYTYKIEGDADT
+2363 YTYKIEGDANT
-2375 GFTVTNEHIPA
+2375 GFTVTNEHISA
-2386 VTNVVINKY
+2386 VTNVVVNKY

-2408 SVSVTLSGSDGK
+2408 SVAVTLSGSDGK

-2425 LTKDGGFSE
+2425 LTKDTGFSK

-2440 VFFNNGTKIAYTVTE
+2440 VFFNNGTKITYTVTE
-2455 DAVAGYIG
+2455 DAVNGYTG
-2463 KTATDDTGYVLS
+2463 KITTDDTGYILS
-2475 ITNTHTP
+2475 ITNTHAP
-2482 ETISKTI
+2482 ETIRKTV
-2489 TKTWDDNDNQ
+2489 TKTWDDGNDR
-2499 DGIRPTNVKVELYGT
+2499 DGIRPTNVKIELYGT
-2514 DGTLRTQYLTKD
+2514 DGTRRTQYLTKD
-2526 NNWSYSF
+2526 NHWSYSF

-2548 TAKEEAVEG
+2548 TIKEEDVDG
-2557 YTQKSVTTA
+2557 YTQKSVTTTA
-2566 TGFNFTNTH
+2566 GFDLTNTH
-2575 EPQTVTYGATKVWL
+2575 EIQTADYEVKKVWV
-2589 DDDNRDGV
+2589 DDNDRDGA
-2597 RPNSITLVLNGS
+2597 RPTSITLTLTGS

-2617 MTAASNWSD
+2617 MTAVDNWNAA
-2626 VTFERIPMF
+2626 TFERVPMF
-2635 NNGKYI
+2635 NGGKYI
-2641 TYTLSENDVPSY
+2641 TYTLTENEVPSY
-2653 VNSVAVSE
+2653 MNSIEVSE
-2661 DGKFFTVTNTH
+2661 DGKHFTVTNTH
-2672 TPDHAIIKITEV
+2672 APDHAIINITEV
-2684 WHDENDQDGIRPKKV
+2684 WHDKNDQDGIRPRKMTAV
-2699 TTIIVGSNGNRHEVP
+2699 VVGSNGNRHEVP

-2753 VKSLGNNVF
+2753 VKNLGNNVF

-2804 VSKTATLNEENGW
+2804 VSKTATLNEDNGW

-2829 GNIVTYNVKESD
+2829 GNIVAYNVKESD
-2841 VEGYEASIVKTE
+2841 TAGYEASVVKTE

-2859 NEHDSETTLRTA
+2859 NEHDSETTMRTV
-2871 TLVWRDENNQ
+2871 TLVWRDEDNR
-2881 DGIRP
+2881 DGVRP
-2886 DTVTYTL
+2886 DAVTYTL
-2893 HGSDGSEVEKTV
+2893 HGSDGSEQEKTV
-2905 SKDDSWADVMFEDLP
+2905 NKDDAWNDVVFEDMP
-2920 VYQNGQK
+2920 VYQNGQRIS
-2927 VTYTLTES
+2927 YTLTES
-2935 TVDGYTTD
+2935 AIDGYAND
-2943 IRDNGHTFTVTNTH
+2943 IRSSGNTFTVTNTH
-2957 IPAVVNVDVTKVWT
+2957 IPETVNVDVTKIWT
-2971 DGENQDGNRPNSI
+2971 DGENQDGNRPDSI
-2984 SVILTGNDGNRYTA
+2984 SVILTGSDGKRYTT

-3006 KYTFSKLP
+3006 KHTFLKLP

-3026 LAEDAASGYSNV
+3026 LTEDTMSGYSDV
-3038 IEKKDNYTFVL
+3038 VEKRSDYVFVL

-3058 DIPVVK
+3058 DVTIVK
-3064 KWNDDNDRDGAR
+3064 KWDDDNDRDGMR
-3076 PESFNIVLNGSDGK
+3076 PESVDIVLNGSDGK
-3090 LYTGTLSAENG
+3090 LYTGTLSTENG
-3101 YTYVFQ
+3101 YTCVFQ
-3107 SVPKFH
+3107 SVPKYH
-3113 NSGTLISYTV
+3113 DGGTLINYTI
-3123 AEEKVTGYT
+3123 AEEKIPGYT
-3132 TEVAKDSSGYKFT
+3132 TTIAKDASGYKFT
-3145 LTNTKSIETVT
+3145 LTNTKPIETVT

-3175 AITVILTGDDGSRYL
+3175 AITIILTGDDGSRRV
-3190 KSVSAAENWTTTFEN
+3190 KSVSAAENWTTMFEN

-3222 AFVSGYTDEV
+3222 AFVSGYTDRV
-3232 TQNGNN
+3232 AQNGDN

-3244 HMPATTELFVTK
+3244 HTPAATELFVTK

-3276 HGSDGRSYAKKLN
+3276 HGSDGRSYTEKLN
-3289 ADNQWSVMFSNL
+3289 ADSQWSVMFSNL
-3301 PKYANGKT
+3301 PKYADGKV
-3309 IDYTLT
+3309 IEYSLT
-3315 EEAVPGYT
+3315 EESVPGYT
-3323 SSITRNGKSFTLINT
+3323 SSITRNGKSFVLINT

-3348 TKAWNDENNQDGLR
+3348 TKAWNDGNNQDGLR
-3362 PKSITAVVNGSDGSA
+3362 PKTITAVVNGSDGSA
-3377 RFVQLFES
+3377 RFVQLFEG
-3385 QNWTTSLNNLP
+3385 QNWATNLNNLP
-3396 KYKNSTEVQYT
+3396 KYKNGTEIQYT
-3407 VKENAISGYETEIK
+3407 VKENAIPGYETEIK
-3421 QTGDSYTITNTHA
+3421 QTGDSYAITNSHT

-3439 VSVVKIWDDENNQDG
+3439 VSAVKVWDDANNQDG

-3468 GSTHNAA
+3468 GSVRNAA

-3485 FKDLPQYKNGVK
+3485 FKNLPKYKNGMK
-3497 IDYTLQEADSNPYT
+3497 IDYTLQEANSNPYT
-3511 YEIVKGSDGY
+3511 YEIVKGSDEY
-3521 SFTITNNYVPAA
+3521 SFTITNNYVPAV
-3533 VNVPVTTIWNDDNN
+3533 VNVPITTVWDDDDN
-3547 RDGIRAKETVI
+3547 RDGIRAKETAI
-3558 TLQGSNG
+3558 TLHGSNG
-3565 KVYQH
+3565 KVYQR
-3570 IVTDKDSFATVFE
+3570 IVTGKDDFATVFE

-3592 KEVVYTVT
+3592 REVVYTVT
-3600 QNEVDGYTTDVT
+3600 QNEMNGYTANIA

-3619 QITNTHEPEKLA
+3619 QITNTHEPERLA

-3649 NTLRI
+3649 NTLRV

-3659 DGTYIEKNLSAANNW
+3659 DGTYIEKSLSTANNW
-3674 TETFEGLYKYFKEG
+3674 TETFDGLYKYFKEG

-3696 EEAVGGYEKE
+3696 EEMVGGYEKE

-3741 YRPDTTTIH
+3741 YRPDAATIH

-3760 KDFTK
+3760 RDFTK
-3765 DSSWSSIVFKDLDRF
+3765 SSSWTAIVFKDLDHY
-3780 KDGTKIKYT
+3780 KDGNEIKYT

-3797 YTTSIVAN
+3797 YTTSIAVN

-3984 GYTSTVTTEDGYAF
+3984 SYTSTVTTKDGYAF
-3998 TIKNDHVPA
+3998 TIENDHVPA

-4017 IDDNNRDGLRPSSH
+4017 IDDNDGDGLRPDSH
-4031 TVILTDGINTIEE
+4031 TVVLVDGTNAIEE
-4044 IVLDKDNGYGTVLKD
+4044 VVLDKNNGYGVVLKN
-4059 MPKYKNGVEIDYQ
+4059 MPKYKNGVEINYQ

-4086 KGDSVKDFKVT
+4086 KSDSVKDFNIT
-4097 NTHVPEMVTVTVTEG
+4097 NTHVPEMVTITVTEG
-4112 WHDQSD
+4112 WYDQSD
-4118 YDKIRPEEIALT
+4118 YDKIRPEKVTLT

-4143 NKETWTA
+4143 TKDTWTTA
-4150 VFSDLPKNSKG
+4150 FSDLPKNSKG

-4172 IKGYSTTITNNQTDT
+4172 IKGYKTTITDNETGT
-4187 ITVINKHEPVKTITV
+4187 IAVINTHEPVKTITV
-4202 TVTWNDENNKDSI
+4202 TVTWNDENNKDNI

-4279 NTIEIINTHIS
+4279 NTIEIINTHIP
-4290 VVPPKEEPKKKEP
+4290 VVPPKEEPKKEEP

>member
-1 MQNGKSRIKRVASAI
+1 MQKCESRTKRVMSAI
-16 IAGVMALQTV
+16 IAGMMALQVV
-26 APVISYADDTA
+26 APTISYADDTVASTA
-37 SSVATTDDSD
+37 SSEDNSD
-47 AIANVD
+47 TQID
-53 PGTPVQVDATASEEP
+53 PGVPVQTDTASSNTVTEP
-68 SEAPSSGTSQADENS
+68 DSSESL
-83 EETETNSDITDEVS
+83 EETADSEQTGEIQDDTVSDSQGNETNTQEETVQ
-97 NEHTDADTADET
+97 DTV
-109 QTVEEDAPKQDE
+109 QQNN
-121 STSETTDTAPS
+121 SGSETTES
-132 RTVTVTLNKNGGEF
+132 ESVRTVTVTLNKNGGIF

-160 AYLGTETNDIVV
+160 AYLGTETNDIAI

-187 SIDIPVALSSDES
+187 SISIPVALSGDDS

-216 SETLTFEDG
+216 NETLTFDDG

-231 SAVYSSVV
+231 TAVYDSVA
-239 DDDQTLVENRTEF
+239 DEDQQLIENKEIF
-252 DEQTKRQAIQERLKS
+252 DEQAEKNVLQQKLSA
-267 SGISTYVLR
+267 SGISLYEMR
-276 PSDSYNQLDLV
+276 PSDSYNQLDLIID
-287 VEGLAFTSDDG
+287 GLAFTSDDG
-298 LTQTFTA
+298 LVQTFTA
-305 PYDGDYIITAY
+305 PYDGDYTITAY

-331 TPGRGGKAEGTVH
+331 TPGRGGKAEGTIH

-359 GYWSTNRTFGGGGG
+359 GCWSTNRTFGGGGG

-427 AQNNAA
+427 AQNDAA
-433 AEVAKK
+433 AEVAKN

-488 ATVGGTTPTNGRTL
+488 ATVGGTTPTNGRVL
-502 TYEERVDAK
+502 TYDERVDAK

-516 QTRAGFGYHYTVL
+516 QTRAGFGYHYTIL
-529 GELYDANPAHR
+529 GELYDANPANR
-540 DPVDFLFD
+540 DPVSLLFD

-596 VTIDGEQVEVK
+596 VTIDGKQVEVK

-621 TETAPYLVNGRVIIK
+621 TNSAPYLINGRVLIH
-636 MVGETPKLKSVM
+636 MVGTTPKMKTIM
-648 MPAQSE
+648 MEAQNE
-654 DISAGN
+654 DISSSHVDDA
-660 IDEKDGFGQKAI
+660 DVYGQKAY
-672 LSPGQGSANK
+672 LNKGQDVAS
-682 TLAYTAITYYNLG
+682 TTIAYTAITYYNMG
-695 DVMTVTPK
+695 DLMTVNPV
-703 WEYNTLLNV
+703 WEYSTMLSPTDRDWN
-712 TYKPWDDSVAKNINN
+712 DSVAKSIDSRL
-727 QMSVSITNTELGIP
+727 SVSVANTNLGVP
-741 AEGDKYYNDAYPGW
+741 NPGDKYYNADYPGW

-765 NAPLSMYDTAT
+765 NPVNTMYSTERLTKYYFRCKGIASYTLSSGTKTMYDKGERGELAIDYNIYINHEGVHVYSDRNIINGTPTSTVDDTIAATAGRNASTWQYPHMALTDVNNINTILVQFSSHGFNTSDSISYDASYADSLGITGSGNQYSYIFKAKSKNSVSTANWEKFLQSITYTTYDAATFTSTGVSGGVTIFWYADENLWENNMFYDSSSSHFYACINTGSSITWGEARNRALSMYNSALDCYGYLAHITSQSEQDYLYTLMDKSTQGWLGAT
-776 VTKYFFRCHPTATV
+776 RKVSGNEWDWYWRDGPANETNEPFFRQNADGTYGTLLWGYENWDNKTEPNNVGDEWCMHYYGNKSGVWNDYSDT
-790 SMYNGIRTMDDESE
+790 NGAVTSFIVEWSKD
-804 SGGLVLDYSIAM
+804 GLV
-816 EHQGAHVYQ
+816 G
-825 NRNTINDMNAE
+825 NDHS
-836 TVSDTVTATQNH
+836 VSDT
-848 SSSQWK
+848 
-854 YPELVVKTPK
+854 
-864 TIQTFNVLFTSP
+864 
-876 SRNAQDAILYNTDL
+876 
-890 ANQLGIVV
+890 
-898 TGTNQNYIF
+898 
-907 TKSGGLTQDEWN
+907 
-919 NFLRQVSFVTYDR
+919 
-932 AVFTADGVQS
+932 
-942 GVEVAWYGF
+942 
-951 EKAIF
+951 
-956 GSNQATRH
+956 
-964 VPTLSD
+964 
-970 YPGAATHN
+970 
-978 IASGSLNITSSGS
+978 
-991 VYRIVGSTTGDNRI
+991 
-1005 YVSPG
+1005 
-1010 VSATVILDNVTM
+1010 
-1022 NYTAAGA
+1022 
-1029 GWGNDTSRAGD
+1029 
-1040 GAISCSHANLTIIL
+1040 
-1054 VGTSRITAYGS
+1054 
-1065 YSNAIAK
+1065 
-1072 NGTDGSLMIDGA
+1072 
-1084 GTLYAV
+1084 
-1090 GASGDHCG
+1090 
-1098 AIGANVNC
+1098 
-1106 SFWNFTVQGGT
+1106 
-1117 IYANAGEHCPGI
+1117 
-1129 GSGCL
+1129 
-1134 NQPGEGNGGDGAG
+1134 
-1147 CGNLNFTGG
+1147 
-1156 TVVARGNTA
+1156 
-1165 CSGIGSGWGG
+1165 
-1175 PVNGINISN
+1175 
-1184 GAKVTAYGGSYSPG
+1184 
-1198 IGSGGRTD
+1198 
-1206 NVQGGNIG
+1206 
-1214 SYHYHVRNIVITGGD
+1214 
-1229 TVVTAFG
+1229 
-1236 DKSTNMPG
+1236 
-1244 IGCGKD
+1244 
-1250 PVGTVRGT
+1250 
-1258 LSNVVATTLD
+1258 
-1268 GFQGY
+1268 
-1273 VRYGSSEE
+1273 
-1281 SAAYSTEQ
+1281 
-1289 PRTPFTGTGNIGSY
+1289 
-1303 LASQVNR
+1303 
-1310 GTPVYYT
+1310 
-1317 QVFFSIDTSNKHVDD
+1317 
-1332 ADVIGTQVSSTGTIK
+1332 DVIGTQIVA
-1347 PEQFASVSGT
+1347 EQEQKVNNGEVSGT
-1357 VWAENDRDGVYQV
+1357 VWAENDYDGLFAT
-1370 GDEAVVEGVAVT
+1370 DEAKLQNITVQLISDNGTVVATAQTNKLGQYDFTGLAPGNYYVKFTSQSFVG
-1382 LYNADGSVCK
+1382 YNAVPDGGNSIVQQASK
-1392 TTTTNK
+1392 GINDSYAQTPVFALTYNDVLEK
-1398 YGAYSFDGIPEK
+1398 SF
-1410 KNYTVGFSNGSSNI
+1410 
-1424 QSYSPTAKIAAG
+1424 
-1436 ENNNHVNNDWKSDVF
+1436 
-1451 TAIYQKNTSQTI
+1451 
-1463 NCGVYVPSTV
+1463 GVYVPSTV
-1473 SGFAWDDVNQ
+1473 SGFAWDDANQ
-1483 NGICDNSE
+1483 NGIYDNRE
-1491 SKIANVTITLTD
+1491 AKIANVTITLTD

-1511 VYGNPITAVLTD
+1511 VYGNPIAAVLTD
-1523 ADGNYSFTNV
+1523 ANGNYSFTNV
-1533 RPRKEMKLTLTSSD
+1533 RPRKEMKLTLTSSN

-1559 PTSGDEKRTNKAERS
+1559 PASGDVKLTNKAEKS
-1574 IDVLEFNGAPTSAT
+1574 IGMLEFNGAPTSAT
-1588 TEKSGSMLNAATIG
+1588 TEKSGSMLTSATIG

-1739 GNDATA
+1739 GNDSTA

-1766 VVSLSNEK
+1766 VVNLSNEK

-1902 ETQPNISLDR
+1902 EAQPNISLDR

-1943 FIRLLTSFDLKKV
+1943 FIRLLTDFDLKKI

-1964 ENVKFDYE
+1964 KDVKFDYE

-2015 SFTNQDIATYHLT
+2015 HFTNQDIATYHLI
-2028 ETETLPGYVRDT
+2028 ETETLPGYVKDT

-2048 PETAVENNNLIWKTY
+2048 PEAAVENNNLVWKTY
-2063 ISVDGVRQTNN
+2063 ISVDGVRLTDN

-2102 RKNAVITLKGT
+2102 RQNAVITLKGT

-2160 VVENPMDGYTAIV
+2160 VIENPMDGYTATV
-2173 SNTTGSVDNGYAI
+2173 SATTGSTDKGYAI

-2199 TVVKVWDDG
+2199 TVTKVWDDS
-2208 NNVDGIR
+2208 NNIDGMR
-2215 PDSVTIHMNGSDGSS
+2215 PDSVTIYLNGSDGSS
-2230 TEATLSNTKDWKYTF
+2230 TEATLSNAKDWKYTF
-2245 KHIPLFDANGNEI
+2245 KHMPLFDANGNEI

-2265 AVAGYTYTVTNE
+2265 AVTGYTYTVTNKD
-2277 GRSFTITNSHVQETL
+2277 RAFTITNKHTQETF

-2314 HVILMGSDGNV
+2314 HVTLMGSDGNV

-2348 EGVAIDYTLSEETVD
+2348 EGVAIDYTLNEEAVNG
-2363 SYTYKIEGDADT
+2363 YTYKIEGDADT
-2375 GFTVTNEHIPA
+2375 GFTVTNEHISA
-2386 VTNVVINKY
+2386 VTNVVVNKY
-2395 WEDAA
+2395 WEDAE

-2408 SVSVTLSGSDGK
+2408 SVAVTLSGSDGK

-2425 LTKDGGFSE
+2425 LAKDTGFSK

-2440 VFFNNGTKIAYTVTE
+2440 VFFNNGTKITYTVTE
-2455 DAVAGYIG
+2455 DAVDGYTG
-2463 KTATDDTGYVLS
+2463 KITTDDTGYILS
-2475 ITNTHTP
+2475 ITNTHAP
-2482 ETISKTI
+2482 ETIRKTV
-2489 TKTWDDNDNQ
+2489 TKTWDDGNDR
-2499 DGIRPTNVKVELYGT
+2499 DGIRPTNVKIELYGT
-2514 DGTLRTQYLTKD
+2514 DGTRRTQYLTKD
-2526 NNWSYSF
+2526 NHWSYSF

-2548 TAKEEAVEG
+2548 IIKEEAVDG
-2557 YTQKSVTTA
+2557 YTQKSVTTTA
-2566 TGFNFTNTH
+2566 GFDLTNTH
-2575 EPQTVTYGATKVWL
+2575 EIQTADYEVKKVWI
-2589 DDDNRDGV
+2589 DDNDRDGT
-2597 RPNSITLVLNGS
+2597 RPTSITLTLTGS

-2617 MTAASNWSD
+2617 MTAADNWNA
-2626 VTFERIPMF
+2626 VTFERVPMF
-2635 NNGKYI
+2635 NGGKYI
-2641 TYTLSENDVPSY
+2641 TYTLTENEVPSY
-2653 VNSVAVSE
+2653 INLIEVSE
-2661 DGKFFTVTNTH
+2661 DGKHFTVTNTH
-2672 TPDHAIIKITEV
+2672 APDHTVINITEV
-2684 WHDENDQDGIRPKKV
+2684 WHDENDQDGIRPRKMTAIV
-2699 TTIIVGSNGNRHEVP
+2699 VGSNGNRHEVP

-2804 VSKTATLNEENGW
+2804 VSKTATLNEDNGW

-2829 GNIVTYNVKESD
+2829 GNIVAYNVKESD
-2841 VEGYEASIVKTE
+2841 TAGYEASVVKTE

-2859 NEHDSETTLRTA
+2859 NEHDSETTMRTV
-2871 TLVWRDENNQ
+2871 TLVWRDEDNR
-2881 DGIRP
+2881 DGVRP
-2886 DTVTYTL
+2886 DAVTYTL
-2893 HGSDGSEVEKTV
+2893 HGSDGSEQEKTV
-2905 SKDDSWADVMFEDLP
+2905 NKDDAWNDVVFEDLP
-2920 VYQNGQK
+2920 VYQNGQRIS
-2927 VTYTLTES
+2927 YTLTES
-2935 TVDGYTTD
+2935 AIDGYAND
-2943 IRDNGHTFTVTNTH
+2943 IRSSGNTFTVTNTH
-2957 IPAVVNVDVTKVWT
+2957 IPETVNVDVTKIWT
-2971 DGENQDGNRPNSI
+2971 DGENQDGNRPDSI
-2984 SVILTGNDGNRYTA
+2984 SVILTGSDGKRYTT

-3006 KYTFSKLP
+3006 KHTFLKLP

-3026 LAEDAASGYSNV
+3026 LTEDTMSGYSDV
-3038 IEKKDNYTFVL
+3038 VEKRSDYVFVL

-3058 DIPVVK
+3058 DVTIVK
-3064 KWNDDNDRDGAR
+3064 KWDDDNDRDGMR
-3076 PESFNIVLNGSDGK
+3076 PESVDIVLNGSDGK
-3090 LYTGTLSAENG
+3090 LYTGTLSTENG
-3101 YTYVFQ
+3101 YTCVFQ
-3107 SVPKFH
+3107 SVPKYH
-3113 NSGTLISYTV
+3113 DGGTLINYTI
-3123 AEEKVTGYT
+3123 AEEKIPGYT
-3132 TEVAKDSSGYKFT
+3132 TTIAKDASGYKFT
-3145 LTNTKSIETVT
+3145 LTNAKTIDTVT

-3162 WEDSNNQDGLRPS
+3162 WDDNNNQDGLRPT
-3175 AITVILTGDDGSRYL
+3175 AITVILTGDDGSRRV
-3190 KSVSAAENWTTTFEN
+3190 KSVTATENWTVTFEN

-3214 SIQYTVSE
+3214 NIQYTVSE
-3222 AFVSGYTDEV
+3222 AFVSGYTEAI
-3232 TQNGNN
+3232 TQNGDN
-3238 YTITNT
+3238 YIITNT
-3244 HMPATTELFVTK
+3244 HTPASSEFFVTK
-3256 TWKDNG
+3256 IWKDNE

-3276 HGSDGRSYAKKLN
+3276 HGSDGCSYTEKLN

-3301 PKYANGKT
+3301 PKYADGKV
-3309 IDYTLT
+3309 IEYSLT
-3315 EEAVPGYT
+3315 EESVPGYT
-3323 SSITRNGKSFTLINT
+3323 SSITRNGKSFVFINT

-3348 TKAWNDENNQDGLR
+3348 TKAWNDGNNQDGLR
-3362 PKSITAVVNGSDGSA
+3362 PKTITAVVNGSDGSA
-3377 RFVQLFES
+3377 RFVQLFEG
-3385 QNWTTSLNNLP
+3385 QNWATSLNNLP
-3396 KYKNSTEVQYT
+3396 KYKNGTEIQYT
-3407 VKENAISGYETEIK
+3407 VKENAIPGYETEIK
-3421 QTGDSYTITNTHA
+3421 QTGDSYAIMNSHT

-3439 VSVVKIWDDENNQDG
+3439 VSAVKVWDDANNQDG

-3468 GSTHNAA
+3468 GSVRNAA

-3485 FKDLPQYKNGVK
+3485 FKNLPKYKNGMK
-3497 IDYTLQEADSNPYT
+3497 IDYTLQEANSNPYT
-3511 YEIVKGSDGY
+3511 YEIVKGSDEY
-3521 SFTITNNYVPAA
+3521 SFTITNNYVPAV
-3533 VNVPVTTIWNDDNN
+3533 VNVPITTVWDDDDN
-3547 RDGIRAKETVI
+3547 RDGIRAKETAI
-3558 TLQGSNG
+3558 TLHGSNG
-3565 KVYQH
+3565 KVYQR
-3570 IVTDKDSFATVFE
+3570 IVTGKDDFATVFE

-3592 KEVVYTVT
+3592 REVVYTVT
-3600 QNEVDGYTTDVT
+3600 QNEMNGYTA
-3612 NTDKYTF
+3612 NIASTDKYTF
-3619 QITNTHEPEKLA
+3619 QITNTHEPERLA

-3659 DGTYIEKNLSAANNW
+3659 DGTYIEKSLSTANNW
-3674 TETFEGLYKYFKEG
+3674 TETFDGLYKYFKEG

-3696 EEAVGGYEKE
+3696 EEMVGGYEKE

-3741 YRPDTTTIH
+3741 YRPDAATIH
-3750 MSGTDGTQDT
+3750 MSGTDGTQDA

-3765 DSSWSSIVFKDLDRF
+3765 NSSWSSIVFKDLDHY
-3780 KDGTKIKYT
+3780 KDGNEIKYT

-3797 YTTSIVAN
+3797 YTTSIAVN

-3823 ISVIWEDND
+3823 ISVVWEDNN
-3832 DQDGIRPDAVN
+3832 DQDGLRPDTVSV
-3843 IKLKGNDKLVDSSEL
+3843 KLKGNDKFIDSSEL
-3858 NEDVKW
+3858 NEDVEW

-3885 ENEIPGYTTTI
+3885 ENEIPGYTTSI

-3922 DDSENQDG
+3922 KDAENQDG
-3930 LRPDTIHIKLVSN
+3930 LRPDAIHIRLISN
-3943 GIAKDAYLDADSNW
+3943 DIEKDAYLDAESDW
-3957 HLEFEGLPKYRDHGI
+3957 HLDFEGLPKYRDHGI

-3984 GYTSTVTTEDGYAF
+3984 GYTSTVTTKDGYAF
-3998 TIKNDHVPA
+3998 TIENDHVPA

-4017 IDDNNRDGLRPSSH
+4017 IDDNDRDGLRPGSH
-4031 TVILTDGINTIEE
+4031 TVVLVDGTNAIEE
-4044 IVLDKDNGYGTVLKD
+4044 VVLDRNNGYGVVLKN
-4059 MPKYKNGVEIDYQ
+4059 MPKYKNGVEINYQ

-4086 KGDSVKDFKVT
+4086 KSDSVKDFNIT
-4097 NTHVPEMVTVTVTEG
+4097 NTHVPEMVTITVTEG

-4118 YDKIRPEEIALT
+4118 YDKIRPEKVTLT

-4143 NKETWTA
+4143 TKDTWTT

-4172 IKGYSTTITNNQTDT
+4172 IKGYKTTITDNETGT
-4187 ITVINKHEPVKTITV
+4187 IAVINTHEPVKTITV
-4202 TVTWNDENNKDSI
+4202 TVTWNDENNKDNI

-4220 TVKLTDGTTVVST
+4220 TVKLANGTTAVST
-4233 KEVKNDSWKHIFED
+4233 KEINNDSWKHVFEN
-4247 IPVFNGSDKVSY
+4247 IIVFNGDDKASY
-4259 TITQDAVNGYTTE
+4259 TVTQDAVSEYTTE

-4279 NTIEIINTHIS
+4279 NTIEIINTH
-4290 VVPPKEEPKKKEP
+4290 VPVAPPKEEPKQEETATP
-4303 ATPAP
+4303 AAPAP
-4308 VVEVKVEQPAPT
+4308 VVEIKTEPT
-4320 VTLIQTTNKPT
+4320 TTVIETPNKQT
-4331 GISFFESLFAK
+4331 GISFMDGLFG

>member
-1 MQNGKSRIKRVASAI
+1 M
-16 IAGVMALQTV
+16 
-26 APVISYADDTA
+26 
-37 SSVATTDDSD
+37 
-47 AIANVD
+47 
-53 PGTPVQVDATASEEP
+53 
-68 SEAPSSGTSQADENS
+68 
-83 EETETNSDITDEVS
+83 
-97 NEHTDADTADET
+97 
-109 QTVEEDAPKQDE
+109 
-121 STSETTDTAPS
+121 
-132 RTVTVTLNKNGGEF
+132 
-146 EPEWL
+146 

-209 SGSYDAD
+209 SGSYNAD

-331 TPGRGGKAEGTVH
+331 TPGRGGKAEGTIH
-344 LNAGQTIHIYLGEAG
+344 LSAGQTIHIYLGEAG

-427 AQNNAA
+427 AQNDAA
-433 AEVAKK
+433 AEVAKN

-448 GGMGESGGSAGGGG
+448 GGMGESGGTAGGGG

-488 ATVGGTTPTNGRTL
+488 ATVGGTTPTNGRVL
-502 TYEERVDAK
+502 TYDERVDAK

-516 QTRAGFGYHYTVL
+516 QTRAGFGYHYTIL
-529 GELYDANPAHR
+529 GELYDANPANR
-540 DPVDFLFD
+540 DPVSLLFD

-596 VTIDGEQVEVK
+596 VTIDGKQVEVK

-621 TETAPYLVNGRVIIK
+621 TNSAPYLINGRVLIH
-636 MVGETPKLKSVM
+636 MVGTTPKMKTIM
-648 MPAQSE
+648 MEAQNE
-654 DISAGN
+654 DISSSHVDDA
-660 IDEKDGFGQKAI
+660 DVYGQKAY
-672 LSPGQGSANK
+672 LNKGQDVAS
-682 TLAYTAITYYNLG
+682 TTIAYTAITYYNMG
-695 DVMTVTPK
+695 DLMTVNPV
-703 WEYNTLLNV
+703 WEYSTMLSPTDRDWN
-712 TYKPWDDSVAKNINN
+712 DSVAKSIDSRL
-727 QMSVSITNTELGIP
+727 SVSVENTNLGVP
-741 AEGDKYYNDAYPGW
+741 NPGDKYYNADYPGW

-765 NAPLSMYDTAT
+765 NPVNTMYITERLTKYYFRCKGIASYTLSSGTKTMYDKGERGELAIDYNIYINHEGVHVYSDRNIINGTPTSTVDDTIAATAGRSASTWQYPHMALTDVNNINTILIQFSSHGFNTSDSISYDASYADSLGITGSGNQYSYIFKAKSKNSVSTANWEKFLQSITYTTYDAATFTSTGVSGGVTIFWYADENLWENNMFYDSSSGHFYACINTGNSITWGEARNRALSMYNSALDCYGYLAHITSQSEQDYLYTLMDKSTQGWLGAT
-776 VTKYFFRCHPTATV
+776 RKVSGNEWDWYWRDGPANETSEPFFRQNADGTYGTLLWGYENWDSKTEP
-790 SMYNGIRTMDDESE
+790 NN
-804 SGGLVLDYSIAM
+804 SGGVEWCMHYYGSNRGVWNDYIDSNGAVTSFIVEWSKDGLV
-816 EHQGAHVYQ
+816 G
-825 NRNTINDMNAE
+825 NDHS
-836 TVSDTVTATQNH
+836 VSDT
-848 SSSQWK
+848 
-854 YPELVVKTPK
+854 
-864 TIQTFNVLFTSP
+864 
-876 SRNAQDAILYNTDL
+876 
-890 ANQLGIVV
+890 
-898 TGTNQNYIF
+898 
-907 TKSGGLTQDEWN
+907 
-919 NFLRQVSFVTYDR
+919 
-932 AVFTADGVQS
+932 
-942 GVEVAWYGF
+942 
-951 EKAIF
+951 
-956 GSNQATRH
+956 
-964 VPTLSD
+964 
-970 YPGAATHN
+970 
-978 IASGSLNITSSGS
+978 
-991 VYRIVGSTTGDNRI
+991 
-1005 YVSPG
+1005 
-1010 VSATVILDNVTM
+1010 
-1022 NYTAAGA
+1022 
-1029 GWGNDTSRAGD
+1029 
-1040 GAISCSHANLTIIL
+1040 
-1054 VGTSRITAYGS
+1054 
-1065 YSNAIAK
+1065 
-1072 NGTDGSLMIDGA
+1072 
-1084 GTLYAV
+1084 
-1090 GASGDHCG
+1090 
-1098 AIGANVNC
+1098 
-1106 SFWNFTVQGGT
+1106 
-1117 IYANAGEHCPGI
+1117 
-1129 GSGCL
+1129 
-1134 NQPGEGNGGDGAG
+1134 
-1147 CGNLNFTGG
+1147 
-1156 TVVARGNTA
+1156 
-1165 CSGIGSGWGG
+1165 
-1175 PVNGINISN
+1175 
-1184 GAKVTAYGGSYSPG
+1184 
-1198 IGSGGRTD
+1198 
-1206 NVQGGNIG
+1206 
-1214 SYHYHVRNIVITGGD
+1214 
-1229 TVVTAFG
+1229 
-1236 DKSTNMPG
+1236 
-1244 IGCGKD
+1244 
-1250 PVGTVRGT
+1250 
-1258 LSNVVATTLD
+1258 
-1268 GFQGY
+1268 
-1273 VRYGSSEE
+1273 
-1281 SAAYSTEQ
+1281 
-1289 PRTPFTGTGNIGSY
+1289 
-1303 LASQVNR
+1303 
-1310 GTPVYYT
+1310 
-1317 QVFFSIDTSNKHVDD
+1317 
-1332 ADVIGTQVSSTGTIK
+1332 DVIGTQIVA
-1347 PEQFASVSGT
+1347 EQEQKVNNGEVSGT
-1357 VWAENDRDGVYQV
+1357 VWAENDYNGLFAT
-1370 GDEAVVEGVAVT
+1370 DEAKLQDITVQLISDNGTVVATAQTNKLGQYDFTGLAPGNYYVKFTSQSFVG
-1382 LYNADGSVCK
+1382 YNAVPDGGNSIVQQASK
-1392 TTTTNK
+1392 GINDSYAQTPVFALTYNDVLEK
-1398 YGAYSFDGIPEK
+1398 SF
-1410 KNYTVGFSNGSSNI
+1410 
-1424 QSYSPTAKIAAG
+1424 
-1436 ENNNHVNNDWKSDVF
+1436 
-1451 TAIYQKNTSQTI
+1451 
-1463 NCGVYVPSTV
+1463 GVYVPSTV
-1473 SGFAWDDVNQ
+1473 SGFAWDDANQ
-1483 NGICDNSE
+1483 NGIYDNRE
-1491 SKIANVTITLTD
+1491 AKIANVTITLTD

-1511 VYGNPITAVLTD
+1511 VYGNPIAAVLTD
-1523 ADGNYSFTNV
+1523 ANGNYSFTNV
-1533 RPRKEMKLTLTSSD
+1533 RPRKEMKLTLTSSN

-1559 PTSGDEKRTNKAERS
+1559 PASGDVKLTNKAEKS
-1574 IDVLEFNGAPTSAT
+1574 IGMLEFNGAPTSAT
-1588 TEKSGSMLNAATIG
+1588 TEKSGSMLTSATIG
-1602 EVYINSMT
+1602 EIYINSMS

-1647 GWHETQADINIE
+1647 GWHETQADIDIE

-1706 DKTAADKKVLPEEYD
+1706 DRTAADKKVLPEEYD
-1721 YFGFLVS
+1721 YFGFTVS

-1739 GNDATA
+1739 GNDSTA

-1766 VVSLSNEK
+1766 VVNLSNEK

-1781 NCAMYI
+1781 NCALYI

-1799 NYNGIRET
+1799 NYNGIREA
-1807 NETENVKTHIYLRR
+1807 NETQNVETHIYLRR
-1821 TTKSQFADADEQGTN
+1821 TTKSKFADADEQGTN

-1845 YNVFGELVGNGDL
+1845 YNVFGELIGNGDL
-1858 NTAAD
+1858 NTATD

-1868 DYLEPGIYYV
+1868 NCLEPGIYYV
-1878 VFDNTYDYY
+1878 VFDNTYDCY

-1902 ETQPNISLDR
+1902 EAQPNISLDR

-1972 IYEKADDS
+1972 IYSKAENFGKSVFPDDRHQGAPQIYEGAEDS
-1980 GKSVFPNGPYTTVPV
+1980 GKSVFSDDSNELYTTA
-1995 KPGDTSI
+1995 SI
-2002 KTEHLTTDKNGLI
+2002 ETFAQAEHLITDKDGLI
-2015 SFTNQDIATYHLT
+2015 HFTNQDIATYHLT
-2028 ETETLPGYVRDT
+2028 ETKTLPGYVRDT
-2040 KTHVVKVM
+2040 KTHVIKVM
-2048 PETAVENNNLIWKTY
+2048 PETTVKNNNLVWKTY
-2063 ISVDGVRQTNN
+2063 ISVDGVRQADN

-2102 RKNAVITLKGT
+2102 RQNAVITLKGT

-2138 TYLTY
+2138 TYLSY

-2160 VVENPMDGYTAIV
+2160 VIENPMDGYTATV
-2173 SNTTGSVDNGYAI
+2173 GATTGSADKGYAI

-2199 TVVKVWDDG
+2199 TVTKVWDDS
-2208 NNVDGIR
+2208 NNIDGMR
-2215 PDSVTIHMNGSDGSS
+2215 PDSVTIHLNGSDGSS
-2230 TEATLSNTKDWKYTF
+2230 TEATLSNAKDWKYTF
-2245 KHIPLFDANGNEI
+2245 KHMPLFDANGNKI

-2277 GRSFTITNSHVQETL
+2277 GRSFTITNSHVQETF

-2314 HVILMGSDGNV
+2314 HVTLMGSDGNV

-2348 EGVAIDYTLSEETVD
+2348 EGVAIDYTLNEEAVNG
-2363 SYTYKIEGDADT
+2363 YTYKIEGDADT
-2375 GFTVTNEHIPA
+2375 GFTVTNEHISA
-2386 VTNVVINKY
+2386 VTNVVVNKY

-2408 SVSVTLSGSDGK
+2408 SVAVTLSGSDGK

-2425 LTKDGGFSE
+2425 LTKDTGFSK

-2440 VFFNNGTKIAYTVTE
+2440 VFFNNGTKITYTVTE
-2455 DAVAGYIG
+2455 DAVNGYTG
-2463 KTATDDTGYVLS
+2463 KITTDDTGYILS
-2475 ITNTHTP
+2475 ITNTHAP
-2482 ETISKTI
+2482 ETIRKTV
-2489 TKTWDDNDNQ
+2489 TKTWDDGNDR
-2499 DGIRPTNVKVELYGT
+2499 DGIRPTNVKIELYGT
-2514 DGTLRTQYLTKD
+2514 DGTHRTQYLTKD
-2526 NNWSYSF
+2526 NHWSYSF
-2533 ENLPKYQNEG
+2533 ENLPKYQNKG

-2548 TAKEEAVEG
+2548 TIKEEAVDG
-2557 YTQKSVTTA
+2557 YTQKSVTTTA
-2566 TGFNFTNTH
+2566 GFDLTNTH
-2575 EPQTVTYGATKVWL
+2575 EIQTADYEVKKVWI
-2589 DDDNRDGV
+2589 DDNDRDGA
-2597 RPNSITLVLNGS
+2597 RPTSITLTLTGS
-2609 DGSKYTKQ
+2609 DGSKYTKL
-2617 MTAASNWSD
+2617 MTAADNWNA
-2626 VTFERIPMF
+2626 VTFERVPMF
-2635 NNGKYI
+2635 NGGKYI
-2641 TYTLSENDVPSY
+2641 TYTLTENEVPSY
-2653 VNSVAVSE
+2653 INSIEVSE
-2661 DGKFFTVTNTH
+2661 DGKHFTVTNTH
-2672 TPDHAIIKITEV
+2672 APDHTVINITEV
-2684 WHDENDQDGIRPKKV
+2684 WHDENDQDGIRPRKMIAIV
-2699 TTIIVGSNGNRHEVP
+2699 VGSNGNRHEVP

-2804 VSKTATLNEENGW
+2804 VSKTATLNEDNGW

-2829 GNIVTYNVKESD
+2829 GNIVAYNVKESD
-2841 VEGYEASIVKTE
+2841 TAGYEASVVKTE

-2859 NEHDSETTLRTA
+2859 NEHDSETTMRTV
-2871 TLVWRDENNQ
+2871 TLVWRDEDNR
-2881 DGIRP
+2881 DGVRP

-2893 HGSDGSEVEKTV
+2893 HGSDGSEQEKTV
-2905 SKDDSWADVMFEDLP
+2905 NKDDAWADVVFEDLP
-2920 VYQNGQK
+2920 VYQNGQRIS
-2927 VTYTLTES
+2927 YTLTES
-2935 TVDGYTTD
+2935 AIDGYAND
-2943 IRDNGHTFTVTNTH
+2943 IRSSGNTFTVTNTH
-2957 IPAVVNVDVTKVWT
+2957 IPETVNVDVTKIWT
-2971 DGENQDGNRPNSI
+2971 DGENQDGNRPDSI
-2984 SVILTGNDGNRYTA
+2984 SVILTGSDGKRYTT

-3006 KYTFSKLP
+3006 KHTFLKLP

-3026 LAEDAASGYSNV
+3026 LTEDTMSGYSDV
-3038 IEKKDNYTFVL
+3038 VEKRSDYVFVL

-3058 DIPVVK
+3058 DVTIVK
-3064 KWNDDNDRDGAR
+3064 KWDDDNDRDGMR
-3076 PESFNIVLNGSDGK
+3076 PESVDIVLNGSDGK
-3090 LYTGTLSAENG
+3090 LYTGTLSTENG
-3101 YTYVFQ
+3101 YTCVFQ
-3107 SVPKFH
+3107 SVPKYH
-3113 NSGTLISYTV
+3113 DGGTLINYTI
-3123 AEEKVTGYT
+3123 AEEKIPGYT
-3132 TEVAKDSSGYKFT
+3132 TTIAKDASGYKFT
-3145 LTNTKSIETVT
+3145 LTNTKPIETVT

-3175 AITVILTGDDGSRYL
+3175 AITVILTGDDGSRRV
-3190 KSVSAAENWTTTFEN
+3190 KSVSAAENWTTMFEN

-3214 SIQYTVSE
+3214 SIQYAVSE
-3222 AFVSGYTDEV
+3222 AFVSGYTEAI
-3232 TQNGNN
+3232 TQNGDN

-3244 HMPATTELFVTK
+3244 HTPASSEFFVTK
-3256 TWKDNG
+3256 IWKDNG

-3289 ADNQWSVMFSNL
+3289 TDNQWSVMFSNL

-3475 ITKNDGWTYQ
+3475 ITKNEGWTYQ

-3727 IVNVVWNDANNQDG
+3727 VVNVVWNDANNQDG

-3823 ISVIWEDND
+3823 ISVVWEDNN
-3832 DQDGIRPDAVN
+3832 DQDGLRPDTVSV
-3843 IKLKGNDKLVDSSEL
+3843 KLKGNDKFIDSSEL
-3858 NEDVKW
+3858 NEDVEW

-3880 SYTAE
+3880 TYTAE
-3885 ENEIPGYTTTI
+3885 ENEIPGYTTSI

-3922 DDSENQDG
+3922 EDGENQDG
-3930 LRPDTIHIKLVSN
+3930 LRPDSIDVILTGSDGNTYNATISE
-3943 GIAKDAYLDADSNW
+3943 KDNW
-3957 HLEFEGLPKYRDHGI
+3957 TYIFANLPKYFNDGT
-3972 LNEYSVQEVDVD
+3972 LVEYSLQEVETDGYAGTVTKGTD
-3984 GYTSTVTTEDGYAF
+3984 GYTF
-3998 TIKNDHVPA
+3998 TIKNDHTPA
-4007 VIDIPITEEW
+4007 VVDIPVTKVW
-4017 IDDNNRDGLRPSSH
+4017 NDDEDRDGLRPNS
-4031 TVILTDGINTIEE
+4031 I
-4044 IVLDKDNGYGTVLKD
+4044 
-4059 MPKYKNGVEIDYQ
+4059 
-4072 IKDFK
+4072 
-4077 VDGYTTNII
+4077 
-4086 KGDSVKDFKVT
+4086 
-4097 NTHVPEMVTVTVTEG
+4097 HV
-4112 WHDQSD
+4112 
-4118 YDKIRPEEIALT
+4118 T
-4130 LTGSDGNVYEKTV
+4130 LTGSDGSTYKKDLEKD
-4143 NKETWTA
+4143 
-4150 VFSDLPKNSKG
+4150 S
-4161 EQIIYTLTQEG
+4161 
-4172 IKGYSTTITNNQTDT
+4172 GYSTIFTSLPKYHNGELISYSLAETPVEGYETDIQAAESGYGFTITNT
-4187 ITVINKHEPVKTITV
+4187 HEVSKKTIKVSKVWDDAENQDGIRPDSV
-4202 TVTWNDENNKDSI
+4202 TVTLTGSNNSKYTAKLNKENNWTYTFEGLFCKADGATIKYEVSEKDVAGYTPSIKETEGGFIITNAHKPETVTINIVKNWNDSQNADNI
-4215 RPDKV
+4215 RPDAISI
-4220 TVKLTDGTTVVST
+4220 TLT
-4233 KEVKNDSWKHIFED
+4233 
-4247 IPVFNGSDKVSY
+4247 GSDNSSRSITLNKAGDYKTAVDSLPKFHEGKQITY
-4259 TITQDAVNGYTTE
+4259 TVTETPVDGYTSSVQASADGYSFVVINTHTPEVHQEKKETPTTPKFE
-4272 IKASDDG
+4272 IKAEPST
-4279 NTIEIINTHIS
+4279 TI
-4290 VVPPKEEPKKKEP
+4290 
-4303 ATPAP
+4303 
-4308 VVEVKVEQPAPT
+4308 
-4320 VTLIQTTNKPT
+4320 IQTTNKPT
-4331 GISFFESLFAK
+4331 GVSFFDSLLG

>member
-1 MQNGKSRIKRVASAI
+1 MQKCESRTKRVMSAI
-16 IAGVMALQTV
+16 IAGMMALQVV
-26 APVISYADDTA
+26 APTISYADDTVASTA
-37 SSVATTDDSD
+37 SSEDNSNTQ
-47 AIANVD
+47 ID
-53 PGTPVQVDATASEEP
+53 PGVPVQ
-68 SEAPSSGTSQADENS
+68 
-83 EETETNSDITDEVS
+83 
-97 NEHTDADTADET
+97 
-109 QTVEEDAPKQDE
+109 
-121 STSETTDTAPS
+121 TDTASSNTVTEPDS
-132 RTVTVTLNKNGGEF
+132 SESLEETADSEQTGEIQDDTVSDSQGNETNTQEETVQDTVQQNDTGSETMESKSVRTVTVTLNKNGGVF

-160 AYLGTETNDIVV
+160 AYLGTETNDIAI

-187 SIDIPVALSSDES
+187 SISIPVALSGDDS

-216 SETLTFEDG
+216 NETLTFDDD

-231 SAVYSSVV
+231 TAVYNSVA
-239 DDDQTLVENRTEF
+239 DEDQQLIENKEIF
-252 DEQTKRQAIQERLKS
+252 DEQAEKNVLQQKLSA
-267 SGISTYVLR
+267 SGISLYEMR
-276 PSDSYNQLDLV
+276 PSDSYNQLDLIID
-287 VEGLAFTSDDG
+287 GLAFTSDDG
-298 LTQTFTA
+298 LIQTFTA
-305 PYDGDYIITAY
+305 PYDGDYTITAY

-331 TPGRGGKAEGTVH
+331 TPGRGGKAEGTIH
-344 LNAGQTIHIYLGEAG
+344 LSAGQTIHIYLGEAG

-427 AQNNAA
+427 AQNDAA

-448 GGMGESGGSAGGGG
+448 GGMGESGGTAGGGG

-488 ATVGGTTPTNGRTL
+488 ATVGGTTPTNGRVL
-502 TYEERVDAK
+502 TYDERVDAK

-516 QTRAGFGYHYTVL
+516 QTRAGFGYHYTIL
-529 GELYDANPAHR
+529 GELYDANPANR
-540 DPVDFLFD
+540 DPVSLLFD

-596 VTIDGEQVEVK
+596 VTIDGKQVEVK

-621 TETAPYLVNGRVIIK
+621 TNSAPYLINGRVLIH
-636 MVGETPKLKSVM
+636 MVGTTPKMKTIM
-648 MPAQSE
+648 MEAQNE
-654 DISAGN
+654 DISSSHVDDA
-660 IDEKDGFGQKAI
+660 DVYGQKAY
-672 LSPGQGSANK
+672 LNKGQDVAS
-682 TLAYTAITYYNLG
+682 TTIAYTAITYYNMG
-695 DVMTVTPK
+695 DLMTVNPV
-703 WEYNTLLNV
+703 WEYSTMLSPTDRDWN
-712 TYKPWDDSVAKNINN
+712 DSVAKSIDSRL
-727 QMSVSITNTELGIP
+727 SVSVANTNLGVP
-741 AEGDKYYNDAYPGW
+741 NPGDKYYNADYPGW

-765 NAPLSMYDTAT
+765 NPVNTMYSTERLTKYYFRCKGIASYTLSSGTKTMYDKGERGELAIDYNIYINHEGVHVYSDRNIINGTPTSTVDDTIAATAGRSASTWQYPHMALTDVNNINTILVQFSSHGFNTSDSISYDASYADSLGITGSGNQYSYIFKAKSKNSVSTANWEKFLQSITYTTYDAATFTSTGVSGGVTIFWYADENLWENNMFYDSSSSHFYACINTGSSITWGEARNRALSMYNSALDCYGYLAHITSQSEQDYLYTLMDKSTQGWLGAT
-776 VTKYFFRCHPTATV
+776 RKVSGNEWDWYWRDGPANETNEPFFRQNAD
-790 SMYNGIRTMDDESE
+790 GIYGSLLWGYENWDSKTEPNNVGNEWCMHYYGNK
-804 SGGLVLDYSIAM
+804 SGVWNDYSDTN
-816 EHQGAHVYQ
+816 GAVTSFIVEWSKDGLA
-825 NRNTINDMNAE
+825 NNDHS
-836 TVSDTVTATQNH
+836 VSDT
-848 SSSQWK
+848 
-854 YPELVVKTPK
+854 
-864 TIQTFNVLFTSP
+864 
-876 SRNAQDAILYNTDL
+876 
-890 ANQLGIVV
+890 
-898 TGTNQNYIF
+898 
-907 TKSGGLTQDEWN
+907 
-919 NFLRQVSFVTYDR
+919 
-932 AVFTADGVQS
+932 
-942 GVEVAWYGF
+942 
-951 EKAIF
+951 
-956 GSNQATRH
+956 
-964 VPTLSD
+964 
-970 YPGAATHN
+970 
-978 IASGSLNITSSGS
+978 
-991 VYRIVGSTTGDNRI
+991 
-1005 YVSPG
+1005 
-1010 VSATVILDNVTM
+1010 
-1022 NYTAAGA
+1022 
-1029 GWGNDTSRAGD
+1029 
-1040 GAISCSHANLTIIL
+1040 
-1054 VGTSRITAYGS
+1054 
-1065 YSNAIAK
+1065 
-1072 NGTDGSLMIDGA
+1072 
-1084 GTLYAV
+1084 
-1090 GASGDHCG
+1090 
-1098 AIGANVNC
+1098 
-1106 SFWNFTVQGGT
+1106 
-1117 IYANAGEHCPGI
+1117 
-1129 GSGCL
+1129 
-1134 NQPGEGNGGDGAG
+1134 
-1147 CGNLNFTGG
+1147 
-1156 TVVARGNTA
+1156 
-1165 CSGIGSGWGG
+1165 
-1175 PVNGINISN
+1175 
-1184 GAKVTAYGGSYSPG
+1184 
-1198 IGSGGRTD
+1198 
-1206 NVQGGNIG
+1206 
-1214 SYHYHVRNIVITGGD
+1214 
-1229 TVVTAFG
+1229 
-1236 DKSTNMPG
+1236 
-1244 IGCGKD
+1244 
-1250 PVGTVRGT
+1250 
-1258 LSNVVATTLD
+1258 
-1268 GFQGY
+1268 
-1273 VRYGSSEE
+1273 
-1281 SAAYSTEQ
+1281 
-1289 PRTPFTGTGNIGSY
+1289 
-1303 LASQVNR
+1303 
-1310 GTPVYYT
+1310 
-1317 QVFFSIDTSNKHVDD
+1317 
-1332 ADVIGTQVSSTGTIK
+1332 DVIGTQIVA
-1347 PEQFASVSGT
+1347 EQEQKVNNGEVSGT
-1357 VWAENDRDGVYQV
+1357 VWAENDYNGLFAT
-1370 GDEAVVEGVAVT
+1370 DEAKLQDITVQLISDNGTVVATAQTNKLGQYDFTGLAPGNYYVKFTSQSFVG
-1382 LYNADGSVCK
+1382 YNAVPDGGNSIVQQASK
-1392 TTTTNK
+1392 GINDSYAQTPVFALTYNDVLEK
-1398 YGAYSFDGIPEK
+1398 SF
-1410 KNYTVGFSNGSSNI
+1410 
-1424 QSYSPTAKIAAG
+1424 
-1436 ENNNHVNNDWKSDVF
+1436 
-1451 TAIYQKNTSQTI
+1451 
-1463 NCGVYVPSTV
+1463 GVYVPSTV
-1473 SGFAWDDVNQ
+1473 SGFAWDDTNQ
-1483 NGICDNSE
+1483 NGIYDNRE
-1491 SKIANVTITLTD
+1491 AKIANVTITLTD

-1511 VYGNPITAVLTD
+1511 VYGNPIAAVLTD
-1523 ADGNYSFTNV
+1523 ANGNYSFTNV

-1559 PTSGDEKRTNKAERS
+1559 PTSGDVKLTNKAEKS
-1574 IDVLEFNGAPTSAT
+1574 IGMLEFNGAPTSAT
-1588 TEKSGSMLNAATIG
+1588 TEKSGSMLTSATIG
-1602 EVYINSMT
+1602 EIYINSMS

-1728 PTATTDKKTQM
+1728 PTAATDKKTQM
-1739 GNDATA
+1739 GNDSTA

-1766 VVSLSNEK
+1766 VVNLSNEK

-1781 NCAMYI
+1781 NCALYI
-1787 PSKVYGYIWQDD
+1787 PSKVYGYIWQDN

-1902 ETQPNISLDR
+1902 EAQPNISLDR

-1943 FIRLLTSFDLKKV
+1943 FIRLLTDFDLKKI

-1964 ENVKFDYE
+1964 KDVKFDYE

-2015 SFTNQDIATYHLT
+2015 HFTNQDIATYHLI
-2028 ETETLPGYVRDT
+2028 ETETLPGYVKDT

-2048 PETAVENNNLIWKTY
+2048 PEAAVENNNLVWKTY
-2063 ISVDGVRQTNN
+2063 ISVDGVRLTDN

-2102 RKNAVITLKGT
+2102 RQNAVITLKGT

-2160 VVENPMDGYTAIV
+2160 VIENPMDGYTATV
-2173 SNTTGSVDNGYAI
+2173 SATTGSTDKGYAI

-2199 TVVKVWDDG
+2199 TVTKVWDDS
-2208 NNVDGIR
+2208 NNIDGMR
-2215 PDSVTIHMNGSDGSS
+2215 PDSVTIYLNGSDGSS
-2230 TEATLSNTKDWKYTF
+2230 TEATLSNAKDWKYTF
-2245 KHIPLFDANGNEI
+2245 KHMPLFDANGNEI

-2265 AVAGYTYTVTNE
+2265 AVTGYTYTVTNKD
-2277 GRSFTITNSHVQETL
+2277 RAFTITNKHTQETF

-2314 HVILMGSDGNV
+2314 HVTLMGSDGNV

-2348 EGVAIDYTLSEETVD
+2348 EGVAIDYTLNEEAVNG
-2363 SYTYKIEGDADT
+2363 YTYKIEGDADT
-2375 GFTVTNEHIPA
+2375 GFTVTNEHISA
-2386 VTNVVINKY
+2386 VTNVVVNKY
-2395 WEDAA
+2395 WEDAE

-2408 SVSVTLSGSDGK
+2408 SVAVTLSGSDGK

-2425 LTKDGGFSE
+2425 LAKDTGFSK

-2440 VFFNNGTKIAYTVTE
+2440 VFFNNGTKITYTVTE
-2455 DAVAGYIG
+2455 DAVDGYTG
-2463 KTATDDTGYVLS
+2463 KITTDDTGYILS
-2475 ITNTHTP
+2475 ITNTHAP
-2482 ETISKTI
+2482 ETIRKTV
-2489 TKTWDDNDNQ
+2489 TKTWDDGNDR
-2499 DGIRPTNVKVELYGT
+2499 DGIRPTNVKIELYGT
-2514 DGTLRTQYLTKD
+2514 DGTRRTQYLTKD
-2526 NNWSYSF
+2526 NHWSYSF

-2548 TAKEEAVEG
+2548 IIKEEAVDG
-2557 YTQKSVTTA
+2557 YTQKSVTTTA
-2566 TGFNFTNTH
+2566 GFDLTNTH
-2575 EPQTVTYGATKVWL
+2575 EIQTADYEVKKVWI
-2589 DDDNRDGV
+2589 DDNDRDGT
-2597 RPNSITLVLNGS
+2597 RPTSITLTLTGS

-2617 MTAASNWSD
+2617 MTAADNWNA
-2626 VTFERIPMF
+2626 VTFERVPMF
-2635 NNGKYI
+2635 NGGKYI
-2641 TYTLSENDVPSY
+2641 TYTLTENEVPSY
-2653 VNSVAVSE
+2653 INLIEVSE
-2661 DGKFFTVTNTH
+2661 DGKHFTVTNTH
-2672 TPDHAIIKITEV
+2672 APDHTVINITEV
-2684 WHDENDQDGIRPKKV
+2684 WHDENDQDGIRPRKMTAIV
-2699 TTIIVGSNGNRHEVP
+2699 VGSNGNRHEVP

-2804 VSKTATLNEENGW
+2804 VSKTATLNEDNGW

-2829 GNIVTYNVKESD
+2829 GNIVAYNVKESD
-2841 VEGYEASIVKTE
+2841 TAGYEASVVKTE

-2859 NEHDSETTLRTA
+2859 NEHDSETTMRTV
-2871 TLVWRDENNQ
+2871 TLVWRDEDNR
-2881 DGIRP
+2881 DGVRP
-2886 DTVTYTL
+2886 DAVTYTL
-2893 HGSDGSEVEKTV
+2893 HGSDGSEQEKTV
-2905 SKDDSWADVMFEDLP
+2905 NKDDAWNDVVFEDLP
-2920 VYQNGQK
+2920 VYQNGQRIS
-2927 VTYTLTES
+2927 YTLTES
-2935 TVDGYTTD
+2935 AIDGYAND
-2943 IRDNGHTFTVTNTH
+2943 IRSSGNTFTVTNTH
-2957 IPAVVNVDVTKVWT
+2957 IPETVNVDVTKIWT
-2971 DGENQDGNRPNSI
+2971 DGENQDGNRPDSI
-2984 SVILTGNDGNRYTA
+2984 SVILTGSDGKRYTT

-3006 KYTFSKLP
+3006 KHTFLKLP

-3026 LAEDAASGYSNV
+3026 LTEDTMSGYSDV
-3038 IEKKDNYTFVL
+3038 VEKRSDYVFVL

-3058 DIPVVK
+3058 DVTIVK
-3064 KWNDDNDRDGAR
+3064 KWDDDNDRDGMR
-3076 PESFNIVLNGSDGK
+3076 PESVDIVLNGSDGK
-3090 LYTGTLSAENG
+3090 LYTGTLSTENG
-3101 YTYVFQ
+3101 YTCVFQ
-3107 SVPKFH
+3107 SVPKYH
-3113 NSGTLISYTV
+3113 DGGTLINYTI
-3123 AEEKVTGYT
+3123 AEEKIPGYT
-3132 TEVAKDSSGYKFT
+3132 TTIAKDASGYKFT
-3145 LTNTKSIETVT
+3145 LTNAKAIDTVT

-3162 WEDSNNQDGLRPS
+3162 WDDNNNQDGLRPT
-3175 AITVILTGDDGSRYL
+3175 AITVILTGDDGSRRV
-3190 KSVSAAENWTTTFEN
+3190 KSVTAAENWTVTFEN

-3214 SIQYTVSE
+3214 NIQYTVSE
-3222 AFVSGYTDEV
+3222 AFVSGYTEAI
-3232 TQNGNN
+3232 TKNGDN

-3244 HMPATTELFVTK
+3244 HTPASSEFFVTK
-3256 TWKDNG
+3256 IWKDNG

-3276 HGSDGRSYAKKLN
+3276 HGSDGRSYTKKLN

-3301 PKYANGKT
+3301 PKYADGKV
-3309 IDYTLT
+3309 IEYSLT
-3315 EEAVPGYT
+3315 EESVPGYT
-3323 SSITRNGKSFTLINT
+3323 SSITRNGKSFVLINT

-3348 TKAWNDENNQDGLR
+3348 TKAWNDGNNQDGLR
-3362 PKSITAVVNGSDGSA
+3362 PKTITAVVNGSDGSA
-3377 RFVQLFES
+3377 RFVQLFEG
-3385 QNWTTSLNNLP
+3385 QNWATSLNNLP
-3396 KYKNSTEVQYT
+3396 KYKNGTEIQYT
-3407 VKENAISGYETEIK
+3407 VKENAIPGYETEIK
-3421 QTGDSYTITNTHA
+3421 QTGDSYAIMNSHT

-3439 VSVVKIWDDENNQDG
+3439 VSAVKVWDDANNQDG

-3468 GSTHNAA
+3468 GSVRNAA

-3485 FKDLPQYKNGVK
+3485 FKNLPKYKNGTK
-3497 IDYTLQEADSNPYT
+3497 IDYTLQEANSNPYT
-3511 YEIVKGSDGY
+3511 YEIVKGSDEY
-3521 SFTITNNYVPAA
+3521 SFTITNNYVPAV
-3533 VNVPVTTIWNDDNN
+3533 VNVPITTVWDDDDN
-3547 RDGIRAKETVI
+3547 RDGIRAKETAI
-3558 TLQGSNG
+3558 TLHGSNG
-3565 KVYQH
+3565 KVYQRV
-3570 IVTDKDSFATVFE
+3570 VTGKDDFATVFE

-3592 KEVVYTVT
+3592 REVVYTVT
-3600 QNEVDGYTTDVT
+3600 QNEMNGYTA
-3612 NTDKYTF
+3612 NIASTDKYTF
-3619 QITNTHEPEKLA
+3619 QITNTHEPERLA

-3649 NTLRI
+3649 NTLRV
-3654 ALTGT
+3654 AMTGT
-3659 DGTYIEKNLSAANNW
+3659 NGTYIEKSLSTANNW
-3674 TETFEGLYKYFKEG
+3674 TETFDGLYKYFKEG

-3696 EEAVGGYEKE
+3696 EEAVGGYEKG

-3741 YRPDTTTIH
+3741 YRPDAATIH
-3750 MSGTDGTQDT
+3750 MSGTDGTQDA

-3765 DSSWSSIVFKDLDRF
+3765 DSSWSSIVFKDLDHY
-3780 KDGTKIKYT
+3780 KDGNEIKYT
-3789 VTEDEIPQ
+3789 VAEDEIPQ
-3797 YTTSIVAN
+3797 YTTSIAVN

-3823 ISVIWEDND
+3823 ISVVWEDNN
-3832 DQDGIRPDAVN
+3832 DQDGLRPDTVSV
-3843 IKLKGNDKLVDSSEL
+3843 KLKGNDKFIDSSEV

-3880 SYTAE
+3880 TYTAE
-3885 ENEIPGYTTTI
+3885 ENEIPGYTTSI

-3922 DDSENQDG
+3922 KDAENQDG
-3930 LRPDTIHIKLVSN
+3930 LRPDTINIKLVSN

-3957 HLEFEGLPKYRDHGI
+3957 HLKFEGLPKYRDHGI

-3984 GYTSTVTTEDGYAF
+3984 GYTNTVTTEDGYTF
-3998 TIKNDHVPA
+3998 TIENDHVPA

-4017 IDDNNRDGLRPSSH
+4017 IDDNDRDGLRPDSH
-4031 TVILTDGINTIEE
+4031 TVILVDGTNAIEE
-4044 IVLDKDNGYGTVLKD
+4044 VVLDKNNGYGVVLKN
-4059 MPKYKNGVEIDYQ
+4059 MPKYKNGVEINYQ

-4086 KGDSVKDFKVT
+4086 KSDSVKDFNIT

-4118 YDKIRPEEIALT
+4118 YDKIRPEKVTLT

-4143 NKETWTA
+4143 TKDTWTTA
-4150 VFSDLPKNSKG
+4150 FSDLPKNSKG

-4172 IKGYSTTITNNQTDT
+4172 IKGYKTTITDNETGT
-4187 ITVINKHEPVKTITV
+4187 IAVINTHEPVKTITV
-4202 TVTWNDENNKDSI
+4202 TVTWNDENNKDNI

-4220 TVKLTDGTTVVST
+4220 TVKLANGTTAVST
-4233 KEVKNDSWKHIFED
+4233 KEINNDSWKHVFEN
-4247 IPVFNGSDKVSY
+4247 IIVFNGSDKVSY
-4259 TITQDAVNGYTTE
+4259 TVTQDAVSEYTTE

-4279 NTIEIINTHIS
+4279 NTIEIINTH
-4290 VVPPKEEPKKKEP
+4290 VPVAPPKEEPKQEETVTP
-4303 ATPAP
+4303 AAPAP
-4308 VVEVKVEQPAPT
+4308 VVEIKTEPT
-4320 VTLIQTTNKPT
+4320 TTVIETPNKQT
-4331 GISFFESLFAK
+4331 GISFMDGLFG

>member
-1 MQNGKSRIKRVASAI
+1 MQKCESRTKRVMSAI
-16 IAGVMALQTV
+16 IAGMMALQVV
-26 APVISYADDTA
+26 APTISYADDTVASTA
-37 SSVATTDDSD
+37 SSEDNSD
-47 AIANVD
+47 TQID
-53 PGTPVQVDATASEEP
+53 PGVPVQTDTASSNTVTEP
-68 SEAPSSGTSQADENS
+68 DSSESL
-83 EETETNSDITDEVS
+83 EETADSEQTGEIQDDTVSDSQGNETNTQEETVQ
-97 NEHTDADTADET
+97 DTV
-109 QTVEEDAPKQDE
+109 QQNN
-121 STSETTDTAPS
+121 SGSETTES
-132 RTVTVTLNKNGGEF
+132 ESVRTVTVTLNKNGGVF

-151 ETANEDPIA
+151 ETANEDPVA
-160 AYLGTETNDIVV
+160 AYLGTKTNDIAI

-187 SIDIPVALSSDES
+187 SISIPVALSSDES

-209 SGSYDAD
+209 ADSYDAD
-216 SETLTFEDG
+216 NETLTFDDG

-231 SAVYSSVV
+231 TAVYDSVA
-239 DDDQTLVENRTEF
+239 DEDQQLIENKEIF
-252 DEQTKRQAIQERLKS
+252 DEQAEKNVLQQKLSA
-267 SGISTYVLR
+267 SGISLYEMR
-276 PSDSYNQLDLV
+276 PSDSYNQLDLIID
-287 VEGLAFTSDDG
+287 GLAFTSDDG
-298 LTQTFTA
+298 LVQTFTA
-305 PYDGDYIITAY
+305 PYDGDYTITAY

-331 TPGRGGKAEGTVH
+331 TPGRGGKAEGTIH
-344 LNAGQTIHIYLGEAG
+344 LSAGQTIHIYLGEAG

-427 AQNNAA
+427 AQNDAA

-488 ATVGGTTPTNGRTL
+488 ATVGGTTPTNGRVL
-502 TYEERVDAK
+502 TYDERVDAK

-516 QTRAGFGYHYTVL
+516 QTRAGFGYHYTIL
-529 GELYDANPAHR
+529 GELYDANPANR
-540 DPVDFLFD
+540 DPVSLLFD

-596 VTIDGEQVEVK
+596 VTIDGKQVEVK

-621 TETAPYLVNGRVIIK
+621 TNSAPYLINGRVLIH
-636 MVGETPKLKSVM
+636 MVGTTPKMKTIM
-648 MPAQSE
+648 MEAQNE
-654 DISAGN
+654 DISSSHVDDA
-660 IDEKDGFGQKAI
+660 DVYGQKAY
-672 LSPGQGSANK
+672 LNKGQDVAS
-682 TLAYTAITYYNLG
+682 TTIAYTAITYYNMG
-695 DVMTVTPK
+695 DLMTVNPV
-703 WEYNTLLNV
+703 WEYSTMLSPTDRDWN
-712 TYKPWDDSVAKNINN
+712 DSVAKSIDSRL
-727 QMSVSITNTELGIP
+727 SVSVANTNLGVP
-741 AEGDKYYNDAYPGW
+741 NPGDKYYNADYPGW

-765 NAPLSMYDTAT
+765 NPVNTMYSTERLTKYYFRCKGIASYTLSSGTKTMYDKGERGELAIDYNIYINHEGVHVYSDRNIINGTPTSTVDDTIAATAGRSASTWQYPHMALTDVNNINTILIQFSSHGFNTSDSISYDASYADSLGITGSGNQYSYIFKAKSKNSVSTANWEKFLQSITYTTYDAATFTSTGVSGGVTIFWYADENLWENNMFYDSSSGHFYACINTGSSITWGEARNRALSMYNSALDCYGYLAHITSQSEQDYLYTLMDKNTQGWLGAT
-776 VTKYFFRCHPTATV
+776 RKVSGNEWDWYWRDGPANETSEPFFRQNAG
-790 SMYNGIRTMDDESE
+790 GIYGSLLWGYENWDSKTEPNN
-804 SGGLVLDYSIAM
+804 SGGVEWCMHYYGSNRGVWNDYIDSNGAVTSFIVEWSKDGLV
-816 EHQGAHVYQ
+816 G
-825 NRNTINDMNAE
+825 NDHS
-836 TVSDTVTATQNH
+836 VSDT
-848 SSSQWK
+848 
-854 YPELVVKTPK
+854 
-864 TIQTFNVLFTSP
+864 
-876 SRNAQDAILYNTDL
+876 
-890 ANQLGIVV
+890 
-898 TGTNQNYIF
+898 
-907 TKSGGLTQDEWN
+907 
-919 NFLRQVSFVTYDR
+919 
-932 AVFTADGVQS
+932 
-942 GVEVAWYGF
+942 
-951 EKAIF
+951 
-956 GSNQATRH
+956 
-964 VPTLSD
+964 
-970 YPGAATHN
+970 
-978 IASGSLNITSSGS
+978 
-991 VYRIVGSTTGDNRI
+991 
-1005 YVSPG
+1005 
-1010 VSATVILDNVTM
+1010 
-1022 NYTAAGA
+1022 
-1029 GWGNDTSRAGD
+1029 
-1040 GAISCSHANLTIIL
+1040 
-1054 VGTSRITAYGS
+1054 
-1065 YSNAIAK
+1065 
-1072 NGTDGSLMIDGA
+1072 
-1084 GTLYAV
+1084 
-1090 GASGDHCG
+1090 
-1098 AIGANVNC
+1098 
-1106 SFWNFTVQGGT
+1106 
-1117 IYANAGEHCPGI
+1117 
-1129 GSGCL
+1129 
-1134 NQPGEGNGGDGAG
+1134 
-1147 CGNLNFTGG
+1147 
-1156 TVVARGNTA
+1156 
-1165 CSGIGSGWGG
+1165 
-1175 PVNGINISN
+1175 
-1184 GAKVTAYGGSYSPG
+1184 
-1198 IGSGGRTD
+1198 
-1206 NVQGGNIG
+1206 
-1214 SYHYHVRNIVITGGD
+1214 
-1229 TVVTAFG
+1229 
-1236 DKSTNMPG
+1236 
-1244 IGCGKD
+1244 
-1250 PVGTVRGT
+1250 
-1258 LSNVVATTLD
+1258 
-1268 GFQGY
+1268 
-1273 VRYGSSEE
+1273 
-1281 SAAYSTEQ
+1281 
-1289 PRTPFTGTGNIGSY
+1289 
-1303 LASQVNR
+1303 
-1310 GTPVYYT
+1310 
-1317 QVFFSIDTSNKHVDD
+1317 
-1332 ADVIGTQVSSTGTIK
+1332 DVIGTQIVA
-1347 PEQFASVSGT
+1347 EQEQKVNNGEVSGT
-1357 VWAENDRDGVYQV
+1357 VWAENDYNGLFAT
-1370 GDEAVVEGVAVT
+1370 DEAKLQDITVQLISDNGTVVATAQTNKLGQYDFTGLAPGNYYVKFTSQSFVG
-1382 LYNADGSVCK
+1382 YNAVPDGGNSIVQQASK
-1392 TTTTNK
+1392 GINDSYAQTPVFALTYNDVLEK
-1398 YGAYSFDGIPEK
+1398 SF
-1410 KNYTVGFSNGSSNI
+1410 
-1424 QSYSPTAKIAAG
+1424 
-1436 ENNNHVNNDWKSDVF
+1436 
-1451 TAIYQKNTSQTI
+1451 
-1463 NCGVYVPSTV
+1463 GVYVPSTV
-1473 SGFAWDDVNQ
+1473 SGFAWDDANQ
-1483 NGICDNSE
+1483 NGIYDNRE
-1491 SKIANVTITLTD
+1491 VKIANVTITLTD

-1511 VYGNPITAVLTD
+1511 VYGNPIAAVLTD
-1523 ADGNYSFTNV
+1523 ANGNYSFTNV
-1533 RPRKEMKLTLTSSD
+1533 RPRKEMKLTLTSSN

-1559 PTSGDEKRTNKAERS
+1559 PASGDVKLTNKAEKS
-1574 IDVLEFNGAPTSAT
+1574 IGMLEFNGAPTSAT
-1588 TEKSGSMLNAATIG
+1588 TEKSGSMLTSATIG

-1728 PTATTDKKTQM
+1728 PTAATDKKTQM
-1739 GNDATA
+1739 GNDSTA

-1766 VVSLSNEK
+1766 VVALNNEK

-1902 ETQPNISLDR
+1902 EAQPNISLDR

-1943 FIRLLTSFDLKKV
+1943 FIRLLTDFDLKKI

-1964 ENVKFDYE
+1964 KDVKFDYE

-2015 SFTNQDIATYHLT
+2015 HFTNQDIATYHLI
-2028 ETETLPGYVRDT
+2028 ETETLPGYVKNT

-2048 PETAVENNNLIWKTY
+2048 PETTVENNNLVWKTY
-2063 ISVDGVRQTNN
+2063 ISVDGVRLTDN

-2102 RKNAVITLKGT
+2102 RQNAVITLKGT
-2113 VTLPDGKTEAV
+2113 VTLPDGKKEAV

-2160 VVENPMDGYTAIV
+2160 VIENPMDGYTATV
-2173 SNTTGSVDNGYAI
+2173 SATTGSTDKGYAI

-2199 TVVKVWDDG
+2199 TVTKVWDDS
-2208 NNVDGIR
+2208 NNIDGMR
-2215 PDSVTIHMNGSDGSS
+2215 PDSVTIHLNGSDGSS
-2230 TEATLSNTKDWKYTF
+2230 AEATLSNAKDWKYTF
-2245 KHIPLFDANGNEI
+2245 KHMPLFDANGNEI

-2265 AVAGYTYTVTNE
+2265 AVTGYTYTVTNKD
-2277 GRSFTITNSHVQETL
+2277 RAFTITNKHTQETF

-2314 HVILMGSDGNV
+2314 HVTLMGSDGNV

-2348 EGVAIDYTLSEETVD
+2348 EGVAIDYTLNEEAVNG
-2363 SYTYKIEGDADT
+2363 YTYKIEGDADT
-2375 GFTVTNEHIPA
+2375 GFTVTNEHISA
-2386 VTNVVINKY
+2386 VTNVVVNKY
-2395 WEDAA
+2395 WEDTA

-2408 SVSVTLSGSDGK
+2408 SVAITLSGSDGK

-2425 LTKDGGFSE
+2425 LTKDTGFSK

-2440 VFFNNGTKIAYTVTE
+2440 VFFNNGTKITYTVTE
-2455 DAVAGYIG
+2455 DAVNGYTG
-2463 KTATDDTGYVLS
+2463 KITTDDTGYILS
-2475 ITNTHTP
+2475 ITNTHAP
-2482 ETISKTI
+2482 ETIRKTV
-2489 TKTWDDNDNQ
+2489 TKIWDDGNDR
-2499 DGIRPTNVKVELYGT
+2499 DGIRPTNVKIELYGT
-2514 DGTLRTQYLTKD
+2514 DGTRRTQYLTKD
-2526 NNWSYSF
+2526 NHWSYSF

-2548 TAKEEAVEG
+2548 TIKEEAVDG
-2557 YTQKSVTTA
+2557 YTQKSVTTTA
-2566 TGFNFTNTH
+2566 GFDLTNTH
-2575 EPQTVTYGATKVWL
+2575 EIQTADYEVKKVWI
-2589 DDDNRDGV
+2589 DDNDRDGA
-2597 RPNSITLVLNGS
+2597 RPTSITLTLTGS
-2609 DGSKYTKQ
+2609 DGSKYTKL
-2617 MTAASNWSD
+2617 MTAADNWNA
-2626 VTFERIPMF
+2626 VTFERVPMF
-2635 NNGKYI
+2635 NGGKYI
-2641 TYTLSENDVPSY
+2641 TYTLTENEVSSY
-2653 VNSVAVSE
+2653 INSIEVSE
-2661 DGKFFTVTNTH
+2661 DGKHFTVTNTH
-2672 TPDHAIIKITEV
+2672 APDHTVINITEV
-2684 WHDENDQDGIRPKKV
+2684 WHDENDQDGIRPRKMIAIV
-2699 TTIIVGSNGNRHEVP
+2699 VGSNGNRHEVP

-2804 VSKTATLNEENGW
+2804 VSKTATLNEDNGW
-2817 TATFENLPKRDH
+2817 IATFENLPKRDH
-2829 GNIVTYNVKESD
+2829 GNIVAYNVKESNTA
-2841 VEGYEASIVKTE
+2841 GYEASVVKTE
-2853 DGFQLI
+2853 NGFQLI
-2859 NEHDSETTLRTA
+2859 NEHDSETTMRTV
-2871 TLVWRDENNQ
+2871 TLVWRDEDNR
-2881 DGIRP
+2881 DGVRP
-2886 DTVTYTL
+2886 DAVTYTL
-2893 HGSDGSEVEKTV
+2893 HGSDGSEQEKTV
-2905 SKDDSWADVMFEDLP
+2905 NKDDAWNDVVFEDLP
-2920 VYQNGQK
+2920 VYQNGQRIS
-2927 VTYTLTES
+2927 YTLTES
-2935 TVDGYTTD
+2935 AIDGYAND
-2943 IRDNGHTFTVTNTH
+2943 IRSSGNTFTVTNTH
-2957 IPAVVNVDVTKVWT
+2957 IPETVNVDVTKIWT
-2971 DGENQDGNRPNSI
+2971 DGENQDGNRPDSI
-2984 SVILTGNDGNRYTA
+2984 SVILTGSDGKRYTT

-3006 KYTFSKLP
+3006 KHTFLKLP

-3026 LAEDAASGYSNV
+3026 LTEDTMSGYSDV
-3038 IEKKDNYTFVL
+3038 VEKRSDYVFVL

-3058 DIPVVK
+3058 DVTIVK
-3064 KWNDDNDRDGAR
+3064 KWDDDNDRDGMR
-3076 PESFNIVLNGSDGK
+3076 PESVDIVLNGSDGK
-3090 LYTGTLSAENG
+3090 LYTGTLSTENG
-3101 YTYVFQ
+3101 YTCVFQ
-3107 SVPKFH
+3107 SVPKYH
-3113 NSGTLISYTV
+3113 DGGTLINYTI
-3123 AEEKVTGYT
+3123 AEEKIPGYT
-3132 TEVAKDSSGYKFT
+3132 TTIAKDASGYKFT
-3145 LTNTKSIETVT
+3145 LTNAKAIDTVT

-3162 WEDSNNQDGLRPS
+3162 WDDNNNQDGLRPT
-3175 AITVILTGDDGSRYL
+3175 AITVILTGDDGSRRV
-3190 KSVSAAENWTTTFEN
+3190 KSVTAAENWTVTFEN

-3214 SIQYTVSE
+3214 NIQYTVSE
-3222 AFVSGYTDEV
+3222 AFVSGYTEAI
-3232 TQNGNN
+3232 TQNGDN

-3244 HMPATTELFVTK
+3244 HTPASSEFFVTK
-3256 TWKDNG
+3256 IWKDNG

-3276 HGSDGRSYAKKLN
+3276 HGSDGRSYTKKLN

-3301 PKYANGKT
+3301 PKYADGKV
-3309 IDYTLT
+3309 IEYSLT
-3315 EEAVPGYT
+3315 EESVPGYT
-3323 SSITRNGKSFTLINT
+3323 SSITRNGKSFVLINT

-3348 TKAWNDENNQDGLR
+3348 TKAWNDGNNQDGLR
-3362 PKSITAVVNGSDGSA
+3362 PKTITAVVNGSDGSA
-3377 RFVQLFES
+3377 RFVQLFEG
-3385 QNWTTSLNNLP
+3385 QNWATSLNNLP
-3396 KYKNSTEVQYT
+3396 KYKNGTEIQYT
-3407 VKENAISGYETEIK
+3407 VKENAIPGYETEIK
-3421 QTGDSYTITNTHA
+3421 QTGDSYAIMNSHT

-3439 VSVVKIWDDENNQDG
+3439 VSAVKVWDDANNQDG

-3468 GSTHNAA
+3468 SSVRNAA

-3485 FKDLPQYKNGVK
+3485 FKNLPKYKNGVK
-3497 IDYTLQEADSNPYT
+3497 IDYTLQETNSNPYT
-3511 YEIVKGSDGY
+3511 YEIVKGSDEY
-3521 SFTITNNYVPAA
+3521 SFTITNNYVPAV
-3533 VNVPVTTIWNDDNN
+3533 VNVPITTVWDDDDN
-3547 RDGIRAKETVI
+3547 RDGIRAKETAI
-3558 TLQGSNG
+3558 TLHGSNG
-3565 KVYQH
+3565 KVYQRV
-3570 IVTDKDSFATVFE
+3570 VTGKDDFATVFE

-3592 KEVVYTVT
+3592 REVVYTVT
-3600 QNEVDGYTTDVT
+3600 QNEMNGYTA
-3612 NTDKYTF
+3612 NIASTDKYTF
-3619 QITNTHEPEKLA
+3619 QITNTHEPERLA

-3649 NTLRI
+3649 NTLRV
-3654 ALTGT
+3654 AMTGT
-3659 DGTYIEKNLSAANNW
+3659 NGTYIEKSLSTANNW
-3674 TETFEGLYKYFKEG
+3674 TETFDGLYKYFKEG

-3696 EEAVGGYEKE
+3696 EEAVGGYEKG

-3741 YRPDTTTIH
+3741 YRPDAATIH
-3750 MSGTDGTQDT
+3750 MSGTDGTQDA

-3765 DSSWSSIVFKDLDRF
+3765 DSSWSSIVFKDLDHY
-3780 KDGTKIKYT
+3780 KDGNEIKYT
-3789 VTEDEIPQ
+3789 VAEDEIPQ
-3797 YTTSIVAN
+3797 YTTSIAVN

-3823 ISVIWEDND
+3823 ISVVWEDNN
-3832 DQDGIRPDAVN
+3832 DQDGLRPDTVSV
-3843 IKLKGNDKLVDSSEL
+3843 KLKGNDKFIDSSEV

-3880 SYTAE
+3880 TYTAE
-3885 ENEIPGYTTTI
+3885 ENEIPGYTTSI

-3922 DDSENQDG
+3922 KDAENQDG
-3930 LRPDTIHIKLVSN
+3930 LRPDTINIKLVSN

-3957 HLEFEGLPKYRDHGI
+3957 HLKFEGLPKYRDHGI

-3984 GYTSTVTTEDGYAF
+3984 GYTNTVTTEDGYTF
-3998 TIKNDHVPA
+3998 TIENDHVPA

-4017 IDDNNRDGLRPSSH
+4017 IDDNDRDGLRPDSH
-4031 TVILTDGINTIEE
+4031 TVILVDGTNAIEE
-4044 IVLDKDNGYGTVLKD
+4044 VVLDKNNGYGVVLKN
-4059 MPKYKNGVEIDYQ
+4059 MPKYKNGVEINYQ

-4086 KGDSVKDFKVT
+4086 KSDSVKDFNIT

-4118 YDKIRPEEIALT
+4118 YDKIRPEKVTLT

-4143 NKETWTA
+4143 TKDTWTTA
-4150 VFSDLPKNSKG
+4150 FSDLPKNSKG

-4172 IKGYSTTITNNQTDT
+4172 IKGYKTTITDNETGT
-4187 ITVINKHEPVKTITV
+4187 IAVINTHEPVKTITV
-4202 TVTWNDENNKDSI
+4202 TVTWNDENNKDNI

-4220 TVKLTDGTTVVST
+4220 TVKLANGTTAVST
-4233 KEVKNDSWKHIFED
+4233 KEINNDSWKHVFEN
-4247 IPVFNGSDKVSY
+4247 IIVFNGSDKVSY
-4259 TITQDAVNGYTTE
+4259 TVTQDAVSEYTTE

-4279 NTIEIINTHIS
+4279 NTIEIINTH
-4290 VVPPKEEPKKKEP
+4290 VPVAPPKEEPKQEETVTP
-4303 ATPAP
+4303 AAPAP
-4308 VVEVKVEQPAPT
+4308 VVEIKTEPT
-4320 VTLIQTTNKPT
+4320 TTVIETPNKQT
-4331 GISFFESLFAK
+4331 GISFMDGLFG

>member
-1 MQNGKSRIKRVASAI
+1 MQKCESRTKRVMSAV
-16 IAGVMALQTV
+16 IAGMMALQVV
-26 APVISYADDTA
+26 APTISYADDTVASTA
-37 SSVATTDDSD
+37 SSEDNSD
-47 AIANVD
+47 TQID
-53 PGTPVQVDATASEEP
+53 PGVPVQ
-68 SEAPSSGTSQADENS
+68 
-83 EETETNSDITDEVS
+83 
-97 NEHTDADTADET
+97 
-109 QTVEEDAPKQDE
+109 
-121 STSETTDTAPS
+121 TDTASSNTVTEPDS
-132 RTVTVTLNKNGGEF
+132 SEGLEETADSEQTGEIQDDTVSDSQGNETDTQEETVQDTVQQNDSGSEATESKSVRTVTVTLNKNGGVF

-160 AYLGTETNDIVV
+160 AYLGTETNDIAV

-187 SIDIPVALSSDES
+187 SISIPVALSSDES
-200 LYFTGWDVS
+200 LYFTRWDVS

-216 SETLTFEDG
+216 NETLTFDDG

-231 SAVYSSVV
+231 TAVYDSVA
-239 DDDQTLVENRTEF
+239 DEDQQLIENKEIF
-252 DEQTKRQAIQERLKS
+252 DEQTERNALQQRLS
-267 SGISTYVLR
+267 ASGISLYEMR
-276 PSDSYNQLDLV
+276 PSDSYNQLDLIID
-287 VEGLAFTSDDG
+287 GLAFTSDDG
-298 LTQTFTA
+298 LVQTFTA
-305 PYDGDYIITAY
+305 PYDGDYTITAY

-331 TPGRGGKAEGTVH
+331 TPGRGGKAEGTIH
-344 LNAGQTIHIYLGEAG
+344 LSAGQTIHIYLGEAG

-427 AQNNAA
+427 AQNDAA
-433 AEVAKK
+433 AEVAKN

-488 ATVGGTTPTNGRTL
+488 ATVGGTTPTNGRVL
-502 TYEERVDAK
+502 TYDERVDAK

-516 QTRAGFGYHYTVL
+516 QTRAGFGYHYTIL
-529 GELYDANPAHR
+529 GELYDANPANR
-540 DPVDFLFD
+540 DPVSLLFD

-596 VTIDGEQVEVK
+596 VTIDGKQVEVK

-621 TETAPYLVNGRVIIK
+621 TNSAPYLINGRVLIH
-636 MVGETPKLKSVM
+636 MVGTTPKMKTIM
-648 MPAQSE
+648 MEAQNE
-654 DISAGN
+654 DISSSHVDDA
-660 IDEKDGFGQKAI
+660 DVYGQKAY
-672 LSPGQGSANK
+672 LNKGQDVAS
-682 TLAYTAITYYNLG
+682 TTIAYTAITYYNMG
-695 DVMTVTPK
+695 DLMTVNPV
-703 WEYNTLLNV
+703 WEYSTMLSPTDRDWN
-712 TYKPWDDSVAKNINN
+712 DSVAKSIDSRL
-727 QMSVSITNTELGIP
+727 SVSVANTNLGVP
-741 AEGDKYYNDAYPGW
+741 NPGDKYYNADYPGW

-765 NAPLSMYDTAT
+765 NPVNTMYSTERLTKYYFRCKGIASYTLSSGTKTMYDKGERGELAIDYNIYINHEGVHVYSDRNIINGTPTSTVDDTIAATAGRNASTWQYPHMALTDVNNINTILVQFSSHGFNTSDSISYDASYADSLGITGSGNQYSYIFKAKSKNSVSTANWEKFLQSITYTTYDAATFTSTGVSGGVTIFWYADENLWENNMFYDSSSSHFYACINTGSSITWGEARNRALSMYNSALDCYGYLAHITSQSEQDYLYTLMDKSTQGWLGAT
-776 VTKYFFRCHPTATV
+776 RKVSGNEWDWYWRDGPANETNEPFFRQNADGTYGTLLWGYENWDNKTEPNNVGDEWCMHYYGNKSGVWNDYSDT
-790 SMYNGIRTMDDESE
+790 NGAVTSFIVEWSKD
-804 SGGLVLDYSIAM
+804 GLV
-816 EHQGAHVYQ
+816 G
-825 NRNTINDMNAE
+825 NDHS
-836 TVSDTVTATQNH
+836 VSDT
-848 SSSQWK
+848 
-854 YPELVVKTPK
+854 
-864 TIQTFNVLFTSP
+864 
-876 SRNAQDAILYNTDL
+876 
-890 ANQLGIVV
+890 
-898 TGTNQNYIF
+898 
-907 TKSGGLTQDEWN
+907 
-919 NFLRQVSFVTYDR
+919 
-932 AVFTADGVQS
+932 
-942 GVEVAWYGF
+942 
-951 EKAIF
+951 
-956 GSNQATRH
+956 
-964 VPTLSD
+964 
-970 YPGAATHN
+970 
-978 IASGSLNITSSGS
+978 
-991 VYRIVGSTTGDNRI
+991 
-1005 YVSPG
+1005 
-1010 VSATVILDNVTM
+1010 
-1022 NYTAAGA
+1022 
-1029 GWGNDTSRAGD
+1029 
-1040 GAISCSHANLTIIL
+1040 
-1054 VGTSRITAYGS
+1054 
-1065 YSNAIAK
+1065 
-1072 NGTDGSLMIDGA
+1072 
-1084 GTLYAV
+1084 
-1090 GASGDHCG
+1090 
-1098 AIGANVNC
+1098 
-1106 SFWNFTVQGGT
+1106 
-1117 IYANAGEHCPGI
+1117 
-1129 GSGCL
+1129 
-1134 NQPGEGNGGDGAG
+1134 
-1147 CGNLNFTGG
+1147 
-1156 TVVARGNTA
+1156 
-1165 CSGIGSGWGG
+1165 
-1175 PVNGINISN
+1175 
-1184 GAKVTAYGGSYSPG
+1184 
-1198 IGSGGRTD
+1198 
-1206 NVQGGNIG
+1206 
-1214 SYHYHVRNIVITGGD
+1214 
-1229 TVVTAFG
+1229 
-1236 DKSTNMPG
+1236 
-1244 IGCGKD
+1244 
-1250 PVGTVRGT
+1250 
-1258 LSNVVATTLD
+1258 
-1268 GFQGY
+1268 
-1273 VRYGSSEE
+1273 
-1281 SAAYSTEQ
+1281 
-1289 PRTPFTGTGNIGSY
+1289 
-1303 LASQVNR
+1303 
-1310 GTPVYYT
+1310 
-1317 QVFFSIDTSNKHVDD
+1317 
-1332 ADVIGTQVSSTGTIK
+1332 DVIGTQIVA
-1347 PEQFASVSGT
+1347 EQEQKVNNGEVSGT
-1357 VWAENDRDGVYQV
+1357 VWAENDYNGLFAT
-1370 GDEAVVEGVAVT
+1370 DEAKLQDITVQLISDNGTVVATAQTNKLGQYDFTGLAPGNYYVKFTSQSFVG
-1382 LYNADGSVCK
+1382 YNAVPDGGNSIVQQASK
-1392 TTTTNK
+1392 GINDSYAQTPVFALTYNDVLEK
-1398 YGAYSFDGIPEK
+1398 SF
-1410 KNYTVGFSNGSSNI
+1410 
-1424 QSYSPTAKIAAG
+1424 
-1436 ENNNHVNNDWKSDVF
+1436 
-1451 TAIYQKNTSQTI
+1451 
-1463 NCGVYVPSTV
+1463 GVYVPSTV
-1473 SGFAWDDVNQ
+1473 SGFAWDDANQ
-1483 NGICDNSE
+1483 NGIYDNRE
-1491 SKIANVTITLTD
+1491 AKIANVTITLTD
-1503 ADGNSLTD
+1503 TDGNSLTD
-1511 VYGNPITAVLTD
+1511 VYGNPIAPVLTD
-1523 ADGNYSFTNV
+1523 ANGNYSFTNV
-1533 RPRKEMKLTLTSSD
+1533 RPRKEMKLTLTSSN

-1559 PTSGDEKRTNKAERS
+1559 PTSGDVKLTNKAEKS
-1574 IDVLEFNGAPTSAT
+1574 IGMLEFNGAPTSAT
-1588 TEKSGSMLNAATIG
+1588 TEKSGSMLTSATIG
-1602 EVYINSMT
+1602 EIYINSMS

-1647 GWHETQADINIE
+1647 GWHETQADIDIE

-1728 PTATTDKKTQM
+1728 PTAATDKKTQM
-1739 GNDATA
+1739 GNDSTA

-1766 VVSLSNEK
+1766 VVALNNEK

-1902 ETQPNISLDR
+1902 EAQPNISLDR

-1943 FIRLLTSFDLKKV
+1943 FIRLLTDFDLKKI

-1972 IYEKADDS
+1972 IYEKAADS

-2002 KTEHLTTDKNGLI
+2002 KTKHLTTDKNGLI
-2015 SFTNQDIATYHLT
+2015 HFTNQDIATYHLI
-2028 ETETLPGYVRDT
+2028 ETETLPGYVKDT

-2048 PETAVENNNLIWKTY
+2048 PEAAVENNNLVWKTY
-2063 ISVDGVRQTNN
+2063 ISVDGVRLTDN

-2102 RKNAVITLKGT
+2102 RQNAVITLKGT

-2160 VVENPMDGYTAIV
+2160 VIENPMDGYTATV
-2173 SNTTGSVDNGYAI
+2173 SATTGSTDKGYAI

-2199 TVVKVWDDG
+2199 TVVKVWDDS
-2208 NNVDGIR
+2208 NNIDGMR
-2215 PDSVTIHMNGSDGSS
+2215 PDSVTIHLNGSDGSS
-2230 TEATLSNTKDWKYTF
+2230 TEATLSNVKDWKYTF
-2245 KHIPLFDANGNEI
+2245 KHMPLFDANGNEI

-2265 AVAGYTYTVTNE
+2265 AVTGYTYTVTNKD
-2277 GRSFTITNSHVQETL
+2277 RAFTITNKHTQETF

-2314 HVILMGSDGNV
+2314 HVTLMGSDGNV

-2348 EGVAIDYTLSEETVD
+2348 EGVAIDYTLSEEAVNG
-2363 SYTYKIEGDADT
+2363 YTYKIEGDANT
-2375 GFTVTNEHIPA
+2375 GFTVTNEHISA
-2386 VTNVVINKY
+2386 VTNVVVNKY
-2395 WEDAA
+2395 WEDTA

-2408 SVSVTLSGSDGK
+2408 SVAVTLSGSDGK

-2425 LTKDGGFSE
+2425 LTKDTGFSK
-2434 TFENLP
+2434 TFEDLP
-2440 VFFNNGTKIAYTVTE
+2440 VFFNNGTKIVYTVTE
-2455 DAVAGYIG
+2455 DAVNGYTG
-2463 KTATDDTGYVLS
+2463 KITTDDTGYILS
-2475 ITNTHTP
+2475 ITNTHAP
-2482 ETISKTI
+2482 ETIRKTV
-2489 TKTWDDNDNQ
+2489 TKTWDDGNDR
-2499 DGIRPTNVKVELYGT
+2499 DGIRPTNVKIELYGT
-2514 DGTLRTQYLTKD
+2514 DGTRRTQYLTKD
-2526 NNWSYSF
+2526 NHWSYSF

-2548 TAKEEAVEG
+2548 TIKEEAVDG
-2557 YTQKSVTTA
+2557 YTQKSVTTTA
-2566 TGFNFTNTH
+2566 SFDLTNTH
-2575 EPQTVTYGATKVWL
+2575 EIQTADYEVKKVWI
-2589 DDDNRDGV
+2589 DDNDRDGA
-2597 RPNSITLVLNGS
+2597 RPTSITLTLTGS
-2609 DGSKYTKQ
+2609 DGSKYTKL
-2617 MTAASNWSD
+2617 MTAADNWNAA
-2626 VTFERIPMF
+2626 TFERVPMF
-2635 NNGKYI
+2635 NGGKYI
-2641 TYTLSENDVPSY
+2641 TYTLTENEVPSY
-2653 VNSVAVSE
+2653 INSIEVSE
-2661 DGKFFTVTNTH
+2661 DGKHFTVTNTH
-2672 TPDHAIIKITEV
+2672 APDHTVINITEV
-2684 WHDENDQDGIRPKKV
+2684 WHDENDQDGIRPRKMTAIV
-2699 TTIIVGSNGNRHEVP
+2699 VGSNGNRHEVP

-2743 AVTIDGYTSE
+2743 AITVDGYTSE
-2753 VKSLGNNVF
+2753 VKNLGNNVF
-2762 EVHNTHIPET
+2762 EVHNTHIPEM

-2804 VSKTATLNEENGW
+2804 VSKTATLNEDNGW

-2829 GNIVTYNVKESD
+2829 GNIVAYNVKESD
-2841 VEGYEASIVKTE
+2841 TAGYEASVVKTE

-2859 NEHDSETTLRTA
+2859 NEHDSETTMRTV
-2871 TLVWRDENNQ
+2871 TLVWRDEDNR
-2881 DGIRP
+2881 DGVRP
-2886 DTVTYTL
+2886 DAVTYTL
-2893 HGSDGSEVEKTV
+2893 HGSDGSEQEKTV
-2905 SKDDSWADVMFEDLP
+2905 NKDDAWNDVVFEDLP

-2927 VTYTLTES
+2927 ISYTLTES
-2935 TVDGYTTD
+2935 AIDGYAND
-2943 IRDNGHTFTVTNTH
+2943 IRSSGNTFTVTNTH
-2957 IPAVVNVDVTKVWT
+2957 IPETVNVDVTKIWT
-2971 DGENQDGNRPNSI
+2971 DGENQDGNRPDSI
-2984 SVILTGNDGNRYTA
+2984 SVILTGSDGKRYTT

-3006 KYTFSKLP
+3006 KHTFLKLP

-3026 LAEDAASGYSNV
+3026 LTEDTMSGYSDV
-3038 IEKKDNYTFVL
+3038 VEKRSDYVFVL

-3058 DIPVVK
+3058 DVTIVK
-3064 KWNDDNDRDGAR
+3064 KWDDDNDRDGMR
-3076 PESFNIVLNGSDGK
+3076 PESVDIVLNGSDGK
-3090 LYTGTLSAENG
+3090 LYTGTLSTENG
-3101 YTYVFQ
+3101 YTCVFQ
-3107 SVPKFH
+3107 SVPKYH
-3113 NSGTLISYTV
+3113 DGGTLINYTI
-3123 AEEKVTGYT
+3123 AEEKIPGYT
-3132 TEVAKDSSGYKFT
+3132 TTIAKDASGYKFT
-3145 LTNTKSIETVT
+3145 LTNAKTIDTVT

-3162 WEDSNNQDGLRPS
+3162 WDDNNNQDGLRPT
-3175 AITVILTGDDGSRYL
+3175 AITVILTGDDGSRRV
-3190 KSVSAAENWTTTFEN
+3190 KSVTAAENWTVTFEN

-3214 SIQYTVSE
+3214 NIQYTVSE
-3222 AFVSGYTDEV
+3222 AFVSGYTEAI
-3232 TQNGNN
+3232 TQNGDN

-3244 HMPATTELFVTK
+3244 HTPASSEFFVTK
-3256 TWKDNG
+3256 IWKDNG

-3276 HGSDGRSYAKKLN
+3276 HGSDGRSYTEKLN
-3289 ADNQWSVMFSNL
+3289 ADNQWSVMFSNM
-3301 PKYANGKT
+3301 PKYADGKV
-3309 IDYTLT
+3309 IEYSLT
-3315 EEAVPGYT
+3315 EKSVPGYT
-3323 SSITRNGKSFTLINT
+3323 SSITRNGKSFVLINT

-3348 TKAWNDENNQDGLR
+3348 TKAWNDWNNQDGLR
-3362 PKSITAVVNGSDGSA
+3362 PKTITAVVNGSDGSA
-3377 RFVQLFES
+3377 RFVQLFEG
-3385 QNWTTSLNNLP
+3385 QNWATGLNNLP
-3396 KYKNSTEVQYT
+3396 KYKNGTEIQYT
-3407 VKENAISGYETEIK
+3407 VKENAIPGYETEIK
-3421 QTGDSYTITNTHA
+3421 QTGDSYAITNSHT

-3439 VSVVKIWDDENNQDG
+3439 VSAVKVWDDANNQDG

-3468 GSTHNAA
+3468 GSVRNAA

-3485 FKDLPQYKNGVK
+3485 FKNLPKYKNGMK
-3497 IDYTLQEADSNPYT
+3497 IDYTMQETDSNPYT
-3511 YEIVKGSDGY
+3511 FEIVRGTDGY
-3521 SFTITNNYVPAA
+3521 SFTITNNYVPAV
-3533 VNVPVTTIWNDDNN
+3533 VNVPITTVWDDDDN
-3547 RDGIRAKETVI
+3547 RDGIRAKETAI

-3565 KVYQH
+3565 KTYQR
-3570 IVTDKDSFATVFE
+3570 IVTGKDSFATVFE

-3592 KEVVYTVT
+3592 REVVYTVT
-3600 QNEVDGYTTDVT
+3600 QNEMNGYTA
-3612 NTDKYTF
+3612 NIASTDKYTF
-3619 QITNTHEPEKLA
+3619 QITNTHEPERLA

-3659 DGTYIEKNLSAANNW
+3659 DDTYIEKSLSTANNW
-3674 TETFEGLYKYFKEG
+3674 TETFDGLYKYFKEG

-3696 EEAVGGYEKE
+3696 EEAVGGYEKG

-3720 APEKLDL
+3720 ATEKLDL

-3741 YRPDTTTIH
+3741 YRPDAATIH

-3760 KDFTK
+3760 RDFTK
-3765 DSSWSSIVFKDLDRF
+3765 NSSWTAIVFKDLDHY
-3780 KDGTKIKYT
+3780 KDGNEIKYT

-3797 YTTSIVAN
+3797 YTTNIAVN

-3823 ISVIWEDND
+3823 ISVVWEDNN
-3832 DQDGIRPDAVN
+3832 DQDGLRPDTVS
-3843 IKLKGNDKLVDSSEL
+3843 IKLKGNDKFIDSSEL

-3864 KHSFTKL
+3864 KHSFKKL
-3871 PVRENGNEI
+3871 SVRENGNEI
-3880 SYTAE
+3880 TYTAE
-3885 ENEIPGYTTTI
+3885 ENEIPGYTTSI

-3922 DDSENQDG
+3922 KDAENQDG
-3930 LRPDTIHIKLVSN
+3930 LRPDSIHIRLISN
-3943 GIAKDAYLDADSNW
+3943 DIEKDAYLDAESDW
-3957 HLEFEGLPKYRDHGI
+3957 HLDFEGLPKYRDHGI

-3984 GYTSTVTTEDGYAF
+3984 GYTSTVTTKDGYAF
-3998 TIKNDHVPA
+3998 TIENDHVPA

-4017 IDDNNRDGLRPSSH
+4017 IDDNDRDGLRPDSH
-4031 TVILTDGINTIEE
+4031 TVILVDGTNAIEE
-4044 IVLDKDNGYGTVLKD
+4044 VVLDKNNGYGVVLKN
-4059 MPKYKNGVEIDYQ
+4059 MPKYKNGVEINYQ

-4086 KGDSVKDFKVT
+4086 KSDSVKDFNIT

-4118 YDKIRPEEIALT
+4118 YDKIRPEKVTLT

-4143 NKETWTA
+4143 TKDTWTTA
-4150 VFSDLPKNSKG
+4150 FSDLPKNSKG

-4172 IKGYSTTITNNQTDT
+4172 IKGYKTTITDNETGT
-4187 ITVINKHEPVKTITV
+4187 IAVINTHEPVKDITV
-4202 TVTWNDENNKDSI
+4202 TIVWKDENNKDNI

-4220 TVKLTDGTTVVST
+4220 TVKLADGTTVVSA

-4247 IPVFNGSDKVSY
+4247 ISVFNGSDKVSY
-4259 TITQDAVNGYTTE
+4259 TVTQDAVNGYTTE
-4272 IKASDDG
+4272 VKVSDDG
-4279 NTIEIINTHIS
+4279 NTVKIINTH
-4290 VVPPKEEPKKKEP
+4290 VPVAPPKEEPKQEETATP
-4303 ATPAP
+4303 AAPAP
-4308 VVEVKVEQPAPT
+4308 VVEIKTEPT
-4320 VTLIQTTNKPT
+4320 TTVIETPNKQT
-4331 GISFFESLFAK
+4331 GISFMDGLFG

>member
-1 MQNGKSRIKRVASAI
+1 MQKCESRTKRVMSAI
-16 IAGVMALQTV
+16 IAGMMALQVV
-26 APVISYADDTA
+26 APTISYADDTVASTA
-37 SSVATTDDSD
+37 SSEDNSD
-47 AIANVD
+47 TQID
-53 PGTPVQVDATASEEP
+53 PGVPVQTDTASSNTVTEP
-68 SEAPSSGTSQADENS
+68 DSSESL
-83 EETETNSDITDEVS
+83 EETADSEQTGEIQDDTVSDSQGNETNTQEETVQ
-97 NEHTDADTADET
+97 DTV
-109 QTVEEDAPKQDE
+109 QQNN
-121 STSETTDTAPS
+121 SGSETTES
-132 RTVTVTLNKNGGEF
+132 ESVRTVTVTLNKNGGIF

-160 AYLGTETNDIVV
+160 AYLGTETNDIAI

-187 SIDIPVALSSDES
+187 SISIPVALSGDDS

-216 SETLTFEDG
+216 NETLTFDDG

-231 SAVYSSVV
+231 TAVYDSVA
-239 DDDQTLVENRTEF
+239 DEDQQLIENKEIF
-252 DEQTKRQAIQERLKS
+252 DEQAEKNVLQQKLSA
-267 SGISTYVLR
+267 SGISLYEMR
-276 PSDSYNQLDLV
+276 PSDSYNQLDLIID
-287 VEGLAFTSDDG
+287 GLAFTSDDG

-331 TPGRGGKAEGTVH
+331 TPGRGGKAEGTIH

-373 QIDWDRAWFPDEDN
+373 QIDWDRAWFPDEDK

-427 AQNNAA
+427 AQNDAA
-433 AEVAKK
+433 AEVAKN

-448 GGMGESGGSAGGGG
+448 GGMGESGGTAGGGG

-488 ATVGGTTPTNGRTL
+488 ATVGGTTPTNGRVL
-502 TYEERVDAK
+502 TYDERVNAK

-516 QTRAGFGYHYTVL
+516 QTRAGFGYHYTIL
-529 GELYDANPAHR
+529 GELYDANPANR
-540 DPVDFLFD
+540 DPVSLLFD

-596 VTIDGEQVEVK
+596 VTIDGKQIEVK
-607 DADYEVGG
+607 DADYEVDG

-621 TETAPYLVNGRVIIK
+621 TNSAPYLINGRVLIH
-636 MVGETPKLKSVM
+636 MVGTTPKMKTIM
-648 MPAQSE
+648 MEAQNE
-654 DISAGN
+654 DISSSHVDDAD
-660 IDEKDGFGQKAI
+660 IYGQKAY
-672 LSPGQGSANK
+672 LNKGQDIAS
-682 TLAYTAITYYNLG
+682 TTIAYTAITYYNMG
-695 DVMTVTPK
+695 DLMTVNPV
-703 WEYNTLLNV
+703 WEYSTMLSPTDRDWN
-712 TYKPWDDSVAKNINN
+712 DSIAKSIDSRL
-727 QMSVSITNTELGIP
+727 SVSVVNTNLGVP
-741 AEGDKYYNDAYPGW
+741 NPGDKYYNADYPGW

-765 NAPLSMYDTAT
+765 NPVNAMYSTEKLTKYYFRCKGIATYTLSGGTKTMYDKGERGSLSIDYNIYINHEGVHVYSDRNIINGTPTSTIDDTIAATAGRSASTWQYPHMALTDVNNINTILIQFSSHGFNTSDSISYDASYADSLGITGSGNQYSYIFKAKSKNSVSTANWEKFLQSITYTTYDAATFTSTGVSGGVTIFWYADENLWENNMFYDSSSGHFYACINTGNSITWGEARNRALSMYNSALDCYGYLAHITSQSEQDYLYTLMDKSTQGWLGAT
-776 VTKYFFRCHPTATV
+776 RKVSGNEWDWYWRDGLANETSEPFFRQNADGTYGTLLWGYENWDSKTEP
-790 SMYNGIRTMDDESE
+790 NN
-804 SGGLVLDYSIAM
+804 SGGVEWCMHYYGSNRGVWNDYIDSNGAVTSFIVEWSKDGLV
-816 EHQGAHVYQ
+816 G
-825 NRNTINDMNAE
+825 NDHS
-836 TVSDTVTATQNH
+836 VSDT
-848 SSSQWK
+848 
-854 YPELVVKTPK
+854 
-864 TIQTFNVLFTSP
+864 
-876 SRNAQDAILYNTDL
+876 
-890 ANQLGIVV
+890 
-898 TGTNQNYIF
+898 
-907 TKSGGLTQDEWN
+907 
-919 NFLRQVSFVTYDR
+919 
-932 AVFTADGVQS
+932 
-942 GVEVAWYGF
+942 
-951 EKAIF
+951 
-956 GSNQATRH
+956 
-964 VPTLSD
+964 
-970 YPGAATHN
+970 
-978 IASGSLNITSSGS
+978 
-991 VYRIVGSTTGDNRI
+991 
-1005 YVSPG
+1005 
-1010 VSATVILDNVTM
+1010 
-1022 NYTAAGA
+1022 
-1029 GWGNDTSRAGD
+1029 
-1040 GAISCSHANLTIIL
+1040 
-1054 VGTSRITAYGS
+1054 
-1065 YSNAIAK
+1065 
-1072 NGTDGSLMIDGA
+1072 
-1084 GTLYAV
+1084 
-1090 GASGDHCG
+1090 
-1098 AIGANVNC
+1098 
-1106 SFWNFTVQGGT
+1106 
-1117 IYANAGEHCPGI
+1117 
-1129 GSGCL
+1129 
-1134 NQPGEGNGGDGAG
+1134 
-1147 CGNLNFTGG
+1147 
-1156 TVVARGNTA
+1156 
-1165 CSGIGSGWGG
+1165 
-1175 PVNGINISN
+1175 
-1184 GAKVTAYGGSYSPG
+1184 
-1198 IGSGGRTD
+1198 
-1206 NVQGGNIG
+1206 
-1214 SYHYHVRNIVITGGD
+1214 
-1229 TVVTAFG
+1229 
-1236 DKSTNMPG
+1236 
-1244 IGCGKD
+1244 
-1250 PVGTVRGT
+1250 
-1258 LSNVVATTLD
+1258 
-1268 GFQGY
+1268 
-1273 VRYGSSEE
+1273 
-1281 SAAYSTEQ
+1281 
-1289 PRTPFTGTGNIGSY
+1289 
-1303 LASQVNR
+1303 
-1310 GTPVYYT
+1310 
-1317 QVFFSIDTSNKHVDD
+1317 
-1332 ADVIGTQVSSTGTIK
+1332 DVIGTQIVA
-1347 PEQFASVSGT
+1347 EQEQKVNNGEVSGT
-1357 VWAENDRDGVYQV
+1357 VWAENDYNGLFAT
-1370 GDEAVVEGVAVT
+1370 DEAKLQDITVQLISDNGTIVATAQTNKLGQYDFTGLAPGNYYVKFT
-1382 LYNADGSVCK
+1382 SQSFVGYNAVPDGGNSIVQQASK
-1392 TTTTNK
+1392 DINDSYAQTPVFALTYNDVLEK
-1398 YGAYSFDGIPEK
+1398 SF
-1410 KNYTVGFSNGSSNI
+1410 
-1424 QSYSPTAKIAAG
+1424 
-1436 ENNNHVNNDWKSDVF
+1436 
-1451 TAIYQKNTSQTI
+1451 
-1463 NCGVYVPSTV
+1463 GVYVPSTV

-1523 ADGNYSFTNV
+1523 ANGNYSFTNV
-1533 RPRKEMKLTLTSSD
+1533 RPRKEMKLTLTSSN

-1559 PTSGDEKRTNKAERS
+1559 PASGDEKRTNKAERS

-1588 TEKSGSMLNAATIG
+1588 AEKSGSMLSAAVIG

-1728 PTATTDKKTQM
+1728 PTAATNKKTQM
-1739 GNDATA
+1739 GNDSTA

-1766 VVSLSNEK
+1766 VVALNNEK

-1836 ISGHLLYKS
+1836 VSGHLLYKS

-1868 DYLEPGIYYV
+1868 NYLEPGIYYV

-1902 ETQPNISLDR
+1902 EAQPNISLDR
-1912 SHMYCAWIGDI
+1912 SHMYCAWIGNI

-1943 FIRLLTSFDLKKV
+1943 FIRLLTDFDLKKI
-1956 EDLSGIPF
+1956 EDLSEIPF
-1964 ENVKFDYE
+1964 KNVKFDYE
-1972 IYEKADDS
+1972 IYEKAADS
-1980 GKSVFPNGPYTTVPV
+1980 GKSVFQNGPYTTVPV
-1995 KPGDTSI
+1995 KPGDASI
-2002 KTEHLTTDKNGLI
+2002 QTEHLTTDENGLI
-2015 SFTNQDIATYHLT
+2015 HFTNQDIATYHLI
-2028 ETETLPGYVRDT
+2028 EAETLPGYVKDT

-2048 PETAVENNNLIWKTY
+2048 PETTVENNNLVWKTY
-2063 ISVDGVRQTNN
+2063 ISVDGVRQTDN

-2102 RKNAVITLKGT
+2102 RQNAVITLKGT

-2160 VVENPMDGYTAIV
+2160 VIENPMDGYTATV
-2173 SNTTGSVDNGYAI
+2173 GATTGSADKGYAI

-2199 TVVKVWDDG
+2199 TVTKVWDDS
-2208 NNVDGIR
+2208 NNIDGMR
-2215 PDSVTIHMNGSDGSS
+2215 PDSVTIHLNGSDGSS
-2230 TEATLSNTKDWKYTF
+2230 TEATLSNAKDWKYIF
-2245 KHIPLFDANGNEI
+2245 KHMPLFDANGNKI

-2265 AVAGYTYTVTNE
+2265 AVAEYTYTVTNE
-2277 GRSFTITNSHVQETL
+2277 GRSFTITNSHVQETF

-2314 HVILMGSDGNV
+2314 HVTLMGSDGNV

-2348 EGVAIDYTLSEETVD
+2348 EGVAIDYTLNEEAVNG
-2363 SYTYKIEGDADT
+2363 YTYKIEGDADT
-2375 GFTVTNEHIPA
+2375 GFTVTNEHISA
-2386 VTNVVINKY
+2386 VTNVVVNKY

-2408 SVSVTLSGSDGK
+2408 SVAVTLSGSDGK

-2425 LTKDGGFSE
+2425 LTKDTGFSK

-2440 VFFNNGTKIAYTVTE
+2440 VFFNNGTKITYTVTE
-2455 DAVAGYIG
+2455 DAVNGYTG
-2463 KTATDDTGYVLS
+2463 KITTDDTGYILS
-2475 ITNTHTP
+2475 ITNTHAP
-2482 ETISKTI
+2482 ETIRKTV
-2489 TKTWDDNDNQ
+2489 TKTWDDGNNR
-2499 DGIRPTNVKVELYGT
+2499 DGIRPTNVKIELYGT
-2514 DGTLRTQYLTKD
+2514 DGTHRTQYLTQD
-2526 NNWSYSF
+2526 NHWSYSF

-2548 TAKEEAVEG
+2548 TIKEEAVDG
-2557 YTQKSVTTA
+2557 YTQKSVTTTA
-2566 TGFNFTNTH
+2566 GFDLTNTH
-2575 EPQTVTYGATKVWL
+2575 EIQTAHYEVKKVWV
-2589 DDDNRDGV
+2589 DDNDRDGA
-2597 RPNSITLVLNGS
+2597 RPTSITLTLTGS

-2617 MTAASNWSD
+2617 MTAVDNWNAA
-2626 VTFERIPMF
+2626 TFERVPMF
-2635 NNGKYI
+2635 NGGKYI
-2641 TYTLSENDVPSY
+2641 TYTLTENEVPSY
-2653 VNSVAVSE
+2653 INSIEVSE
-2661 DGKFFTVTNTH
+2661 DGKHFTVTNTH
-2672 TPDHAIIKITEV
+2672 APDHAIINITEV
-2684 WHDENDQDGIRPKKV
+2684 WHDENDQDGIRPRKMTAV
-2699 TTIIVGSNGNRHEVP
+2699 VVGSNGNRHEVP

-2720 WHYTCDDLVKY
+2720 WNYTCDDLVKY

-2743 AVTIDGYTSE
+2743 AITIDGYTSE

-2804 VSKTATLNEENGW
+2804 VSKTATLNEDNGW

-2829 GNIVTYNVKESD
+2829 GNIVAYNVKESD
-2841 VEGYEASIVKTE
+2841 TAGYEASVVKTE

-2859 NEHDSETTLRTA
+2859 NEHDSETTMRTV
-2871 TLVWRDENNQ
+2871 TLVWRDEDNR
-2881 DGIRP
+2881 DGVRP
-2886 DTVTYTL
+2886 DAVTYTL
-2893 HGSDGSEVEKTV
+2893 HGSDGSEQEKTV
-2905 SKDDSWADVMFEDLP
+2905 NKDDAWNDVVFEDLP
-2920 VYQNGQK
+2920 VYQNGQRIS
-2927 VTYTLTES
+2927 YTLTES
-2935 TVDGYTTD
+2935 AIDGYTND
-2943 IRDNGHTFTVTNTH
+2943 IRNSGNTFTITNTH
-2957 IPAVVNVDVTKVWT
+2957 IPETVNVDVTKIWT
-2971 DGENQDGNRPNSI
+2971 DGENQDGNRPDSI
-2984 SVILTGNDGNRYTA
+2984 SVILTGSDGKRYTT

-3006 KYTFSKLP
+3006 KHTFLKLP

-3026 LAEDAASGYSNV
+3026 LTEDTMSGYSDV
-3038 IEKKDNYTFVL
+3038 VEKRSDYVFVL

-3058 DIPVVK
+3058 DVTIVK
-3064 KWNDDNDRDGAR
+3064 KWDDDNDRDGMR
-3076 PESFNIVLNGSDGK
+3076 PESVDIVLNGSDGK
-3090 LYTGTLSAENG
+3090 LYTGTLSTENG
-3101 YTYVFQ
+3101 YTCVFQ
-3107 SVPKFH
+3107 SVPKYH
-3113 NSGTLISYTV
+3113 DGGTLINYTI
-3123 AEEKVTGYT
+3123 AEEKIPGYT
-3132 TEVAKDSSGYKFT
+3132 TTIAKDASGYKFT
-3145 LTNTKSIETVT
+3145 LTNTKPIETVT

-3175 AITVILTGDDGSRYL
+3175 AITIILTGDDGSRRV
-3190 KSVSAAENWTTTFEN
+3190 KSVSAAENWTTMFEN
-3205 LPKNQNHGQ
+3205 LPKSQNHGQ

-3222 AFVSGYTDEV
+3222 AFVSGYTDRV
-3232 TQNGNN
+3232 AQNGDN

-3244 HMPATTELFVTK
+3244 HTPAATELFVTK

-3276 HGSDGRSYAKKLN
+3276 HGSDGRSYTEKLN

-3301 PKYANGKT
+3301 PKYADGKV
-3309 IDYTLT
+3309 IEYSLT
-3315 EEAVPGYT
+3315 EESVPGYT
-3323 SSITRNGKSFTLINT
+3323 SSITRNGKSFVLINT

-3348 TKAWNDENNQDGLR
+3348 TKAWNDGNNQDGLR
-3362 PKSITAVVNGSDGSA
+3362 PKTITAVVNGSDGSA
-3377 RFVQLFES
+3377 RFVQLFEG
-3385 QNWTTSLNNLP
+3385 QNWATNLNNLP
-3396 KYKNSTEVQYT
+3396 KYKNGTEIQYT
-3407 VKENAISGYETEIK
+3407 VKENAIPGYETEIK
-3421 QTGDSYTITNTHA
+3421 QTGDSYAITNSHT

-3439 VSVVKIWDDENNQDG
+3439 VSAVKVWDDANNQDG

-3468 GSTHNAA
+3468 GSVRNAA

-3497 IDYTLQEADSNPYT
+3497 IDYTLQEANSNPYT

-3533 VNVPVTTIWNDDNN
+3533 VNVPVTTVWDDDDN
-3547 RDGIRAKETVI
+3547 RDGIRAKETAI

-3565 KVYQH
+3565 KVYQR
-3570 IVTDKDSFATVFE
+3570 IVTGKDDFATVFE

-3592 KEVVYTVT
+3592 REVVYTVT
-3600 QNEVDGYTTDVT
+3600 QNEMNGYTTNIA

-3619 QITNTHEPEKLA
+3619 QITNTHEPERLA

-3649 NTLRI
+3649 NTLRV

-3659 DGTYIEKNLSAANNW
+3659 DGTYIEKSLSTANNW
-3674 TETFEGLYKYFKEG
+3674 TETFDGLYKYFKEG

-3696 EEAVGGYEKE
+3696 EEMVGGYEKE

-3741 YRPDTTTIH
+3741 YRPDAATIH

-3760 KDFTK
+3760 RDFTK
-3765 DSSWSSIVFKDLDRF
+3765 SSSWTAIVFKDLDHY
-3780 KDGTKIKYT
+3780 KDGNEIKYT

-3797 YTTSIVAN
+3797 YTTSIAVN

-3823 ISVIWEDND
+3823 ISVVWKDNN
-3832 DQDGIRPDAVN
+3832 DQDGLRPDTVSV
-3843 IKLKGNDKLVDSSEL
+3843 KLKGNDKFIDSSEL
-3858 NEDVKW
+3858 NEDVEW

-3880 SYTAE
+3880 TYTAE
-3885 ENEIPGYTTTI
+3885 ENEIPGYTTSI

-3922 DDSENQDG
+3922 KDAENQDG
-3930 LRPDTIHIKLVSN
+3930 LRPDAIQIRLISN
-3943 GIAKDAYLDADSNW
+3943 DIEKDAYLDAESDW
-3957 HLEFEGLPKYRDHGI
+3957 HLDFEGLPKYRDHGI

-3984 GYTSTVTTEDGYAF
+3984 GYTSTVTTKDGYAF
-3998 TIKNDHVPA
+3998 TIENDHVPA

-4017 IDDNNRDGLRPSSH
+4017 IDDNDRDGLRPDSH
-4031 TVILTDGINTIEE
+4031 TVVLVDGTNAIEE
-4044 IVLDKDNGYGTVLKD
+4044 VVLDKNNGYGVVLKN
-4059 MPKYKNGVEIDYQ
+4059 MPKYKNGVEINYQ

-4086 KGDSVKDFKVT
+4086 KSDSVKDFNIT

-4118 YDKIRPEEIALT
+4118 YDKIRPEKVTLT
-4130 LTGSDGNVYEKTV
+4130 LTGSDGNVYKKTV
-4143 NKETWTA
+4143 TKDTWTTA
-4150 VFSDLPKNSKG
+4150 FSDLPKNSKG

-4172 IKGYSTTITNNQTDT
+4172 IKGYKTTITDNETGT
-4187 ITVINKHEPVKTITV
+4187 IAVINTHEPVKTITV
-4202 TVTWNDENNKDSI
+4202 TVTWNDENNKDNI

-4220 TVKLTDGTTVVST
+4220 TVKLANGTTAVST
-4233 KEVKNDSWKHIFED
+4233 KEINNDSWKHIFED
-4247 IPVFNGSDKVSY
+4247 ISVFNGSDKVSY
-4259 TITQDAVNGYTTE
+4259 TVTQDAVNGYTTE
-4272 IKASDDG
+4272 VKVSDDG
-4279 NTIEIINTHIS
+4279 NTVKIINTH
-4290 VVPPKEEPKKKEP
+4290 VPVAPPKEEPKQEETVTP
-4303 ATPAP
+4303 AAPAP
-4308 VVEVKVEQPAPT
+4308 VVEIKTEPT
-4320 VTLIQTTNKPT
+4320 TTVIETPNKQT
-4331 GISFFESLFAK
+4331 GISFMDGLFG

>member
-1 MQNGKSRIKRVASAI
+1 MQKCESRTKRVMSAI
-16 IAGVMALQTV
+16 IAGMMALQVV
-26 APVISYADDTA
+26 APTISYADDTVASTA
-37 SSVATTDDSD
+37 SSEDNSNTQ
-47 AIANVD
+47 ID
-53 PGTPVQVDATASEEP
+53 PGVPVQTDTASSNTVTEP
-68 SEAPSSGTSQADENS
+68 DSSESL
-83 EETETNSDITDEVS
+83 EETADSEQTGEIQDDTVSDSQGNETNTQEETVQ
-97 NEHTDADTADET
+97 DTV
-109 QTVEEDAPKQDE
+109 QQNN
-121 STSETTDTAPS
+121 SGSETTES
-132 RTVTVTLNKNGGEF
+132 ESVRTVTVTLNKNGGIF

-160 AYLGTETNDIVV
+160 AYLGTETNDIAI

-187 SIDIPVALSSDES
+187 SISIPVALSGDDS

-216 SETLTFEDG
+216 NETLTFDDG

-231 SAVYSSVV
+231 TAVYNSVA
-239 DDDQTLVENRTEF
+239 DEDQQLIENKEIF
-252 DEQTKRQAIQERLKS
+252 DEQAEKNALQQRLS
-267 SGISTYVLR
+267 ASGISLYEMR
-276 PSDSYNQLDLV
+276 PSDSYNQLDLIID
-287 VEGLAFTSDDG
+287 GLAFTSDDG
-298 LTQTFTA
+298 LVQTFTA
-305 PYDGDYIITAY
+305 PYDGDYTITAY

-331 TPGRGGKAEGTVH
+331 TPGRGGKAEGTIH
-344 LNAGQTIHIYLGEAG
+344 LSAGQTIHIYLGEAG

-427 AQNNAA
+427 AQNDAA

-488 ATVGGTTPTNGRTL
+488 ATVGGTTPTNGRVL
-502 TYEERVDAK
+502 TYDERVDAK

-516 QTRAGFGYHYTVL
+516 QTRAGFGYHYTIL
-529 GELYDANPAHR
+529 GELYDANPANR
-540 DPVDFLFD
+540 DPVSLLFN

-596 VTIDGEQVEVK
+596 VTIDGKQVEVK

-621 TETAPYLVNGRVIIK
+621 TNSAPYLINGRVLIH
-636 MVGETPKLKSVM
+636 MVGTTPKMKTIM
-648 MPAQSE
+648 MEAQNE
-654 DISAGN
+654 DISSSHVDDAD
-660 IDEKDGFGQKAI
+660 IYGQKAY
-672 LSPGQGSANK
+672 LNKGQDIAS
-682 TLAYTAITYYNLG
+682 TTIAYTAITYYNMG
-695 DVMTVTPK
+695 DLMTVNPV
-703 WEYNTLLNV
+703 WEYSTMLSPTDRDWN
-712 TYKPWDDSVAKNINN
+712 DSVAKSIDSRL
-727 QMSVSITNTELGIP
+727 SVSVANTNLGVP
-741 AEGDKYYNDAYPGW
+741 NPGDKYYNADYPGW

-765 NAPLSMYDTAT
+765 NPVNTMYSTERLTKYYFRCKGIASYTLSSGTKTMYDKGERGELAIDYNIYINHEGVHVYSDRNIINGTPTSTVDDTIAATAGRSASTWQYPHMALTDVNNINTILIQFSSHGFNTSDSISYDASYADSLGITGSGNQYSYIFKAKSKNSVSTANWEKFLQSITYTTYDAATFTSTGVSGGVTIFWYADENLWENNMFYDSSSGHFYACINTGNSITWGEARNRALSMYNSALDCYGYLAHITSQSEQDYLYTLMDKSTQGWLGAT
-776 VTKYFFRCHPTATV
+776 RKVSGNEWDWYWRDGPANETSEPFFRQNAG
-790 SMYNGIRTMDDESE
+790 GIYGSLLWGYENWDSKTEPNN
-804 SGGLVLDYSIAM
+804 SGGVEWCMHYYGSNRGVWNDYIDSNGAVTSFIVEWSKDGLV
-816 EHQGAHVYQ
+816 G
-825 NRNTINDMNAE
+825 NDHS
-836 TVSDTVTATQNH
+836 VSDT
-848 SSSQWK
+848 
-854 YPELVVKTPK
+854 
-864 TIQTFNVLFTSP
+864 
-876 SRNAQDAILYNTDL
+876 
-890 ANQLGIVV
+890 
-898 TGTNQNYIF
+898 
-907 TKSGGLTQDEWN
+907 
-919 NFLRQVSFVTYDR
+919 
-932 AVFTADGVQS
+932 
-942 GVEVAWYGF
+942 
-951 EKAIF
+951 
-956 GSNQATRH
+956 
-964 VPTLSD
+964 
-970 YPGAATHN
+970 
-978 IASGSLNITSSGS
+978 
-991 VYRIVGSTTGDNRI
+991 
-1005 YVSPG
+1005 
-1010 VSATVILDNVTM
+1010 
-1022 NYTAAGA
+1022 
-1029 GWGNDTSRAGD
+1029 
-1040 GAISCSHANLTIIL
+1040 
-1054 VGTSRITAYGS
+1054 
-1065 YSNAIAK
+1065 
-1072 NGTDGSLMIDGA
+1072 
-1084 GTLYAV
+1084 
-1090 GASGDHCG
+1090 
-1098 AIGANVNC
+1098 
-1106 SFWNFTVQGGT
+1106 
-1117 IYANAGEHCPGI
+1117 
-1129 GSGCL
+1129 
-1134 NQPGEGNGGDGAG
+1134 
-1147 CGNLNFTGG
+1147 
-1156 TVVARGNTA
+1156 
-1165 CSGIGSGWGG
+1165 
-1175 PVNGINISN
+1175 
-1184 GAKVTAYGGSYSPG
+1184 
-1198 IGSGGRTD
+1198 
-1206 NVQGGNIG
+1206 
-1214 SYHYHVRNIVITGGD
+1214 
-1229 TVVTAFG
+1229 
-1236 DKSTNMPG
+1236 
-1244 IGCGKD
+1244 
-1250 PVGTVRGT
+1250 
-1258 LSNVVATTLD
+1258 
-1268 GFQGY
+1268 
-1273 VRYGSSEE
+1273 
-1281 SAAYSTEQ
+1281 
-1289 PRTPFTGTGNIGSY
+1289 
-1303 LASQVNR
+1303 
-1310 GTPVYYT
+1310 
-1317 QVFFSIDTSNKHVDD
+1317 
-1332 ADVIGTQVSSTGTIK
+1332 DVIGTQIVA
-1347 PEQFASVSGT
+1347 EQEQKVNNGEVSGT
-1357 VWAENDRDGVYQV
+1357 VWAENDYNGLFAT
-1370 GDEAVVEGVAVT
+1370 DEAKLQDITVQLISDNGTVVATAQTNKLGQYDFTGLAPGNYYVKFTSQSFVG
-1382 LYNADGSVCK
+1382 YNAVPDGGNSIVQQASK
-1392 TTTTNK
+1392 GINDSYAQTPVFALTYNDVLEK
-1398 YGAYSFDGIPEK
+1398 SF
-1410 KNYTVGFSNGSSNI
+1410 
-1424 QSYSPTAKIAAG
+1424 
-1436 ENNNHVNNDWKSDVF
+1436 
-1451 TAIYQKNTSQTI
+1451 
-1463 NCGVYVPSTV
+1463 GVYVPSTV
-1473 SGFAWDDVNQ
+1473 SGFAWDDANQ
-1483 NGICDNSE
+1483 NGIYDNRE
-1491 SKIANVTITLTD
+1491 AKIANVTITLTD

-1511 VYGNPITAVLTD
+1511 VYGNPIAAVLTD
-1523 ADGNYSFTNV
+1523 ANGNYSFTNV
-1533 RPRKEMKLTLTSSD
+1533 RPRKEMKLTLTSSN

-1559 PTSGDEKRTNKAERS
+1559 PASGDVKLTNKAEKS
-1574 IDVLEFNGAPTSAT
+1574 IGMLEFNGAPTSAT
-1588 TEKSGSMLNAATIG
+1588 TEKSGSMLTSATIG

-1721 YFGFLVS
+1721 YFGFLIS
-1728 PTATTDKKTQM
+1728 PTAATDKKTQM
-1739 GNDATA
+1739 GNDSTA

-1766 VVSLSNEK
+1766 VVNLSNEK

-1781 NCAMYI
+1781 NCALYI
-1787 PSKVYGYIWQDD
+1787 PSKVYGYIWQDN

-1902 ETQPNISLDR
+1902 EAQPNISLDR

-1943 FIRLLTSFDLKKV
+1943 FIRLLTDFDLKKI

-1964 ENVKFDYE
+1964 KDVKFDYE

-2015 SFTNQDIATYHLT
+2015 HFTNQDIATYHLI
-2028 ETETLPGYVRDT
+2028 ETETLPGYVKNT

-2048 PETAVENNNLIWKTY
+2048 PETTVENNNLVWKTY
-2063 ISVDGVRQTNN
+2063 ISVDGVRLTDN

-2102 RKNAVITLKGT
+2102 RQNAVITLKGT

-2160 VVENPMDGYTAIV
+2160 VIENPMDGYIATV
-2173 SNTTGSVDNGYAI
+2173 SATTGSADKGYAI

-2199 TVVKVWDDG
+2199 TVVKVWDDS
-2208 NNVDGIR
+2208 NNIDGMR
-2215 PDSVTIHMNGSDGSS
+2215 PDSVTIHLNGSDGSS
-2230 TEATLSNTKDWKYTF
+2230 TEATLSNAKDWKYTF
-2245 KHIPLFDANGNEI
+2245 KHMPLFDANGNEI

-2265 AVAGYTYTVTNE
+2265 AVTGYTYTVTNKD
-2277 GRSFTITNSHVQETL
+2277 RAFTITNKHTQETF

-2314 HVILMGSDGNV
+2314 HVTLMGSDGNV

-2348 EGVAIDYTLSEETVD
+2348 EGVAIDYTLNEEAVNG
-2363 SYTYKIEGDADT
+2363 YTYKIEGDADT
-2375 GFTVTNEHIPA
+2375 GFTVTNEHISA
-2386 VTNVVINKY
+2386 VTNVVVNKY
-2395 WEDAA
+2395 WEDAE

-2408 SVSVTLSGSDGK
+2408 SVAVTLSGSDGK

-2425 LTKDGGFSE
+2425 LTKDTGFSK

-2440 VFFNNGTKIAYTVTE
+2440 VFFNNGTKITYTVTE
-2455 DAVAGYIG
+2455 DAVNGYTG
-2463 KTATDDTGYVLS
+2463 KITTDDTGYILS
-2475 ITNTHTP
+2475 ITNTHAP
-2482 ETISKTI
+2482 ETIRKTV
-2489 TKTWDDNDNQ
+2489 TKTWDDGNDR
-2499 DGIRPTNVKVELYGT
+2499 DGIRPTNVKIELYGT
-2514 DGTLRTQYLTKD
+2514 DGTRRTQYLTKD
-2526 NNWSYSF
+2526 NHWSYSF

-2548 TAKEEAVEG
+2548 TIKEEAVDG
-2557 YTQKSVTTA
+2557 YTQKSVTTT
-2566 TGFNFTNTH
+2566 TGFDLTNTH
-2575 EPQTVTYGATKVWL
+2575 EIQTADYEVKKVWI
-2589 DDDNRDGV
+2589 DDNDRDGA
-2597 RPNSITLVLNGS
+2597 RPTSITLTLTGS
-2609 DGSKYTKQ
+2609 DGSKYTKL
-2617 MTAASNWSD
+2617 MTAADNWNA
-2626 VTFERIPMF
+2626 VTFERVPMF
-2635 NNGKYI
+2635 NGGKYI
-2641 TYTLSENDVPSY
+2641 TYTLTENEVPSY
-2653 VNSVAVSE
+2653 INLIEVSE
-2661 DGKFFTVTNTH
+2661 DGKHFTVTNTH
-2672 TPDHAIIKITEV
+2672 APDHTVINITEV
-2684 WHDENDQDGIRPKKV
+2684 WHDENDQDGIRPRKMTAIV
-2699 TTIIVGSNGNRHEVP
+2699 VGSNGNRHEVP

-2804 VSKTATLNEENGW
+2804 VSKTATLNEDNGW

-2829 GNIVTYNVKESD
+2829 GNIVAYNVKESD
-2841 VEGYEASIVKTE
+2841 TEGYEASVVKTE

-2859 NEHDSETTLRTA
+2859 NEHDSETTMRTV
-2871 TLVWRDENNQ
+2871 TLVWRDEDNR
-2881 DGIRP
+2881 DGVRP
-2886 DTVTYTL
+2886 DAVTYTL
-2893 HGSDGSEVEKTV
+2893 HGSDGSEQEKTV
-2905 SKDDSWADVMFEDLP
+2905 NKDDAWNDVVFEDLP
-2920 VYQNGQK
+2920 VYQNGQRIS
-2927 VTYTLTES
+2927 YTLTES
-2935 TVDGYTTD
+2935 AIDGYAND
-2943 IRDNGHTFTVTNTH
+2943 IRSSGNTFTVTNTH
-2957 IPAVVNVDVTKVWT
+2957 IPETVNVDVTKIWT
-2971 DGENQDGNRPNSI
+2971 DGENQDGNRPDSI
-2984 SVILTGNDGNRYTA
+2984 SVILTGSDGKRYTT

-3006 KYTFSKLP
+3006 KHTFLKLP

-3026 LAEDAASGYSNV
+3026 LTEDTMSGYSDV
-3038 IEKKDNYTFVL
+3038 VEKRSDYVFVL

-3058 DIPVVK
+3058 DVTIVK
-3064 KWNDDNDRDGAR
+3064 KWDDDNDRDGMR
-3076 PESFNIVLNGSDGK
+3076 PESVDIVLNGSDGK
-3090 LYTGTLSAENG
+3090 LYTGTLSTENG
-3101 YTYVFQ
+3101 YTCVFQ
-3107 SVPKFH
+3107 SVPKYH
-3113 NSGTLISYTV
+3113 DGGTLINYTI
-3123 AEEKVTGYT
+3123 AEEKIPGYT
-3132 TEVAKDSSGYKFT
+3132 TTIAKDASGYKFI
-3145 LTNTKSIETVT
+3145 LTNAKAIDTVT

-3162 WEDSNNQDGLRPS
+3162 WDDNNNQDGLRPT
-3175 AITVILTGDDGSRYL
+3175 AITVILTGDDGSRRV
-3190 KSVSAAENWTTTFEN
+3190 KSVTAAENWTVTFEN

-3214 SIQYTVSE
+3214 NIQYTVSE
-3222 AFVSGYTDEV
+3222 AFASGYTEAI
-3232 TQNGNN
+3232 TQNGDN

-3244 HMPATTELFVTK
+3244 HTPASSEFFVTK
-3256 TWKDNG
+3256 IWKDNG

-3276 HGSDGRSYAKKLN
+3276 HGSDGRSYTKKLN

-3301 PKYANGKT
+3301 PKYADGKV
-3309 IDYTLT
+3309 IEYSLT
-3315 EEAVPGYT
+3315 EESVPGYT
-3323 SSITRNGKSFTLINT
+3323 SSITRNGKSFVLINT

-3348 TKAWNDENNQDGLR
+3348 TKAWNDGNNQDGLR
-3362 PKSITAVVNGSDGSA
+3362 PKTITAVVNGSDGSA
-3377 RFVQLFES
+3377 RFVQLFEG
-3385 QNWTTSLNNLP
+3385 QNWATNLNNLP
-3396 KYKNSTEVQYT
+3396 KYKNGTEIQYT
-3407 VKENAISGYETEIK
+3407 VKENAIPGYETEIK
-3421 QTGDSYTITNTHA
+3421 QTGDSYAITNSHT

-3439 VSVVKIWDDENNQDG
+3439 VSAVKVWDDANNQDG

-3468 GSTHNAA
+3468 GSVRNAA

-3485 FKDLPQYKNGVK
+3485 FKNLPKYKNGMK
-3497 IDYTLQEADSNPYT
+3497 IDYTLQEANSNPYT
-3511 YEIVKGSDGY
+3511 YEIVKGSDEY
-3521 SFTITNNYVPAA
+3521 SFTITNNYVPAV
-3533 VNVPVTTIWNDDNN
+3533 VNVPITTVWDDDDN
-3547 RDGIRAKETVI
+3547 RDGIRAKETAI

-3565 KVYQH
+3565 KTYQR
-3570 IVTDKDSFATVFE
+3570 IVTGKDSFATVFE
-3583 DVPKFFDEG
+3583 NMPKFFDEG

-3600 QNEVDGYTTDVT
+3600 QNEMNGYTA
-3612 NTDKYTF
+3612 NIASTDKYTF
-3619 QITNTHEPEKLA
+3619 QITNTHEPERLA

-3659 DGTYIEKNLSAANNW
+3659 DGTYIEKSLSTANNW
-3674 TETFEGLYKYFKEG
+3674 TEAFDGLYKYFKEG

-3696 EEAVGGYEKE
+3696 EEMVGGYEKE
-3706 ISEKDNLITITNTH
+3706 ISEKDKLITITNTH

-3741 YRPDTTTIH
+3741 YRPDAATIH

-3760 KDFTK
+3760 RDFTK
-3765 DSSWSSIVFKDLDRF
+3765 SSSWTAIVFKDLDHY
-3780 KDGTKIKYT
+3780 KDGNEIKYT

-3797 YTTSIVAN
+3797 YTTSIAVN

-3823 ISVIWEDND
+3823 ISVVWEDNN
-3832 DQDGIRPDAVN
+3832 DQDGLRPDTVSV
-3843 IKLKGNDKLVDSSEL
+3843 KLKGNDKFIDSSEV

-3880 SYTAE
+3880 TYTAE
-3885 ENEIPGYTTTI
+3885 ENEIPGYTTSI

-3922 DDSENQDG
+3922 KDAENQDG
-3930 LRPDTIHIKLVSN
+3930 LRPDTINIKLVSN

-3957 HLEFEGLPKYRDHGI
+3957 HLKFEGLPKYRDHGI

-3984 GYTSTVTTEDGYAF
+3984 GYTNTVTTEDGYTF
-3998 TIKNDHVPA
+3998 TIENDHVPA

-4017 IDDNNRDGLRPSSH
+4017 IDDNDRDGLRPDSH
-4031 TVILTDGINTIEE
+4031 TVILVDGTNAIEE
-4044 IVLDKDNGYGTVLKD
+4044 VVLDKNNGYGVVLKN
-4059 MPKYKNGVEIDYQ
+4059 MPKYKNGVEINYQ

-4086 KGDSVKDFKVT
+4086 KSDSVKDFNIT

-4118 YDKIRPEEIALT
+4118 YDKIRPEKVTLT

-4143 NKETWTA
+4143 TKDTWTTA
-4150 VFSDLPKNSKG
+4150 FSDLPKNSKG

-4172 IKGYSTTITNNQTDT
+4172 IKGYKTTITDNETGT
-4187 ITVINKHEPVKTITV
+4187 IAVINTHEPVKTITV
-4202 TVTWNDENNKDSI
+4202 TVTWNDENNKDNI

-4220 TVKLTDGTTVVST
+4220 TVKLANGTTAVST
-4233 KEVKNDSWKHIFED
+4233 KEINNDSWKHVFEN
-4247 IPVFNGSDKVSY
+4247 IIVFNGSDKVSY
-4259 TITQDAVNGYTTE
+4259 TVTQDAVSEYTTE

-4279 NTIEIINTHIS
+4279 NTIEIINTH
-4290 VVPPKEEPKKKEP
+4290 VPVAPPKEEPKQEETVTST
-4303 ATPAP
+4303 APAP
-4308 VVEVKVEQPAPT
+4308 VVEIKTEPT
-4320 VTLIQTTNKPT
+4320 TTVIETPNKQT
-4331 GISFFESLFAK
+4331 GISFMDGLFG

>member
-1 MQNGKSRIKRVASAI
+1 MQNGKSRIKRIASAV

-37 SSVATTDDSD
+37 SSVATTDDSN

-53 PGTPVQVDATASEEP
+53 PGTPVQVDAAASEES
-68 SEAPSSGTSQADENS
+68 SEVPSSGPSQADENS
-83 EETETNSDITDEVS
+83 EETNSDTTDEVT

-109 QTVEEDAPKQDE
+109 QTVEEDAPQQDE
-121 STSETTDTAPS
+121 STSEATDAAPS
-132 RTVTVTLNKNGGEF
+132 RTVTVTLNKNGGVF

-160 AYLGTETNDIVV
+160 AYLGTDTNDIVV

-187 SIDIPVALSSDES
+187 SISIPVALSSDES

-216 SETLTFEDG
+216 NETLTFDDG

-231 SAVYSSVV
+231 TAVYDSVA
-239 DDDQTLVENRTEF
+239 DEDQQLIENKEIF
-252 DEQTKRQAIQERLKS
+252 DEQTERNALQQRLS
-267 SGISTYVLR
+267 ASGISLYEMR
-276 PSDSYNQLDLV
+276 PSDSYNQLDLIID
-287 VEGLAFTSDDG
+287 GLAFTSDDG
-298 LTQTFTA
+298 LVQTFTA
-305 PYDGDYIITAY
+305 PYDGDYTITAY

-331 TPGRGGKAEGTVH
+331 TPGRGGKSEGTIH

-373 QIDWDRAWFPDEDN
+373 QIDWDRAWFPDEDK

-427 AQNNAA
+427 AQNDAA
-433 AEVAKK
+433 VEVAKK

-448 GGMGESGGSAGGGG
+448 GGMGESGGTAGGGG

-488 ATVGGTTPTNGRTL
+488 ATVGGTTPTNGRVL
-502 TYEERVDAK
+502 TYDERVNAK

-516 QTRAGFGYHYTVL
+516 QTRAGFGYHYTIL
-529 GELYDANPAHR
+529 GELYDANPANR
-540 DPVDFLFD
+540 DPVSLLFD

-596 VTIDGEQVEVK
+596 VTIDGKQVEVK

-621 TETAPYLVNGRVIIK
+621 TNSAPYLINGRVLIH
-636 MVGETPKLKSVM
+636 MVGTTPKMKTIM
-648 MPAQSE
+648 MEAQNE
-654 DISAGN
+654 DISSSHVDDAD
-660 IDEKDGFGQKAI
+660 IYGQKAY
-672 LSPGQGSANK
+672 LNKGQDVAS
-682 TLAYTAITYYNLG
+682 TTIAYTAITYYNMG
-695 DVMTVTPK
+695 DLMTVNPV
-703 WEYNTLLNV
+703 WEYSTMLSPTDRDWN
-712 TYKPWDDSVAKNINN
+712 DSVAKSIDSRL
-727 QMSVSITNTELGIP
+727 SVSVVNTNLGVP
-741 AEGDKYYNDAYPGW
+741 NPGDKYYNADYPGW

-765 NAPLSMYDTAT
+765 NPVNSMYSTEKLTKYYFRCKGIASYTLSSGTKTMYDKGERGELAIDYNIYINHEGVHVYSDRNIINGTPTSTVDDTIAATAGKNASTWQYPHMALTDVNNINTILIQFSSHGFNTSDSISYDASYADSLGITGSGNQYSYIFKAKSKNSVSTANWEKFLQSITYTTYDAATFTSTGVSGGVTIFWYADENLWENNMFYDSSSGHFYACINTGSSITWGEARNRALSMYNSALDCYGYLAHITSQSEQDYLYTLMDKSTQGWLGAT
-776 VTKYFFRCHPTATV
+776 RKVSGNEWDWYWRDGPANETSEPFFRQNAG
-790 SMYNGIRTMDDESE
+790 GIYGSLLWGYENWDSKTEPNN
-804 SGGLVLDYSIAM
+804 SGGVEWCMHYYGSNRGVWNDYIDSNGAVTSFIVEWSKDGLV
-816 EHQGAHVYQ
+816 G
-825 NRNTINDMNAE
+825 NDHS
-836 TVSDTVTATQNH
+836 VSDT
-848 SSSQWK
+848 
-854 YPELVVKTPK
+854 
-864 TIQTFNVLFTSP
+864 
-876 SRNAQDAILYNTDL
+876 
-890 ANQLGIVV
+890 
-898 TGTNQNYIF
+898 
-907 TKSGGLTQDEWN
+907 
-919 NFLRQVSFVTYDR
+919 
-932 AVFTADGVQS
+932 
-942 GVEVAWYGF
+942 
-951 EKAIF
+951 
-956 GSNQATRH
+956 
-964 VPTLSD
+964 
-970 YPGAATHN
+970 
-978 IASGSLNITSSGS
+978 
-991 VYRIVGSTTGDNRI
+991 
-1005 YVSPG
+1005 
-1010 VSATVILDNVTM
+1010 
-1022 NYTAAGA
+1022 
-1029 GWGNDTSRAGD
+1029 
-1040 GAISCSHANLTIIL
+1040 
-1054 VGTSRITAYGS
+1054 
-1065 YSNAIAK
+1065 
-1072 NGTDGSLMIDGA
+1072 
-1084 GTLYAV
+1084 
-1090 GASGDHCG
+1090 
-1098 AIGANVNC
+1098 
-1106 SFWNFTVQGGT
+1106 
-1117 IYANAGEHCPGI
+1117 
-1129 GSGCL
+1129 
-1134 NQPGEGNGGDGAG
+1134 
-1147 CGNLNFTGG
+1147 
-1156 TVVARGNTA
+1156 
-1165 CSGIGSGWGG
+1165 
-1175 PVNGINISN
+1175 
-1184 GAKVTAYGGSYSPG
+1184 
-1198 IGSGGRTD
+1198 
-1206 NVQGGNIG
+1206 
-1214 SYHYHVRNIVITGGD
+1214 
-1229 TVVTAFG
+1229 
-1236 DKSTNMPG
+1236 
-1244 IGCGKD
+1244 
-1250 PVGTVRGT
+1250 
-1258 LSNVVATTLD
+1258 
-1268 GFQGY
+1268 
-1273 VRYGSSEE
+1273 
-1281 SAAYSTEQ
+1281 
-1289 PRTPFTGTGNIGSY
+1289 
-1303 LASQVNR
+1303 
-1310 GTPVYYT
+1310 
-1317 QVFFSIDTSNKHVDD
+1317 
-1332 ADVIGTQVSSTGTIK
+1332 DVIGTQIVA
-1347 PEQFASVSGT
+1347 EQEQKVNNGEVSGT
-1357 VWAENDRDGVYQV
+1357 VWAENDYNGLFAT
-1370 GDEAVVEGVAVT
+1370 DEAKLQDITVQLISDNGTVVATAQTNKLGQYDFTGLAPGNYYVKFTSQSFVG
-1382 LYNADGSVCK
+1382 YNAVPDGGNSIVQQASK
-1392 TTTTNK
+1392 GINDSYAQTPVFALTYNDVLEK
-1398 YGAYSFDGIPEK
+1398 SF
-1410 KNYTVGFSNGSSNI
+1410 
-1424 QSYSPTAKIAAG
+1424 
-1436 ENNNHVNNDWKSDVF
+1436 
-1451 TAIYQKNTSQTI
+1451 
-1463 NCGVYVPSTV
+1463 GVYVPSTV
-1473 SGFAWDDVNQ
+1473 SGFAWDDANQ
-1483 NGICDNSE
+1483 NGIYDNRE
-1491 SKIANVTITLTD
+1491 AKIANVTITLTD

-1511 VYGNPITAVLTD
+1511 VYGNPISAVLTD
-1523 ADGNYSFTNV
+1523 ANGNYSFTNV

-1559 PTSGDEKRTNKAERS
+1559 PTSGDVKLTNKAEKS
-1574 IDVLEFNGAPTSAT
+1574 IGMLEFNGAPTSAT
-1588 TEKSGSMLNAATIG
+1588 TEKSGSMLTSATIG
-1602 EVYINSMT
+1602 EIYINSMS

-1647 GWHETQADINIE
+1647 GWHETQADIDIE

-1671 NAAGATVATTYTDFA
+1671 NAAGVTVATTYTDFA

-1706 DKTAADKKVLPEEYD
+1706 DRTAADKKVLPEEYD
-1721 YFGFLVS
+1721 YFGFTVS

-1739 GNDATA
+1739 GNDSTA
-1745 VMQNNKV
+1745 VRQNNKV

-1766 VVSLSNEK
+1766 VVNLSNEK

-1781 NCAMYI
+1781 NCALYI

-1807 NETENVKTHIYLRR
+1807 NENQNVETHIYLRR

-1845 YNVFGELVGNGDL
+1845 YNVFGELIGNGDL
-1858 NTAAD
+1858 NTATD

-1868 DYLEPGIYYV
+1868 NCLEPGIYYV
-1878 VFDNTYDYY
+1878 VFDNTYDCY

-1902 ETQPNISLDR
+1902 EAQPNISLDR

-1972 IYEKADDS
+1972 IYSKAENFGKSVFPDDRHQGAPQIYEEAEDS
-1980 GKSVFPNGPYTTVPV
+1980 GKSVFSDDSNELYTAA
-1995 KPGDTSI
+1995 SI
-2002 KTEHLTTDKNGLI
+2002 ETFAQAEHLVTDKDGLI
-2015 SFTNQDIATYHLT
+2015 HFTNQDIATYHLT

-2040 KTHVVKVM
+2040 KTHVIKVM
-2048 PETAVENNNLIWKTY
+2048 PETAVENNNLVWKTY
-2063 ISVDGVRQTNN
+2063 ISVDGVRQADN

-2131 ALFKATD
+2131 TTFKATD

-2199 TVVKVWDDG
+2199 TVVKVWDDS
-2208 NNVDGIR
+2208 NNVDGLR

-2230 TEATLSNTKDWKYTF
+2230 TEETLSDTKDWKYTF
-2245 KHIPLFDANGNEI
+2245 KRMPLFDANGNKI

-2277 GRSFTITNSHVQETL
+2277 DRAFTITNSHVQETL

-2348 EGVAIDYTLSEETVD
+2348 EGVAIDYTLNEEVVD
-2363 SYTYKIEGDADT
+2363 NYTYKIEGDADT

-2386 VTNVVINKY
+2386 VTNVVVNKY

-2440 VFFNNGTKIAYTVTE
+2440 VFFSNGTKITYTVTE
-2455 DAVAGYIG
+2455 DAVAGYTS

-2548 TAKEEAVEG
+2548 TSKEEAVDG
-2557 YTQKSVTTA
+2557 YTQKSVTTTA
-2566 TGFNFTNTH
+2566 GFDLTNTH
-2575 EPQTVTYGATKVWL
+2575 EIQTADYEVKKVWI
-2589 DDDNRDGV
+2589 DDNDRDGA
-2597 RPNSITLVLNGS
+2597 RPTSITLTLTGS

-2617 MTAASNWSD
+2617 MAAADNWNA
-2626 VTFERIPMF
+2626 VTFERVPMF
-2635 NNGKYI
+2635 NGGKYI
-2641 TYTLSENDVPSY
+2641 TYTLTENEVPSY
-2653 VNSVAVSE
+2653 INSIEVSE
-2661 DGKFFTVTNTH
+2661 DGKHFTVTNTH
-2672 TPDHAIIKITEV
+2672 APDHAIINITEV
-2684 WHDENDQDGIRPKKV
+2684 WHDKNDQDGIRPKKV
-2699 TTIIVGSNGNRHEVP
+2699 TAIIVGSNGNRHEVP

-2731 WKNGQLVDYTVE
+2731 WNNGQLVDYTVE

-2778 KTWKDNEN
+2778 KAWKDNEN
-2786 QDGIRPASVT
+2786 QDGIRPASIT

-2804 VSKTATLNEENGW
+2804 VSKTATLNEGNGW

-2859 NEHDSETTLRTA
+2859 NEHDSETTLRTV

-2886 DTVTYTL
+2886 NTVTYTL
-2893 HGSDGSEVEKTV
+2893 HGSDGSEIEKTV
-2905 SKDDSWADVMFEDLP
+2905 SEDDSWADVMFEDLP

-2935 TVDGYTTD
+2935 TVAGYTTD

-2957 IPAVVNVDVTKVWT
+2957 IPAVVNVDVSKVWT
-2971 DGENQDGNRPNSI
+2971 DGENQDGNRPDSI
-2984 SVILTGNDGNRYTA
+2984 SVILTGSDGNRYTA

-3026 LAEDAASGYSNV
+3026 LAEDAVSDYSNI
-3038 IEKKDNYTFVL
+3038 IEKKDDYTFVL
-3049 TNKYSPATV
+3049 TNQYSPATV

-3064 KWNDDNDRDGAR
+3064 KWSDDNDRDGAR
-3076 PESFNIVLNGSDGK
+3076 PESVNIVLNGSDGK

-3123 AEEKVTGYT
+3123 AEEKVAGYT

-3145 LTNTKSIETVT
+3145 LTNTKPIETVT

-3175 AITVILTGDDGSRYL
+3175 AITVILTGDDGSRRV

-3222 AFVSGYTDEV
+3222 AFVSGYTDKV
-3232 TQNGNN
+3232 TQNGDN
-3238 YTITNT
+3238 YTIINI
-3244 HMPATTELFVTK
+3244 HAPATTEFFVTK

-3276 HGSDGRSYAKKLN
+3276 HGSDGRSYTEKLN

-3301 PKYANGKT
+3301 PKYAGGKT

-3338 HVDETKNITI
+3338 HLDETKNITI
-3348 TKAWNDENNQDGLR
+3348 TKAWNDGNNQDGLR
-3362 PKSITAVVNGSDGSA
+3362 PKTITAVVNGSDGSA

-3385 QNWTTSLNNLP
+3385 QNWATSLNNLP
-3396 KYKNSTEVQYT
+3396 KYKNGTEVQYT

-3454 IRPSLIQVTLTGSD
+3454 IRPSLIQVSLTGSD
-3468 GSTHNAA
+3468 GSTRNAA

-3511 YEIVKGSDGY
+3511 YEIVKGSDEY

-3547 RDGIRAKETVI
+3547 RDGIRVKETVI

-3600 QNEVDGYTTDVT
+3600 QNEVDGYTTDVAS
-3612 NTDKYTF
+3612 TDKYTF

-3631 KTVTKVWDDNNN
+3631 KTVTKVWDDNDN

-3674 TETFEGLYKYFKEG
+3674 TEAFDGLYKYFKEG

-3696 EEAVGGYEKE
+3696 EEAVGGYVKE
-3706 ISEKDNLITITNTH
+3706 ISEKDNLITVTNTH
-3720 APEKLDL
+3720 TPEKLDL

-3741 YRPDTTTIH
+3741 YRPDAATIH
-3750 MSGTDGTQDT
+3750 MSGTDGTQGT
-3760 KDFTK
+3760 RDFTK

-3780 KDGTKIKYT
+3780 KDGTEIKYT

-3797 YTTSIVAN
+3797 YTTSVVAN

-3823 ISVIWEDND
+3823 ISVVWDDND
-3832 DQDGIRPDAVN
+3832 DQDGIRPDTVN

-3864 KHSFTKL
+3864 KHSFTNL

-3880 SYTAE
+3880 TYTAE

-3922 DDSENQDG
+3922 EDSEDQDG
-3930 LRPDTIHIKLVSN
+3930 VRPDSIDVILTGSDGNTYNATISE
-3943 GIAKDAYLDADSNW
+3943 KDNW
-3957 HLEFEGLPKYRDHGI
+3957 TYIFANLPKYFNDGT
-3972 LNEYSVQEVDVD
+3972 LVEYSLQEVETDGYAGTVTKGTD
-3984 GYTSTVTTEDGYAF
+3984 GYTF
-3998 TIKNDHVPA
+3998 TIKNDHTPA
-4007 VIDIPITEEW
+4007 VVDIPVTKVW
-4017 IDDNNRDGLRPSSH
+4017 NDDEDRDGLRPNS
-4031 TVILTDGINTIEE
+4031 I
-4044 IVLDKDNGYGTVLKD
+4044 
-4059 MPKYKNGVEIDYQ
+4059 
-4072 IKDFK
+4072 
-4077 VDGYTTNII
+4077 
-4086 KGDSVKDFKVT
+4086 
-4097 NTHVPEMVTVTVTEG
+4097 HV
-4112 WHDQSD
+4112 
-4118 YDKIRPEEIALT
+4118 T
-4130 LTGSDGNVYEKTV
+4130 LTGSDGSTYKKDLEKD
-4143 NKETWTA
+4143 
-4150 VFSDLPKNSKG
+4150 S
-4161 EQIIYTLTQEG
+4161 
-4172 IKGYSTTITNNQTDT
+4172 GYSTIFTSLPKYHNGELISYSLAETPVEGYETDIQAAESGYGFTITNT
-4187 ITVINKHEPVKTITV
+4187 HEVSKKTIKVSKVWDDAENQDGIRPDSV
-4202 TVTWNDENNKDSI
+4202 TVTLTGSNNSKYTAKLNKENNWTYTFEGLFCKADGATIKYEVSEKDVAGYTPSIKETEGGFIITNAHKPETVTINIVKNWNDSQNADNI
-4215 RPDKV
+4215 RPDAISI
-4220 TVKLTDGTTVVST
+4220 TLT
-4233 KEVKNDSWKHIFED
+4233 
-4247 IPVFNGSDKVSY
+4247 GSDNSSRSITLNKAGDYKTAVDSLPKFHEGKQITY
-4259 TITQDAVNGYTTE
+4259 TVTETPVDGYTSSVQASADGYSFVVINTHTPEVHQEKKETPTTPKFE
-4272 IKASDDG
+4272 IKAEPST
-4279 NTIEIINTHIS
+4279 TI
-4290 VVPPKEEPKKKEP
+4290 
-4303 ATPAP
+4303 
-4308 VVEVKVEQPAPT
+4308 
-4320 VTLIQTTNKPT
+4320 IQTTNKPT
-4331 GISFFESLFAK
+4331 GVSFFDSLLG

>member
-1 MQNGKSRIKRVASAI
+1 MQKCESRTKRVMSAI
-16 IAGVMALQTV
+16 IAGMMALQVV
-26 APVISYADDTA
+26 APTISYADDTVASTA
-37 SSVATTDDSD
+37 SSEDNSD
-47 AIANVD
+47 TQID
-53 PGTPVQVDATASEEP
+53 PGVPVQTDTASSNTVTEP
-68 SEAPSSGTSQADENS
+68 DSSESL
-83 EETETNSDITDEVS
+83 EETADSEQTGEIQDDTVSDSQGNETNTQEETVQ
-97 NEHTDADTADET
+97 DTV
-109 QTVEEDAPKQDE
+109 QQNN
-121 STSETTDTAPS
+121 SGSETTES
-132 RTVTVTLNKNGGEF
+132 ESVRTVTVTLNKNGGIF

-160 AYLGTETNDIVV
+160 AYLGTETNDIAI

-187 SIDIPVALSSDES
+187 SISIPVALSGDDS

-216 SETLTFEDG
+216 NETLTFDDG

-231 SAVYSSVV
+231 TAVYDSVA
-239 DDDQTLVENRTEF
+239 DEDQQLIENKEIF
-252 DEQTKRQAIQERLKS
+252 DEQAEKNVLQQKLSA
-267 SGISTYVLR
+267 SGISLYEMR
-276 PSDSYNQLDLV
+276 PSDSYNQLDLIID
-287 VEGLAFTSDDG
+287 GLAFTSDDG
-298 LTQTFTA
+298 LVQTFTA
-305 PYDGDYIITAY
+305 PYDGDYTITAY

-331 TPGRGGKAEGTVH
+331 TPGRGGKAEGTIH

-427 AQNNAA
+427 AQNDAA
-433 AEVAKK
+433 AEVAKN

-448 GGMGESGGSAGGGG
+448 GGMGESGGTAGGGG

-488 ATVGGTTPTNGRTL
+488 ATVGGTTPTNGRVL
-502 TYEERVDAK
+502 TYDERVDAK

-516 QTRAGFGYHYTVL
+516 QTRAGFGYHYTIL
-529 GELYDANPAHR
+529 GELYDANPANR
-540 DPVDFLFD
+540 DPVSLLFD

-596 VTIDGEQVEVK
+596 VTIDGKQVEVK

-621 TETAPYLVNGRVIIK
+621 TNSAPYLINGRVLIH
-636 MVGETPKLKSVM
+636 MVGTTPKMKTIM
-648 MPAQSE
+648 MEAQNE
-654 DISAGN
+654 DISSSHVDDA
-660 IDEKDGFGQKAI
+660 DVYGQKAY
-672 LSPGQGSANK
+672 LNKGQDVAS
-682 TLAYTAITYYNLG
+682 TTIAYTAITYYNMG
-695 DVMTVTPK
+695 DLMTVNPV
-703 WEYNTLLNV
+703 WEYSTMLSPTDRDWN
-712 TYKPWDDSVAKNINN
+712 DSVAKSIDSRL
-727 QMSVSITNTELGIP
+727 SVSVANTNLGVP
-741 AEGDKYYNDAYPGW
+741 NPGDKYYNADYPGW

-765 NAPLSMYDTAT
+765 NPVNTMYSTERLTKYYFRCKGIASYTLSSGTKTMYDKGERGELAIDYNIYINHEGVHVYSDRNIINGTPTSTVDDTIAATAGRSASTWQYPHMALTDVNNINTILIQFSSHGFNTSDSISYDASYADSLGITGSGNQYSYIFKAKSKNSVSTANWEKFLQSITYTTYDAATFTSTGVSGGVTIFWYADENLWENNMFYDSSSGHFYACINTGSSITWGEARNRALSMYNSALDCYGYLAHITSQSEQDYLYTLMDKSTQGWLGAT
-776 VTKYFFRCHPTATV
+776 RKVSGNEWDWYWRDGPANETSEPFFRQNAG
-790 SMYNGIRTMDDESE
+790 GIYGSLLWGYENWDSKTEPNN
-804 SGGLVLDYSIAM
+804 SGGVEWCMHYYGSNRGVWNDYIDSNGAVTSFIVEWSKDGLV
-816 EHQGAHVYQ
+816 G
-825 NRNTINDMNAE
+825 NDHS
-836 TVSDTVTATQNH
+836 VSDT
-848 SSSQWK
+848 
-854 YPELVVKTPK
+854 
-864 TIQTFNVLFTSP
+864 
-876 SRNAQDAILYNTDL
+876 
-890 ANQLGIVV
+890 
-898 TGTNQNYIF
+898 
-907 TKSGGLTQDEWN
+907 
-919 NFLRQVSFVTYDR
+919 
-932 AVFTADGVQS
+932 
-942 GVEVAWYGF
+942 
-951 EKAIF
+951 
-956 GSNQATRH
+956 
-964 VPTLSD
+964 
-970 YPGAATHN
+970 
-978 IASGSLNITSSGS
+978 
-991 VYRIVGSTTGDNRI
+991 
-1005 YVSPG
+1005 
-1010 VSATVILDNVTM
+1010 
-1022 NYTAAGA
+1022 
-1029 GWGNDTSRAGD
+1029 
-1040 GAISCSHANLTIIL
+1040 
-1054 VGTSRITAYGS
+1054 
-1065 YSNAIAK
+1065 
-1072 NGTDGSLMIDGA
+1072 
-1084 GTLYAV
+1084 
-1090 GASGDHCG
+1090 
-1098 AIGANVNC
+1098 
-1106 SFWNFTVQGGT
+1106 
-1117 IYANAGEHCPGI
+1117 
-1129 GSGCL
+1129 
-1134 NQPGEGNGGDGAG
+1134 
-1147 CGNLNFTGG
+1147 
-1156 TVVARGNTA
+1156 
-1165 CSGIGSGWGG
+1165 
-1175 PVNGINISN
+1175 
-1184 GAKVTAYGGSYSPG
+1184 
-1198 IGSGGRTD
+1198 
-1206 NVQGGNIG
+1206 
-1214 SYHYHVRNIVITGGD
+1214 
-1229 TVVTAFG
+1229 
-1236 DKSTNMPG
+1236 
-1244 IGCGKD
+1244 
-1250 PVGTVRGT
+1250 
-1258 LSNVVATTLD
+1258 
-1268 GFQGY
+1268 
-1273 VRYGSSEE
+1273 
-1281 SAAYSTEQ
+1281 
-1289 PRTPFTGTGNIGSY
+1289 
-1303 LASQVNR
+1303 
-1310 GTPVYYT
+1310 
-1317 QVFFSIDTSNKHVDD
+1317 
-1332 ADVIGTQVSSTGTIK
+1332 DVIGTQIVA
-1347 PEQFASVSGT
+1347 EQEQKVNNGEVSGT
-1357 VWAENDRDGVYQV
+1357 VWAENDYNGLFAT
-1370 GDEAVVEGVAVT
+1370 DEAKLQDITVQLISDNGTVVATAQTNKLGQYDFTGLAPGNYYVKFTSQSFVG
-1382 LYNADGSVCK
+1382 YNAVPDGGNSIVQQASK
-1392 TTTTNK
+1392 GINDSYAQTPVFALTYNDVLEK
-1398 YGAYSFDGIPEK
+1398 SF
-1410 KNYTVGFSNGSSNI
+1410 
-1424 QSYSPTAKIAAG
+1424 
-1436 ENNNHVNNDWKSDVF
+1436 
-1451 TAIYQKNTSQTI
+1451 
-1463 NCGVYVPSTV
+1463 GVYVPSTV
-1473 SGFAWDDVNQ
+1473 GGFAWDDANQ
-1483 NGICDNSE
+1483 NGIYDNRE
-1491 SKIANVTITLTD
+1491 AKIANVTITLTD

-1511 VYGNPITAVLTD
+1511 VYGNPIAEVLTD
-1523 ADGNYSFTNV
+1523 ANGNYSFTNV

-1559 PTSGDEKRTNKAERS
+1559 PTSGDVKLTNKAEKS
-1574 IDVLEFNGAPTSAT
+1574 IGMLEFNGAPTSAT
-1588 TEKSGSMLNAATIG
+1588 TEKSGSMLTSATIG
-1602 EVYINSMT
+1602 EIYINSMS

-1728 PTATTDKKTQM
+1728 PTAATDKKTQM
-1739 GNDATA
+1739 GNDSTA

-1766 VVSLSNEK
+1766 VVNLSNEK

-1781 NCAMYI
+1781 NCALYI
-1787 PSKVYGYIWQDD
+1787 PSKVYGYIWQDN
-1799 NYNGIRET
+1799 NYNGIREI

-1902 ETQPNISLDR
+1902 EAQPNISLDR

-1943 FIRLLTSFDLKKV
+1943 FIRLLTDFDLKKI

-1964 ENVKFDYE
+1964 KDVKFDYE

-2015 SFTNQDIATYHLT
+2015 HFTNQDIATYHLI
-2028 ETETLPGYVRDT
+2028 ETETLPGYVKDT

-2048 PETAVENNNLIWKTY
+2048 PEAAVENNNLVWKTY
-2063 ISVDGVRQTNN
+2063 ISVDGVRLTDN

-2102 RKNAVITLKGT
+2102 RQNAVITLKGT

-2160 VVENPMDGYTAIV
+2160 VIENPMDGYTATV
-2173 SNTTGSVDNGYAI
+2173 SATTGSTDKGYAI

-2199 TVVKVWDDG
+2199 TVTKVWDDS
-2208 NNVDGIR
+2208 NNIDGMR
-2215 PDSVTIHMNGSDGSS
+2215 PDSVTIHLNGSDGSS
-2230 TEATLSNTKDWKYTF
+2230 TEATLSNAKDWKYTF
-2245 KHIPLFDANGNEI
+2245 KHMPLYDANGNEI

-2265 AVAGYTYTVTNE
+2265 AVTGYTYTVTNKD
-2277 GRSFTITNSHVQETL
+2277 RAFTITNKHTQETF

-2314 HVILMGSDGNV
+2314 HVTLMGSDGNV

-2348 EGVAIDYTLSEETVD
+2348 EGVAIDYTLNEEAVNG
-2363 SYTYKIEGDADT
+2363 YTYKIEGDANT
-2375 GFTVTNEHIPA
+2375 GFTVTNEHISA
-2386 VTNVVINKY
+2386 VTNVVVNKY
-2395 WEDAA
+2395 WEDAE

-2408 SVSVTLSGSDGK
+2408 SVAVTLSGSDGK

-2425 LTKDGGFSE
+2425 LTKDTGFSK

-2440 VFFNNGTKIAYTVTE
+2440 VFFNNGTKITYTVTE
-2455 DAVAGYIG
+2455 DAVNGYTG
-2463 KTATDDTGYVLS
+2463 KITTDDTGYILS
-2475 ITNTHTP
+2475 ITNTHAP
-2482 ETISKTI
+2482 ETIRKTV
-2489 TKTWDDNDNQ
+2489 TKTWDDGNDR
-2499 DGIRPTNVKVELYGT
+2499 DGIRPTNVKIELYGT
-2514 DGTLRTQYLTKD
+2514 DGTRRTQYLTKD
-2526 NNWSYSF
+2526 NHWSYSF

-2548 TAKEEAVEG
+2548 IIKEEAVDG
-2557 YTQKSVTTA
+2557 YTQKSVTTTA
-2566 TGFNFTNTH
+2566 GFDLTNTH
-2575 EPQTVTYGATKVWL
+2575 EIQTADYEVKKVWI
-2589 DDDNRDGV
+2589 DDNDRDGT
-2597 RPNSITLVLNGS
+2597 RPTSITLTLTGS

-2617 MTAASNWSD
+2617 MTAADNWNA

-2635 NNGKYI
+2635 NGGKYI
-2641 TYTLSENDVPSY
+2641 TYTLTENEVSSY
-2653 VNSVAVSE
+2653 INLIEVSE
-2661 DGKFFTVTNTH
+2661 DGKHFTVTNTH
-2672 TPDHAIIKITEV
+2672 APDHTVINITEV
-2684 WHDENDQDGIRPKKV
+2684 WHDENDQDGIRPRKMIAIV
-2699 TTIIVGSNGNRHEVP
+2699 VGSNGNRHEVP

-2762 EVHNTHIPET
+2762 EIHNTHIPET

-2804 VSKTATLNEENGW
+2804 VSKTATLNEDNGW

-2829 GNIVTYNVKESD
+2829 GNIVAYNVKESD
-2841 VEGYEASIVKTE
+2841 TEGYEASVVKTE

-2859 NEHDSETTLRTA
+2859 NEHDSETTMRTV
-2871 TLVWRDENNQ
+2871 TLVWRDEDNR
-2881 DGIRP
+2881 DGVRP
-2886 DTVTYTL
+2886 DAVTYTL
-2893 HGSDGSEVEKTV
+2893 HGSDGSEQEKTV
-2905 SKDDSWADVMFEDLP
+2905 NKDDAWNDVVFEDLP
-2920 VYQNGQK
+2920 VYQNGQRIS
-2927 VTYTLTES
+2927 YTLTES
-2935 TVDGYTTD
+2935 AIDGYAND
-2943 IRDNGHTFTVTNTH
+2943 IRSSGNTFTVTNTH
-2957 IPAVVNVDVTKVWT
+2957 IPETVNVDVTKIWT
-2971 DGENQDGNRPNSI
+2971 DGENQDGNRPDSI
-2984 SVILTGNDGNRYTA
+2984 SVILTGSDGKRYTT

-3006 KYTFSKLP
+3006 KHTFLKLP

-3026 LAEDAASGYSNV
+3026 LTEDTMSGYSDV
-3038 IEKKDNYTFVL
+3038 VEKRSDYVFVL

-3058 DIPVVK
+3058 DVTIVK
-3064 KWNDDNDRDGAR
+3064 KWDDDNDRDGMR
-3076 PESFNIVLNGSDGK
+3076 PESVDIVLNGSDGK
-3090 LYTGTLSAENG
+3090 LYTGTLSTENG
-3101 YTYVFQ
+3101 YTCVFQ
-3107 SVPKFH
+3107 SVPKYH
-3113 NSGTLISYTV
+3113 DGGTLINYTI
-3123 AEEKVTGYT
+3123 AEEKIPGYT
-3132 TEVAKDSSGYKFT
+3132 TTIAKDASGYKFT
-3145 LTNTKSIETVT
+3145 LTNAKTIDTVA

-3162 WEDSNNQDGLRPS
+3162 WDDNNNQDGLRPT
-3175 AITVILTGDDGSRYL
+3175 AITVILTGDDGNRRV
-3190 KSVSAAENWTTTFEN
+3190 KSVTAAENWTVTFEN
-3205 LPKNQNHGQ
+3205 LPKNKNHGQ
-3214 SIQYTVSE
+3214 NIQYTVSE
-3222 AFVSGYTDEV
+3222 AFVSGYTEAI
-3232 TQNGNN
+3232 TQNGDN

-3244 HMPATTELFVTK
+3244 HTPASSEFFVTK
-3256 TWKDNG
+3256 IWKDNG

-3276 HGSDGRSYAKKLN
+3276 HGSDGRSYTEKLN
-3289 ADNQWSVMFSNL
+3289 ANNQWSIMFSNL
-3301 PKYANGKT
+3301 PKYADGKT
-3309 IDYTLT
+3309 IDYTLA
-3315 EEAVPGYT
+3315 EEVVPGYA

-3362 PKSITAVVNGSDGSA
+3362 PKTITAVVNGSDGSA
-3377 RFVQLFES
+3377 RFVQLFEG
-3385 QNWTTSLNNLP
+3385 QNWATNLNNLP
-3396 KYKNSTEVQYT
+3396 KYKNGTEIQYT
-3407 VKENAISGYETEIK
+3407 VKENAIPGYETEIK
-3421 QTGDSYTITNTHA
+3421 QTGDSYAITNSHT

-3439 VSVVKIWDDENNQDG
+3439 VSAVKVWDDANNQDG

-3468 GSTHNAA
+3468 GSVRNAA

-3485 FKDLPQYKNGVK
+3485 FKNLPKYNNGTK
-3497 IDYTLQEADSNPYT
+3497 IDYTLQEANSNPYT
-3511 YEIVKGSDGY
+3511 YEIVKGSDEY
-3521 SFTITNNYVPAA
+3521 SFTITNNYVPAV
-3533 VNVPVTTIWNDDNN
+3533 VNVPITTVWDDDDN
-3547 RDGIRAKETVI
+3547 RDGIRAKETAI
-3558 TLQGSNG
+3558 TLHGSNG
-3565 KVYQH
+3565 KVYQR
-3570 IVTDKDSFATVFE
+3570 IVTGKDDFATVFE

-3592 KEVVYTVT
+3592 REVVYTVT
-3600 QNEVDGYTTDVT
+3600 QNEMNGYTANIA

-3619 QITNTHEPEKLA
+3619 QITNTHEPERLA

-3659 DGTYIEKNLSAANNW
+3659 DGTYIEKSLSTANNW
-3674 TETFEGLYKYFKEG
+3674 TETFDGLYKYFKEG

-3696 EEAVGGYEKE
+3696 EEAVGGYEKG

-3741 YRPDTTTIH
+3741 YRPDAATIH
-3750 MSGTDGTQDT
+3750 MSGTDGTQDA

-3765 DSSWSSIVFKDLDRF
+3765 DSSWSSIVFKDLDHY
-3780 KDGTKIKYT
+3780 KDGNEIKYT
-3789 VTEDEIPQ
+3789 VAEDEIPQ
-3797 YTTSIVAN
+3797 YTTSIAVN

-3823 ISVIWEDND
+3823 ISVVWEDNN
-3832 DQDGIRPDAVN
+3832 DQDGLRPDTVSV
-3843 IKLKGNDKLVDSSEL
+3843 KLKGNDKFIDSSEL
-3858 NEDVKW
+3858 NEDVEW

-3880 SYTAE
+3880 TYTAE
-3885 ENEIPGYTTTI
+3885 ENEIPGYTTSI

-3922 DDSENQDG
+3922 KDAENQDG
-3930 LRPDTIHIKLVSN
+3930 LRPDAIHIRLISN
-3943 GIAKDAYLDADSNW
+3943 DIEKDAYLDAESDW
-3957 HLEFEGLPKYRDHGI
+3957 HLDFEGLPKYRDHGI

-3984 GYTSTVTTEDGYAF
+3984 GYTSTVTTKDGYAF
-3998 TIKNDHVPA
+3998 TIENDHVPA

-4017 IDDNNRDGLRPSSH
+4017 IDDNDRDGLRPDSH
-4031 TVILTDGINTIEE
+4031 TVILVDGTNTIEE
-4044 IVLDKDNGYGTVLKD
+4044 VVLDKNNGYGVVLKN
-4059 MPKYKNGVEIDYQ
+4059 MPKYKNGVEINYQ

-4086 KGDSVKDFKVT
+4086 KSDSVKDFNIT

-4118 YDKIRPEEIALT
+4118 YDKIRPEKVTLT

-4143 NKETWTA
+4143 TKDTWTTA
-4150 VFSDLPKNSKG
+4150 FSDLPKNSKG

-4172 IKGYSTTITNNQTDT
+4172 IKGYKTTITDNETGT
-4187 ITVINKHEPVKTITV
+4187 IAVINTHEPVKTITV
-4202 TVTWNDENNKDSI
+4202 TVTWNDENNKDNI

-4220 TVKLTDGTTVVST
+4220 TVKLANGTTAVST
-4233 KEVKNDSWKHIFED
+4233 KEINNDSWKHVFEN
-4247 IPVFNGSDKVSY
+4247 IIVFNGSDKVSY
-4259 TITQDAVNGYTTE
+4259 TVTQDAVSEYTTE

-4279 NTIEIINTHIS
+4279 NTIEIINTH
-4290 VVPPKEEPKKKEP
+4290 VPVAPPKEEPKQEETVTP
-4303 ATPAP
+4303 AAPAP
-4308 VVEVKVEQPAPT
+4308 VVEIKTEPT
-4320 VTLIQTTNKPT
+4320 TTVIETPNKQT
-4331 GISFFESLFAK
+4331 GISFMDGLFG

>member
-1 MQNGKSRIKRVASAI
+1 MQKCESRTKRVMSAI
-16 IAGVMALQTV
+16 IAGMMALQVV
-26 APVISYADDTA
+26 APTISYADDTVASTA
-37 SSVATTDDSD
+37 SSEDNSNTQ
-47 AIANVD
+47 ID
-53 PGTPVQVDATASEEP
+53 PGVPVQ
-68 SEAPSSGTSQADENS
+68 
-83 EETETNSDITDEVS
+83 
-97 NEHTDADTADET
+97 
-109 QTVEEDAPKQDE
+109 
-121 STSETTDTAPS
+121 TDTASSNTVTEPDS
-132 RTVTVTLNKNGGEF
+132 SESLEETADSEQTGEIQDDTVSDSQGNETNTQEETVQDTVQQNDTGSETMESKSVRTVTVTLNKNGGVF

-160 AYLGTETNDIVV
+160 AYLGTETNDIAI

-187 SIDIPVALSSDES
+187 SISIPVALSGDDS

-216 SETLTFEDG
+216 NETLTFDDD

-231 SAVYSSVV
+231 TAVYNSVA
-239 DDDQTLVENRTEF
+239 DEDQQLIENKEIF
-252 DEQTKRQAIQERLKS
+252 DEQAEKNVLQQKLSA
-267 SGISTYVLR
+267 SGISLYEMR
-276 PSDSYNQLDLV
+276 PSDSYNQLDLIID
-287 VEGLAFTSDDG
+287 GLAFTSDDG
-298 LTQTFTA
+298 LIQTFTA
-305 PYDGDYIITAY
+305 PYDGDYTITAY

-331 TPGRGGKAEGTVH
+331 TPGRGGKAEGTIH
-344 LNAGQTIHIYLGEAG
+344 LSAGQTIHIYLGEAG

-427 AQNNAA
+427 AQNDAA

-448 GGMGESGGSAGGGG
+448 GGMGESGGTAGGGG

-488 ATVGGTTPTNGRTL
+488 ATVGGTTPTNGRVL
-502 TYEERVDAK
+502 TYDERVDAK

-516 QTRAGFGYHYTVL
+516 QTRAGFGYHYTIL
-529 GELYDANPAHR
+529 GELYDANPANR
-540 DPVDFLFD
+540 DPVSLLFD

-596 VTIDGEQVEVK
+596 VTIDGKQVEVK

-621 TETAPYLVNGRVIIK
+621 TNSAPYLINGRVLIH
-636 MVGETPKLKSVM
+636 MVGTTPKMKTIM
-648 MPAQSE
+648 MEAQNE
-654 DISAGN
+654 DISSSHVDDA
-660 IDEKDGFGQKAI
+660 DVYGQKAY
-672 LSPGQGSANK
+672 LNKGQDVAS
-682 TLAYTAITYYNLG
+682 TTIAYTAITYYNMG
-695 DVMTVTPK
+695 DLMTVNPV
-703 WEYNTLLNV
+703 WEYSTMLSPTDRDWN
-712 TYKPWDDSVAKNINN
+712 DSVAKSIDSRL
-727 QMSVSITNTELGIP
+727 SVSVANTNLGVP
-741 AEGDKYYNDAYPGW
+741 NPGDKYYNADYPGW

-765 NAPLSMYDTAT
+765 NPVNTMYSTERLTKYYFRCKGIASYTLSSGTKTMYDKGERGELAIDYNIYINHEGVHVYSDRNIINGTPTSTVDDTIAATAGRSASTWQYPHMALTDVNNINTILIQFSSHGFNTSDSISYDASYADSLGITGSGNQYSYIFKAKSKNSVSTANWEKFLQSITYTTYDAATFTSTGVSGGVTIFWYADENLWENNMFYDSSSGHFYACINTGSSITWGEARNRALSMYNSALDCYGYLAHITSQSEQDYLYTLMDKSTQGWLGAT
-776 VTKYFFRCHPTATV
+776 RKVSGNEWDWYWRDGPANETSEPFFRQNAG
-790 SMYNGIRTMDDESE
+790 GIYGSLLWGYENWDSKTEPNN
-804 SGGLVLDYSIAM
+804 SGGVEWCMHYYGSNRGVWNDYIDSNGAVTSFIVEWSKDGLV
-816 EHQGAHVYQ
+816 G
-825 NRNTINDMNAE
+825 NDHS
-836 TVSDTVTATQNH
+836 VSDT
-848 SSSQWK
+848 
-854 YPELVVKTPK
+854 
-864 TIQTFNVLFTSP
+864 
-876 SRNAQDAILYNTDL
+876 
-890 ANQLGIVV
+890 
-898 TGTNQNYIF
+898 
-907 TKSGGLTQDEWN
+907 
-919 NFLRQVSFVTYDR
+919 
-932 AVFTADGVQS
+932 
-942 GVEVAWYGF
+942 
-951 EKAIF
+951 
-956 GSNQATRH
+956 
-964 VPTLSD
+964 
-970 YPGAATHN
+970 
-978 IASGSLNITSSGS
+978 
-991 VYRIVGSTTGDNRI
+991 
-1005 YVSPG
+1005 
-1010 VSATVILDNVTM
+1010 
-1022 NYTAAGA
+1022 
-1029 GWGNDTSRAGD
+1029 
-1040 GAISCSHANLTIIL
+1040 
-1054 VGTSRITAYGS
+1054 
-1065 YSNAIAK
+1065 
-1072 NGTDGSLMIDGA
+1072 
-1084 GTLYAV
+1084 
-1090 GASGDHCG
+1090 
-1098 AIGANVNC
+1098 
-1106 SFWNFTVQGGT
+1106 
-1117 IYANAGEHCPGI
+1117 
-1129 GSGCL
+1129 
-1134 NQPGEGNGGDGAG
+1134 
-1147 CGNLNFTGG
+1147 
-1156 TVVARGNTA
+1156 
-1165 CSGIGSGWGG
+1165 
-1175 PVNGINISN
+1175 
-1184 GAKVTAYGGSYSPG
+1184 
-1198 IGSGGRTD
+1198 
-1206 NVQGGNIG
+1206 
-1214 SYHYHVRNIVITGGD
+1214 
-1229 TVVTAFG
+1229 
-1236 DKSTNMPG
+1236 
-1244 IGCGKD
+1244 
-1250 PVGTVRGT
+1250 
-1258 LSNVVATTLD
+1258 
-1268 GFQGY
+1268 
-1273 VRYGSSEE
+1273 
-1281 SAAYSTEQ
+1281 
-1289 PRTPFTGTGNIGSY
+1289 
-1303 LASQVNR
+1303 
-1310 GTPVYYT
+1310 
-1317 QVFFSIDTSNKHVDD
+1317 
-1332 ADVIGTQVSSTGTIK
+1332 DVIGTQIVA
-1347 PEQFASVSGT
+1347 EQEQKVNNGEVSGT
-1357 VWAENDRDGVYQV
+1357 VWAENDYNGLFAT
-1370 GDEAVVEGVAVT
+1370 DEAKLQNITVQLISDNGTVVATAQTNKLGQYDFTGLAPGNYYVKFTSQSFVG
-1382 LYNADGSVCK
+1382 YNAVPDGGNSIVQQASK
-1392 TTTTNK
+1392 GINDSYAQTPVFALTYNDVLEK
-1398 YGAYSFDGIPEK
+1398 SF
-1410 KNYTVGFSNGSSNI
+1410 
-1424 QSYSPTAKIAAG
+1424 
-1436 ENNNHVNNDWKSDVF
+1436 
-1451 TAIYQKNTSQTI
+1451 
-1463 NCGVYVPSTV
+1463 GVYVPSTV
-1473 SGFAWDDVNQ
+1473 SGFAWDDANQ
-1483 NGICDNSE
+1483 NGIYDNRE
-1491 SKIANVTITLTD
+1491 AKIANVTITLTD

-1511 VYGNPITAVLTD
+1511 VYGNPIAPVLTD
-1523 ADGNYSFTNV
+1523 ANGNYSFTNV

-1559 PTSGDEKRTNKAERS
+1559 PTSGDVKLTNKAEKS
-1574 IDVLEFNGAPTSAT
+1574 IGMLEFNGAPTSAT
-1588 TEKSGSMLNAATIG
+1588 TEKSGSMLTSATIG
-1602 EVYINSMT
+1602 EIYINSMS
-1610 GTGITPVNAEYKN
+1610 GTGITPINAEYKN

-1647 GWHETQADINIE
+1647 GWHETQADIDIE

-1671 NAAGATVATTYTDFA
+1671 NAAGATVATTHTDFA

-1706 DKTAADKKVLPEEYD
+1706 DRTAADKKVLPEEYD
-1721 YFGFLVS
+1721 YFGFTVS
-1728 PTATTDKKTQM
+1728 PTAATDKKTQM
-1739 GNDATA
+1739 GNDSTA

-1766 VVSLSNEK
+1766 VVALNNK
-1774 DFYVSTA
+1774 NDFYVSTA

-1799 NYNGIRET
+1799 NYNGIREA
-1807 NETENVKTHIYLRR
+1807 NETKNVETHIYLRR
-1821 TTKSQFADADEQGTN
+1821 TTKSKFADADEQGTN

-1902 ETQPNISLDR
+1902 EAQPNISLDR
-1912 SHMYCAWIGDI
+1912 SHMYCAWIGNI

-1943 FIRLLTSFDLKKV
+1943 FIHLLTDFDLKKI

-1964 ENVKFDYE
+1964 KDVKFDYE
-1972 IYEKADDS
+1972 IYEKTDDS

-2015 SFTNQDIATYHLT
+2015 HFTNQDIATYHLI
-2028 ETETLPGYVRDT
+2028 ETETLPGYVKDT

-2048 PETAVENNNLIWKTY
+2048 PEAAVENNNLVWKTY
-2063 ISVDGVRQTNN
+2063 ISVDGVRLTDN

-2102 RKNAVITLKGT
+2102 RQNAVITLKGT

-2143 TFRSIPAYY
+2143 TFRSIPTYY

-2160 VVENPMDGYTAIV
+2160 VIENPMDGYIATV
-2173 SNTTGSVDNGYAI
+2173 SATTGSTDKGYAI

-2199 TVVKVWDDG
+2199 TVVKVWDDS
-2208 NNVDGIR
+2208 NNIDGMR
-2215 PDSVTIHMNGSDGSS
+2215 PDSVTIHLNGSDGSS
-2230 TEATLSNTKDWKYTF
+2230 TEATLSNAKDWKYTF
-2245 KHIPLFDANGNEI
+2245 KHMPLFDANGNEI

-2265 AVAGYTYTVTNE
+2265 AVTGYTYTVTNKD
-2277 GRSFTITNSHVQETL
+2277 RAFTITNKHTQETF

-2314 HVILMGSDGNV
+2314 HVTLMGSDGNV

-2348 EGVAIDYTLSEETVD
+2348 EGVAIDYTLNEEAVNG
-2363 SYTYKIEGDADT
+2363 YTYKIEGDADT
-2375 GFTVTNEHIPA
+2375 GFTVTNEHISA
-2386 VTNVVINKY
+2386 VTNVVVNKY
-2395 WEDAA
+2395 WEDTA

-2408 SVSVTLSGSDGK
+2408 SVAITLSGSDGK

-2425 LTKDGGFSE
+2425 LTKDTGFSK

-2440 VFFNNGTKIAYTVTE
+2440 VFFNNGTKITYTVTE
-2455 DAVAGYIG
+2455 DAVNGYTG
-2463 KTATDDTGYVLS
+2463 KITTDDTGYILS
-2475 ITNTHTP
+2475 ITNTHAP
-2482 ETISKTI
+2482 ETIRKTV
-2489 TKTWDDNDNQ
+2489 TKTWDDGNDR
-2499 DGIRPTNVKVELYGT
+2499 DGIRPTNVKIELYGT
-2514 DGTLRTQYLTKD
+2514 DGTRRTQYLTKD
-2526 NNWSYSF
+2526 NHWSYSF

-2548 TAKEEAVEG
+2548 TIKEEAVDG
-2557 YTQKSVTTA
+2557 YTQKSVTTTA
-2566 TGFNFTNTH
+2566 GFDLTNTH
-2575 EPQTVTYGATKVWL
+2575 EIQTADYEVKKVWI
-2589 DDDNRDGV
+2589 DDNDRDGA
-2597 RPNSITLVLNGS
+2597 RPTSITLTLTGS
-2609 DGSKYTKQ
+2609 DGSKYTKL
-2617 MTAASNWSD
+2617 MTAADNWNA
-2626 VTFERIPMF
+2626 VTFERVPMF
-2635 NNGKYI
+2635 NGGKYI
-2641 TYTLSENDVPSY
+2641 TYTLTENEVSSY
-2653 VNSVAVSE
+2653 INSIEVSE
-2661 DGKFFTVTNTH
+2661 DGKHFTVTNTH
-2672 TPDHAIIKITEV
+2672 APDHTVINITEV
-2684 WHDENDQDGIRPKKV
+2684 WHDENDQDGIRPRKMIAIV
-2699 TTIIVGSNGNRHEVP
+2699 VGSNGNRHEVP

-2804 VSKTATLNEENGW
+2804 VSKTATLNEDNGW

-2829 GNIVTYNVKESD
+2829 GNIVAYNVKESD
-2841 VEGYEASIVKTE
+2841 TAGYEASVVKTE

-2859 NEHDSETTLRTA
+2859 NEHDSETTMRTV
-2871 TLVWRDENNQ
+2871 TLVWRDEDNR
-2881 DGIRP
+2881 DDVRP
-2886 DTVTYTL
+2886 DAVTYTL
-2893 HGSDGSEVEKTV
+2893 HGSDGSEQEKTV
-2905 SKDDSWADVMFEDLP
+2905 NKEDAWNDVVFEDLP
-2920 VYQNGQK
+2920 VYQNGQRIS
-2927 VTYTLTES
+2927 YTLTES
-2935 TVDGYTTD
+2935 AIDGYAND
-2943 IRDNGHTFTVTNTH
+2943 IRSSGNTFTVTNTH
-2957 IPAVVNVDVTKVWT
+2957 IPETVNVDVTKIWT
-2971 DGENQDGNRPNSI
+2971 DGENQDGNRPDSI
-2984 SVILTGNDGNRYTA
+2984 SVILTGSDGKRYTT

-3006 KYTFSKLP
+3006 KHTFLKLP

-3026 LAEDAASGYSNV
+3026 LTEDTMSGYSDV
-3038 IEKKDNYTFVL
+3038 VEKRSDYVFVL

-3058 DIPVVK
+3058 DVTIVK
-3064 KWNDDNDRDGAR
+3064 KWNDDNDRDGMR
-3076 PESFNIVLNGSDGK
+3076 PESVDIVLNGSDGK
-3090 LYTGTLSAENG
+3090 LYTGTLSTENG
-3101 YTYVFQ
+3101 YTCVFQ
-3107 SVPKFH
+3107 SVPKYH
-3113 NSGTLISYTV
+3113 DGGTLINYTI
-3123 AEEKVTGYT
+3123 AEEKIPGYT
-3132 TEVAKDSSGYKFT
+3132 TTIAKDASGYKFT
-3145 LTNTKSIETVT
+3145 LTNAKTIDTVA

-3162 WEDSNNQDGLRPS
+3162 WNDNNNQDGLRPT
-3175 AITVILTGDDGSRYL
+3175 AITVILTGDDGSRRV
-3190 KSVSAAENWTTTFEN
+3190 KSVTAAENWTVTFEN

-3214 SIQYTVSE
+3214 NIQYTVSE
-3222 AFVSGYTDEV
+3222 AFVSGYTEAI
-3232 TQNGNN
+3232 TQNGDN

-3244 HMPATTELFVTK
+3244 HTPASSEFFVTK
-3256 TWKDNG
+3256 IWKDNG

-3276 HGSDGRSYAKKLN
+3276 HGSDGRSYTKKLN

-3301 PKYANGKT
+3301 PKYADGKV
-3309 IDYTLT
+3309 IEYSLT
-3315 EEAVPGYT
+3315 EESVPGYT
-3323 SSITRNGKSFTLINT
+3323 SSITRNGKSFVLINT

-3348 TKAWNDENNQDGLR
+3348 TKAWNDGNNQDGLR
-3362 PKSITAVVNGSDGSA
+3362 PKTITAVVNGSDGSA
-3377 RFVQLFES
+3377 RFVQLFEG
-3385 QNWTTSLNNLP
+3385 QNWATNLNNLP
-3396 KYKNSTEVQYT
+3396 KYKNGTEIQYT
-3407 VKENAISGYETEIK
+3407 VKENAIPGYETEIK
-3421 QTGDSYTITNTHA
+3421 QTGDSYAITNSHT

-3439 VSVVKIWDDENNQDG
+3439 VSAVKVWDDANNQDG

-3468 GSTHNAA
+3468 GSVRNAA

-3485 FKDLPQYKNGVK
+3485 FKNLPKYKNGVK
-3497 IDYTLQEADSNPYT
+3497 IDYTLQEANSNPYT
-3511 YEIVKGSDGY
+3511 YEIVKGSDEY
-3521 SFTITNNYVPAA
+3521 SFTITNNYVPAV
-3533 VNVPVTTIWNDDNN
+3533 VNVPVTTVWDDDDN
-3547 RDGIRAKETVI
+3547 RDGIRAKETAI
-3558 TLQGSNG
+3558 TLHGSNG
-3565 KVYQH
+3565 KVYQR
-3570 IVTDKDSFATVFE
+3570 IVTGKDDFATVFE

-3592 KEVVYTVT
+3592 REVVYTVT
-3600 QNEVDGYTTDVT
+3600 QNEMNGYTANIA

-3619 QITNTHEPEKLA
+3619 QIANTHEPEKLT
-3631 KTVTKVWDDNNN
+3631 KTVAKVWNDNNN

-3649 NTLRI
+3649 NTLRV
-3654 ALTGT
+3654 AMTGT
-3659 DGTYIEKNLSAANNW
+3659 DGTYIEKSLSTANNW
-3674 TETFEGLYKYFKEG
+3674 TETFDGLYKYFKEG

-3696 EEAVGGYEKE
+3696 EEIVGGYDKV

-3741 YRPDTTTIH
+3741 YRPDAATIH

-3760 KDFTK
+3760 RDFTK
-3765 DSSWSSIVFKDLDRF
+3765 SSSWTAIVFKDLDHY
-3780 KDGTKIKYT
+3780 KDGNEIKYT
-3789 VTEDEIPQ
+3789 VAEDEIPQ
-3797 YTTSIVAN
+3797 YTTSIAVN

-3823 ISVIWEDND
+3823 ISVVWEDNN
-3832 DQDGIRPDAVN
+3832 DQDGLRPDTVSV
-3843 IKLKGNDKLVDSSEL
+3843 KLKGNDKFIDSSEL
-3858 NEDVKW
+3858 NEDVEW

-3880 SYTAE
+3880 TYTAE
-3885 ENEIPGYTTTI
+3885 ENEIPGYTTSI

-3922 DDSENQDG
+3922 KDAENQDG
-3930 LRPDTIHIKLVSN
+3930 LRPDAIHIRLISN
-3943 GIAKDAYLDADSNW
+3943 DIEKDAYLDAESDW
-3957 HLEFEGLPKYRDHGI
+3957 HLDFEGLPKYRDHGI

-3984 GYTSTVTTEDGYAF
+3984 GYTSTVTTKDGYAF
-3998 TIKNDHVPA
+3998 TIENDHVPA

-4017 IDDNNRDGLRPSSH
+4017 IDDNDRDGLRPDSH
-4031 TVILTDGINTIEE
+4031 TVILVDGTNAIEE
-4044 IVLDKDNGYGTVLKD
+4044 VVLDRDNGYGVVLKN
-4059 MPKYKNGVEIDYQ
+4059 MPKYKNGVEINYQ

-4086 KGDSVKDFKVT
+4086 KSDSVKDFNIT

-4118 YDKIRPEEIALT
+4118 YDKIRPEKVTLT

-4143 NKETWTA
+4143 TKDTWTTA
-4150 VFSDLPKNSKG
+4150 FSDLPKNSKG

-4172 IKGYSTTITNNQTDT
+4172 IKGYKTTITDNETGT
-4187 ITVINKHEPVKTITV
+4187 IAVINTHEPVKTITV
-4202 TVTWNDENNKDSI
+4202 TVTWNDENNKDNI

-4220 TVKLTDGTTVVST
+4220 TVKLANGTTAVST
-4233 KEVKNDSWKHIFED
+4233 KEINNDSWKHVFEN
-4247 IPVFNGSDKVSY
+4247 IIVFNGDDKASY
-4259 TITQDAVNGYTTE
+4259 TVTQDAVSEYTTE

-4279 NTIEIINTHIS
+4279 NTIEIINTH
-4290 VVPPKEEPKKKEP
+4290 VPVAPPKEEPKQEETVTP
-4303 ATPAP
+4303 AAPAP
-4308 VVEVKVEQPAPT
+4308 VVEIKTEPT
-4320 VTLIQTTNKPT
+4320 TTVIETPNKQT
-4331 GISFFESLFAK
+4331 GISFMDGLFG

>member
-1 MQNGKSRIKRVASAI
+1 MQKCESRTKRVMSAI
-16 IAGVMALQTV
+16 IAGMMALQVV
-26 APVISYADDTA
+26 APTISYADDTVASTA
-37 SSVATTDDSD
+37 SSEDNSD
-47 AIANVD
+47 TKID
-53 PGTPVQVDATASEEP
+53 PGVPVQ
-68 SEAPSSGTSQADENS
+68 
-83 EETETNSDITDEVS
+83 
-97 NEHTDADTADET
+97 
-109 QTVEEDAPKQDE
+109 
-121 STSETTDTAPS
+121 TDTASSNTVTEPDS
-132 RTVTVTLNKNGGEF
+132 SESLEEKADSEQTGEIQDDTVSDSQGNETNTQEETVQDTVQQNDSGSETMESKSVRTVTVTLNKNGGVF

-151 ETANEDPIA
+151 ETANEDQIA
-160 AYLGTETNDIVV
+160 AYLGTETNDIAI

-187 SIDIPVALSSDES
+187 SISIPVALSSDES

-216 SETLTFEDG
+216 NETLTFDDG

-231 SAVYSSVV
+231 TAVYNSVA
-239 DDDQTLVENRTEF
+239 DEDQQLIENKEIF
-252 DEQTKRQAIQERLKS
+252 DEQAEKNALQQRLS
-267 SGISTYVLR
+267 ASGISLYEMR
-276 PSDSYNQLDLV
+276 PSDSYNQLDLIID
-287 VEGLAFTSDDG
+287 GLAFTSDDG
-298 LTQTFTA
+298 LVQTFTA
-305 PYDGDYIITAY
+305 PYDGDYTITAY

-331 TPGRGGKAEGTVH
+331 TPGRGGKAEGTIH
-344 LNAGQTIHIYLGEAG
+344 LSAGQTIHIYLGEAG

-427 AQNNAA
+427 AQNDAA
-433 AEVAKK
+433 VEVAKK

-448 GGMGESGGSAGGGG
+448 GGMGESGGTAGGGG

-488 ATVGGTTPTNGRTL
+488 ATVGGTTPTNGRVL
-502 TYEERVDAK
+502 TYDERVDAK

-516 QTRAGFGYHYTVL
+516 QTRAGFGYHYTIL
-529 GELYDANPAHR
+529 GELYDANPANR
-540 DPVDFLFD
+540 DPVSLLFD

-596 VTIDGEQVEVK
+596 VTIDGKQVEVK

-621 TETAPYLVNGRVIIK
+621 TNSAPYLINGRVLIH
-636 MVGETPKLKSVM
+636 MVGTTPKMKTIM
-648 MPAQSE
+648 MEAQNE
-654 DISAGN
+654 DISSSHVDDA
-660 IDEKDGFGQKAI
+660 DVYGQKAY
-672 LSPGQGSANK
+672 LNKGQDVAS
-682 TLAYTAITYYNLG
+682 TTIAYTAITYYNMG
-695 DVMTVTPK
+695 DLMTVNPV
-703 WEYNTLLNV
+703 WEYSTMLSPTDRDWN
-712 TYKPWDDSVAKNINN
+712 DSVAKSIDSRL
-727 QMSVSITNTELGIP
+727 SVSVANTNLGVP
-741 AEGDKYYNDAYPGW
+741 NPGDKYYNADYPGW

-765 NAPLSMYDTAT
+765 NPVNTMYSTERLTKYYFRCKGIASYTLSSGTKTMYDKGERGELAIDYNIYINHEGVHVYSDRNIINGTPTSTVDDTIAATAGRSASTWQYPHMALTDVNNINTILVQFSSHGFNTSDSISYDASYADSLGITGSGNQYSYIFKAKSKNSVSTANWEKFLQSITYTTYDAATFTSTGVSGGVTIFWYADENLWENNMFYDSSSSHFYACINTGSSITWGEARNRALSMYNSALDCYGYLAHITSQSEQDYLYTLMDKSTQGWLGAT
-776 VTKYFFRCHPTATV
+776 RKVSGNEWDWYWRDGPANETNEPFFRQNADGTYGTLLWGYENWDNKTEPNNVGDEWCMHYYGNKSGVWNDYSDT
-790 SMYNGIRTMDDESE
+790 NGAVTSFIVEWSKD
-804 SGGLVLDYSIAM
+804 GLV
-816 EHQGAHVYQ
+816 G
-825 NRNTINDMNAE
+825 NDHS
-836 TVSDTVTATQNH
+836 VSDT
-848 SSSQWK
+848 
-854 YPELVVKTPK
+854 
-864 TIQTFNVLFTSP
+864 
-876 SRNAQDAILYNTDL
+876 
-890 ANQLGIVV
+890 
-898 TGTNQNYIF
+898 
-907 TKSGGLTQDEWN
+907 
-919 NFLRQVSFVTYDR
+919 
-932 AVFTADGVQS
+932 
-942 GVEVAWYGF
+942 
-951 EKAIF
+951 
-956 GSNQATRH
+956 
-964 VPTLSD
+964 
-970 YPGAATHN
+970 
-978 IASGSLNITSSGS
+978 
-991 VYRIVGSTTGDNRI
+991 
-1005 YVSPG
+1005 
-1010 VSATVILDNVTM
+1010 
-1022 NYTAAGA
+1022 
-1029 GWGNDTSRAGD
+1029 
-1040 GAISCSHANLTIIL
+1040 
-1054 VGTSRITAYGS
+1054 
-1065 YSNAIAK
+1065 
-1072 NGTDGSLMIDGA
+1072 
-1084 GTLYAV
+1084 
-1090 GASGDHCG
+1090 
-1098 AIGANVNC
+1098 
-1106 SFWNFTVQGGT
+1106 
-1117 IYANAGEHCPGI
+1117 
-1129 GSGCL
+1129 
-1134 NQPGEGNGGDGAG
+1134 
-1147 CGNLNFTGG
+1147 
-1156 TVVARGNTA
+1156 
-1165 CSGIGSGWGG
+1165 
-1175 PVNGINISN
+1175 
-1184 GAKVTAYGGSYSPG
+1184 
-1198 IGSGGRTD
+1198 
-1206 NVQGGNIG
+1206 
-1214 SYHYHVRNIVITGGD
+1214 
-1229 TVVTAFG
+1229 
-1236 DKSTNMPG
+1236 
-1244 IGCGKD
+1244 
-1250 PVGTVRGT
+1250 
-1258 LSNVVATTLD
+1258 
-1268 GFQGY
+1268 
-1273 VRYGSSEE
+1273 
-1281 SAAYSTEQ
+1281 
-1289 PRTPFTGTGNIGSY
+1289 
-1303 LASQVNR
+1303 
-1310 GTPVYYT
+1310 
-1317 QVFFSIDTSNKHVDD
+1317 
-1332 ADVIGTQVSSTGTIK
+1332 DVIGTQIVA
-1347 PEQFASVSGT
+1347 EQEQKVNNGEVSGT
-1357 VWAENDRDGVYQV
+1357 VWAENDYNGLFAT
-1370 GDEAVVEGVAVT
+1370 DEAKLQDITVQLISDNGTVVATAQTNKLGQYDFTGLTPGNYYVKFTSQSFVG
-1382 LYNADGSVCK
+1382 YNAVPDGGNSIVQQASK
-1392 TTTTNK
+1392 GINDSYAQTPVFALTYNDVLEK
-1398 YGAYSFDGIPEK
+1398 SF
-1410 KNYTVGFSNGSSNI
+1410 
-1424 QSYSPTAKIAAG
+1424 
-1436 ENNNHVNNDWKSDVF
+1436 
-1451 TAIYQKNTSQTI
+1451 
-1463 NCGVYVPSTV
+1463 GVYVPSTV
-1473 SGFAWDDVNQ
+1473 SGFAWDDANQ
-1483 NGICDNSE
+1483 NGIYDNRE
-1491 SKIANVTITLTD
+1491 AKIANVTITLTD

-1511 VYGNPITAVLTD
+1511 VYGNPIAAVLTD
-1523 ADGNYSFTNV
+1523 ANGNYSFTNV

-1559 PTSGDEKRTNKAERS
+1559 PTSGDVKLTNKAEKS
-1574 IDVLEFNGAPTSAT
+1574 IGMLEFNGAPTSAT
-1588 TEKSGSMLNAATIG
+1588 TEKSGSMLTSATIG
-1602 EVYINSMT
+1602 EIYINSMS

-1647 GWHETQADINIE
+1647 GWHETQADIDIE

-1706 DKTAADKKVLPEEYD
+1706 DRTAADKKVLPEEYD

-1728 PTATTDKKTQM
+1728 PTAATDKKTQM
-1739 GNDATA
+1739 GNDSTA

-1766 VVSLSNEK
+1766 VVNLSNEK

-1781 NCAMYI
+1781 NCALYI
-1787 PSKVYGYIWQDD
+1787 PSKVYGYIWQDN

-1902 ETQPNISLDR
+1902 EAQPNISLDR

-1943 FIRLLTSFDLKKV
+1943 FIRLLTDFDLKKI

-1964 ENVKFDYE
+1964 KDVKFDYE

-2015 SFTNQDIATYHLT
+2015 HFTNQDIATYHLI
-2028 ETETLPGYVRDT
+2028 ETETLPGYVKNA

-2048 PETAVENNNLIWKTY
+2048 PETTVENNNLVWKTY
-2063 ISVDGVRQTNN
+2063 ISVDGVRLTDN

-2102 RKNAVITLKGT
+2102 RQNAVITLKGT

-2160 VVENPMDGYTAIV
+2160 VIENPMDGYIATV
-2173 SNTTGSVDNGYAI
+2173 SATTGSADKGYAI

-2199 TVVKVWDDG
+2199 TVVKVWDDS
-2208 NNVDGIR
+2208 NNIDGMR
-2215 PDSVTIHMNGSDGSS
+2215 PDSVTIHLNGSDGSS
-2230 TEATLSNTKDWKYTF
+2230 TEATLSNAKDWKYTF
-2245 KHIPLFDANGNEI
+2245 KHMPLFDANGNEI

-2265 AVAGYTYTVTNE
+2265 AVAGYTYTVTNKD
-2277 GRSFTITNSHVQETL
+2277 RAFTITNKHTQETF

-2314 HVILMGSDGNV
+2314 HVTLMGSDGNV

-2348 EGVAIDYTLSEETVD
+2348 EGVAIDYTLNEEAVNG
-2363 SYTYKIEGDADT
+2363 YTYKIEGDADT
-2375 GFTVTNEHIPA
+2375 GFTVTNEHISA
-2386 VTNVVINKY
+2386 VTNVVVNKY
-2395 WEDAA
+2395 WEDAE

-2408 SVSVTLSGSDGK
+2408 SVAVTLSGSDGK

-2425 LTKDGGFSE
+2425 LTKDTGFSK

-2440 VFFNNGTKIAYTVTE
+2440 VFFNNGTKITYTVTE
-2455 DAVAGYIG
+2455 DAVNGYTG
-2463 KTATDDTGYVLS
+2463 KITTDDTGYILS
-2475 ITNTHTP
+2475 ITNTHAP
-2482 ETISKTI
+2482 ETIRKTV
-2489 TKTWDDNDNQ
+2489 TKTWDDGNDR
-2499 DGIRPTNVKVELYGT
+2499 DGIRPTNVKIELYGT
-2514 DGTLRTQYLTKD
+2514 DGTRRTQYLTKD
-2526 NNWSYSF
+2526 NHWSYSF

-2548 TAKEEAVEG
+2548 IIKEEAVDG
-2557 YTQKSVTTA
+2557 YTQKSVTTTA
-2566 TGFNFTNTH
+2566 GFDLTNTH
-2575 EPQTVTYGATKVWL
+2575 EIQTADYEVKKVWI
-2589 DDDNRDGV
+2589 DDNDRDGT
-2597 RPNSITLVLNGS
+2597 RPTSITLTLTGS

-2617 MTAASNWSD
+2617 MTAADNWNA
-2626 VTFERIPMF
+2626 VTFERVPMF
-2635 NNGKYI
+2635 NGGKYI
-2641 TYTLSENDVPSY
+2641 TYTLTENEVPSY
-2653 VNSVAVSE
+2653 INLIEVSE
-2661 DGKFFTVTNTH
+2661 DGKHFTVTNTH
-2672 TPDHAIIKITEV
+2672 APDHTVINITEV
-2684 WHDENDQDGIRPKKV
+2684 WHDENDQDGIRPRKMTAIV
-2699 TTIIVGSNGNRHEVP
+2699 VGSNGNRHEVP

-2743 AVTIDGYTSE
+2743 AVTIDGYISE

-2762 EVHNTHIPET
+2762 EVYNTHIPET

-2804 VSKTATLNEENGW
+2804 VSKTATLNEDNGW

-2829 GNIVTYNVKESD
+2829 GNIVAYNVKESD
-2841 VEGYEASIVKTE
+2841 TEGYEASVVKTE

-2859 NEHDSETTLRTA
+2859 NEHDSETTMRTV
-2871 TLVWRDENNQ
+2871 TLVWRDEDNR
-2881 DGIRP
+2881 DGVRP
-2886 DTVTYTL
+2886 DAVTYTL
-2893 HGSDGSEVEKTV
+2893 HGSDGSEQEKTV
-2905 SKDDSWADVMFEDLP
+2905 NKDDAWNDVVFEDLP
-2920 VYQNGQK
+2920 VYQNGQRIS
-2927 VTYTLTES
+2927 YTLTES
-2935 TVDGYTTD
+2935 AIDSYAND
-2943 IRDNGHTFTVTNTH
+2943 IRSSGNTFTVTNTH
-2957 IPAVVNVDVTKVWT
+2957 IPETVNVDVTKIWT
-2971 DGENQDGNRPNSI
+2971 DGENQDGNRPDSI
-2984 SVILTGNDGNRYTA
+2984 SVILTGSDGKRYTT

-3006 KYTFSKLP
+3006 KHTFLKLP

-3026 LAEDAASGYSNV
+3026 LTEDTMSGYSDV
-3038 IEKKDNYTFVL
+3038 VEKRSDYVFVL

-3058 DIPVVK
+3058 DITIVK
-3064 KWNDDNDRDGAR
+3064 KWDDDNDRDGMR
-3076 PESFNIVLNGSDGK
+3076 PESVDIVLNGSDGK
-3090 LYTGTLSAENG
+3090 LYTGTLSTENG
-3101 YTYVFQ
+3101 YTCVFQ
-3107 SVPKFH
+3107 SVPKYH
-3113 NSGTLISYTV
+3113 DGGTLINYTI
-3123 AEEKVTGYT
+3123 AEEKIPGYT
-3132 TEVAKDSSGYKFT
+3132 TTIAKDASGYKFT
-3145 LTNTKSIETVT
+3145 LTNAKAIDTVT

-3162 WEDSNNQDGLRPS
+3162 WDDNNNQDGLRPT
-3175 AITVILTGDDGSRYL
+3175 AITVILTGDDGSRRV
-3190 KSVSAAENWTTTFEN
+3190 KSVTAAENWTVTFEN
-3205 LPKNQNHGQ
+3205 LPKNKNHGQ
-3214 SIQYTVSE
+3214 NIQYTVSE
-3222 AFVSGYTDEV
+3222 AFVSGYTEAI
-3232 TQNGNN
+3232 TQNGDN

-3244 HMPATTELFVTK
+3244 HTPASSEFFVTK
-3256 TWKDNG
+3256 IWKDNG
-3262 NNDGMRPDE
+3262 NNDGMRPDG

-3276 HGSDGRSYAKKLN
+3276 HGSDGRSYTEKLN

-3301 PKYANGKT
+3301 PKYADGKV
-3309 IDYTLT
+3309 IEYSLT
-3315 EEAVPGYT
+3315 EESVPGYT
-3323 SSITRNGKSFTLINT
+3323 SSITRNGKSFVLINT

-3348 TKAWNDENNQDGLR
+3348 TKAWNDGNNQDGLR
-3362 PKSITAVVNGSDGSA
+3362 PKTITAVVNGSDGSA
-3377 RFVQLFES
+3377 RFVQLFEG
-3385 QNWTTSLNNLP
+3385 QNWATNLNNLP
-3396 KYKNSTEVQYT
+3396 KYKNGTEIQYT
-3407 VKENAISGYETEIK
+3407 VKENAIPGYETEIK
-3421 QTGDSYTITNTHA
+3421 QTGDSYAITNSHT

-3439 VSVVKIWDDENNQDG
+3439 VSAVKVWDDANNQDG

-3468 GSTHNAA
+3468 GSVRNAA

-3485 FKDLPQYKNGVK
+3485 FKNLPKYKNGVK
-3497 IDYTLQEADSNPYT
+3497 IDYTLQEANSNPYT
-3511 YEIVKGSDGY
+3511 YEIVKGSDKY
-3521 SFTITNNYVPAA
+3521 SFTITNNYVPAV
-3533 VNVPVTTIWNDDNN
+3533 VNVPITTVWDDDDN
-3547 RDGIRAKETVI
+3547 RDGIRAKETAI
-3558 TLQGSNG
+3558 TLHGSNG
-3565 KVYQH
+3565 KVYQR
-3570 IVTDKDSFATVFE
+3570 IVTGKDDFATVFE

-3592 KEVVYTVT
+3592 REVVYTVT
-3600 QNEVDGYTTDVT
+3600 QNEMNGYTANIA

-3619 QITNTHEPEKLA
+3619 QITNTHEPERLA

-3659 DGTYIEKNLSAANNW
+3659 DGTYIEKSLSTANNW
-3674 TETFEGLYKYFKEG
+3674 TETFDGLYKYFKEG
-3688 TPIQYTID
+3688 TSIQYTID
-3696 EEAVGGYEKE
+3696 EEAVGGYEKG

-3720 APEKLDL
+3720 TPEKLDL

-3741 YRPDTTTIH
+3741 YRPDAATIH
-3750 MSGTDGTQDT
+3750 MSGTDGTQDA

-3765 DSSWSSIVFKDLDRF
+3765 DSSWSSIVFKDLDHY
-3780 KDGTKIKYT
+3780 KNGTEIKYT

-3797 YTTSIVAN
+3797 YTTSIAVN

-3823 ISVIWEDND
+3823 ISVVWEDNN
-3832 DQDGIRPDAVN
+3832 DQDGLRPDTVSV
-3843 IKLKGNDKLVDSSEL
+3843 KLKGNDKFIDSSEL
-3858 NEDVKW
+3858 NEDVEW

-3880 SYTAE
+3880 TYTAE
-3885 ENEIPGYTTTI
+3885 ENEIPGYTTSI

-3922 DDSENQDG
+3922 KDAENQDG
-3930 LRPDTIHIKLVSN
+3930 LRPDAIHIRLISN
-3943 GIAKDAYLDADSNW
+3943 DIEKDAYLDAESDW
-3957 HLEFEGLPKYRDHGI
+3957 HLDFEGLPKYRDHGI

-3984 GYTSTVTTEDGYAF
+3984 GYTSTVTTKDGYAF
-3998 TIKNDHVPA
+3998 TIENDHVPA

-4017 IDDNNRDGLRPSSH
+4017 IDDNDRDGLRPDSH
-4031 TVILTDGINTIEE
+4031 TVILVDGTNAIEE
-4044 IVLDKDNGYGTVLKD
+4044 VVLDKNNGYGVVLKN
-4059 MPKYKNGVEIDYQ
+4059 MPKYKNGVEINYQ
-4072 IKDFK
+4072 IKDFN

-4086 KGDSVKDFKVT
+4086 KSDSVKDFNIT

-4118 YDKIRPEEIALT
+4118 YDKIRPEKVTLT

-4143 NKETWTA
+4143 TKDTWTTA
-4150 VFSDLPKNSKG
+4150 FSDLPKNSKG

-4172 IKGYSTTITNNQTDT
+4172 IKGYKTTITDNEIGT
-4187 ITVINKHEPVKTITV
+4187 IAVINTHEPVKDITV
-4202 TVTWNDENNKDSI
+4202 TIVWKDENNKDNI

-4220 TVKLTDGTTVVST
+4220 TVKLADGTTVVSA

-4247 IPVFNGSDKVSY
+4247 ISVFNGSDKVSY
-4259 TITQDAVNGYTTE
+4259 TVTQDAVNGYTTE
-4272 IKASDDG
+4272 VKVSDDG
-4279 NTIEIINTHIS
+4279 NTVKIINTH
-4290 VVPPKEEPKKKEP
+4290 VPVAPPKEEPKQEET
-4303 ATPAP
+4303 ATSTAPAP
-4308 VVEVKVEQPAPT
+4308 VVEIKTEPT
-4320 VTLIQTTNKPT
+4320 TTVIETPNKQT
-4331 GISFFESLFAK
+4331 GISFMDGLFG

>member
-1 MQNGKSRIKRVASAI
+1 MQKCESRTKRVMSAI
-16 IAGVMALQTV
+16 IAGMMALQVV
-26 APVISYADDTA
+26 APTISYADDTVTSTV
-37 SSVATTDDSD
+37 SSEDNSD
-47 AIANVD
+47 VQVD
-53 PGTPVQVDATASEEP
+53 PGVPVQTDTASSNTVTEP
-68 SEAPSSGTSQADENS
+68 DSSESL
-83 EETETNSDITDEVS
+83 EETADSEQTGEIQDDTVSDSQGNETNTQEETVQ
-97 NEHTDADTADET
+97 DTV
-109 QTVEEDAPKQDE
+109 QQNN
-121 STSETTDTAPS
+121 SGSETTES
-132 RTVTVTLNKNGGEF
+132 ESVRTVTVTLNKNGGIF

-160 AYLGTETNDIVV
+160 AYLGTETNDIAI

-187 SIDIPVALSSDES
+187 SISIPVALSGDDS

-216 SETLTFEDG
+216 NETLTFDDG

-231 SAVYSSVV
+231 TAVYNSVA
-239 DDDQTLVENRTEF
+239 DEDQQLIENKEIF
-252 DEQTKRQAIQERLKS
+252 DEQAEKNVLQQKLSA
-267 SGISTYVLR
+267 SGISLYEMR
-276 PSDSYNQLDLV
+276 PSDSYNQLDLIID
-287 VEGLAFTSDDG
+287 GLAFTSDDG
-298 LTQTFTA
+298 LVQTFTA
-305 PYDGDYIITAY
+305 PYDGDYTITAY

-331 TPGRGGKAEGTVH
+331 TPGRGGKAEGTIH

-427 AQNNAA
+427 AQNDAA
-433 AEVAKK
+433 AEVAKN

-488 ATVGGTTPTNGRTL
+488 ATVGGTTPTNGRVL
-502 TYEERVDAK
+502 TYDERVDAK

-516 QTRAGFGYHYTVL
+516 QTRAGFGYHYTIL
-529 GELYDANPAHR
+529 GELYDANPANR
-540 DPVDFLFD
+540 DPVSLLFD

-596 VTIDGEQVEVK
+596 VTIDGKQVEVK

-621 TETAPYLVNGRVIIK
+621 TNSAPYLINGRVLIH
-636 MVGETPKLKSVM
+636 MVGTTPKMKTIM
-648 MPAQSE
+648 MEAQNE
-654 DISAGN
+654 DISSSHVDDA
-660 IDEKDGFGQKAI
+660 DVYGQKAY
-672 LSPGQGSANK
+672 LNKGQDVAS
-682 TLAYTAITYYNLG
+682 TTIAYTAITYYNMG
-695 DVMTVTPK
+695 DLMTVNPV
-703 WEYNTLLNV
+703 WEYSTMLSPTDRDWN
-712 TYKPWDDSVAKNINN
+712 DSVAKSIDSRL
-727 QMSVSITNTELGIP
+727 SVSVANTNLGVP
-741 AEGDKYYNDAYPGW
+741 NPGDKYYNADYPGW

-765 NAPLSMYDTAT
+765 NPVNTMYSTERLTKYYFRCKGIASYTLSSGTKTMYDKGERGELAIDYNIYINHEGVHVYSDRNIINGTPTSTVDDTIAATAGRSASTWQYPHMALTDVNNINTILIQFSSHGFNTSDSISYDASYADSLGITGSGNQYSYIFKAKSKNSVSTANWEKFLQSITYTTYDAATFTSTGVSGGVTIFWYADENLWENNMFYDSSSGHFYACINTGNSITWGEARNRALSMYNSALDCYGYLAHITSQSEQDYLYTLMDKSTQGWLGAT
-776 VTKYFFRCHPTATV
+776 RKVSGNEWDWYWRDGPANETSEPFFRQNAGGVYGSLLWGYENWDSKTEP
-790 SMYNGIRTMDDESE
+790 NN
-804 SGGLVLDYSIAM
+804 SGGVEWCMHYYGSNRGVWNDYIDSNGAVTSFIVEWSKDGLVGNNHS
-816 EHQGAHVYQ
+816 
-825 NRNTINDMNAE
+825 
-836 TVSDTVTATQNH
+836 VSDT
-848 SSSQWK
+848 
-854 YPELVVKTPK
+854 
-864 TIQTFNVLFTSP
+864 
-876 SRNAQDAILYNTDL
+876 
-890 ANQLGIVV
+890 
-898 TGTNQNYIF
+898 
-907 TKSGGLTQDEWN
+907 
-919 NFLRQVSFVTYDR
+919 
-932 AVFTADGVQS
+932 
-942 GVEVAWYGF
+942 
-951 EKAIF
+951 
-956 GSNQATRH
+956 
-964 VPTLSD
+964 
-970 YPGAATHN
+970 
-978 IASGSLNITSSGS
+978 
-991 VYRIVGSTTGDNRI
+991 
-1005 YVSPG
+1005 
-1010 VSATVILDNVTM
+1010 
-1022 NYTAAGA
+1022 
-1029 GWGNDTSRAGD
+1029 
-1040 GAISCSHANLTIIL
+1040 
-1054 VGTSRITAYGS
+1054 
-1065 YSNAIAK
+1065 
-1072 NGTDGSLMIDGA
+1072 
-1084 GTLYAV
+1084 
-1090 GASGDHCG
+1090 
-1098 AIGANVNC
+1098 
-1106 SFWNFTVQGGT
+1106 
-1117 IYANAGEHCPGI
+1117 
-1129 GSGCL
+1129 
-1134 NQPGEGNGGDGAG
+1134 
-1147 CGNLNFTGG
+1147 
-1156 TVVARGNTA
+1156 
-1165 CSGIGSGWGG
+1165 
-1175 PVNGINISN
+1175 
-1184 GAKVTAYGGSYSPG
+1184 
-1198 IGSGGRTD
+1198 
-1206 NVQGGNIG
+1206 
-1214 SYHYHVRNIVITGGD
+1214 
-1229 TVVTAFG
+1229 
-1236 DKSTNMPG
+1236 
-1244 IGCGKD
+1244 
-1250 PVGTVRGT
+1250 
-1258 LSNVVATTLD
+1258 
-1268 GFQGY
+1268 
-1273 VRYGSSEE
+1273 
-1281 SAAYSTEQ
+1281 
-1289 PRTPFTGTGNIGSY
+1289 
-1303 LASQVNR
+1303 
-1310 GTPVYYT
+1310 
-1317 QVFFSIDTSNKHVDD
+1317 
-1332 ADVIGTQVSSTGTIK
+1332 DVIGTQIVA
-1347 PEQFASVSGT
+1347 EQEQKVNNGEVSGT
-1357 VWAENDRDGVYQV
+1357 VWAENDYNGLFAT
-1370 GDEAVVEGVAVT
+1370 DEAKLQDITVQLISDNGTVVATAQTNKLGQYDFTGLAPGNYYVKFTSQSFVG
-1382 LYNADGSVCK
+1382 YNAVPDGGNSIVQQASK
-1392 TTTTNK
+1392 GINDSYAQTPVFALTYNDVLEK
-1398 YGAYSFDGIPEK
+1398 SF
-1410 KNYTVGFSNGSSNI
+1410 
-1424 QSYSPTAKIAAG
+1424 
-1436 ENNNHVNNDWKSDVF
+1436 
-1451 TAIYQKNTSQTI
+1451 
-1463 NCGVYVPSTV
+1463 GVYVPSTV
-1473 SGFAWDDVNQ
+1473 SGFAWDDANQ
-1483 NGICDNSE
+1483 NGIYDNRE
-1491 SKIANVTITLTD
+1491 AKIANVTITLTD

-1511 VYGNPITAVLTD
+1511 VYGNPIAAVLTD
-1523 ADGNYSFTNV
+1523 ANGNYSFTNV
-1533 RPRKEMKLTLTSSD
+1533 RPRKEMKLTLTSSN

-1559 PTSGDEKRTNKAERS
+1559 PASGDVKLTNKAEKS
-1574 IDVLEFNGAPTSAT
+1574 IGMLEFNGAPTSAT
-1588 TEKSGSMLNAATIG
+1588 TEKSGSMLTSATIG

-1728 PTATTDKKTQM
+1728 PTAATDKKTQM
-1739 GNDATA
+1739 GNDSTA

-1766 VVSLSNEK
+1766 VVALNNEK

-1902 ETQPNISLDR
+1902 EAQPNISLDR
-1912 SHMYCAWIGDI
+1912 SHMYCAWIGNI

-1932 YNVLSKHNDAG
+1932 YNVLSKYNDAG
-1943 FIRLLTSFDLKKV
+1943 FIRLLTDFDLKKI

-1964 ENVKFDYE
+1964 KDVKFDYE

-2015 SFTNQDIATYHLT
+2015 HFTNQDIATYHLI
-2028 ETETLPGYVRDT
+2028 ETETLPGYVKDT

-2048 PETAVENNNLIWKTY
+2048 PEAAVENNNLVWKTY
-2063 ISVDGVRQTNN
+2063 ISVDGVRLTDN

-2102 RKNAVITLKGT
+2102 RQNAVITLKGT

-2143 TFRSIPAYY
+2143 TFRSIPTYY

-2160 VVENPMDGYTAIV
+2160 VIENPMDGYIATV
-2173 SNTTGSVDNGYAI
+2173 SATTGSTDKGYAI

-2199 TVVKVWDDG
+2199 TVVKAWDDS
-2208 NNVDGIR
+2208 NNIDGMR
-2215 PDSVTIHMNGSDGSS
+2215 PDSVTIHLNGSDGSS
-2230 TEATLSNTKDWKYTF
+2230 TEATLSNAKDWKYTF
-2245 KHIPLFDANGNEI
+2245 KHMPLFDANGNEI

-2265 AVAGYTYTVTNE
+2265 AVTGYTYTVTNKD
-2277 GRSFTITNSHVQETL
+2277 RAFTITNKHTQETF

-2314 HVILMGSDGNV
+2314 HVTLMGSDGNV

-2348 EGVAIDYTLSEETVD
+2348 EGVAIDYTLNEEAVNG
-2363 SYTYKIEGDADT
+2363 YTYKIEGDADT
-2375 GFTVTNEHIPA
+2375 GFTVTNEHISA
-2386 VTNVVINKY
+2386 VTNVVVNKY
-2395 WEDAA
+2395 WEDAE

-2408 SVSVTLSGSDGK
+2408 SVAVTLSGSDGK

-2425 LTKDGGFSE
+2425 LTKDTGFSK

-2440 VFFNNGTKIAYTVTE
+2440 VFFNSGTKITYTVTE
-2455 DAVAGYIG
+2455 DAVNGYTG
-2463 KTATDDTGYVLS
+2463 KITTDDTGYILS
-2475 ITNTHTP
+2475 ITNMHAP
-2482 ETISKTI
+2482 ETIRKTV
-2489 TKTWDDNDNQ
+2489 TKTWDDGNDR
-2499 DGIRPTNVKVELYGT
+2499 DGIRPTNVKIELYGT
-2514 DGTLRTQYLTKD
+2514 DGTRRTQYLTKD
-2526 NNWSYSF
+2526 NHWSYSF
-2533 ENLPKYQNEG
+2533 ENLPKYQNKG

-2548 TAKEEAVEG
+2548 TIKEEAVDG
-2557 YTQKSVTTA
+2557 YTQKSVTTTA
-2566 TGFNFTNTH
+2566 GFDLTNTH
-2575 EPQTVTYGATKVWL
+2575 EIQTADYEVKKVWI
-2589 DDDNRDGV
+2589 DDNDRDGA
-2597 RPNSITLVLNGS
+2597 RPTSITLTLTGS
-2609 DGSKYTKQ
+2609 DGSKYTKL
-2617 MTAASNWSD
+2617 MTAADNWNA
-2626 VTFERIPMF
+2626 VTFERVPMF
-2635 NNGKYI
+2635 NGGKYI
-2641 TYTLSENDVPSY
+2641 TYTLTENEVPSY
-2653 VNSVAVSE
+2653 INSIEVSE
-2661 DGKFFTVTNTH
+2661 DGKHFTVTNTH
-2672 TPDHAIIKITEV
+2672 APDHTVINITEV
-2684 WHDENDQDGIRPKKV
+2684 WHDKNDQDGIRPRKMTAV
-2699 TTIIVGSNGNRHEVP
+2699 VVGSNGNRHEVP

-2804 VSKTATLNEENGW
+2804 VSKTATLNEDNGW

-2829 GNIVTYNVKESD
+2829 GNIVAYNVKESD
-2841 VEGYEASIVKTE
+2841 TAGYEASVVKTE

-2859 NEHDSETTLRTA
+2859 NEHDSETTMRTV
-2871 TLVWRDENNQ
+2871 TLVWRDEDNR
-2881 DGIRP
+2881 DGVRP
-2886 DTVTYTL
+2886 DAVTYTL
-2893 HGSDGSEVEKTV
+2893 HGSDGSEQEKTV
-2905 SKDDSWADVMFEDLP
+2905 NKDDAWNDVVFEDLP
-2920 VYQNGQK
+2920 VYQNGQRIS
-2927 VTYTLTES
+2927 YTLTES
-2935 TVDGYTTD
+2935 AIDDYTND
-2943 IRDNGHTFTVTNTH
+2943 IRSSGNTFTVTNTH
-2957 IPAVVNVDVTKVWT
+2957 IPETVNVDVTKIWT
-2971 DGENQDGNRPNSI
+2971 DGENQDGNRPDSI
-2984 SVILTGNDGNRYTA
+2984 SVILTGSDGKRYTT

-3006 KYTFSKLP
+3006 KHTFLKLP

-3026 LAEDAASGYSNV
+3026 LTEDTMSGYSDV
-3038 IEKKDNYTFVL
+3038 VEKRSDYVFVL

-3058 DIPVVK
+3058 DVTIVK
-3064 KWNDDNDRDGAR
+3064 KWDDDNDRDGMR
-3076 PESFNIVLNGSDGK
+3076 PESVDIVLNGSDGK
-3090 LYTGTLSAENG
+3090 LYTGTLSTENG
-3101 YTYVFQ
+3101 YTCVFQ
-3107 SVPKFH
+3107 SVPKYH
-3113 NSGTLISYTV
+3113 DGGTLINYTI
-3123 AEEKVTGYT
+3123 AEEKIPGYT
-3132 TEVAKDSSGYKFT
+3132 TTIAKDASGYKFT
-3145 LTNTKSIETVT
+3145 LTNAKTIDIVT

-3162 WEDSNNQDGLRPS
+3162 WDDNNNQDGLRPT
-3175 AITVILTGDDGSRYL
+3175 AITVILTGDDGSRRV
-3190 KSVSAAENWTTTFEN
+3190 KSVTAAENWTVTFEN

-3214 SIQYTVSE
+3214 NIQYTVSE
-3222 AFVSGYTDEV
+3222 AFVSGYTEAI
-3232 TQNGNN
+3232 TQNGDN

-3244 HMPATTELFVTK
+3244 HTPASSEFFVTK
-3256 TWKDNG
+3256 IWKDNG

-3271 ITVTA
+3271 ITITA
-3276 HGSDGRSYAKKLN
+3276 HGSDGRSYTEKLN

-3301 PKYANGKT
+3301 PKYADGKV
-3309 IDYTLT
+3309 IEYSLT
-3315 EEAVPGYT
+3315 EESVPGYA
-3323 SSITRNGKSFTLINT
+3323 SSVTRNGKSFVLINT

-3348 TKAWNDENNQDGLR
+3348 TKVWNDENNQDGLR
-3362 PKSITAVVNGSDGSA
+3362 PKTITAVVNGSDGSA
-3377 RFVQLFES
+3377 RFVQLFEG
-3385 QNWTTSLNNLP
+3385 QNWATSLNNLP
-3396 KYKNSTEVQYT
+3396 KYKNGTEIQYT
-3407 VKENAISGYETEIK
+3407 VKENAIPGYETEIK
-3421 QTGDSYTITNTHA
+3421 QTGDSYAIMNSHT

-3439 VSVVKIWDDENNQDG
+3439 VSAVKVWDDANNQDG

-3468 GSTHNAA
+3468 GSVRNAA

-3485 FKDLPQYKNGVK
+3485 FKNLPKYKNGVK
-3497 IDYTLQEADSNPYT
+3497 IDYTLQEANSNPYT
-3511 YEIVKGSDGY
+3511 YEIVKGSDEY
-3521 SFTITNNYVPAA
+3521 SFTITNNYVPAV
-3533 VNVPVTTIWNDDNN
+3533 VNVPVTTVWNDDDN
-3547 RDGIRAKETVI
+3547 RDGIRAKETAI
-3558 TLQGSNG
+3558 TLHGSNG
-3565 KVYQH
+3565 KVYQR
-3570 IVTDKDSFATVFE
+3570 IVTEKDDFATVFE

-3592 KEVVYTVT
+3592 REVVYTVT
-3600 QNEVDGYTTDVT
+3600 QNEMNGYTANIA

-3619 QITNTHEPEKLA
+3619 QITNTHEPERLA

-3659 DGTYIEKNLSAANNW
+3659 DGTYIEKSLSTANNW
-3674 TETFEGLYKYFKEG
+3674 TETFDGLYKYFKEG

-3696 EEAVGGYEKE
+3696 EEMVGGYEKG

-3741 YRPDTTTIH
+3741 YRPDAATIH
-3750 MSGTDGTQDT
+3750 MSGTDGTQDA

-3765 DSSWSSIVFKDLDRF
+3765 DSSWSSIVFKDLDHY
-3780 KDGTKIKYT
+3780 KNGNEIKYT

-3797 YTTSIVAN
+3797 YTTSIAVN

-3823 ISVIWEDND
+3823 ISVVWEDNN
-3832 DQDGIRPDAVN
+3832 DQDGLRPDTVSV
-3843 IKLKGNDKLVDSSEL
+3843 KLKGNNKFIDSSEL

-3880 SYTAE
+3880 TYTAE
-3885 ENEIPGYTTTI
+3885 ENEIPGYTTSI

-3922 DDSENQDG
+3922 KDAENQDG
-3930 LRPDTIHIKLVSN
+3930 LRPDAIYIRLISN
-3943 GIAKDAYLDADSNW
+3943 DIEKDAYLDAESDW
-3957 HLEFEGLPKYRDHGI
+3957 HLDFEGLPKYRDHGI

-3984 GYTSTVTTEDGYAF
+3984 GYTSTVTTEDGYTF
-3998 TIKNDHVPA
+3998 TIENDHVPA

-4017 IDDNNRDGLRPSSH
+4017 IDDNDRDGLRPDSH
-4031 TVILTDGINTIEE
+4031 TVVLVDGTNAIEE
-4044 IVLDKDNGYGTVLKD
+4044 VVLDKNNGYGVVLKN
-4059 MPKYKNGVEIDYQ
+4059 MPKYKNGGEINYQ

-4086 KGDSVKDFKVT
+4086 KSDSVKDFNIT

-4118 YDKIRPEEIALT
+4118 YDKIRPEKVTLT

-4143 NKETWTA
+4143 TKDTWTTA
-4150 VFSDLPKNSKG
+4150 FSDLPKNSKG
-4161 EQIIYTLTQEG
+4161 KQIIYTLTQEG
-4172 IKGYSTTITNNQTDT
+4172 IKGYKTTITDNETGT
-4187 ITVINKHEPVKTITV
+4187 IAVINTHEPVKTITV
-4202 TVTWNDENNKDSI
+4202 TVTWNDENNKDNI

-4220 TVKLTDGTTVVST
+4220 TVKLANGTTAVST
-4233 KEVKNDSWKHIFED
+4233 KEINNDSWKHIFED
-4247 IPVFNGSDKVSY
+4247 ISVFNGSDKVSY
-4259 TITQDAVNGYTTE
+4259 TVTQDAVNGYTTE
-4272 IKASDDG
+4272 VKVSDDG
-4279 NTIEIINTHIS
+4279 NTVKIINTH
-4290 VVPPKEEPKKKEP
+4290 VPVAPPKEEPKQEETATP
-4303 ATPAP
+4303 AAPAP
-4308 VVEVKVEQPAPT
+4308 VVEIKTEPT
-4320 VTLIQTTNKPT
+4320 TTVIETPNKQT
-4331 GISFFESLFAK
+4331 GISFMDGLFG

>member
-1 MQNGKSRIKRVASAI
+1 MQNGKSRIKRVASAV

-68 SEAPSSGTSQADENS
+68 SEAPSSWPSQADENS
-83 EETETNSDITDEVS
+83 EETNSDITDEVA

-109 QTVEEDAPKQDE
+109 QTVEEDAPQQDE
-121 STSETTDTAPS
+121 STSEATDAAPS

-239 DDDQTLVENRTEF
+239 DDDQQLIENKEIF
-252 DEQTKRQAIQERLKS
+252 DEQAEKNVLQQKLSA
-267 SGISTYVLR
+267 SGISLYEMR
-276 PSDSYNQLDLV
+276 PSDSYNQLDLIID
-287 VEGLAFTSDDG
+287 GLAFTSDDG
-298 LTQTFTA
+298 LVQTFTA
-305 PYDGDYIITAY
+305 PYDGDYTITAY

-331 TPGRGGKAEGTVH
+331 TPGRGGKAEGTIH
-344 LNAGQTIHIYLGEAG
+344 LSTGQTIHIYLGEAG

-427 AQNNAA
+427 EQNDAA
-433 AEVAKK
+433 AEVAKN

-448 GGMGESGGSAGGGG
+448 GGMGESGGTAGGGG

-488 ATVGGTTPTNGRTL
+488 ATVGGTTPTNGRVL
-502 TYEERVDAK
+502 TYDERVDAK

-516 QTRAGFGYHYTVL
+516 QTRAGFGYHYTIL
-529 GELYDANPAHR
+529 GELYDANPANR
-540 DPVDFLFD
+540 DPVSLLFD

-596 VTIDGEQVEVK
+596 VTIDGKQVEVK

-621 TETAPYLVNGRVIIK
+621 TNSAPYLINGRVLIH
-636 MVGETPKLKSVM
+636 MVGTTPKMKTIM
-648 MPAQSE
+648 MEAQNE
-654 DISAGN
+654 DISSSHVDDA
-660 IDEKDGFGQKAI
+660 DVYGQKAY
-672 LSPGQGSANK
+672 LNKGQDVAS
-682 TLAYTAITYYNLG
+682 TTIAYTAITYYNMG
-695 DVMTVTPK
+695 DLMTVNPV
-703 WEYNTLLNV
+703 WEYSTMLSPTDRDWN
-712 TYKPWDDSVAKNINN
+712 DSVAKSIDSRL
-727 QMSVSITNTELGIP
+727 SVSVENTNLGVP
-741 AEGDKYYNDAYPGW
+741 NPGDKYYNADYPGW

-765 NAPLSMYDTAT
+765 NPVNTMYSTERLTKYYFRCKGIASYTLSSGTKTMYDKGERGELAIDYNIYINHEGVHVYSDRNIINGTPTSTVDDTIAATAGRSASTWQYPHMALTDVNNINTILIQFSSHGFNTSDSISYDASYADSLGITGSGNQYSYIFKAKSKNSVSTANWEKFLQSITYTTYDAATFTSTGVSGGVTIFWYADENLWENNMFYDSSSGHFYACINTGNSITWGEARNRALSMYNSALDCYGYLAHITSQSEQDYLYTLMDKSTQGWLGAT
-776 VTKYFFRCHPTATV
+776 RKVSGNEWDWYWRDGPANETSEPFFRQNADGTYGTLLWGYENWDSKTEP
-790 SMYNGIRTMDDESE
+790 NN
-804 SGGLVLDYSIAM
+804 SGGVEWCMHYYGSNRGVWNDYIDSNGAVTSFIVEWSKDGLV
-816 EHQGAHVYQ
+816 G
-825 NRNTINDMNAE
+825 NDHS
-836 TVSDTVTATQNH
+836 VSDT
-848 SSSQWK
+848 
-854 YPELVVKTPK
+854 
-864 TIQTFNVLFTSP
+864 
-876 SRNAQDAILYNTDL
+876 
-890 ANQLGIVV
+890 
-898 TGTNQNYIF
+898 
-907 TKSGGLTQDEWN
+907 
-919 NFLRQVSFVTYDR
+919 
-932 AVFTADGVQS
+932 
-942 GVEVAWYGF
+942 
-951 EKAIF
+951 
-956 GSNQATRH
+956 
-964 VPTLSD
+964 
-970 YPGAATHN
+970 
-978 IASGSLNITSSGS
+978 
-991 VYRIVGSTTGDNRI
+991 
-1005 YVSPG
+1005 
-1010 VSATVILDNVTM
+1010 
-1022 NYTAAGA
+1022 
-1029 GWGNDTSRAGD
+1029 
-1040 GAISCSHANLTIIL
+1040 
-1054 VGTSRITAYGS
+1054 
-1065 YSNAIAK
+1065 
-1072 NGTDGSLMIDGA
+1072 
-1084 GTLYAV
+1084 
-1090 GASGDHCG
+1090 
-1098 AIGANVNC
+1098 
-1106 SFWNFTVQGGT
+1106 
-1117 IYANAGEHCPGI
+1117 
-1129 GSGCL
+1129 
-1134 NQPGEGNGGDGAG
+1134 
-1147 CGNLNFTGG
+1147 
-1156 TVVARGNTA
+1156 
-1165 CSGIGSGWGG
+1165 
-1175 PVNGINISN
+1175 
-1184 GAKVTAYGGSYSPG
+1184 
-1198 IGSGGRTD
+1198 
-1206 NVQGGNIG
+1206 
-1214 SYHYHVRNIVITGGD
+1214 
-1229 TVVTAFG
+1229 
-1236 DKSTNMPG
+1236 
-1244 IGCGKD
+1244 
-1250 PVGTVRGT
+1250 
-1258 LSNVVATTLD
+1258 
-1268 GFQGY
+1268 
-1273 VRYGSSEE
+1273 
-1281 SAAYSTEQ
+1281 
-1289 PRTPFTGTGNIGSY
+1289 
-1303 LASQVNR
+1303 
-1310 GTPVYYT
+1310 
-1317 QVFFSIDTSNKHVDD
+1317 
-1332 ADVIGTQVSSTGTIK
+1332 DVIGTQIVA
-1347 PEQFASVSGT
+1347 EQEQKVNNGEVSGT
-1357 VWAENDRDGVYQV
+1357 VWAENDYNGLFAT
-1370 GDEAVVEGVAVT
+1370 DEAKLQDITVQLISDNGTIVATAQTNKLGQYDFTGLAPGNYYVKFT
-1382 LYNADGSVCK
+1382 SQSFVGYNAVPDGGNSIVQQASK
-1392 TTTTNK
+1392 GINDSYAQTPVFALTYNDVLEK
-1398 YGAYSFDGIPEK
+1398 SF
-1410 KNYTVGFSNGSSNI
+1410 
-1424 QSYSPTAKIAAG
+1424 
-1436 ENNNHVNNDWKSDVF
+1436 
-1451 TAIYQKNTSQTI
+1451 
-1463 NCGVYVPSTV
+1463 GVYVPSTV
-1473 SGFAWDDVNQ
+1473 SGFAWDDANQ
-1483 NGICDNSE
+1483 NGIYDNRE
-1491 SKIANVTITLTD
+1491 AKIANVTITLTD

-1511 VYGNPITAVLTD
+1511 VYGNPIAAVLTD
-1523 ADGNYSFTNV
+1523 ANGNYSFTNV
-1533 RPRKEMKLTLTSSD
+1533 RPRKEMKLTLTSSN

-1559 PTSGDEKRTNKAERS
+1559 PASGDVKLTNKAEKS
-1574 IDVLEFNGAPTSAT
+1574 IGMLEFNGAPTSAT
-1588 TEKSGSMLNAATIG
+1588 TEKSGSMLTSATIG
-1602 EVYINSMT
+1602 EIYINSMS

-1706 DKTAADKKVLPEEYD
+1706 DRTAADKKVLPKEYD
-1721 YFGFLVS
+1721 YFGFTVS

-1739 GNDATA
+1739 GNDSTA

-2597 RPNSITLVLNGS
+2597 RPNSITLALNGS

-3076 PESFNIVLNGSDGK
+3076 PESVNIVLNGSDGK

-3922 DDSENQDG
+3922 NDSENQDG

-4077 VDGYTTNII
+4077 VDGYTTNIF

-4118 YDKIRPEEIALT
+4118 YDKIRPEEITLT

-4202 TVTWNDENNKDSI
+4202 TVTWNDENNKDNI

-4320 VTLIQTTNKPT
+4320 VNLIQTTNKPT

>member
-1 MQNGKSRIKRVASAI
+1 MQKCESRTKRVMSAI
-16 IAGVMALQTV
+16 IAGMMALQVV
-26 APVISYADDTA
+26 APTISYADDTVASTA
-37 SSVATTDDSD
+37 SSEDNSD
-47 AIANVD
+47 TQID
-53 PGTPVQVDATASEEP
+53 PGVPVQTDTASSNTVTEP
-68 SEAPSSGTSQADENS
+68 DSSESL
-83 EETETNSDITDEVS
+83 EETADSEQTGEIQDDTVSDSQGNETNTQEETVQ
-97 NEHTDADTADET
+97 DTV
-109 QTVEEDAPKQDE
+109 QQNN
-121 STSETTDTAPS
+121 SGSETTES
-132 RTVTVTLNKNGGEF
+132 ESVRTVTVTLNKNGGIF

-160 AYLGTETNDIVV
+160 AYLGTETNDIVI

-187 SIDIPVALSSDES
+187 SISIPVALSGDDS

-216 SETLTFEDG
+216 NETLTFDDG

-231 SAVYSSVV
+231 TAVYDSVA
-239 DDDQTLVENRTEF
+239 DEDQQLIENKEIF
-252 DEQTKRQAIQERLKS
+252 DEQAEKNVLQQKLSA
-267 SGISTYVLR
+267 SGISLYEMR
-276 PSDSYNQLDLV
+276 PSDSYNQLDLIID
-287 VEGLAFTSDDG
+287 GLAFTSDDG
-298 LTQTFTA
+298 LVQTFTA
-305 PYDGDYIITAY
+305 PYDGDYTITAY

-331 TPGRGGKAEGTVH
+331 TPGRGGKAEGTIH
-344 LNAGQTIHIYLGEAG
+344 LSAGQTIHIYLGEAG

-427 AQNNAA
+427 AQNDAA
-433 AEVAKK
+433 VEVAKK

-448 GGMGESGGSAGGGG
+448 GGMGESGGTAGGGG

-488 ATVGGTTPTNGRTL
+488 ATVGGTTPTNGRVL
-502 TYEERVDAK
+502 TYDERVDAK

-516 QTRAGFGYHYTVL
+516 QTRAGFGYHYTIL
-529 GELYDANPAHR
+529 GELYDANPANR
-540 DPVDFLFD
+540 DPVSLLFD

-596 VTIDGEQVEVK
+596 VTIDGKQVEVK

-621 TETAPYLVNGRVIIK
+621 TNSAPYLINGRVLIH
-636 MVGETPKLKSVM
+636 MVGTTPKMKTIM
-648 MPAQSE
+648 MEAQNE
-654 DISAGN
+654 DISSSHVDDA
-660 IDEKDGFGQKAI
+660 DVYGQKAY
-672 LSPGQGSANK
+672 LNKGQDVAS
-682 TLAYTAITYYNLG
+682 TTIAYTAITYYNMG
-695 DVMTVTPK
+695 DLMTVNPV
-703 WEYNTLLNV
+703 WEYSTMLSPTDRDWN
-712 TYKPWDDSVAKNINN
+712 DSVAKSIDSRL
-727 QMSVSITNTELGIP
+727 SVSVANTNLGVP
-741 AEGDKYYNDAYPGW
+741 NPGDKYYNADYPGW

-765 NAPLSMYDTAT
+765 NPVNTMYSTERLTKYYFRCKGIASYTLSSGTKTMYDKGERGELAIDYNIYINHEGVHVYSDRNIINGTPTSTVDDTIAATAGRSASTWQYPHMALTDVNNINTILIQFSSHGFNTSDSISYDASYADSLGITGSGNQYSYIFKAKSKNSVSTANWEKFLQSITYTTYDAATFTSTGVSGGVTIFWYADENLWENNMFYDSSSGHFYACINTGSSITWGEARNRALSMYNSALDCYGYLAHITSQSEQDYLYTLMDKSTQGWLGAT
-776 VTKYFFRCHPTATV
+776 RKVSGNEWDWYWRDGPANETSEPFFRQNAG
-790 SMYNGIRTMDDESE
+790 GIYGSLLWGYENWDSKTEPNN
-804 SGGLVLDYSIAM
+804 SGGVEWCMHYYGSNRGVWNDYIDSNGAVTSFIVEWSKDGLV
-816 EHQGAHVYQ
+816 G
-825 NRNTINDMNAE
+825 NDHS
-836 TVSDTVTATQNH
+836 VSDT
-848 SSSQWK
+848 
-854 YPELVVKTPK
+854 
-864 TIQTFNVLFTSP
+864 
-876 SRNAQDAILYNTDL
+876 
-890 ANQLGIVV
+890 
-898 TGTNQNYIF
+898 
-907 TKSGGLTQDEWN
+907 
-919 NFLRQVSFVTYDR
+919 
-932 AVFTADGVQS
+932 
-942 GVEVAWYGF
+942 
-951 EKAIF
+951 
-956 GSNQATRH
+956 
-964 VPTLSD
+964 
-970 YPGAATHN
+970 
-978 IASGSLNITSSGS
+978 
-991 VYRIVGSTTGDNRI
+991 
-1005 YVSPG
+1005 
-1010 VSATVILDNVTM
+1010 
-1022 NYTAAGA
+1022 
-1029 GWGNDTSRAGD
+1029 
-1040 GAISCSHANLTIIL
+1040 
-1054 VGTSRITAYGS
+1054 
-1065 YSNAIAK
+1065 
-1072 NGTDGSLMIDGA
+1072 
-1084 GTLYAV
+1084 
-1090 GASGDHCG
+1090 
-1098 AIGANVNC
+1098 
-1106 SFWNFTVQGGT
+1106 
-1117 IYANAGEHCPGI
+1117 
-1129 GSGCL
+1129 
-1134 NQPGEGNGGDGAG
+1134 
-1147 CGNLNFTGG
+1147 
-1156 TVVARGNTA
+1156 
-1165 CSGIGSGWGG
+1165 
-1175 PVNGINISN
+1175 
-1184 GAKVTAYGGSYSPG
+1184 
-1198 IGSGGRTD
+1198 
-1206 NVQGGNIG
+1206 
-1214 SYHYHVRNIVITGGD
+1214 
-1229 TVVTAFG
+1229 
-1236 DKSTNMPG
+1236 
-1244 IGCGKD
+1244 
-1250 PVGTVRGT
+1250 
-1258 LSNVVATTLD
+1258 
-1268 GFQGY
+1268 
-1273 VRYGSSEE
+1273 
-1281 SAAYSTEQ
+1281 
-1289 PRTPFTGTGNIGSY
+1289 
-1303 LASQVNR
+1303 
-1310 GTPVYYT
+1310 
-1317 QVFFSIDTSNKHVDD
+1317 
-1332 ADVIGTQVSSTGTIK
+1332 DVIGTQIVA
-1347 PEQFASVSGT
+1347 EQEQKVNNGEVSGT
-1357 VWAENDRDGVYQV
+1357 VWAENDYNGLFAT
-1370 GDEAVVEGVAVT
+1370 DEAKLQDITVQLISDNGTVVATAQTNKLGQYDFTGLAPGNYYVKFTSQSFVG
-1382 LYNADGSVCK
+1382 YNAVPDGGNSIVQQASK
-1392 TTTTNK
+1392 GINDSYAQTPVFALTYNDVLEK
-1398 YGAYSFDGIPEK
+1398 SF
-1410 KNYTVGFSNGSSNI
+1410 
-1424 QSYSPTAKIAAG
+1424 
-1436 ENNNHVNNDWKSDVF
+1436 
-1451 TAIYQKNTSQTI
+1451 
-1463 NCGVYVPSTV
+1463 GVYVPSTV
-1473 SGFAWDDVNQ
+1473 SGFAWDDANQ
-1483 NGICDNSE
+1483 NGIYDNRE
-1491 SKIANVTITLTD
+1491 AKIANVTITLTD

-1511 VYGNPITAVLTD
+1511 VYGNPIAPVLTD
-1523 ADGNYSFTNV
+1523 ANGNYSFTNV
-1533 RPRKEMKLTLTSSD
+1533 RPRKEMKLTLTSSN

-1559 PTSGDEKRTNKAERS
+1559 PTSGDVKLTNKAEKS
-1574 IDVLEFNGAPTSAT
+1574 IGMLEFNGAPTSAT
-1588 TEKSGSMLNAATIG
+1588 TEKSGSMLTSATIG
-1602 EVYINSMT
+1602 EIYINSMS
-1610 GTGITPVNAEYKN
+1610 GTGITPVSAEYKN

-1647 GWHETQADINIE
+1647 GWHETQADIDIE

-1706 DKTAADKKVLPEEYD
+1706 DRTAANKKVLPEEYD
-1721 YFGFLVS
+1721 YFGFTVS
-1728 PTATTDKKTQM
+1728 PTAATDKKTQM
-1739 GNDATA
+1739 GNDSTA

-1766 VVSLSNEK
+1766 VVNLSNEK

-1781 NCAMYI
+1781 NCALYI
-1787 PSKVYGYIWQDD
+1787 PSKVYGYIWQDN

-1902 ETQPNISLDR
+1902 EAQPNISLDR

-1943 FIRLLTSFDLKKV
+1943 FIRLLTDFDLKKI

-1964 ENVKFDYE
+1964 KDVKFDYE

-1980 GKSVFPNGPYTTVPV
+1980 GKSVFPNGPYTTAPV

-2015 SFTNQDIATYHLT
+2015 HFTNQDIATYHLI
-2028 ETETLPGYVRDT
+2028 ETETLPGYVKDT

-2048 PETAVENNNLIWKTY
+2048 PEAAVENNNLVWKTY
-2063 ISVDGVRQTNN
+2063 ISVDGVRLTDN

-2102 RKNAVITLKGT
+2102 RQNAVITLKGT

-2160 VVENPMDGYTAIV
+2160 VIENPMDGYTATV
-2173 SNTTGSVDNGYAI
+2173 SATTGSTDKGYAI

-2199 TVVKVWDDG
+2199 TVTKVWDDS
-2208 NNVDGIR
+2208 NNIDGMR
-2215 PDSVTIHMNGSDGSS
+2215 PDSVTIYLNGSDGSS
-2230 TEATLSNTKDWKYTF
+2230 TEATLSNAKDWKYTF
-2245 KHIPLFDANGNEI
+2245 KHMPLFDANGNEI

-2265 AVAGYTYTVTNE
+2265 AVTGYTYTVTNKD
-2277 GRSFTITNSHVQETL
+2277 RAFTITNKHTQETF

-2314 HVILMGSDGNV
+2314 HVTLMGSDGNV

-2348 EGVAIDYTLSEETVD
+2348 EGVAIDYTLNEEAVNG
-2363 SYTYKIEGDADT
+2363 YTYKIEGDADT
-2375 GFTVTNEHIPA
+2375 GFTVTNEHISA
-2386 VTNVVINKY
+2386 VTNVVVNKY
-2395 WEDAA
+2395 WEDAE

-2408 SVSVTLSGSDGK
+2408 SVAVTLSGSDGK

-2425 LTKDGGFSE
+2425 LAKDTGFSK

-2440 VFFNNGTKIAYTVTE
+2440 VFFNNGTKITYTVTE
-2455 DAVAGYIG
+2455 DAVDGYTG
-2463 KTATDDTGYVLS
+2463 KITTDDTGYILS
-2475 ITNTHTP
+2475 ITNTHAP
-2482 ETISKTI
+2482 ETIRKTV
-2489 TKTWDDNDNQ
+2489 TKTWDDGNDR
-2499 DGIRPTNVKVELYGT
+2499 DGIRPTNVKIELYGT
-2514 DGTLRTQYLTKD
+2514 DGTRRTQYLTKD
-2526 NNWSYSF
+2526 NHWSYSF

-2548 TAKEEAVEG
+2548 IIKEEAVDG
-2557 YTQKSVTTA
+2557 YTQKSVTTTA
-2566 TGFNFTNTH
+2566 GFDLTNTH
-2575 EPQTVTYGATKVWL
+2575 EIQTADYEVKKVWI
-2589 DDDNRDGV
+2589 DDNDRDGT
-2597 RPNSITLVLNGS
+2597 RPTSITLTLTGS

-2617 MTAASNWSD
+2617 MTAADNWNA
-2626 VTFERIPMF
+2626 VTFERVPMF
-2635 NNGKYI
+2635 NGGKYI
-2641 TYTLSENDVPSY
+2641 TYTLTENEVPSY
-2653 VNSVAVSE
+2653 INLIEVSE
-2661 DGKFFTVTNTH
+2661 DGKHFTVTNTH
-2672 TPDHAIIKITEV
+2672 APDHTVINITEV
-2684 WHDENDQDGIRPKKV
+2684 WHDENDQDGIRPRKMTAIV
-2699 TTIIVGSNGNRHEVP
+2699 VGSNGNRHEVP

-2804 VSKTATLNEENGW
+2804 VSKTATLNEDNGW

-2829 GNIVTYNVKESD
+2829 GNIVAYNVKESD
-2841 VEGYEASIVKTE
+2841 TAGYEASVVKTE

-2859 NEHDSETTLRTA
+2859 NEHDSETTMRTV
-2871 TLVWRDENNQ
+2871 TLVWRDEDNR
-2881 DGIRP
+2881 DGVRP
-2886 DTVTYTL
+2886 DAVTYTL
-2893 HGSDGSEVEKTV
+2893 HGSDGSEQEKTV
-2905 SKDDSWADVMFEDLP
+2905 NKDDAWNDVVFEDLP
-2920 VYQNGQK
+2920 VYQNGQRIS
-2927 VTYTLTES
+2927 YTLTES
-2935 TVDGYTTD
+2935 AIDGYAND
-2943 IRDNGHTFTVTNTH
+2943 IRSSGNTFTVTNTH
-2957 IPAVVNVDVTKVWT
+2957 IPETVNVDVTKIWT
-2971 DGENQDGNRPNSI
+2971 DGENQDGNRPDSI
-2984 SVILTGNDGNRYTA
+2984 SVILTGSDGKRYTT

-3006 KYTFSKLP
+3006 KHTFLKLP

-3026 LAEDAASGYSNV
+3026 LTEDTMSGYSDV
-3038 IEKKDNYTFVL
+3038 VEKRSDYVFVL

-3058 DIPVVK
+3058 DVTIVK
-3064 KWNDDNDRDGAR
+3064 KWDDDNDRDGMR
-3076 PESFNIVLNGSDGK
+3076 PESVDIVLNGSDGK
-3090 LYTGTLSAENG
+3090 LYTGTLSTENG
-3101 YTYVFQ
+3101 YTCVFQ
-3107 SVPKFH
+3107 SVPKYH
-3113 NSGTLISYTV
+3113 DGGTLINYTI
-3123 AEEKVTGYT
+3123 AEEKIPGYT
-3132 TEVAKDSSGYKFT
+3132 TTIAKDASGYKFT
-3145 LTNTKSIETVT
+3145 LTNAKTIDTVT

-3162 WEDSNNQDGLRPS
+3162 WDDNNNQDGLRPT
-3175 AITVILTGDDGSRYL
+3175 AITVILTGDDGSRRV
-3190 KSVSAAENWTTTFEN
+3190 KSVTAAENWTVTFEN
-3205 LPKNQNHGQ
+3205 LPKNKNHGQ
-3214 SIQYTVSE
+3214 DIQYTVSE
-3222 AFVSGYTDEV
+3222 AFVSGYTEAI
-3232 TQNGNN
+3232 TQNGDN

-3244 HMPATTELFVTK
+3244 HTPASSEFFVTK
-3256 TWKDNG
+3256 IWKDNG

-3276 HGSDGRSYAKKLN
+3276 HGSDGRSYTEKLN

-3301 PKYANGKT
+3301 PKYANGKV
-3309 IDYTLT
+3309 IEYSLT
-3315 EEAVPGYT
+3315 EESVPGYT
-3323 SSITRNGKSFTLINT
+3323 SSITRNGKSFVLINT

-3348 TKAWNDENNQDGLR
+3348 TKAWNDGNNQDGLR
-3362 PKSITAVVNGSDGSA
+3362 PKTITAVVNGSDGSA
-3377 RFVQLFES
+3377 RFVQLFEG
-3385 QNWTTSLNNLP
+3385 QNWATSLNNLP
-3396 KYKNSTEVQYT
+3396 KYKNGTEIQYT
-3407 VKENAISGYETEIK
+3407 VKENAIPGYETEIK
-3421 QTGDSYTITNTHA
+3421 QTGNSYAIMNSHT

-3439 VSVVKIWDDENNQDG
+3439 VSAVKVWDDANNQDG

-3468 GSTHNAA
+3468 GSVRNAA

-3485 FKDLPQYKNGVK
+3485 FKNLPKYKNGVK
-3497 IDYTLQEADSNPYT
+3497 IDYTLQEANSNPYT

-3533 VNVPVTTIWNDDNN
+3533 VNVPVTTVWDDDDN
-3547 RDGIRAKETVI
+3547 RDGIRAKEIAI

-3565 KVYQH
+3565 KVYQR
-3570 IVTDKDSFATVFE
+3570 IVTGKDDFATVFE

-3592 KEVVYTVT
+3592 REVVYTVT
-3600 QNEVDGYTTDVT
+3600 QNEMNGYTA
-3612 NTDKYTF
+3612 NIASTDKYTF
-3619 QITNTHEPEKLA
+3619 QITNTHEPERLA

-3659 DGTYIEKNLSAANNW
+3659 DGTYIEKSLSTANNW
-3674 TETFEGLYKYFKEG
+3674 TETFDGLYKYFKEG

-3696 EEAVGGYEKE
+3696 EEAVGGYEKG

-3720 APEKLDL
+3720 TPEKLDL

-3741 YRPDTTTIH
+3741 YRPDAATIH
-3750 MSGTDGTQDT
+3750 MSGTDGTQDA

-3765 DSSWSSIVFKDLDRF
+3765 DSSWSSIVFKDLDHY
-3780 KDGTKIKYT
+3780 KDGNEIKYT
-3789 VTEDEIPQ
+3789 VAEDEIPQ
-3797 YTTSIVAN
+3797 YTTSIAVN

-3823 ISVIWEDND
+3823 ISVVWEDNN
-3832 DQDGIRPDAVN
+3832 DQDGLRPDTVSV
-3843 IKLKGNDKLVDSSEL
+3843 KLKGNDKFIDSSEL
-3858 NEDVKW
+3858 NEDVEW

-3880 SYTAE
+3880 TYTAE
-3885 ENEIPGYTTTI
+3885 ENEIPGYTTSI

-3922 DDSENQDG
+3922 KDAENQDG
-3930 LRPDTIHIKLVSN
+3930 LRPDAIHIRLISN
-3943 GIAKDAYLDADSNW
+3943 DIEKDAYLDAESDW
-3957 HLEFEGLPKYRDHGI
+3957 HLDFEGLPKYRDHGI

-3984 GYTSTVTTEDGYAF
+3984 GYTSTVTTKDGYAF
-3998 TIKNDHVPA
+3998 TIENDHVPA

-4017 IDDNNRDGLRPSSH
+4017 IDDNNRDGLRPDSH
-4031 TVILTDGINTIEE
+4031 TVILVDGTNTIEE
-4044 IVLDKDNGYGTVLKD
+4044 VVLDKNNGYGVVLKN
-4059 MPKYKNGVEIDYQ
+4059 MPKYKNGVEINYQ

-4086 KGDSVKDFKVT
+4086 KSDSVKDFNIT

-4118 YDKIRPEEIALT
+4118 YDKIRPEKVTLT

-4143 NKETWTA
+4143 TKDTWTTA
-4150 VFSDLPKNSKG
+4150 FSDLPKNSKG

-4172 IKGYSTTITNNQTDT
+4172 IKGYKTTITDNETGT
-4187 ITVINKHEPVKTITV
+4187 IAVINTHEPVKTITV
-4202 TVTWNDENNKDSI
+4202 TVTWNDENNKDNI

-4220 TVKLTDGTTVVST
+4220 TVKLANGTTAVST
-4233 KEVKNDSWKHIFED
+4233 KEINNDSWKHVFEN
-4247 IPVFNGSDKVSY
+4247 IIVFNGSDKVSY
-4259 TITQDAVNGYTTE
+4259 TVTQDAVSEYTTE

-4279 NTIEIINTHIS
+4279 NTIEIINTH
-4290 VVPPKEEPKKKEP
+4290 VPVAPPKEEPKQEETVTP
-4303 ATPAP
+4303 AAPAP
-4308 VVEVKVEQPAPT
+4308 VVEIKTEPT
-4320 VTLIQTTNKPT
+4320 TTVIETPNKQT
-4331 GISFFESLFAK
+4331 GISFMDGLFG

>member
-1 MQNGKSRIKRVASAI
+1 MQKCESRTKRVMSAI
-16 IAGVMALQTV
+16 IAGMMALQVV
-26 APVISYADDTA
+26 APTISYADDTVASTA
-37 SSVATTDDSD
+37 SSEDNSD
-47 AIANVD
+47 TQID
-53 PGTPVQVDATASEEP
+53 PGVPVQTDTASSNTVTEP
-68 SEAPSSGTSQADENS
+68 DSSESL
-83 EETETNSDITDEVS
+83 EETADSEQTGEIQDDTVSDSQGNETNTQEETVQ
-97 NEHTDADTADET
+97 DTV
-109 QTVEEDAPKQDE
+109 QQNN
-121 STSETTDTAPS
+121 SGSETTES
-132 RTVTVTLNKNGGEF
+132 ESVRTVTVTLNKNGGIF

-160 AYLGTETNDIVV
+160 AYLGTETNDIAI

-187 SIDIPVALSSDES
+187 SISIPVALSGDDS

-216 SETLTFEDG
+216 NETLTFDDG

-231 SAVYSSVV
+231 TAVYNSVA
-239 DDDQTLVENRTEF
+239 DEDQQLIENKEIF
-252 DEQTKRQAIQERLKS
+252 DEQAEKNVLQQKLSA
-267 SGISTYVLR
+267 SGISLYEMR
-276 PSDSYNQLDLV
+276 PSDSYNQLDLIID
-287 VEGLAFTSDDG
+287 GLALTSDDG
-298 LTQTFTA
+298 LVQTFTA
-305 PYDGDYIITAY
+305 PYDGDYTITAY

-331 TPGRGGKAEGTVH
+331 TPGRGGKAEGTIH

-427 AQNNAA
+427 AQNDAA
-433 AEVAKK
+433 AEVAKN

-448 GGMGESGGSAGGGG
+448 GGMGESGGTAGGGG

-488 ATVGGTTPTNGRTL
+488 ATVGGTTPTNGRVL
-502 TYEERVDAK
+502 TYDERVDAK

-516 QTRAGFGYHYTVL
+516 QTRAGFGYHYTIL
-529 GELYDANPAHR
+529 GELYDANPANR
-540 DPVDFLFD
+540 DPVSLLFD

-596 VTIDGEQVEVK
+596 VTIDGKQVEVK

-621 TETAPYLVNGRVIIK
+621 TNSAPYLINGRVLIH
-636 MVGETPKLKSVM
+636 MVGTTPKMKTIM
-648 MPAQSE
+648 MEAQNE
-654 DISAGN
+654 DISSSHVDDA
-660 IDEKDGFGQKAI
+660 DVYGQKAY
-672 LSPGQGSANK
+672 LNKGQDVAS
-682 TLAYTAITYYNLG
+682 TTIAYTAITYYNMG
-695 DVMTVTPK
+695 DLMTVNPV
-703 WEYNTLLNV
+703 WEYSTMLSPTDRDWN
-712 TYKPWDDSVAKNINN
+712 DSVAKSIDSRL
-727 QMSVSITNTELGIP
+727 SVSVANTNLGVP
-741 AEGDKYYNDAYPGW
+741 NPGDKYYNADYPGW

-765 NAPLSMYDTAT
+765 NPVNTMYSTERLTKYYFRCKGIASYTLSSGTKTMYDKGERGELAIDYNIYINHEGVHVYSDRNIINGTPTSTVDDTIAATAGRSASTWQYPHMALTDVNNINTILVQFSSHGFNTSDSISYDASYADSLGITGSGNQYSYIFKAKSKNSVSTANWEKFLQSITYTTYDAATFTSTGVSGGVTIFWYADENLWENNMFYDSSSSHFYACINTGSSITWGEARNRALSMYNSALDCYGYLAHITSQSEQDYLYTLMDKSTQGWLGAT
-776 VTKYFFRCHPTATV
+776 RKVSGNEWDWYWRDGPANETNEPFFRQNADGIYGSLLWGYENWDSKTEPNNVGNEWCMHYYGNKSGVWNDYSDT
-790 SMYNGIRTMDDESE
+790 NGAVTSFIVEWSKD
-804 SGGLVLDYSIAM
+804 GLV
-816 EHQGAHVYQ
+816 G
-825 NRNTINDMNAE
+825 NDHS
-836 TVSDTVTATQNH
+836 VSDT
-848 SSSQWK
+848 
-854 YPELVVKTPK
+854 
-864 TIQTFNVLFTSP
+864 
-876 SRNAQDAILYNTDL
+876 
-890 ANQLGIVV
+890 
-898 TGTNQNYIF
+898 
-907 TKSGGLTQDEWN
+907 
-919 NFLRQVSFVTYDR
+919 
-932 AVFTADGVQS
+932 
-942 GVEVAWYGF
+942 
-951 EKAIF
+951 
-956 GSNQATRH
+956 
-964 VPTLSD
+964 
-970 YPGAATHN
+970 
-978 IASGSLNITSSGS
+978 
-991 VYRIVGSTTGDNRI
+991 
-1005 YVSPG
+1005 
-1010 VSATVILDNVTM
+1010 
-1022 NYTAAGA
+1022 
-1029 GWGNDTSRAGD
+1029 
-1040 GAISCSHANLTIIL
+1040 
-1054 VGTSRITAYGS
+1054 
-1065 YSNAIAK
+1065 
-1072 NGTDGSLMIDGA
+1072 
-1084 GTLYAV
+1084 
-1090 GASGDHCG
+1090 
-1098 AIGANVNC
+1098 
-1106 SFWNFTVQGGT
+1106 
-1117 IYANAGEHCPGI
+1117 
-1129 GSGCL
+1129 
-1134 NQPGEGNGGDGAG
+1134 
-1147 CGNLNFTGG
+1147 
-1156 TVVARGNTA
+1156 
-1165 CSGIGSGWGG
+1165 
-1175 PVNGINISN
+1175 
-1184 GAKVTAYGGSYSPG
+1184 
-1198 IGSGGRTD
+1198 
-1206 NVQGGNIG
+1206 
-1214 SYHYHVRNIVITGGD
+1214 
-1229 TVVTAFG
+1229 
-1236 DKSTNMPG
+1236 
-1244 IGCGKD
+1244 
-1250 PVGTVRGT
+1250 
-1258 LSNVVATTLD
+1258 
-1268 GFQGY
+1268 
-1273 VRYGSSEE
+1273 
-1281 SAAYSTEQ
+1281 
-1289 PRTPFTGTGNIGSY
+1289 
-1303 LASQVNR
+1303 
-1310 GTPVYYT
+1310 
-1317 QVFFSIDTSNKHVDD
+1317 
-1332 ADVIGTQVSSTGTIK
+1332 DVIGTQIVA
-1347 PEQFASVSGT
+1347 EQEQKVNNGEVSGT
-1357 VWAENDRDGVYQV
+1357 VWAENDYNGLFAT
-1370 GDEAVVEGVAVT
+1370 DEAKLQDITVQLISDNGTVIATAQTNKLGQYDFTGLAPGNYYVKFTSQSFVG
-1382 LYNADGSVCK
+1382 YNAVPDGGNSIVQQASK
-1392 TTTTNK
+1392 GINDSYAQTPVFALTYNDVLEK
-1398 YGAYSFDGIPEK
+1398 SF
-1410 KNYTVGFSNGSSNI
+1410 
-1424 QSYSPTAKIAAG
+1424 
-1436 ENNNHVNNDWKSDVF
+1436 
-1451 TAIYQKNTSQTI
+1451 
-1463 NCGVYVPSTV
+1463 GVYVPSTV
-1473 SGFAWDDVNQ
+1473 SGFAWDDANQ
-1483 NGICDNSE
+1483 NGIYDNRE
-1491 SKIANVTITLTD
+1491 AKIANVTITLTD

-1511 VYGNPITAVLTD
+1511 VYGNPIAAVLTD
-1523 ADGNYSFTNV
+1523 ANGNYSFTNV

-1559 PTSGDEKRTNKAERS
+1559 PTSGDVKLTNKAEKS
-1574 IDVLEFNGAPTSAT
+1574 IGMLEFNGAPTSAT
-1588 TEKSGSMLNAATIG
+1588 TEKSGSMLTSATIG
-1602 EVYINSMT
+1602 EIYVNSMS

-1647 GWHETQADINIE
+1647 GWHETQADIDIE

-1706 DKTAADKKVLPEEYD
+1706 DRTAADKKVLPEEYD
-1721 YFGFLVS
+1721 YFGFTVS
-1728 PTATTDKKTQM
+1728 PTAATDKKTQM
-1739 GNDATA
+1739 GNDSTA

-1766 VVSLSNEK
+1766 VVALNNEK

-1943 FIRLLTSFDLKKV
+1943 FIRLLTDFDLKKI

-1964 ENVKFDYE
+1964 KDVKFDYE

-1980 GKSVFPNGPYTTVPV
+1980 GKSVFPNGPYTTVSV

-2015 SFTNQDIATYHLT
+2015 HFTNQDIATYHLI
-2028 ETETLPGYVRDT
+2028 ETETLPGYVKDT

-2048 PETAVENNNLIWKTY
+2048 PETTVENNNLVWKTY
-2063 ISVDGVRQTNN
+2063 ISVDGVRLTDN

-2102 RKNAVITLKGT
+2102 RQNAVITLKGT

-2160 VVENPMDGYTAIV
+2160 VIENPMDGYTATV
-2173 SNTTGSVDNGYAI
+2173 SATTGSTDKGYAI

-2199 TVVKVWDDG
+2199 TVTKVWDDS
-2208 NNVDGIR
+2208 NNIDGMR
-2215 PDSVTIHMNGSDGSS
+2215 PDSVTIYLNGSDGSS
-2230 TEATLSNTKDWKYTF
+2230 TEATLSNAKDWKYTF
-2245 KHIPLFDANGNEI
+2245 KHMPLFDANGNEI

-2265 AVAGYTYTVTNE
+2265 AVTGYTYTVTNKD
-2277 GRSFTITNSHVQETL
+2277 RAFTITNKHTQETF

-2314 HVILMGSDGNV
+2314 HVTLMGSDGNV

-2348 EGVAIDYTLSEETVD
+2348 EGVAIDYTLNEEAVNG
-2363 SYTYKIEGDADT
+2363 YTYKIEGDADT
-2375 GFTVTNEHIPA
+2375 GFTVTNEHISA
-2386 VTNVVINKY
+2386 VTNVVVNKY
-2395 WEDAA
+2395 WEDAE

-2408 SVSVTLSGSDGK
+2408 SVAVTLSGSDGK

-2425 LTKDGGFSE
+2425 LTKDTGFSK

-2440 VFFNNGTKIAYTVTE
+2440 VFFNNGTKITYTVTE
-2455 DAVAGYIG
+2455 DAVDGYTG
-2463 KTATDDTGYVLS
+2463 KITTDDTGYILS
-2475 ITNTHTP
+2475 ITNTHAP
-2482 ETISKTI
+2482 ETIRKTV
-2489 TKTWDDNDNQ
+2489 TKTWDDGNDR
-2499 DGIRPTNVKVELYGT
+2499 DGIRPTNVKIELYGT
-2514 DGTLRTQYLTKD
+2514 DGTRRTQYLTKD
-2526 NNWSYSF
+2526 NHWSYSF

-2548 TAKEEAVEG
+2548 IIKEEAVDG
-2557 YTQKSVTTA
+2557 YTQKSVTTTA
-2566 TGFNFTNTH
+2566 GFDLTNTH
-2575 EPQTVTYGATKVWL
+2575 EIQTADYEVKKVWI
-2589 DDDNRDGV
+2589 DDNDRDGA
-2597 RPNSITLVLNGS
+2597 RPTSITLTLTGS
-2609 DGSKYTKQ
+2609 DGSKYTKL
-2617 MTAASNWSD
+2617 MTAADNWNA
-2626 VTFERIPMF
+2626 VTFERVPMF
-2635 NNGKYI
+2635 NGGKYI
-2641 TYTLSENDVPSY
+2641 TYTLTENEVPSY
-2653 VNSVAVSE
+2653 INSIEVSE
-2661 DGKFFTVTNTH
+2661 DGKHFTVTNTH
-2672 TPDHAIIKITEV
+2672 APDHTVINITEV
-2684 WHDENDQDGIRPKKV
+2684 WHDENDQDGIRPRKMTAIV
-2699 TTIIVGSNGNRHEVP
+2699 VGSNGNRHEVP

-2804 VSKTATLNEENGW
+2804 VSKTATLNEDNGW

-2829 GNIVTYNVKESD
+2829 GNIVAYNVKESD
-2841 VEGYEASIVKTE
+2841 TAGYEASVVKTE

-2859 NEHDSETTLRTA
+2859 NEHDSETTMRTV
-2871 TLVWRDENNQ
+2871 TLVWRDEDNR
-2881 DGIRP
+2881 DGVRP
-2886 DTVTYTL
+2886 DAVTYTL
-2893 HGSDGSEVEKTV
+2893 HGSDGSEQEKTV
-2905 SKDDSWADVMFEDLP
+2905 NKDDAWNDVVFEDLP
-2920 VYQNGQK
+2920 VYQNGQRIS
-2927 VTYTLTES
+2927 YTLTES
-2935 TVDGYTTD
+2935 AIDGYAND
-2943 IRDNGHTFTVTNTH
+2943 IRSSGNTFTVTNTH
-2957 IPAVVNVDVTKVWT
+2957 IPETVNVDVTKIWT
-2971 DGENQDGNRPNSI
+2971 DGENQDGNRPDSI
-2984 SVILTGNDGNRYTA
+2984 SVILTGSDGKRYTT

-3006 KYTFSKLP
+3006 KHTFLKLP

-3026 LAEDAASGYSNV
+3026 LTEDTMSGYSDV
-3038 IEKKDNYTFVL
+3038 VEKRSDYVFVL

-3058 DIPVVK
+3058 DVTIVK
-3064 KWNDDNDRDGAR
+3064 KWDDDNDRDGMR
-3076 PESFNIVLNGSDGK
+3076 PESVDIVLNGSDGK
-3090 LYTGTLSAENG
+3090 LYTGTLSTENG
-3101 YTYVFQ
+3101 YTCVFQ
-3107 SVPKFH
+3107 SVPKYH
-3113 NSGTLISYTV
+3113 DGGTLINYTI
-3123 AEEKVTGYT
+3123 AEEKIPGYT
-3132 TEVAKDSSGYKFT
+3132 TTIAKDASGYKFT
-3145 LTNTKSIETVT
+3145 LTNAKTIDTVT

-3162 WEDSNNQDGLRPS
+3162 WDDNNNQDGLRPT
-3175 AITVILTGDDGSRYL
+3175 AITVILTGDDGSRRV
-3190 KSVSAAENWTTTFEN
+3190 KSVTATENWTVTFEN

-3214 SIQYTVSE
+3214 NIQYTVSE
-3222 AFVSGYTDEV
+3222 AFVSGYTEAI
-3232 TQNGNN
+3232 TQNGDN
-3238 YTITNT
+3238 YIITNT
-3244 HMPATTELFVTK
+3244 HTPASSEFFVTK
-3256 TWKDNG
+3256 IWKDNE

-3276 HGSDGRSYAKKLN
+3276 HGSDGCSYTEKLN

-3301 PKYANGKT
+3301 PKYADGKV
-3309 IDYTLT
+3309 IEYSLT
-3315 EEAVPGYT
+3315 EESVPGYT
-3323 SSITRNGKSFTLINT
+3323 SSITRNGKSFVFINT

-3348 TKAWNDENNQDGLR
+3348 TKAWNDGNNQDGLR
-3362 PKSITAVVNGSDGSA
+3362 PKTITAVVNGSDGSA
-3377 RFVQLFES
+3377 RFVQLFEG
-3385 QNWTTSLNNLP
+3385 QNWATSLNNLP
-3396 KYKNSTEVQYT
+3396 KYKNGTEIQYT
-3407 VKENAISGYETEIK
+3407 VKENAIPGYETEIK
-3421 QTGDSYTITNTHA
+3421 QTGDSYAIMNSHT

-3439 VSVVKIWDDENNQDG
+3439 VSAVKVWDDANNQDG

-3468 GSTHNAA
+3468 GSVRNAA

-3485 FKDLPQYKNGVK
+3485 FKNLPKYKNGMK
-3497 IDYTLQEADSNPYT
+3497 IDYTLQEANSNPYT
-3511 YEIVKGSDGY
+3511 YEIVKGSDEY
-3521 SFTITNNYVPAA
+3521 SFTITNNYVPAV
-3533 VNVPVTTIWNDDNN
+3533 VNVPITTVWDDDDN
-3547 RDGIRAKETVI
+3547 RDGIRAKETAI
-3558 TLQGSNG
+3558 TLHGSNG
-3565 KVYQH
+3565 KVYQR
-3570 IVTDKDSFATVFE
+3570 IVTGKDDFATVFE

-3592 KEVVYTVT
+3592 REVVYTVT
-3600 QNEVDGYTTDVT
+3600 QNEMNGYTA
-3612 NTDKYTF
+3612 NIASTDKYTF
-3619 QITNTHEPEKLA
+3619 QITNTHEPERLA

-3659 DGTYIEKNLSAANNW
+3659 DGTYIEKSLSTANNW
-3674 TETFEGLYKYFKEG
+3674 TETFDGLYKYFKEG

-3696 EEAVGGYEKE
+3696 EEMVGGYEKE

-3741 YRPDTTTIH
+3741 YRPDAATIH
-3750 MSGTDGTQDT
+3750 MSGTDGTQDA

-3765 DSSWSSIVFKDLDRF
+3765 DSSWSSIVFKDLDHY
-3780 KDGTKIKYT
+3780 KDGNEIKYT

-3797 YTTSIVAN
+3797 YTTSIAVN

-3823 ISVIWEDND
+3823 ISVVWEDNN
-3832 DQDGIRPDAVN
+3832 DQDGLRPDTVSV
-3843 IKLKGNDKLVDSSEL
+3843 KLKGNDKFIDSSEL
-3858 NEDVKW
+3858 NEDVEW

-3885 ENEIPGYTTTI
+3885 ENEIPGYTTSI

-3922 DDSENQDG
+3922 KDAENQDG
-3930 LRPDTIHIKLVSN
+3930 LRPDAIHIRLISN
-3943 GIAKDAYLDADSNW
+3943 DIEKDAYLDAESDW
-3957 HLEFEGLPKYRDHGI
+3957 HLDFEGLPKYRDHGI

-3984 GYTSTVTTEDGYAF
+3984 GYTSTVTTKDGYAF
-3998 TIKNDHVPA
+3998 TIENDHVPA

-4017 IDDNNRDGLRPSSH
+4017 IDDNDRDGLRPGSH
-4031 TVILTDGINTIEE
+4031 TVVLVDGTNAIEE
-4044 IVLDKDNGYGTVLKD
+4044 VVLDRNNGYGVVLKN
-4059 MPKYKNGVEIDYQ
+4059 MPKYKNGVEINYQ

-4086 KGDSVKDFKVT
+4086 KSDSVKDFNIT
-4097 NTHVPEMVTVTVTEG
+4097 NTHVPEMVTITVTEG

-4118 YDKIRPEEIALT
+4118 YDKIRPEKVTLT

-4143 NKETWTA
+4143 TKDTWTT

-4172 IKGYSTTITNNQTDT
+4172 IKGYKTTITDNETGT
-4187 ITVINKHEPVKTITV
+4187 IAVINTHEPVKTITV
-4202 TVTWNDENNKDSI
+4202 TVTWNDENNKDNI

-4220 TVKLTDGTTVVST
+4220 TVKLANGTTAVST
-4233 KEVKNDSWKHIFED
+4233 KEINNDSWKHVFEN
-4247 IPVFNGSDKVSY
+4247 IIVFNGDDKASY
-4259 TITQDAVNGYTTE
+4259 TVTQDAVSEYTTE

-4279 NTIEIINTHIS
+4279 NTIEIINTH
-4290 VVPPKEEPKKKEP
+4290 VPVAPPKEEPKQEETATP
-4303 ATPAP
+4303 AAPAP
-4308 VVEVKVEQPAPT
+4308 VVEIKTEPT
-4320 VTLIQTTNKPT
+4320 TTVIETPNKQT
-4331 GISFFESLFAK
+4331 GISFMDGLFG

>member
-1 MQNGKSRIKRVASAI
+1 MQKCESRTKRVMSAI
-16 IAGVMALQTV
+16 IAGMMALQVV
-26 APVISYADDTA
+26 APTISYADDTVASTVSSEDNSDVHIDPGVPVQTDTA
-37 SSVATTDDSD
+37 SSNTVTEPDSRE
-47 AIANVD
+47 
-53 PGTPVQVDATASEEP
+53 SF
-68 SEAPSSGTSQADENS
+68 
-83 EETETNSDITDEVS
+83 EETADSEQTDEIQDDTVSDSQGNETNTQE
-97 NEHTDADTADET
+97 ETAQDTVQQND
-109 QTVEEDAPKQDE
+109 
-121 STSETTDTAPS
+121 SGSETTKS
-132 RTVTVTLNKNGGEF
+132 ESVRIVTVTLNKNGGIF

-160 AYLGTETNDIVV
+160 AYLGTETNDIAI

-187 SIDIPVALSSDES
+187 SINIPVALSGNDS

-209 SGSYDAD
+209 SGSYNAD
-216 SETLTFEDG
+216 NETLTFDDG

-231 SAVYSSVV
+231 TAVYDSVA
-239 DDDQTLVENRTEF
+239 DEDQQLIENKEIF
-252 DEQTKRQAIQERLKS
+252 DEQAEKNVLQQKLSA
-267 SGISTYVLR
+267 SGISLYEMR
-276 PSDSYNQLDLV
+276 PTDSYNQLDLV
-287 VEGLAFTSDDG
+287 IDGIAFTSDDG

-331 TPGRGGKAEGTVH
+331 TPGRGGKAEGTIH
-344 LNAGQTIHIYLGEAG
+344 LSAGQTIHIYLGEAG

-427 AQNNAA
+427 AQNDAA
-433 AEVAKK
+433 AEVAKN

-488 ATVGGTTPTNGRTL
+488 ATVGGTTPTNGRVL
-502 TYEERVDAK
+502 TYDERVDAK

-516 QTRAGFGYHYTVL
+516 QTRAGFGYHYTIL
-529 GELYDANPAHR
+529 GELYDANPANR
-540 DPVDFLFD
+540 DPVSLLFD

-596 VTIDGEQVEVK
+596 VTIDGKQVEVK

-621 TETAPYLVNGRVIIK
+621 TNSAPYLINGRVLIH
-636 MVGETPKLKSVM
+636 MVGTTPKMKTIM
-648 MPAQSE
+648 MEAQNE
-654 DISAGN
+654 DISSSHVDDAD
-660 IDEKDGFGQKAI
+660 IYGQKAY
-672 LSPGQGSANK
+672 LNKGQDIAS
-682 TLAYTAITYYNLG
+682 TTIAYTAITYYNMG
-695 DVMTVTPK
+695 DLMTVNPV
-703 WEYNTLLNV
+703 WEYSTMLSPTDRDWN
-712 TYKPWDDSVAKNINN
+712 DSIAKSIDSRL
-727 QMSVSITNTELGIP
+727 SVSVVNTNLGVP
-741 AEGDKYYNDAYPGW
+741 NPGDKYYNADYPGW

-765 NAPLSMYDTAT
+765 NPVNAMYSTERLTKYYFRCKGIATYTLSGGTKTMYDKGERGSLSIDYNIYINHEGVHVYSDRNIINGTPTSTVDDTIAATAGRSASTWQYPHMALTDVNNINTILVQFSSHGFNTRDSISYDASYADSLGITGSGNQYSYIFKAKSKNSVSTANWEKFLQSITYTTYDAATFTSTGVSGGVTIFWYADENLWENNMFYDSSSSHFYACINTGSSITWGEARNRALSMYNSALDCYGYLAHITSQSEQDYLYTLMDKNTQGWLGAT
-776 VTKYFFRCHPTATV
+776 RKVSGNEWDWYWRDGPANETSEPFFRQNAYGIYGSLLWGYENWDSKTEPNNTGDEWCMH
-790 SMYNGIRTMDDESE
+790 YYGNKNG
-804 SGGLVLDYSIAM
+804 VWNDYSDTNSAVTSFIVEWSKDGLA
-816 EHQGAHVYQ
+816 
-825 NRNTINDMNAE
+825 NNDHS
-836 TVSDTVTATQNH
+836 VSDT
-848 SSSQWK
+848 
-854 YPELVVKTPK
+854 
-864 TIQTFNVLFTSP
+864 
-876 SRNAQDAILYNTDL
+876 
-890 ANQLGIVV
+890 
-898 TGTNQNYIF
+898 
-907 TKSGGLTQDEWN
+907 
-919 NFLRQVSFVTYDR
+919 
-932 AVFTADGVQS
+932 
-942 GVEVAWYGF
+942 
-951 EKAIF
+951 
-956 GSNQATRH
+956 
-964 VPTLSD
+964 
-970 YPGAATHN
+970 
-978 IASGSLNITSSGS
+978 
-991 VYRIVGSTTGDNRI
+991 
-1005 YVSPG
+1005 
-1010 VSATVILDNVTM
+1010 
-1022 NYTAAGA
+1022 
-1029 GWGNDTSRAGD
+1029 
-1040 GAISCSHANLTIIL
+1040 
-1054 VGTSRITAYGS
+1054 
-1065 YSNAIAK
+1065 
-1072 NGTDGSLMIDGA
+1072 
-1084 GTLYAV
+1084 
-1090 GASGDHCG
+1090 
-1098 AIGANVNC
+1098 
-1106 SFWNFTVQGGT
+1106 
-1117 IYANAGEHCPGI
+1117 
-1129 GSGCL
+1129 
-1134 NQPGEGNGGDGAG
+1134 
-1147 CGNLNFTGG
+1147 
-1156 TVVARGNTA
+1156 
-1165 CSGIGSGWGG
+1165 
-1175 PVNGINISN
+1175 
-1184 GAKVTAYGGSYSPG
+1184 
-1198 IGSGGRTD
+1198 
-1206 NVQGGNIG
+1206 
-1214 SYHYHVRNIVITGGD
+1214 
-1229 TVVTAFG
+1229 
-1236 DKSTNMPG
+1236 
-1244 IGCGKD
+1244 
-1250 PVGTVRGT
+1250 
-1258 LSNVVATTLD
+1258 
-1268 GFQGY
+1268 
-1273 VRYGSSEE
+1273 
-1281 SAAYSTEQ
+1281 
-1289 PRTPFTGTGNIGSY
+1289 
-1303 LASQVNR
+1303 
-1310 GTPVYYT
+1310 
-1317 QVFFSIDTSNKHVDD
+1317 
-1332 ADVIGTQVSSTGTIK
+1332 DVIGTQIVA
-1347 PEQFASVSGT
+1347 EQEQKVNNGEVSGT
-1357 VWAENDRDGVYQV
+1357 VWAENDYDGLFAT
-1370 GDEAVVEGVAVT
+1370 DEAKLQNITVQLISNDGAVVA
-1382 LYNADGSVCK
+1382 
-1392 TTTTNK
+1392 TTQTNK
-1398 YGAYSFDGIPEK
+1398 LGQYDFTGLAPGNYFVKFTSQSFNGYSAVPDG
-1410 KNYTVGFSNGSSNI
+1410 GSSIVQQASKNI
-1424 QSYSPTAKIAAG
+1424 
-1436 ENNNHVNNDWKSDVF
+1436 NDTFAQTPVFALTYNDVF
-1451 TAIYQKNTSQTI
+1451 EKNFGI
-1463 NCGVYVPSTV
+1463 YVPSTV

-1523 ADGNYSFTNV
+1523 ANGNYSFTNV

-1588 TEKSGSMLNAATIG
+1588 TEKSGSMLSAAVIG

-1728 PTATTDKKTQM
+1728 PTAATNKKTQM
-1739 GNDATA
+1739 GNDSTA

-1766 VVSLSNEK
+1766 VVALNNEK

-1836 ISGHLLYKS
+1836 VSGHLLYKS

-1858 NTAAD
+1858 NTAVD

-1902 ETQPNISLDR
+1902 EAQPNISLDR
-1912 SHMYCAWIGDI
+1912 SHMYCAWIGNI

-1943 FIRLLTSFDLKKV
+1943 FIRLLTDFDLKKI

-1964 ENVKFDYE
+1964 KNVKFDYE
-1972 IYEKADDS
+1972 IYEKAADS
-1980 GKSVFPNGPYTTVPV
+1980 GKSVFQNGPYTTVPV
-1995 KPGDTSI
+1995 RPGDASI
-2002 KTEHLTTDKNGLI
+2002 QTEHLTTNENGLI
-2015 SFTNQDIATYHLT
+2015 HFTNQDIATYHLI
-2028 ETETLPGYVRDT
+2028 EAETLPGYVKDT

-2048 PETAVENNNLIWKTY
+2048 PETAVENNNLVWKTY
-2063 ISVDGVRQTNN
+2063 ISVDGVRLTDN

-2082 ETTNLTVTKKWDD
+2082 EKTNLTVTKKWDD
-2095 ANDQDGI
+2095 ANNQDGI
-2102 RKNAVITLKGT
+2102 RQNAVITLKAT

-2160 VVENPMDGYTAIV
+2160 VIENPMDGYIATISA
-2173 SNTTGSVDNGYAI
+2173 TTGSADKGYAI

-2199 TVVKVWDDG
+2199 TVVKVWDDS
-2208 NNVDGIR
+2208 NNIDGMR

-2230 TEATLSNTKDWKYTF
+2230 TEATLSNVKDWKYTF
-2245 KHIPLFDANGNEI
+2245 KHMPLFDANGNEI

-2265 AVAGYTYTVTNE
+2265 AVTGYTYTVTNKD
-2277 GRSFTITNSHVQETL
+2277 RAFTITNRHTQETF

-2314 HVILMGSDGNV
+2314 HVTLMGSDGNV

-2348 EGVAIDYTLSEETVD
+2348 EGVAIDYTLSEEAVNG
-2363 SYTYKIEGDADT
+2363 YTYKIEGDANT
-2375 GFTVTNEHIPA
+2375 GFTVTNEHISA
-2386 VTNVVINKY
+2386 VTNVVVNKY

-2408 SVSVTLSGSDGK
+2408 SVAVTLSGSDGK

-2425 LTKDGGFSE
+2425 LTKDTGFSK

-2440 VFFNNGTKIAYTVTE
+2440 VFFNNGTKITYTVTE
-2455 DAVAGYIG
+2455 DAVNGYTG
-2463 KTATDDTGYVLS
+2463 KITTDDTGYILS
-2475 ITNTHTP
+2475 ITNTHAP
-2482 ETISKTI
+2482 ETIRKTV
-2489 TKTWDDNDNQ
+2489 TKTWDDGNDR
-2499 DGIRPTNVKVELYGT
+2499 DGIRPTNVKIELYGT
-2514 DGTLRTQYLTKD
+2514 DGTRRTQYLTQD
-2526 NNWSYSF
+2526 NHWSYSF

-2548 TAKEEAVEG
+2548 TIKEEAVEG
-2557 YTQKSVTTA
+2557 YTQKSVTTTA
-2566 TGFNFTNTH
+2566 GFDLTNTH
-2575 EPQTVTYGATKVWL
+2575 EIQTADYDVKKVWV
-2589 DDDNRDGV
+2589 DDNDRDGT
-2597 RPNSITLVLNGS
+2597 RPTSITLTLTGS

-2617 MTAASNWSD
+2617 MTAADNWNAA
-2626 VTFERIPMF
+2626 TFERVPMF
-2635 NNGKYI
+2635 NGGKYI
-2641 TYTLSENDVPSY
+2641 TYTLTENEVPSY
-2653 VNSVAVSE
+2653 INSIEVSE
-2661 DGKFFTVTNTH
+2661 DGKHFTVTNTH
-2672 TPDHAIIKITEV
+2672 APDHAIINITEV
-2684 WHDENDQDGIRPKKV
+2684 WHDENDQDGIRPRKMTAV
-2699 TTIIVGSNGNRHEVP
+2699 VVGSNGNRHEVP

-2743 AVTIDGYTSE
+2743 AITIDGYTSE

-2762 EVHNTHIPET
+2762 EIHNTHIPET

-2804 VSKTATLNEENGW
+2804 VSKTATLNEDNGW

-2829 GNIVTYNVKESD
+2829 GNIVAYNVKESD
-2841 VEGYEASIVKTE
+2841 TVGYEASVVKTE

-2859 NEHDSETTLRTA
+2859 NEHDSETTMRTV
-2871 TLVWRDENNQ
+2871 TLVWRDEDNR
-2881 DGIRP
+2881 DGVRP

-2893 HGSDGSEVEKTV
+2893 HGSDGSEQEKTV
-2905 SKDDSWADVMFEDLP
+2905 NKDDAWNDVVFEDLP
-2920 VYQNGQK
+2920 VYQNGQRIS
-2927 VTYTLTES
+2927 YTLTES
-2935 TVDGYTTD
+2935 AIDGYTND
-2943 IRDNGHTFTVTNTH
+2943 IRSSGNTFTVTNTH
-2957 IPAVVNVDVTKVWT
+2957 IPETVNVDVTKIWT
-2971 DGENQDGNRPNSI
+2971 DGENQDGNRPDSI
-2984 SVILTGNDGNRYTA
+2984 SVILTGSDGKRYTT

-3006 KYTFSKLP
+3006 THTFLKLP

-3026 LAEDAASGYSNV
+3026 LTEDTMSDYSDV
-3038 IEKKDNYTFVL
+3038 VEKRSDYVFVL

-3058 DIPVVK
+3058 DVTIVK
-3064 KWNDDNDRDGAR
+3064 KWDDDNDRDGMR
-3076 PESFNIVLNGSDGK
+3076 PESVDVVLNGSDGK
-3090 LYTGTLSAENG
+3090 LYTGTLSTENG
-3101 YTYVFQ
+3101 YTCVFQ
-3107 SVPKFH
+3107 SVPKYH
-3113 NSGTLISYTV
+3113 DGGTLINYTIT
-3123 AEEKVTGYT
+3123 EEKIPGYT
-3132 TEVAKDSSGYKFT
+3132 TTIAKDASGYKFT
-3145 LTNTKSIETVT
+3145 LTNAKTIDTIT

-3162 WEDSNNQDGLRPS
+3162 WNDNNNQDGLRPT
-3175 AITVILTGDDGSRYL
+3175 AITVILTGDDGSRRV
-3190 KSVSAAENWTTTFEN
+3190 KSVTAAENWTVTFEN

-3214 SIQYTVSE
+3214 DIQYTVSE
-3222 AFVSGYTDEV
+3222 AFVSGYTEAI
-3232 TQNGNN
+3232 TQNGDN

-3244 HMPATTELFVTK
+3244 HTPASSEFFVTK
-3256 TWKDNG
+3256 IWKDNG

-3276 HGSDGRSYAKKLN
+3276 HGSDGHSYTEKLN

-3301 PKYANGKT
+3301 PKYADGKV
-3309 IDYTLT
+3309 IEYSLT
-3315 EEAVPGYT
+3315 EESVPGYT
-3323 SSITRNGKSFTLINT
+3323 SSITRNGKSFVLINT

-3348 TKAWNDENNQDGLR
+3348 TKAWNDGNNQDGLR
-3362 PKSITAVVNGSDGSA
+3362 PKTITAVVNGSDGSA
-3377 RFVQLFES
+3377 RFVQLFEG
-3385 QNWTTSLNNLP
+3385 QNWATSLNNLP
-3396 KYKNSTEVQYT
+3396 KYKNGTEIQYT
-3407 VKENAISGYETEIK
+3407 VKENAIPGYETEIK
-3421 QTGDSYTITNTHA
+3421 QTGDSYAIMNSHT

-3439 VSVVKIWDDENNQDG
+3439 VSAVKVWDDANNQDG
-3454 IRPSLIQVTLTGSD
+3454 IRPSLIRVTLTGSD
-3468 GSTHNAA
+3468 GSVRNAA

-3485 FKDLPQYKNGVK
+3485 FKNLPKYNNGTK
-3497 IDYTLQEADSNPYT
+3497 IDYTMQETDSNPYT
-3511 YEIVKGSDGY
+3511 FEIVRGTDGY
-3521 SFTITNNYVPAA
+3521 SFTITNNYVPAV
-3533 VNVPVTTIWNDDNN
+3533 VNVPITTVWDDDDN
-3547 RDGIRAKETVI
+3547 RDGIRAKETAI
-3558 TLQGSNG
+3558 TLHGSNG
-3565 KVYQH
+3565 KVYQR
-3570 IVTDKDSFATVFE
+3570 IVTGKDDFATVFE

-3592 KEVVYTVT
+3592 REVVYTVT
-3600 QNEVDGYTTDVT
+3600 QNEMNGYTANIA

-3619 QITNTHEPEKLA
+3619 QITNTHEPERLA

-3659 DGTYIEKNLSAANNW
+3659 DGTYIEKSLSTANNW
-3674 TETFEGLYKYFKEG
+3674 TEAFDGLYKYFKEG

-3696 EEAVGGYEKE
+3696 EETVGGYEKE

-3741 YRPDTTTIH
+3741 YRPDAATIH
-3750 MSGTDGTQDT
+3750 MSGTDGTQDA

-3765 DSSWSSIVFKDLDRF
+3765 DSSWSSIVFKDLDHY
-3780 KDGTKIKYT
+3780 KNGTEIKYT

-3797 YTTSIVAN
+3797 YTTSIAVN

-3823 ISVIWEDND
+3823 ISVVWEDNN
-3832 DQDGIRPDAVN
+3832 DQDGLRPDTAS
-3843 IKLKGNDKLVDSSEL
+3843 IKLKGNDKFIDSSEL

-3880 SYTAE
+3880 TYTAE
-3885 ENEIPGYTTTI
+3885 ENEIPGYTTSI

-3922 DDSENQDG
+3922 KDAENQDG
-3930 LRPDTIHIKLVSN
+3930 LRPDAVQIRLISN
-3943 GIAKDAYLDADSNW
+3943 DIEKDAYLDAESDW
-3957 HLEFEGLPKYRDHGI
+3957 HLDFEGLPKYRDHGI

-3984 GYTSTVTTEDGYAF
+3984 GYTSTVTTEDGYTF
-3998 TIKNDHVPA
+3998 TIENDHVPA

-4017 IDDNNRDGLRPSSH
+4017 IDDNDRDGLRPDSH
-4031 TVILTDGINTIEE
+4031 TVILVDGTNAIEE
-4044 IVLDKDNGYGTVLKD
+4044 VILDKNNGYGVVLKN
-4059 MPKYKNGVEIDYQ
+4059 MPKYKNGVEINYQ

-4086 KGDSVKDFKVT
+4086 KSDSVKDFNIT

-4118 YDKIRPEEIALT
+4118 YDKIRPEKVTLT

-4143 NKETWTA
+4143 TMDTWTTA
-4150 VFSDLPKNSKG
+4150 FSDLPKNSKG

-4172 IKGYSTTITNNQTDT
+4172 IKGYKTTITDNETGT
-4187 ITVINKHEPVKTITV
+4187 IAVINTHEPVKTITV
-4202 TVTWNDENNKDSI
+4202 TVTWNDENNKDNI

-4220 TVKLTDGTTVVST
+4220 TVKLANGTTAVST
-4233 KEVKNDSWKHIFED
+4233 KEINNDSWKHVFEN
-4247 IPVFNGSDKVSY
+4247 IIVFNGDGKASY
-4259 TITQDAVNGYTTE
+4259 TVTQDAVNGYTTE

-4279 NTIEIINTHIS
+4279 NTIEIINTH
-4290 VVPPKEEPKKKEP
+4290 VPVAPPKEEPKQEETATP

-4308 VVEVKVEQPAPT
+4308 VVEIKTEPT
-4320 VTLIQTTNKPT
+4320 TTVIETPNKQT
-4331 GISFFESLFAK
+4331 GISFMDGLFG

>member
-53 PGTPVQVDATASEEP
+53 PGTPVQVDATASEAP
-68 SEAPSSGTSQADENS
+68 SEAPSSGASQADENS
-83 EETETNSDITDEVS
+83 EETETNSDITDEVA

-132 RTVTVTLNKNGGEF
+132 RTVTVTLNKNGGIF

-160 AYLGTETNDIVV
+160 TYLGTETNDIAI

-187 SIDIPVALSSDES
+187 SISIPVALSGDDS

-216 SETLTFEDG
+216 NETLTFDDG

-231 SAVYSSVV
+231 TAVYNSVA
-239 DDDQTLVENRTEF
+239 DEDQQLIENKEIF
-252 DEQTKRQAIQERLKS
+252 DEQAEKNVLQQKLSA
-267 SGISTYVLR
+267 SGISLYEMR
-276 PSDSYNQLDLV
+276 PSDSYNQLDLIID
-287 VEGLAFTSDDG
+287 GLAFTSDDG
-298 LTQTFTA
+298 LVQTFTA
-305 PYDGDYIITAY
+305 PYDGDYTITAY

-331 TPGRGGKAEGTVH
+331 TPGRGGKAEGTIH
-344 LNAGQTIHIYLGEAG
+344 LSAGQTIHIYLGEAG

-427 AQNNAA
+427 AQNDAA
-433 AEVAKK
+433 AEVAKN

-488 ATVGGTTPTNGRTL
+488 ATVGGTTPTNGRVL
-502 TYEERVDAK
+502 TYDERVDAK

-516 QTRAGFGYHYTVL
+516 QTRAGFGYHYTIL
-529 GELYDANPAHR
+529 GELYDANPANR
-540 DPVDFLFD
+540 DPVSLLFD

-596 VTIDGEQVEVK
+596 VTIDGKQVEIK

-621 TETAPYLVNGRVIIK
+621 TNSAPYLINGRVLIH
-636 MVGETPKLKSVM
+636 MVGTTPKMKTIM
-648 MPAQSE
+648 MEAQNE
-654 DISAGN
+654 DISSSHVDDA
-660 IDEKDGFGQKAI
+660 DVYGQKAY
-672 LSPGQGSANK
+672 LNKGQDVAS
-682 TLAYTAITYYNLG
+682 TTIAYTAITYYNMG
-695 DVMTVTPK
+695 DLMTVNPV
-703 WEYNTLLNV
+703 WEYSTMLSPTDRDWN
-712 TYKPWDDSVAKNINN
+712 DSVAKSIDSRL
-727 QMSVSITNTELGIP
+727 SVSVTNTNLGVP
-741 AEGDKYYNDAYPGW
+741 NPGDKYYNADYPGW

-765 NAPLSMYDTAT
+765 NPVNTMYSTERLTKYYFRCKGIASYTLSSGTKTMYDKGERGELAIDYNIYINHEGVHVYSDRNIINGTPTSTVDDTIAATAGRSASTWQYPHMALTDVNNINTILIQFSSHGFNTSDSISYDASYADSLGITGSGNQYSYIFKAKSKNSVSTANWEKFLQSITYTTYDAATFTSTGVSGGVTIFWYADENLWENNMFYDSSSGHFYACINTGNSITWGEARNRALSMYNSALDCYGYLAHITSQSEQDYLYTLMDKSTQGWLGAT
-776 VTKYFFRCHPTATV
+776 RKVSGNEWDWYWRDGPANETSEPFFRQNADGTYGTLLWGYENWDSKTEP
-790 SMYNGIRTMDDESE
+790 NN
-804 SGGLVLDYSIAM
+804 SGGVEWCMHYYGSNRGVWNDYIDSNGAVTSFIVEWSKDGLV
-816 EHQGAHVYQ
+816 G
-825 NRNTINDMNAE
+825 NDHS
-836 TVSDTVTATQNH
+836 VSDT
-848 SSSQWK
+848 
-854 YPELVVKTPK
+854 
-864 TIQTFNVLFTSP
+864 
-876 SRNAQDAILYNTDL
+876 
-890 ANQLGIVV
+890 
-898 TGTNQNYIF
+898 
-907 TKSGGLTQDEWN
+907 
-919 NFLRQVSFVTYDR
+919 
-932 AVFTADGVQS
+932 
-942 GVEVAWYGF
+942 
-951 EKAIF
+951 
-956 GSNQATRH
+956 
-964 VPTLSD
+964 
-970 YPGAATHN
+970 
-978 IASGSLNITSSGS
+978 
-991 VYRIVGSTTGDNRI
+991 
-1005 YVSPG
+1005 
-1010 VSATVILDNVTM
+1010 
-1022 NYTAAGA
+1022 
-1029 GWGNDTSRAGD
+1029 
-1040 GAISCSHANLTIIL
+1040 
-1054 VGTSRITAYGS
+1054 
-1065 YSNAIAK
+1065 
-1072 NGTDGSLMIDGA
+1072 
-1084 GTLYAV
+1084 
-1090 GASGDHCG
+1090 
-1098 AIGANVNC
+1098 
-1106 SFWNFTVQGGT
+1106 
-1117 IYANAGEHCPGI
+1117 
-1129 GSGCL
+1129 
-1134 NQPGEGNGGDGAG
+1134 
-1147 CGNLNFTGG
+1147 
-1156 TVVARGNTA
+1156 
-1165 CSGIGSGWGG
+1165 
-1175 PVNGINISN
+1175 
-1184 GAKVTAYGGSYSPG
+1184 
-1198 IGSGGRTD
+1198 
-1206 NVQGGNIG
+1206 
-1214 SYHYHVRNIVITGGD
+1214 
-1229 TVVTAFG
+1229 
-1236 DKSTNMPG
+1236 
-1244 IGCGKD
+1244 
-1250 PVGTVRGT
+1250 
-1258 LSNVVATTLD
+1258 
-1268 GFQGY
+1268 
-1273 VRYGSSEE
+1273 
-1281 SAAYSTEQ
+1281 
-1289 PRTPFTGTGNIGSY
+1289 
-1303 LASQVNR
+1303 
-1310 GTPVYYT
+1310 
-1317 QVFFSIDTSNKHVDD
+1317 
-1332 ADVIGTQVSSTGTIK
+1332 DVIGTQIVA
-1347 PEQFASVSGT
+1347 EQEQKVNNGEVSGT
-1357 VWAENDRDGVYQV
+1357 VWAENDYNGLFAT
-1370 GDEAVVEGVAVT
+1370 DEAKLQDITVQLISDNGTVVATAQTNKLGQYDFTGLAPGNYYVKFTSQSFVG
-1382 LYNADGSVCK
+1382 YNAVPDGGNSIVQQASK
-1392 TTTTNK
+1392 GINDSYAQTPVFALTYNDVLEK
-1398 YGAYSFDGIPEK
+1398 SF
-1410 KNYTVGFSNGSSNI
+1410 
-1424 QSYSPTAKIAAG
+1424 
-1436 ENNNHVNNDWKSDVF
+1436 
-1451 TAIYQKNTSQTI
+1451 
-1463 NCGVYVPSTV
+1463 GVYVPSTV
-1473 SGFAWDDVNQ
+1473 SGFAWDDANQ
-1483 NGICDNSE
+1483 NGIYDNRE
-1491 SKIANVTITLTD
+1491 AKIANVTITLTD

-1511 VYGNPITAVLTD
+1511 VYGNPIAAVLTD
-1523 ADGNYSFTNV
+1523 ANGNYSFTNV
-1533 RPRKEMKLTLTSSD
+1533 RPRKEMKLTLTSSN

-1559 PTSGDEKRTNKAERS
+1559 PASGDVKLTNKAEKS
-1574 IDVLEFNGAPTSAT
+1574 IGMLEFNGAPTSAT
-1588 TEKSGSMLNAATIG
+1588 TEKSGSMLTSATIG
-1602 EVYINSMT
+1602 EIYINSMS

-1739 GNDATA
+1739 GNDSTA

-1766 VVSLSNEK
+1766 VVNLSNEK

-1781 NCAMYI
+1781 NCALYI

-1799 NYNGIRET
+1799 NYNGIREA
-1807 NETENVKTHIYLRR
+1807 NETQNVETHIYLRR
-1821 TTKSQFADADEQGTN
+1821 TTKSKFADADEQGTN

-1845 YNVFGELVGNGDL
+1845 YNVFGELIGNGDL
-1858 NTAAD
+1858 NTATD

-1868 DYLEPGIYYV
+1868 NCLEPGIYYV
-1878 VFDNTYDYY
+1878 VFDNTYDCY

-1893 QGNDDTLDS
+1893 QDNDDTLDS
-1902 ETQPNISLDR
+1902 EVQPNISLDR

-2048 PETAVENNNLIWKTY
+2048 PETAVENNNLVWKTY
-2063 ISVDGVRQTNN
+2063 ISVDGVRQANN

-2199 TVVKVWDDG
+2199 TVTKVWDDS
-2208 NNVDGIR
+2208 NNIDGMR
-2215 PDSVTIHMNGSDGSS
+2215 PDSVTIHLNGSDGSS
-2230 TEATLSNTKDWKYTF
+2230 TEAPLRNTKDWKYTF

-2363 SYTYKIEGDADT
+2363 NYTYKIEGDADT

-2548 TAKEEAVEG
+2548 TAKEEAIEG

-2597 RPNSITLVLNGS
+2597 RPNSITLTLTGS

-2626 VTFERIPMF
+2626 VTFERVPMF

-3076 PESFNIVLNGSDGK
+3076 PESVNIVLNGSDGK

-3289 ADNQWSVMFSNL
+3289 TDNQWSVMFSNL

-3727 IVNVVWNDANNQDG
+3727 VVNVVWNDANNQDG

-3780 KDGTKIKYT
+3780 NDGTKIKYT
-3789 VTEDEIPQ
+3789 VTEDEISQ

-3943 GIAKDAYLDADSNW
+3943 GIVKDAYLDADSNW

-4077 VDGYTTNII
+4077 VDEYTTNII

-4290 VVPPKEEPKKKEP
+4290 VVPPKEEPKKEEP